1 MKAKKLLSLLLAL
14 IMCAGLVPAQVLAAG
29 NKTIVINTDGVEN
42 GTVEIVSIPDDA
54 TQDGNKITGLTAKTG
69 FISIKATPKEG
80 YEFINWTAR
89 FTMNNGK
96 TWVPKTT
103 PNAHYVLKSGNTF
116 GSNPMEIAPGSVGSA
131 KAYLELTPNFGKPLK
146 LAVES
151 SDPEMGEVVLGPNT
165 GKQLT
170 EKTEKGYVGSYT
182 AGNVEIGYRLKDSEK
197 YQFVGWT
204 IRYTNG
210 ESGIVDD
217 LDEYHYHDLNM
228 AKTTTWPYDKN
239 PWSTDETVVGNTVR
253 DLIDTNKKGIKHDAT
268 ITAVFNDKTS
278 PNYALQDSYWNI
290 RMHVIFQT
298 QTIYYPTITG
308 WDNTT
313 NEVVV
318 EFNDIPAADVLK
330 SANECSIFMPI
341 GKSGNTGKTAPGL
354 AINFTDDAP
363 KYTYKDENK
372 LEYGFGQYT
381 IDDFADVY
389 EIHFNVLDNNGNT
402 KPGVIRLNFKNRGK
416 LTAEHGAVQY
426 LGKQYEN
433 GSVIDFVPDGDGD
446 ATMTAVP
453 EEGYKLLKW
462 IINGAEYPANGNDI
476 TFAVPESTFDI
487 QAVFAAPEFVVAGKT
502 PRFDI
507 RDNLLELTPF
517 VTLATEGTVTGWSND
532 TDEQVVVTFNNVGTL
547 PQYVAAYYRLNK
559 DSYAPDGTSLS
570 FGGRETGEKGS
581 WLSWSR
587 YYYTQLNADDYEIP
601 FTITDKNG
609 FVKRGVIRFERD
621 GKAGIEA
628 EHGSVIYNDT
638 EYTNGQTID
647 VAAGEITLQAK
658 ADEGYAFAG
667 WEIAG
672 KEYSDNPLTIEADG
686 KFFIIKAKFAKLVTV
701 STGEG
706 IVSEGAARF
715 ADDETAESKT
725 VAAGGSVS
733 ITNVPGEKS
742 KFVAW
747 HVEYEKAEGKFMP
760 AEEGRHY
767 ALGAGESLTDGT
779 ITIVA
784 KEYNL
789 RVYPEFERTYSIT
802 LQQAEGGKASFAK
815 PISAIGKDTVSG
827 LTKDS
832 AEVTWEI
839 DSTEAGYKFSS
850 WGIEYFDTA
859 KNEWVTDTTGSSQF
873 ERFNYWTPVNG
884 DGRTQRSMSAKVT
897 KYDLRI
903 TPQFAKGNIVEAVA
917 DPAAGGTAEVTG
929 DADGYFYKYSN
940 SAQLKA
946 TAADGYNFGG
956 WTIEYKQE
964 DGTYAPAELMKQ
976 YSSASGNENT
986 PNMSI
991 NVMGYD
997 LRFTAKFTKQLYVEL
1012 AQGEHGTAEFVG
1024 VTPDADNRVYGPDDS
1039 TGNIVATVKATPEEG
1054 YVFGGWNVVD
1064 AETGNSVMPSE
1075 PGFDFYYEIADGG
1088 TVASNPMGV
1097 GFSKSE
1103 MDRYHV
1109 NLKIKP
1115 VFGKGIKVIVGSDNS
1130 AYGTVTPEGEN
1141 IISGTNGRLDF
1152 SAKPAEG
1159 CMFMGWEVTYADG
1172 TEIPDEEKGNM
1183 FMFNVNTV
1191 NNDETGDNNQLLT
1204 FNCEKDLKLTA
1215 HFVKKGEP
1223 NFVRYNTN
1231 SYHAGCLMMPEST
1244 IYAPGRTVPSS
1255 FTGWSNDLSEP
1266 IVITFNAAAQADKA
1280 VSIFYRYRYTVL
1292 AAPDVSFDF
1301 GEGTEHSNASDSTRS
1316 YKYTFSAEQAATL
1329 YELPFT
1335 ATDANGN
1342 VKKGVIRFTPARRAL
1357 IEAENGAVSYN
1368 DATYAAGSIIDFP
1381 AGEATIT
1388 AAANEGYAFAGWEI
1402 EGVELSEEQ
1411 AKSETI
1417 TFNVP
1422 EKFFTIKARFEVA
1435 AKQLYV
1441 ELAQGEHGTAEFVG
1455 VTPDANNRVYGP
1467 DDSTGNIVATVK
1479 ATPEEGYA
1487 FGGWTIL
1494 NADTGKKAVG
1504 LMGGQYG
1511 NYFLEDGE
1519 SEASNPLR
1527 IGFSKHSSANFHV
1540 NLKLVPVFGKEMKVT
1555 VASDNSEYGT
1565 VTPEGENIVSSVGG
1579 KLDFGAKPAEDCLF
1593 MGWEITYA
1601 DGTEIPEKEKDN
1613 LFSFNTNSTD
1623 NDATGDNNQ
1632 LTIFSCEKDL
1642 KLTAHFVKKGEP
1654 NFVRYNSHKS
1664 DRGSMQAPRV
1674 TVFAPNMTLPSSYT
1688 GWSNDV
1694 SEPIVIIFD
1703 APAMQSKSGLR
1714 LFYRYKSTD
1723 LTAAGVTFNL
1733 GEGTEHDAS
1742 RDTTKY
1748 YVYNITAEEAA
1759 TLYELP
1765 FTATDAN
1772 GNVKKGV
1779 IRFTPARRALI
1790 EAENGAVSYND
1801 ATYAAGSIIDFPA
1814 GEATITAAANEGYAF
1829 AGWEIEGVE
1838 LSEEQ
1843 AKSET
1848 LTFNVPEKF
1857 FTIKAKF
1864 EVENKVNVT
1873 LSVNEATYGTLTS
1886 ESNLTGLKKG
1896 DKVELVAARN
1906 PDGYEDFLLWH
1917 ISGKEGTDYTIDN
1930 DPEVPGKATLTVL
1943 GTKDIS
1949 VMAVFRGKVV
1959 GLQTSG
1965 RKYAIMPVKHG
1976 QRLIITYLGHQ
1987 DVKVGV
1993 TEVTGW
1999 NNNPNETLAVTITL
2013 NGFNDGG
2020 SLVVLKKYM
2029 GMMRDNAPDILA
2041 PGASYVFPDMEDTAG
2056 PVTSIGAMYLHF
2068 TNGWDRT
2075 KTYHFS
2081 IVDESG
2087 NVLKNGTVEFRAKG
2101 LAKIEAENGAVEF
2114 DGTKYNNGEKVYLGT
2129 GSATIT
2135 AAANEG
2141 YAFAGWEIE
2150 GVELS
2155 EEQAKSETLTFTVPE
2170 KFFTIKA
2177 KFEADTTPGIKVTV
2191 KSENTA
2197 KGSAA
2202 ATTDGLD
2209 NFKPNGTSIIEL
2221 SATPAANCTLVGWTV
2236 TDTAS
2241 GEYLDKSLYTLYE
2254 EGENKLLL
2262 AKGVDKDVTVTAYF
2276 ANSTEGVFVMPG
2288 ERLPAFTIT
2297 GKDGTVYTG
2306 AIENWDNNTYNEIV
2320 VTFSGF
2326 GTSDILGQDMLI
2338 TLSNGSSD
2346 VLAPTDLV
2354 MKRTDAGN
2362 GKEEVVRHENDGKV
2376 YYSLSGY
2383 QRESRIPFTFT
2394 DRNGNVKKGTIK
2406 LNLDYRAEVYIVGF
2420 CQPSGD
2426 RLGGYV
2432 LYNGNKYYSGD
2443 VIPFEPDTEG
2453 YVTIT
2458 AVPEEKFANIEYV
2471 FKNWKMDT
2479 VELTAD
2485 EVYANPLKFKPSKE
2499 YCVIQPQF
2507 AGDGRLVVVT
2517 DAENGHAEIK
2527 KNGELVEGGEANGI
2541 AYGTDKLSVEAIPDD
2556 GYVFV
2561 RWQVEMNNSIIDPD
2575 SWVGEKFTED
2585 EQARLLARNTSLSES
2600 DISEAKL
2607 DFTLEG
2613 SGAYGLRLT
2622 PLFGLDAKG
2631 ATITLDNSES
2641 EKGTIS
2647 SEDDLTDV
2655 RWYLPAVTIKAEKK
2669 DGYEFQGWTV
2679 TSTATGK
2686 RLYNGKDYEMV
2697 EVDEYTMTI
2706 RPLRSSTQD
2715 MTVKGIFIDYQPVHG
2730 TVKGHGYAVVYE
2742 GKEYREGDVITFPN
2756 GKGIATLEW
2765 KPDNADTHFVFW
2777 FFSNYVMNNESE
2789 ARRQPRIDVQLLER
2803 DFDIN
2808 VVMGYYVDYRIMC
2821 DGVDIT
2827 NSDDWANS
2835 IGPSIYNLQGR
2846 YGYDISKYPTIDDAI
2861 DNYSEITSSGNHTNY
2876 VAPGDGMI
2884 FWFDE
2889 NFRLGGNV
2897 GDGRVKYVYDSVTT
2911 EPAAEEIGITKELI
2925 DKQYSGRTDK
2935 SDEYRVWA
2943 AYVMPESDITIVINV
2958 RRIGYSQI
2966 TAQPNNTAYGSV
2978 TMSPESTGGD
2988 GYYREGI
2995 YLRINAAAKSGYRF
3009 VKWEEAQ
3016 GSSYL
3021 SEEQKLS
3028 SSLNLRV
3035 GIDSAA
3041 LTAVFEEDTNPVAQA
3056 LNLVVDPAGKAN
3068 VLVNGAKGVTGAFEG
3083 ESVTVSLGDLD
3094 DYYEFDH
3101 WEITRDSSGES
3112 LITSAASYNE
3122 SVTFVVPNGSVSV
3135 KAVLNQRAI
3144 EVTWM
3149 YYVKK
3154 GENSYVSSS
3163 VTTPYMAD
3171 ISIWKNGVYQDPN
3184 SKTTVVKGD
3193 TISFEVKLKDA
3204 NKYILEKIWL
3214 VSSGTMVQNYDDY
3227 NGEYT
3232 VTSWKYK
3239 GKNIYQLTIN
3249 AYFDTNNG
3257 DIQRYNLNVV
3267 QPASGGTIEC
3277 SSVYPLADSIVK
3289 LTAKPEE
3296 NYRLKRWIVT
3306 DEYNNAVDVT
3316 VDDSD
3321 ANSAKFTM
3329 PAADVT
3335 VTAEFEQTD
3344 VRGAEMLAVDIL
3356 SGKGGA
3362 VIASGALAGDAWTVD
3377 LSGVIDKATADGI
3390 PQGTSGLYM
3399 RITANEG
3406 TTVEQVNAFT
3416 GDWSNG
3422 DIACYMPLN
3431 QGVIFIAHNGEQSRN
3446 YTITLAYS
3454 EPGAPELSNGS
3465 AERISDKEANIKFTS
3480 SEGGSCYYVVV
3491 ESGAAEP
3498 AIDTEG
3504 RGMSISAGENTLM
3517 LTNLAKGARDIYIV
3531 VKNASGVAS
3540 KPMKIEIPAFSS
3552 GEEEGEYTISVAEHV
3567 GGTLTPSRTRANEGD
3582 EVTISISAADG
3593 MQMKAGS
3600 LTYTEAIENG
3610 KTVTI
3615 ENGKFTMP
3623 ACDVT
3628 ISCQWEST
3636 ASQPTGGGITGF
3648 VIDGIPGTIDASGN
3662 IVVTMPYKTD
3672 VTALRP
3678 VITGVNIAEMTPASG
3693 EAVDFTKPVIYTVTL
3708 TDGTVK
3714 LYTVTVQLQNAGAAD
3729 ELWDKL
3735 TDPSQ
3740 TLPWWK
3746 YAEQQRNSG
3755 YYPRYW

>member
-29 NKTIVINTDGVEN
+29 NMTLMINTEGIEN
-42 GTVEIVSIPDDA
+42 GTVEIVSIPDGA
-54 TQDGNKITGLTAKTG
+54 TQDGNTVTGLTAKTS
-69 FISIKATPKEG
+69 FVTVKATPKEG
-80 YEFINWTAR
+80 YEFLNWTVKISP
-89 FTMNNGK
+89 NGTK
-96 TWVPKTT
+96 WLSTAK
-103 PNAHYVLKSGNTF
+103 PNSGYVLKSGQTF
-116 GSNPMEIAPGSVGSA
+116 ASNPIEIANGTMA
-131 KAYLELTPNFGKPLK
+131 KFLQLTPNFGIPLK

-170 EKTEKGYVGSYT
+170 EKTEKGYVGSYN

-197 YQFVGWT
+197 YQFVGWA

-210 ESGIVDD
+210 ESGITED
-217 LDEYHYHDLNM
+217 LDPYHYMDLSM
-228 AKTTTWPYDKN
+228 RPTTTWPYDKN
-239 PWSTDETVVGNTVR
+239 PWSKDDTVVGNTVR
-253 DLIDTNKKGIKHDAT
+253 DLISYNRKGIKHDIT
-268 ITAVFNDKTS
+268 ITAMFNDKTS
-278 PNYALQDSYWNI
+278 PNYTLADDNWKIGMTVRPQNGNQS
-290 RMHVIFQT
+290 
-298 QTIYYPTITG
+298 IYSANVTG

-313 NEVVV
+313 NEVVA
-318 EFNDIPAADVLK
+318 EFNGAVTAAELK
-330 SANECSIFMPI
+330 DANTYFISMPI
-341 GKSGNTGKTAPGL
+341 GMDGGTIRTASGLTVE
-354 AINFTDDAP
+354 FTDEKP
-363 KYTYKDENK
+363 GYTYGVGDIQGLSPTTYHVGN
-372 LEYGFGQYT
+372 
-381 IDDFADVY
+381 FADVY

-402 KPGVIRLNFKNRGK
+402 KPGVIRLNLKNRGK

-433 GSVIDFVPDGDGD
+433 GSVIDFVPDGDGE

-547 PQYVAAYYRLNK
+547 PQYVAAYYRLNN

-581 WLSWSR
+581 WLGWSR

-667 WEIAG
+667 WEIGG
-672 KEYSDNPLTIEADG
+672 KEYSNNPLTIEADS

-706 IVSEGAARF
+706 IVSEGVSRF

-725 VAAGGSVS
+725 VAAGESVS
-733 ITNVPGEKS
+733 LTNVPGEKS
-742 KFVAW
+742 KFARW
-747 HVEYEKAEGKFMP
+747 HVDYEKAEGKFMP

-767 ALGAGESLTDGT
+767 TLGEGASYTDGT
-779 ITIVA
+779 ITIVT
-784 KEYNL
+784 KEYNIK
-789 RVYPEFERTYSIT
+789 VYPEFERTYSIT
-802 LQQAEGGKASFAK
+802 LQQAEGGKANFAY
-815 PISAIGKDTVSG
+815 PVIAIGKDAVSG

-832 AEVTWEI
+832 AEVTWELE
-839 DSTEAGYKFSS
+839 STETGYKFTK

-859 KNEWVTDTTGSSQF
+859 KNEWVADPTLAGSF
-873 ERFNYWTPVNG
+873 VTYRFWTPVNG
-884 DGRTQRSMSAKVT
+884 DGRMRPSMSAKVT
-897 KYDLRI
+897 EYDLRI
-903 TPQFAKGNIVEAVA
+903 TPQFSKGLTVEAVA

-929 DADGYFYKYSN
+929 DTDGYFYKN
-940 SAQLKA
+940 QTAKLKA
-946 TAADGYNFGG
+946 AAADGYNFGG

-1054 YVFGGWNVVD
+1054 YVFGGWDVVD

-1316 YKYTFSAEQAATL
+1316 YKYTFSE
-1329 YELPFT
+1329 
-1335 ATDANGN
+1335 
-1342 VKKGVIRFTPARRAL
+1342 
-1357 IEAENGAVSYN
+1357 
-1368 DATYAAGSIIDFP
+1368 
-1381 AGEATIT
+1381 
-1388 AAANEGYAFAGWEI
+1388 
-1402 EGVELSEEQ
+1402 
-1411 AKSETI
+1411 
-1417 TFNVP
+1417 
-1422 EKFFTIKARFEVA
+1422 
-1435 AKQLYV
+1435 
-1441 ELAQGEHGTAEFVG
+1441 
-1455 VTPDANNRVYGP
+1455 
-1467 DDSTGNIVATVK
+1467 
-1479 ATPEEGYA
+1479 
-1487 FGGWTIL
+1487 
-1494 NADTGKKAVG
+1494 
-1504 LMGGQYG
+1504 
-1511 NYFLEDGE
+1511 
-1519 SEASNPLR
+1519 
-1527 IGFSKHSSANFHV
+1527 
-1540 NLKLVPVFGKEMKVT
+1540 
-1555 VASDNSEYGT
+1555 
-1565 VTPEGENIVSSVGG
+1565 
-1579 KLDFGAKPAEDCLF
+1579 
-1593 MGWEITYA
+1593 
-1601 DGTEIPEKEKDN
+1601 
-1613 LFSFNTNSTD
+1613 
-1623 NDATGDNNQ
+1623 
-1632 LTIFSCEKDL
+1632 
-1642 KLTAHFVKKGEP
+1642 
-1654 NFVRYNSHKS
+1654 
-1664 DRGSMQAPRV
+1664 
-1674 TVFAPNMTLPSSYT
+1674 
-1688 GWSNDV
+1688 
-1694 SEPIVIIFD
+1694 
-1703 APAMQSKSGLR
+1703 
-1714 LFYRYKSTD
+1714 
-1723 LTAAGVTFNL
+1723 
-1733 GEGTEHDAS
+1733 
-1742 RDTTKY
+1742 
-1748 YVYNITAEEAA
+1748 EEAA

-1829 AGWEIEGVE
+1829 AGWEIEVVE

-1848 LTFNVPEKF
+1848 LTFTVPEKF
-1857 FTIKAKF
+1857 FTIKARF

-1976 QRLIITYLGHQ
+1976 QKLIITYLGHQ
-1987 DVKVGV
+1987 DMKVGV

-1999 NNNPNETLAVTITL
+1999 NNNPNEPLAVTITL
-2013 NGFNDGG
+2013 NDFFNDSGD
-2020 SLVVLKKYM
+2020 LVVLKKFM
-2029 GMMRDNAPDILA
+2029 GMMRANVPDILA
-2041 PGASYVFPDMEDTAG
+2041 PGASYVFPGMKDTATG
-2056 PVTSIGAMYLHF
+2056 VSAIGMMRMQF
-2068 TNGWDRT
+2068 IDGWDRI

-2101 LAKIEAENGAVEF
+2101 LAKIDAENGAVEF

-2141 YAFAGWEIE
+2141 YTFAGWEIE

-2191 KSENTA
+2191 KSGNAA

-2202 ATTDGLD
+2202 AITEGLD

-2297 GKDGTVYTG
+2297 GKDGTMYTG

-2326 GTSDILGQDMLI
+2326 GTSDILDRDMLI

-2354 MKRTDAGN
+2354 MKRTDAGD
-2362 GKEEVVRHENDGKV
+2362 GKEDVVRHEDGGKV
-2376 YYSLSGY
+2376 YYSLSDY

-2406 LNLDYRAEVYIVGF
+2406 LNLDYRAEVYINGF
-2420 CQPSGD
+2420 CQPAGD

-2443 VIPFEPDTEG
+2443 VIPFEPDAEG

-2458 AVPEEKFANIEYV
+2458 AVPSEKLTNIEYV

-2485 EVYANPLKFKPSKE
+2485 DVYANPLKFKPSKE

-2517 DAENGHAEIK
+2517 DAENGRAEFK
-2527 KNGELVEGGEANGI
+2527 KNGELVEGGEADGI

-2561 RWQVEMNNSIIDPD
+2561 RWQVEMNNSITDPD
-2575 SWVGEKFTED
+2575 LWVGEKFTED

-2600 DISEAKL
+2600 DIREAKL

-2613 SGAYGLRLT
+2613 GIYALRLT

-2715 MTVKGIFIDYQPVHG
+2715 MTVKGIFLEYQPVHG

-2765 KPDNADTHFVFW
+2765 KPDNADAHFVSW

-2943 AYVMPESDITIVINV
+2943 AYVMPESDITIVINI

-2966 TAQPNNTAYGSV
+2966 TAQPNSTAYGSV

-2988 GYYREGI
+2988 GYYREGA

-3028 SSLNLRV
+3028 SSLTIKV
-3035 GIDSAA
+3035 GVDSAA

-3112 LITSAASYNE
+3112 LITSAESYGK
-3122 SVTFVVPNGSVSV
+3122 SVTFVMPNGSVTV
-3135 KAVLNQRAI
+3135 KAVLNAKSVNVAWRFMI
-3144 EVTWM
+3144 
-3149 YYVKK
+3149 KK
-3154 GENSYVSSS
+3154 GENTYVGSSA
-3163 VTTPYMAD
+3163 TTPYMAD

-3184 SKTTVVKGD
+3184 SKITVVKGD
-3193 TISFEVKLKDA
+3193 TISFEVKLKDP

-3214 VSSGTMVQNYDDY
+3214 DLSGTTAKNYYDY
-3227 NGEYT
+3227 KGEYT
-3232 VTSWKYK
+3232 LTSWKHN
-3239 GKNIYQLTIN
+3239 GKAIYQFLIN
-3249 AYFDTNNG
+3249 VGFDMNNG

-3277 SSVYPLADSIVK
+3277 SSVYPLADSVVK

-3335 VTAEFEQTD
+3335 ITAEFEQTD

-3540 KPMKIEIPAFSS
+3540 KPMKIEIPTFSS
-3552 GEEEGEYTISVAEHV
+3552 GEDDGEYTISVAEHV

-3593 MQMKAGS
+3593 MQMKVGS

-3648 VIDGIPGTIDASGN
+3648 VIDGIPGTIDVGGN

>member
-29 NKTIVINTDGVEN
+29 NMTLMINTEGIEN
-42 GTVEIVSIPDDA
+42 GTVEIVSIPDGA
-54 TQDGNKITGLTAKTG
+54 TQDGNTVTGLTAKTS
-69 FISIKATPKEG
+69 FVTVKATPKEG
-80 YEFINWTAR
+80 YEFLNWTVKISP
-89 FTMNNGK
+89 NGTK
-96 TWVPKTT
+96 WLSTAK
-103 PNAHYVLKSGNTF
+103 PNSGYVLKSGQTF
-116 GSNPMEIAPGSVGSA
+116 ASNPIEIANGTMA
-131 KAYLELTPNFGKPLK
+131 KFLQLTPNFGIPLK

-170 EKTEKGYVGSYT
+170 EKTEKGYVGSYN

-197 YQFVGWT
+197 YQFVGWA

-210 ESGIVDD
+210 ESGITED
-217 LDEYHYHDLNM
+217 LDPYHYMDLSM
-228 AKTTTWPYDKN
+228 RPTTTWPYDKN
-239 PWSTDETVVGNTVR
+239 PWSKDDTVVGNTVR
-253 DLIDTNKKGIKHDAT
+253 DLISYNRKGIKHDIT
-268 ITAVFNDKTS
+268 ITAMFNDKTS
-278 PNYALQDSYWNI
+278 PNYTLADDNWKIGMTVRPQNGNQS
-290 RMHVIFQT
+290 
-298 QTIYYPTITG
+298 IYSANVTG

-313 NEVVV
+313 NEVVA
-318 EFNDIPAADVLK
+318 EFNGAVTAAELK
-330 SANECSIFMPI
+330 DANTYFISMPI
-341 GKSGNTGKTAPGL
+341 GMDGGTIRTASGLTVE
-354 AINFTDDAP
+354 FTDEKP
-363 KYTYKDENK
+363 GYTYGVGDIQGLSPTTYHVGN
-372 LEYGFGQYT
+372 
-381 IDDFADVY
+381 FADVY

-402 KPGVIRLNFKNRGK
+402 KPGVIRLNLKNRGK

-433 GSVIDFVPDGDGD
+433 GSVIDFVPDGDGE

-462 IINGAEYPANGNDI
+462 IINGTEYPANGNDI

-667 WEIAG
+667 WEIGG
-672 KEYSDNPLTIEADG
+672 KEYSNNPLTIEADG
-686 KFFIIKAKFAKLVTV
+686 KFFIIKAKFTKLVTV

-725 VAAGGSVS
+725 VAAGESVS
-733 ITNVPGEKS
+733 LTNVPGKKS

-767 ALGAGESLTDGT
+767 TLGEGASYTDGT
-779 ITIVA
+779 ITIVT
-784 KEYNL
+784 KEYNIK
-789 RVYPEFERTYSIT
+789 VYPEFERTYSIT
-802 LQQAEGGKASFAK
+802 LQQAEGGKASFAE
-815 PISAIGKDTVSG
+815 PVSAIGKDAVSG

-832 AEVTWEI
+832 AAVTWEREVE
-839 DSTEAGYKFSS
+839 TGYRFDK

-859 KNEWVTDTTGSSQF
+859 KNEWVADPTGGGSTAIY
-873 ERFNYWTPVNG
+873 RYWTPVNG
-884 DGRTQRSMSAKVT
+884 DGRMRPSMSAKVT
-897 KYDLRI
+897 EYDLRI
-903 TPQFAKGNIVEAVA
+903 TPQFSKGLTVEAVA

-929 DADGYFYKYSN
+929 DTDGYFYKNQY
-940 SAQLKA
+940 AKLKA
-946 TAADGYNFGG
+946 AAADGYNFGG

-964 DGTYAPAELMKQ
+964 DGIYAPAVAGTH
-976 YSSASGNENT
+976 YRAIIGSADTAEITAAVLDHS
-986 PNMSI
+986 
-991 NVMGYD
+991 
-997 LRFTAKFTKQLYVEL
+997 LRFTAKFT
-1012 AQGEHGTAEFVG
+1012 
-1024 VTPDADNRVYGPDDS
+1024 
-1039 TGNIVATVKATPEEG
+1039 
-1054 YVFGGWNVVD
+1054 
-1064 AETGNSVMPSE
+1064 
-1075 PGFDFYYEIADGG
+1075 
-1088 TVASNPMGV
+1088 
-1097 GFSKSE
+1097 
-1103 MDRYHV
+1103 
-1109 NLKIKP
+1109 
-1115 VFGKGIKVIVGSDNS
+1115 
-1130 AYGTVTPEGEN
+1130 
-1141 IISGTNGRLDF
+1141 
-1152 SAKPAEG
+1152 
-1159 CMFMGWEVTYADG
+1159 
-1172 TEIPDEEKGNM
+1172 
-1183 FMFNVNTV
+1183 
-1191 NNDETGDNNQLLT
+1191 
-1204 FNCEKDLKLTA
+1204 
-1215 HFVKKGEP
+1215 
-1223 NFVRYNTN
+1223 
-1231 SYHAGCLMMPEST
+1231 
-1244 IYAPGRTVPSS
+1244 
-1255 FTGWSNDLSEP
+1255 
-1266 IVITFNAAAQADKA
+1266 
-1280 VSIFYRYRYTVL
+1280 
-1292 AAPDVSFDF
+1292 
-1301 GEGTEHSNASDSTRS
+1301 
-1316 YKYTFSAEQAATL
+1316 
-1329 YELPFT
+1329 
-1335 ATDANGN
+1335 
-1342 VKKGVIRFTPARRAL
+1342 
-1357 IEAENGAVSYN
+1357 
-1368 DATYAAGSIIDFP
+1368 
-1381 AGEATIT
+1381 
-1388 AAANEGYAFAGWEI
+1388 
-1402 EGVELSEEQ
+1402 
-1411 AKSETI
+1411 
-1417 TFNVP
+1417 
-1422 EKFFTIKARFEVA
+1422 
-1435 AKQLYV
+1435 KQLYV

-1772 GNVKKGV
+1772 GNVKNGV

-1848 LTFNVPEKF
+1848 ITFNVPEKF
-1857 FTIKAKF
+1857 FTIKARF

-1896 DKVELVAARN
+1896 DKVELIAARN
-1906 PDGYEDFLLWH
+1906 PNGYEDFLLWH

-1943 GTKDIS
+1943 GTKDVS

-1959 GLQTSG
+1959 GLQPSG

-2129 GSATIT
+2129 DSATIT

-2155 EEQAKSETLTFTVPE
+2155 EEQAKSETITFTVPE

-2362 GKEEVVRHENDGKV
+2362 GKEEVVRHEDGGKV

-2443 VIPFEPDTEG
+2443 VIPFEPDAEG

-2517 DAENGHAEIK
+2517 DAENGRAEFK
-2527 KNGELVEGGEANGI
+2527 KNGELVESGEADGI

-2561 RWQVEMNNSIIDPD
+2561 RWQVEMNNSITDPD
-2575 SWVGEKFTED
+2575 LWVGEKFTED

-2600 DISEAKL
+2600 DIREAKL

-2613 SGAYGLRLT
+2613 GIYALRLT

-2715 MTVKGIFIDYQPVHG
+2715 MTVKGIFLEYQPVHG

-2765 KPDNADTHFVFW
+2765 KPDNANAHFVYW

-2803 DFDIN
+2803 DFEIN
-2808 VVMGYYVDYRIMC
+2808 VTMGYQVNYRIMC
-2821 DGVDIT
+2821 DGKDIT
-2827 NSDDWANS
+2827 RSDDWASAGTAN
-2835 IGPSIYNLQGR
+2835 IYALQGL
-2846 YGYDISKYPTIDDAI
+2846 YGYNRSKYPTIDDAI
-2861 DNYSEITSSGNHTNY
+2861 DNYSEIAKAASRSY
-2876 VAPGDGMI
+2876 VIPGDGVI
-2884 FWFDE
+2884 FWLNE
-2889 NFRLGGNV
+2889 NFRLGGAIN
-2897 GDGRVKYVYDSVTT
+2897 GRIKYVYDSITV
-2911 EPAAEEIGITKELI
+2911 EPAAEEIGVTKELI
-2925 DKQYSGRTDK
+2925 DKQYGAYEDK

-2943 AYVMPESDITIVINV
+2943 AYVMPESDITIDINI

-2988 GYYREGI
+2988 GYYREGA

-3035 GIDSAA
+3035 GVDSAA

-3112 LITSAASYNE
+3112 LITSAASYSE
-3122 SVTFVVPNGSVSV
+3122 SLTFVMPNGSVTV
-3135 KAVLNQRAI
+3135 KAVLNAKSVNVAWRFMI
-3144 EVTWM
+3144 
-3149 YYVKK
+3149 KK
-3154 GENSYVSSS
+3154 GENTYVGSSAI
-3163 VTTPYMAD
+3163 TPYMAD
-3171 ISIWKNGVYQDPN
+3171 ISIWKNGVLQDPN
-3184 SKTTVVKGD
+3184 SKITVVKGD
-3193 TISFEVKLKDA
+3193 TISFEVKLKDS

-3214 VSSGTMVQNYDDY
+3214 DSSGATAKTYYDY
-3227 NGEYT
+3227 KGEYT
-3232 VTSWKYK
+3232 VTSWKFR
-3239 GKNIYQLTIN
+3239 GKKIYQLGIN
-3249 AYFDTNNG
+3249 VGFDMNNG

-3277 SSVYPLADSIVK
+3277 NSVYPLADSVVN

-3306 DEYNNAVDVT
+3306 DEYNNAVDVA

-3344 VRGAEMLAVDIL
+3344 VHGAEILAVDIL

-3362 VIASGALAGDAWTVD
+3362 VIASGTLAGDAWTVD

-3416 GDWSNG
+3416 GDWSKG

-3465 AERISDKEANIKFTS
+3465 AERISDKEANIKFTA

-3498 AIDTEG
+3498 SIDTEG

-3582 EVTISISAADG
+3582 EVTVSISAVDG

-3648 VIDGIPGTIDASGN
+3648 VIDGIPGTIDAGGN

-3714 LYTVTVQLQNAGAAD
+3714 LYTVTVQLQNAGAAN

>member
-69 FISIKATPKEG
+69 FVTVKATPKEG
-80 YEFINWTAR
+80 YEFLNWTVKIS
-89 FTMNNGK
+89 TNGTK
-96 TWVPKTT
+96 WLSTAK
-103 PNAHYVLKSGNTF
+103 PNSGYVLKSGQTF
-116 GSNPMEIAPGSVGSA
+116 ASNPIEIANGTMA
-131 KAYLELTPNFGKPLK
+131 KFLQLTPNFGIPLK

-170 EKTEKGYVGSYT
+170 EKTEKGYVGSYN

-197 YQFVGWT
+197 YQFVGWA

-210 ESGIVDD
+210 ESGITED
-217 LDEYHYHDLNM
+217 LDPYHYMDLSM
-228 AKTTTWPYDKN
+228 RPTTTWPYDKN
-239 PWSTDETVVGNTVR
+239 PWSKDDTVVGNTVR
-253 DLIDTNKKGIKHDAT
+253 DLISYNRKGIKHDIT

-278 PNYALQDSYWNI
+278 PNYTLADDNWKIGMTVRPQNGNQS
-290 RMHVIFQT
+290 
-298 QTIYYPTITG
+298 IYSANVTG

-313 NEVVV
+313 NEVVA
-318 EFNDIPAADVLK
+318 EFNGAVTAAELK
-330 SANECSIFMPI
+330 DANTYFISMPI
-341 GKSGNTGKTAPGL
+341 GMDGGTIRTASGLTVE
-354 AINFTDDAP
+354 FTDEKP
-363 KYTYKDENK
+363 GYTYGVGDIQGLSPTTYHVGN
-372 LEYGFGQYT
+372 
-381 IDDFADVY
+381 FADVY

-402 KPGVIRLNFKNRGK
+402 KPGVIRLNLKNRGR

-667 WEIAG
+667 WEIGG
-672 KEYSDNPLTIEADG
+672 KEYSNNPLTIEADG
-686 KFFIIKAKFAKLVTV
+686 KFFIIKAKFTKLVTV

-706 IVSEGAARF
+706 IVSEGVSRF

-725 VAAGGSVS
+725 VAAGESVS
-733 ITNVPGEKS
+733 LTNVPGEKS
-742 KFVAW
+742 KFARW
-747 HVEYEKAEGKFMP
+747 HVDYEKAEGKFMP

-767 ALGAGESLTDGT
+767 TLGEGASYTDGT
-779 ITIVA
+779 ITIVT
-784 KEYNL
+784 KEYNIK
-789 RVYPEFERTYSIT
+789 VYPEFERTYSIT
-802 LQQAEGGKASFAK
+802 LQQAEGGKASFAE
-815 PISAIGKDTVSG
+815 PVSAIGKDAVSG

-832 AEVTWEI
+832 NAVTWEREVE
-839 DSTEAGYKFSS
+839 TGYRFVK

-859 KNEWVTDTTGSSQF
+859 KNEWVADPTGGGSTAIY
-873 ERFNYWTPVNG
+873 RYWTPVNG
-884 DGRTQRSMSAKVT
+884 DGRMRPSMSAKVT
-897 KYDLRI
+897 EYDLRI
-903 TPQFAKGNIVEAVA
+903 TPQFSKGLTVEAVA

-929 DADGYFYKYSN
+929 GTDGYFYKN
-940 SAQLKA
+940 QTAKLKA
-946 TAADGYNFGG
+946 TATDGYAFGG
-956 WTIEYKQE
+956 WTIEYRQE
-964 DGTYAPAELMKQ
+964 DGTYAPAVAGTH
-976 YSSASGNENT
+976 YRAIIGSADTAEITAAVLDHS
-986 PNMSI
+986 
-991 NVMGYD
+991 

-1024 VTPDADNRVYGPDDS
+1024 VTPDANNRVYGPDDS

-1054 YVFGGWNVVD
+1054 YVFGGWDVVD

-1316 YKYTFSAEQAATL
+1316 YKYTFSE
-1329 YELPFT
+1329 
-1335 ATDANGN
+1335 
-1342 VKKGVIRFTPARRAL
+1342 
-1357 IEAENGAVSYN
+1357 
-1368 DATYAAGSIIDFP
+1368 
-1381 AGEATIT
+1381 
-1388 AAANEGYAFAGWEI
+1388 
-1402 EGVELSEEQ
+1402 
-1411 AKSETI
+1411 
-1417 TFNVP
+1417 
-1422 EKFFTIKARFEVA
+1422 
-1435 AKQLYV
+1435 
-1441 ELAQGEHGTAEFVG
+1441 
-1455 VTPDANNRVYGP
+1455 
-1467 DDSTGNIVATVK
+1467 
-1479 ATPEEGYA
+1479 
-1487 FGGWTIL
+1487 
-1494 NADTGKKAVG
+1494 
-1504 LMGGQYG
+1504 
-1511 NYFLEDGE
+1511 
-1519 SEASNPLR
+1519 
-1527 IGFSKHSSANFHV
+1527 
-1540 NLKLVPVFGKEMKVT
+1540 
-1555 VASDNSEYGT
+1555 
-1565 VTPEGENIVSSVGG
+1565 
-1579 KLDFGAKPAEDCLF
+1579 
-1593 MGWEITYA
+1593 
-1601 DGTEIPEKEKDN
+1601 
-1613 LFSFNTNSTD
+1613 
-1623 NDATGDNNQ
+1623 
-1632 LTIFSCEKDL
+1632 
-1642 KLTAHFVKKGEP
+1642 
-1654 NFVRYNSHKS
+1654 
-1664 DRGSMQAPRV
+1664 
-1674 TVFAPNMTLPSSYT
+1674 
-1688 GWSNDV
+1688 
-1694 SEPIVIIFD
+1694 
-1703 APAMQSKSGLR
+1703 
-1714 LFYRYKSTD
+1714 
-1723 LTAAGVTFNL
+1723 
-1733 GEGTEHDAS
+1733 
-1742 RDTTKY
+1742 
-1748 YVYNITAEEAA
+1748 EEAA

-1772 GNVKKGV
+1772 GNVKNGV
-1779 IRFTPARRALI
+1779 IRFAPARRALI

-1848 LTFNVPEKF
+1848 LTFTVPEKF

-1886 ESNLTGLKKG
+1886 ESNLTGLKNG

-2129 GSATIT
+2129 DSATIT

-2177 KFEADTTPGIKVTV
+2177 KFEADATPGIKVTV

-2362 GKEEVVRHENDGKV
+2362 GKEEVVRHEDGGKV
-2376 YYSLSGY
+2376 YYSLSDY

-2406 LNLDYRAEVYIVGF
+2406 LNLDYRAEVYINGF
-2420 CQPSGD
+2420 CQPAGD

-2443 VIPFEPDTEG
+2443 VIPFEPDAEG

-2517 DAENGHAEIK
+2517 DAENGRAEFK
-2527 KNGELVEGGEANGI
+2527 KNGELVEGGEADGI

-2561 RWQVEMNNSIIDPD
+2561 RWQVEMNNSITDPD
-2575 SWVGEKFTED
+2575 LWVGEKFTED

-2600 DISEAKL
+2600 DIREAKL
-2607 DFTLEG
+2607 DFTLEDG
-2613 SGAYGLRLT
+2613 LYALRLT

-2715 MTVKGIFIDYQPVHG
+2715 MTVKGIFPEYQPVHG

-2765 KPDNADTHFVFW
+2765 KPDNANVHFVYW

-2789 ARRQPRIDVQLLER
+2789 ARKQPRIDVQLLER
-2803 DFDIN
+2803 DFEIN
-2808 VVMGYYVDYRIMC
+2808 VVMGYHVDYRIMC

-2827 NSDDWANS
+2827 RSDDWASAGTAN
-2835 IGPSIYNLQGR
+2835 IYTLQGL
-2846 YGYDISKYPTIDDAI
+2846 YGYDRSKYPTIDDAI
-2861 DNYSEITSSGNHTNY
+2861 DNYSEIFKAASRSY
-2876 VAPGDGMI
+2876 VIPGDGVI
-2884 FWFDE
+2884 FWLNE
-2889 NFRLGGNV
+2889 NFRLGGATN
-2897 GDGRVKYVYDSVTT
+2897 GRIKYVYDSITV

-2925 DKQYSGRTDK
+2925 DKQYGAYDDK

-2943 AYVMPESDITIVINV
+2943 AYVMPESDITIDINI

-2966 TAQPNNTAYGSV
+2966 TAQPNNTTYGSV

-2988 GYYREGI
+2988 GYYREGA

-3028 SSLNLRV
+3028 SSLNLKV
-3035 GIDSAA
+3035 GADSAA

-3083 ESVTVSLGDLD
+3083 ESVTVSLGDVD
-3094 DYYEFDH
+3094 DYYAFDH

-3112 LITSAASYNE
+3112 LITSAASYSE
-3122 SVTFVVPNGSVSV
+3122 SLTFVMPNGSVTV
-3135 KAVLNQRAI
+3135 KAVLNAKSVNVSWRFMI
-3144 EVTWM
+3144 
-3149 YYVKK
+3149 KK
-3154 GENSYVSSS
+3154 GENTYVGSSAI
-3163 VTTPYMAD
+3163 TPYMAD
-3171 ISIWKNGVYQDPN
+3171 MSIWKNGVLQDPN
-3184 SKTTVVKGD
+3184 SKITVVKGD
-3193 TISFEVKLKDA
+3193 TISFEVKLKDP

-3214 VSSGTMVQNYDDY
+3214 DLSGTTAKNYYDY
-3227 NGEYT
+3227 KGEYT
-3232 VTSWKYK
+3232 LTSWKHN
-3239 GKNIYQLTIN
+3239 GKAIYQFLIN
-3249 AYFDTNNG
+3249 VGFDMNDG

-3277 SSVYPLADSIVK
+3277 DSVYPLADSVVNLI
-3289 LTAKPEE
+3289 AKPEE

-3306 DEYNNAVDVT
+3306 DEYNNAVEVT

-3377 LSGVIDKATADGI
+3377 LSGVIDKATANGI

-3552 GEEEGEYTISVAEHV
+3552 GEDDGEYTISVAEHV

-3593 MQMKAGS
+3593 MQMKVGS

-3648 VIDGIPGTIDASGN
+3648 VIDGILGTIDASGN

-3678 VITGVNIAEMTPASG
+3678 VITGVNIAKMTPASS

-3714 LYTVTVQLQNAGAAD
+3714 LYTVTVQLHNAGAAN

>member
-14 IMCAGLVPAQVLAAG
+14 IMCAGLVPTQALAAG

-69 FISIKATPKEG
+69 FVTVKATPKEG
-80 YEFINWTAR
+80 YEFLNWTVKIS
-89 FTMNNGK
+89 TNGTK
-96 TWVPKTT
+96 WLSTAK
-103 PNAHYVLKSGNTF
+103 PNSGYVLKSGQTF
-116 GSNPMEIAPGSVGSA
+116 ASNPIEIANGPMA
-131 KAYLELTPNFGKPLK
+131 KFLQLTPNFGIPLK

-170 EKTEKGYVGSYT
+170 EKTEKGYVGSYN

-210 ESGIVDD
+210 ESGITED
-217 LDEYHYHDLNM
+217 LDAYHYMDLSM
-228 AKTTTWPYDKN
+228 RPTTTWPYDQN
-239 PWSTDETVVGNTVR
+239 PWSKDDTVVGNTVR
-253 DLIDTNKKGIKHDAT
+253 DLISYNRKGIKHDIT

-278 PNYALQDSYWNI
+278 PNYTLADDNWKIGMTVRPQNGNQS
-290 RMHVIFQT
+290 
-298 QTIYYPTITG
+298 IYSANVTG

-313 NEVVV
+313 NEVVA
-318 EFNDIPAADVLK
+318 EFNGTVTAAELK
-330 SANECSIFMPI
+330 DANTYFISMPI
-341 GKSGNTGKTAPGL
+341 GMDGGTIRTAPGL
-354 AINFTDDAP
+354 TVEFTDENP
-363 KYTYKDENK
+363 NYTYGIGDTQGLSPDTYHVGN
-372 LEYGFGQYT
+372 
-381 IDDFADVY
+381 FADVY

-433 GSVIDFVPDGDGD
+433 GSVIDFITDSDGE

-462 IINGAEYPANGNDI
+462 IINGTEYPANGNDI

-547 PQYVAAYYRLNK
+547 PRYVAAYYRLNK

-667 WEIAG
+667 WEIGG
-672 KEYSDNPLTIEADG
+672 KEYSNNPLTIEADG

-725 VAAGGSVS
+725 VAAGESVS

-802 LQQAEGGKASFAK
+802 LQQAEGGKASFAE
-815 PISAIGKDTVSG
+815 PVSAIGKDAVSG

-832 AEVTWEI
+832 AAVTWEREVE
-839 DSTEAGYKFSS
+839 TGYRFVK

-859 KNEWVTDTTGSSQF
+859 KNEWVADPTGGGSTAIY
-873 ERFNYWTPVNG
+873 RYWTPVNG
-884 DGRTQRSMSAKVT
+884 DGRMRPSMSAKVT
-897 KYDLRI
+897 EYDLRI
-903 TPQFAKGNIVEAVA
+903 TPQFSKGLTVEAVA

-929 DADGYFYKYSN
+929 DTDGYFYKNQY
-940 SAQLKA
+940 AKLKA
-946 TAADGYNFGG
+946 AAADGYNFGG

-964 DGTYAPAELMKQ
+964 DGIYAPAVAGTH
-976 YSSASGNENT
+976 YRAIIGSADTAEITAAVLDHS
-986 PNMSI
+986 
-991 NVMGYD
+991 

-1024 VTPDADNRVYGPDDS
+1024 VTPDANNRVYGPDDS

-1054 YVFGGWNVVD
+1054 YVFGGWEVVNG
-1064 AETGNSVMPSE
+1064 ETGNSVSPSE
-1075 PGFDFYYEIADGG
+1075 TGYSFHYEIADGG

-1316 YKYTFSAEQAATL
+1316 YKYTFSE
-1329 YELPFT
+1329 
-1335 ATDANGN
+1335 
-1342 VKKGVIRFTPARRAL
+1342 
-1357 IEAENGAVSYN
+1357 
-1368 DATYAAGSIIDFP
+1368 
-1381 AGEATIT
+1381 
-1388 AAANEGYAFAGWEI
+1388 
-1402 EGVELSEEQ
+1402 
-1411 AKSETI
+1411 
-1417 TFNVP
+1417 
-1422 EKFFTIKARFEVA
+1422 
-1435 AKQLYV
+1435 
-1441 ELAQGEHGTAEFVG
+1441 
-1455 VTPDANNRVYGP
+1455 
-1467 DDSTGNIVATVK
+1467 
-1479 ATPEEGYA
+1479 
-1487 FGGWTIL
+1487 
-1494 NADTGKKAVG
+1494 
-1504 LMGGQYG
+1504 
-1511 NYFLEDGE
+1511 
-1519 SEASNPLR
+1519 
-1527 IGFSKHSSANFHV
+1527 
-1540 NLKLVPVFGKEMKVT
+1540 
-1555 VASDNSEYGT
+1555 
-1565 VTPEGENIVSSVGG
+1565 
-1579 KLDFGAKPAEDCLF
+1579 
-1593 MGWEITYA
+1593 
-1601 DGTEIPEKEKDN
+1601 
-1613 LFSFNTNSTD
+1613 
-1623 NDATGDNNQ
+1623 
-1632 LTIFSCEKDL
+1632 
-1642 KLTAHFVKKGEP
+1642 
-1654 NFVRYNSHKS
+1654 
-1664 DRGSMQAPRV
+1664 
-1674 TVFAPNMTLPSSYT
+1674 
-1688 GWSNDV
+1688 
-1694 SEPIVIIFD
+1694 
-1703 APAMQSKSGLR
+1703 
-1714 LFYRYKSTD
+1714 
-1723 LTAAGVTFNL
+1723 
-1733 GEGTEHDAS
+1733 
-1742 RDTTKY
+1742 
-1748 YVYNITAEEAA
+1748 EEAA

-1779 IRFTPARRALI
+1779 IRFAPARRALI
-1790 EAENGAVSYND
+1790 EAENGAVSYNN

-1848 LTFNVPEKF
+1848 LTFTVPEKF

-1886 ESNLTGLKKG
+1886 ESNLTGLKNG

-2114 DGTKYNNGEKVYLGT
+2114 NGTKYNNGEKVYLGT
-2129 GSATIT
+2129 DSATIT

-2362 GKEEVVRHENDGKV
+2362 GKEEVVRHENGGKV

-2443 VIPFEPDTEG
+2443 VIPFEPDAEG

-2499 YCVIQPQF
+2499 YCMIQPQF

-2517 DAENGHAEIK
+2517 DAENGRAEFK

-2561 RWQVEMNNSIIDPD
+2561 RWQVEMNNSITDPD
-2575 SWVGEKFTED
+2575 LWVGEKFTED

-2600 DISEAKL
+2600 DIREAKL

-2613 SGAYGLRLT
+2613 GIYALRLT

-2706 RPLRSSTQD
+2706 RPLRTGTQD
-2715 MTVKGIFIDYQPVHG
+2715 MTVKGIFPEYQPVHG

-2765 KPDNADTHFVFW
+2765 KPDNANAHFVYW
-2777 FFSNYVMNNESE
+2777 FFSDYVMNNESE

-2803 DFDIN
+2803 DFEIN
-2808 VVMGYYVDYRIMC
+2808 VTMGYQVNYRIMC
-2821 DGVDIT
+2821 DGKDIT
-2827 NSDDWANS
+2827 RSDDWASAGTAN
-2835 IGPSIYNLQGR
+2835 IYALQGL
-2846 YGYDISKYPTIDDAI
+2846 YGYNRSKYPTIDDAI
-2861 DNYSEITSSGNHTNY
+2861 DNYSEIFKAASRSY
-2876 VAPGDGMI
+2876 VIPGDGVI
-2884 FWFDE
+2884 FWLNE
-2889 NFRLGGNV
+2889 NFRLGGATN
-2897 GDGRVKYVYDSVTT
+2897 GRIKYVYDSITV

-2925 DKQYSGRTDK
+2925 DKQYGAYDDK

-2943 AYVMPESDITIVINV
+2943 AYVMPESDITIDINV

-3035 GIDSAA
+3035 GVDSAA
-3041 LTAVFEEDTNPVAQA
+3041 LTAVFEEDTNPIAQA

-3112 LITSAASYNE
+3112 LITSAASYSE
-3122 SVTFVVPNGSVSV
+3122 SLTFVMPNGSVTV
-3135 KAVLNQRAI
+3135 KAVLNAKSVNVSWRFMI
-3144 EVTWM
+3144 
-3149 YYVKK
+3149 KK
-3154 GENSYVSSS
+3154 GENTYVGSSAI
-3163 VTTPYMAD
+3163 TPYMAD
-3171 ISIWKNGVYQDPN
+3171 MSIWRNGVLQDPN
-3184 SKTTVVKGD
+3184 SKITVVKGD
-3193 TISFEVKLKDA
+3193 TIGFEVKLKDP

-3214 VSSGTMVQNYDDY
+3214 DLSGTTAKNYYDY
-3227 NGEYT
+3227 KGEYT
-3232 VTSWKYK
+3232 VTSWKFR
-3239 GKNIYQLTIN
+3239 GKKIYQFLIN
-3249 AYFDTNNG
+3249 VGFDMNDG

-3277 SSVYPLADSIVK
+3277 SSVYPLADSVVNLI
-3289 LTAKPEE
+3289 AKPEE

-3306 DEYNNAVDVT
+3306 DEYNNAVEVT

-3344 VRGAEMLAVDIL
+3344 ASGAEILAVDIL

-3362 VIASGALAGDAWTVD
+3362 VIASGTLAGDAWTVD

-3465 AERISDKEANIKFTS
+3465 AERISDKEANIKFTL

-3498 AIDTEG
+3498 TIDTEG

-3552 GEEEGEYTISVAEHV
+3552 GEDDGEYTISVAEHV

-3593 MQMKAGS
+3593 MQMKVGS

-3648 VIDGIPGTIDASGN
+3648 VIDGIPGTIDVGGN

-3678 VITGVNIAEMTPASG
+3678 VITGVNIAEMTPASS

-3714 LYTVTVQLQNAGAAD
+3714 LYTVTVQLHNAGAAD

>member
-69 FISIKATPKEG
+69 FITIKATPKEG

-116 GSNPMEIAPGSVGSA
+116 GSNPLEIAPGSVGSA

-146 LAVES
+146 LAIES

-217 LDEYHYHDLNM
+217 LDVYHYHDLNM

-372 LEYGFGQYT
+372 LEYGFGRYT
-381 IDDFADVY
+381 INDFADVY

-402 KPGVIRLNFKNRGK
+402 KPGVIRLNLKNRGR

-433 GSVIDFVPDGDGD
+433 GSVIDFITDSDGE

-507 RDNLLELTPF
+507 RDNLLTLTPF
-517 VTLATEGTVTGWSND
+517 VDLATEGTVTGWSND

-547 PQYVAAYYRLNK
+547 PQYVAAYYKLNS

-570 FGGRETGEKGS
+570 FGGRETGDKGS

-667 WEIAG
+667 WEIGG
-672 KEYSDNPLTIEADG
+672 KEYSNNPLTIEADS

-706 IVSEGAARF
+706 IVSEGVSRF

-725 VAAGGSVS
+725 VAAGESVS
-733 ITNVPGEKS
+733 LTNVPGEKS
-742 KFVAW
+742 KFARW
-747 HVEYEKAEGKFMP
+747 HVDYEKAEGKFMP

-767 ALGAGESLTDGT
+767 TLGEGASYTDGT
-779 ITIVA
+779 ITIVT
-784 KEYNL
+784 KEYNIK
-789 RVYPEFERTYSIT
+789 VYPEFERTYSIT
-802 LQQAEGGKASFAK
+802 LQQAEGGKASFAE
-815 PISAIGKDTVSG
+815 PVIAIGKDAVSG

-832 AEVTWEI
+832 AAVTWELE
-839 DSTEAGYKFSS
+839 STETGYKFTK
-850 WGIEYFDTA
+850 WGIEYFNTD
-859 KNEWVTDTTGSSQF
+859 KNEWVTDPTGSGSYV
-873 ERFNYWTPVNG
+873 RFDYWTPVNG
-884 DGRTQRSMSAKVT
+884 DGRQLTTMSAQVT

-903 TPQFAKGNIVEAVA
+903 TPQFSKGLTIELVA
-917 DPAAGGTAEVTG
+917 DPAAGGKVEASG
-929 DADGYFYKYSN
+929 DTDGYFYTN
-940 SAQLKA
+940 DMAFVTA
-946 TAADGYNFGG
+946 TANDGYEFNG
-956 WTIEYKQE
+956 WTVEYKQE
-964 DGTYAPAELMKQ
+964 DGTYAPAELAKHYSPFGSLDDADLGVRMKD
-976 YSSASGNENT
+976 YS
-986 PNMSI
+986 
-991 NVMGYD
+991 

-1054 YVFGGWNVVD
+1054 YAFGGWTILNAD
-1064 AETGNSVMPSE
+1064 TGKKAVGLMGKKYINYVL
-1075 PGFDFYYEIADGG
+1075 ADGESA
-1088 TVASNPMGV
+1088 ASNPLNI
-1097 GFSKSE
+1097 GFSNNSNANF
-1103 MDRYHV
+1103 HI
-1109 NLKIKP
+1109 NLKLVP
-1115 VFGKGIKVIVGSDNS
+1115 VFNEAKEIIIVSDNPE
-1130 AYGTVTPEGEN
+1130 YGTVTPDGSTQ
-1141 IISGTNGRLDF
+1141 ISLGGLLDIT
-1152 SAKPAEG
+1152 AKPAEG
-1159 CMFMGWEVTYADG
+1159 CMFMGWEVVYADG
-1172 TEIPDEEKGNM
+1172 SSFSSDKDRGNVYGLKTSLNNTAGETNTIKLYNGEK
-1183 FMFNVNTV
+1183 V
-1191 NNDETGDNNQLLT
+1191 
-1204 FNCEKDLKLTA
+1204 LKVIG
-1215 HFVKKGEP
+1215 HFVKAGDP
-1223 NFVRYNTN
+1223 NFVVYNWNGIKGIMGLPDFAFRQNPPIASN
-1231 SYHAGCLMMPEST
+1231 SIIGWNNNTDEEIVVTFNTAAVEGSMGIGTTYSNGSVLQV
-1244 IYAPGRTVPSS
+1244 APGV
-1255 FTGWSNDLSEP
+1255 
-1266 IVITFNAAAQADKA
+1266 K
-1280 VSIFYRYRYTVL
+1280 
-1292 AAPDVSFDF
+1292 FDF
-1301 GEGTEHSNASDSTRS
+1301 GEGT
-1316 YKYTFSAEQAATL
+1316 YTMAGPNVVYMKEITEEEAATL

-1342 VKKGVIRFTPARRAL
+1342 VKKGVIRFAPARRAL

-1422 EKFFTIKARFEVA
+1422 EKFFTIKAR
-1435 AKQLYV
+1435 
-1441 ELAQGEHGTAEFVG
+1441 
-1455 VTPDANNRVYGP
+1455 
-1467 DDSTGNIVATVK
+1467 
-1479 ATPEEGYA
+1479 
-1487 FGGWTIL
+1487 
-1494 NADTGKKAVG
+1494 
-1504 LMGGQYG
+1504 
-1511 NYFLEDGE
+1511 
-1519 SEASNPLR
+1519 
-1527 IGFSKHSSANFHV
+1527 
-1540 NLKLVPVFGKEMKVT
+1540 
-1555 VASDNSEYGT
+1555 
-1565 VTPEGENIVSSVGG
+1565 
-1579 KLDFGAKPAEDCLF
+1579 
-1593 MGWEITYA
+1593 
-1601 DGTEIPEKEKDN
+1601 
-1613 LFSFNTNSTD
+1613 
-1623 NDATGDNNQ
+1623 
-1632 LTIFSCEKDL
+1632 
-1642 KLTAHFVKKGEP
+1642 
-1654 NFVRYNSHKS
+1654 
-1664 DRGSMQAPRV
+1664 
-1674 TVFAPNMTLPSSYT
+1674 
-1688 GWSNDV
+1688 
-1694 SEPIVIIFD
+1694 
-1703 APAMQSKSGLR
+1703 
-1714 LFYRYKSTD
+1714 
-1723 LTAAGVTFNL
+1723 
-1733 GEGTEHDAS
+1733 
-1742 RDTTKY
+1742 
-1748 YVYNITAEEAA
+1748 
-1759 TLYELP
+1759 
-1765 FTATDAN
+1765 
-1772 GNVKKGV
+1772 
-1779 IRFTPARRALI
+1779 
-1790 EAENGAVSYND
+1790 
-1801 ATYAAGSIIDFPA
+1801 
-1814 GEATITAAANEGYAF
+1814 
-1829 AGWEIEGVE
+1829 
-1838 LSEEQ
+1838 
-1843 AKSET
+1843 
-1848 LTFNVPEKF
+1848 
-1857 FTIKAKF
+1857 F

-1976 QRLIITYLGHQ
+1976 QKLIITYLGPQ
-1987 DVKVGV
+1987 DQKVGV

-1999 NNNPNETLAVTITL
+1999 NNNPNEPLTVTIKLTDKPTG
-2013 NGFNDGG
+2013 NGNAE
-2020 SLVVLKKYM
+2020 LVVLKKFM
-2029 GMMRDNAPDILA
+2029 GMMYANIPDILA
-2041 PGASYVFPDMEDTAG
+2041 PGASYVFPGTVDNAKGTSVVGMMRLQFVDEDW
-2056 PVTSIGAMYLHF
+2056 
-2068 TNGWDRT
+2068 GWT
-2075 KTYHFS
+2075 TYHFS

-2087 NVLKNGTVEFRAKG
+2087 SVLKNGIVEFEYNG

-2129 GSATIT
+2129 DSATIT

-2362 GKEEVVRHENDGKV
+2362 GKEEVVRHENGGKV

-2443 VIPFEPDTEG
+2443 VIPFEPDAEG

-2541 AYGTDKLSVEAIPDD
+2541 AYGTDKLSVEAIPND

-2561 RWQVEMNNSIIDPD
+2561 RWQVEMNNSITDPD
-2575 SWVGEKFTED
+2575 LWVGEKFTEE

-2600 DISEAKL
+2600 DIREAKL

-2613 SGAYGLRLT
+2613 GIYALRLT

-2715 MTVKGIFIDYQPVHG
+2715 MTVKGIFLEYQPVHG

-2765 KPDNADTHFVFW
+2765 KPDNANAHFVYW

-2803 DFDIN
+2803 DFEIN
-2808 VVMGYYVDYRIMC
+2808 VTMGYQVNYRIMC
-2821 DGVDIT
+2821 DGKDIT
-2827 NSDDWANS
+2827 RSDDWASAGTAN
-2835 IGPSIYNLQGR
+2835 IYALQGL
-2846 YGYDISKYPTIDDAI
+2846 YGYNRSKYPTIDDAI
-2861 DNYSEITSSGNHTNY
+2861 DNYSEIAKAASRSY
-2876 VAPGDGMI
+2876 VIPGDGVI
-2884 FWFDE
+2884 FWLNE
-2889 NFRLGGNV
+2889 NFRLGGAIN
-2897 GDGRVKYVYDSVTT
+2897 GRIKYVYDSITV
-2911 EPAAEEIGITKELI
+2911 EPAAEEIGVTKELI
-2925 DKQYSGRTDK
+2925 DKQYGAYEDK

-2943 AYVMPESDITIVINV
+2943 AYVMPESDITIDINI

-3035 GIDSAA
+3035 GVDSAA
-3041 LTAVFEEDTNPVAQA
+3041 LTAVFEEDTNPIAQA

-3112 LITSAASYNE
+3112 LITSAASYSE
-3122 SVTFVVPNGSVSV
+3122 SLTFVMPNGSVTV
-3135 KAVLNQRAI
+3135 KAVLNAKSVNVAWRFMI
-3144 EVTWM
+3144 
-3149 YYVKK
+3149 KK
-3154 GENSYVSSS
+3154 GENTYVGSSA
-3163 VTTPYMAD
+3163 TTPYMAD

-3184 SKTTVVKGD
+3184 SKITVVKGD
-3193 TISFEVKLKDA
+3193 TISFEVKLKDP

-3214 VSSGTMVQNYDDY
+3214 DLSGTTAKNYYDY
-3227 NGEYT
+3227 KGEYT
-3232 VTSWKYK
+3232 LTSWKHN
-3239 GKNIYQLTIN
+3239 GKAIYQFLIN
-3249 AYFDTNNG
+3249 VGFDMNDG

-3277 SSVYPLADSIVK
+3277 DSVYPLADSVVN

-3344 VRGAEMLAVDIL
+3344 ASGAEILAVDIL

-3362 VIASGALAGDAWTVD
+3362 VIASGTLAGDAWTVD

-3552 GEEEGEYTISVAEHV
+3552 GEDDGEYTISVAEHV

-3593 MQMKAGS
+3593 MQMKVGS

-3648 VIDGIPGTIDASGN
+3648 VIDGIPGTIDVGGN

-3678 VITGVNIAEMTPASG
+3678 VITGVNIAEMTPASS

-3714 LYTVTVQLQNAGAAD
+3714 LYTVTVQLHNAGAAD

>member
-14 IMCAGLVPAQVLAAG
+14 IMCAGLVPAQALAAG

-69 FISIKATPKEG
+69 FITIKATPKEG

-89 FTMNNGK
+89 FTMNNGS

-116 GSNPMEIAPGSVGSA
+116 GSNPLEIAPGSVGSA

-217 LDEYHYHDLNM
+217 LDVYHYHDLNM

-363 KYTYKDENK
+363 KYTYKDKNK

-381 IDDFADVY
+381 INDFADVY

-402 KPGVIRLNFKNRGK
+402 KPGVIRLNLKNRGRP
-416 LTAEHGAVQY
+416 TAEHGAVQY

-433 GSVIDFVPDGDGD
+433 GSVIDFITDSDGE

-462 IINGAEYPANGNDI
+462 IINGTEYPANGNDI

-487 QAVFAAPEFVVAGKT
+487 QAVFAAPEFVVAGNT

-507 RDNLLELTPF
+507 RDDLLKFTPF
-517 VTLATEGTVTGWSND
+517 VDLATEGTVTGWSDD

-547 PQYVAAYYRLNK
+547 PQYVAAYYRLNS

-570 FGGRETGEKGS
+570 FDGRETGDKGS

-667 WEIAG
+667 WEIGG
-672 KEYSDNPLTIEADG
+672 KEYSNNPLTIEADG

-706 IVSEGAARF
+706 IVSKGAARF

-725 VAAGGSVS
+725 VAAGESVS

-742 KFVAW
+742 KFARW
-747 HVEYEKAEGKFMP
+747 HVDYEKAEGKFMP

-767 ALGAGESLTDGT
+767 TLGEGASYTDGT
-779 ITIVA
+779 ITIVT
-784 KEYNL
+784 KEYNIK
-789 RVYPEFERTYSIT
+789 VYPEFERTYSIT
-802 LQQAEGGKASFAK
+802 LQQAEGGKASFAE
-815 PISAIGKDTVSG
+815 PVSAIGKDTAAG

-832 AEVTWEI
+832 NAVTWELE
-839 DSTEAGYKFSS
+839 STETGYKFTK
-850 WGIEYFDTA
+850 WGIEYFNTD
-859 KNEWVTDTTGSSQF
+859 KNEWITDPTGSGSYV
-873 ERFNYWTPVNG
+873 RFDYWTPVNG
-884 DGRTQRSMSAKVT
+884 DGRQLTTMSAQVT

-903 TPQFAKGNIVEAVA
+903 TPQFSKGLTIELVA
-917 DPAAGGTAEVTG
+917 DPAAGGKVEASG
-929 DADGYFYKYSN
+929 DTDGYFYTN
-940 SAQLKA
+940 DMAFVTA
-946 TAADGYNFGG
+946 TANDGYEFNG
-956 WTIEYKQE
+956 WTVEYKQE
-964 DGTYAPAELMKQ
+964 DGTYAPAELAKHYSPFGSLDDADLGVRMKD
-976 YSSASGNENT
+976 YS
-986 PNMSI
+986 
-991 NVMGYD
+991 

-1054 YVFGGWNVVD
+1054 YAFGGWIILNAD
-1064 AETGNSVMPSE
+1064 TGKKAVGLMGKKYINYVL
-1075 PGFDFYYEIADGG
+1075 ADGESA
-1088 TVASNPMGV
+1088 ASNPLNI
-1097 GFSKSE
+1097 GFSNNSNANF
-1103 MDRYHV
+1103 HI
-1109 NLKIKP
+1109 NLKLVP
-1115 VFGKGIKVIVGSDNS
+1115 VFNEAKEIIIVSDNPE
-1130 AYGTVTPEGEN
+1130 YGTVTPDGSTQ
-1141 IISGTNGRLDF
+1141 ISLGGLLDIT
-1152 SAKPAEG
+1152 AKPAEG
-1159 CMFMGWEVTYADG
+1159 CMFMGWEVVYADG
-1172 TEIPDEEKGNM
+1172 SSFSSDKDRGNVYGLKTSLNNTAGETNTIKLYNGEK
-1183 FMFNVNTV
+1183 V
-1191 NNDETGDNNQLLT
+1191 
-1204 FNCEKDLKLTA
+1204 LKVIG
-1215 HFVKKGEP
+1215 HFVKAGDP
-1223 NFVRYNTN
+1223 NFVVYNWNGIKGIMGLPDFAFRQNPPIASN
-1231 SYHAGCLMMPEST
+1231 SIVGWNNNTDEEIVVTFNTAAVEGSMGIGTTYSNGSVLQV
-1244 IYAPGRTVPSS
+1244 APGV
-1255 FTGWSNDLSEP
+1255 
-1266 IVITFNAAAQADKA
+1266 K
-1280 VSIFYRYRYTVL
+1280 
-1292 AAPDVSFDF
+1292 FDF
-1301 GEGTEHSNASDSTRS
+1301 GEGT
-1316 YKYTFSAEQAATL
+1316 YTMAGPNVVYMKEITEEEAATL

-1368 DATYAAGSIIDFP
+1368 NATYAAGSIIDFP

-1422 EKFFTIKARFEVA
+1422 EKFFTIKAR
-1435 AKQLYV
+1435 
-1441 ELAQGEHGTAEFVG
+1441 
-1455 VTPDANNRVYGP
+1455 
-1467 DDSTGNIVATVK
+1467 
-1479 ATPEEGYA
+1479 
-1487 FGGWTIL
+1487 
-1494 NADTGKKAVG
+1494 
-1504 LMGGQYG
+1504 
-1511 NYFLEDGE
+1511 
-1519 SEASNPLR
+1519 
-1527 IGFSKHSSANFHV
+1527 
-1540 NLKLVPVFGKEMKVT
+1540 
-1555 VASDNSEYGT
+1555 
-1565 VTPEGENIVSSVGG
+1565 
-1579 KLDFGAKPAEDCLF
+1579 
-1593 MGWEITYA
+1593 
-1601 DGTEIPEKEKDN
+1601 
-1613 LFSFNTNSTD
+1613 
-1623 NDATGDNNQ
+1623 
-1632 LTIFSCEKDL
+1632 
-1642 KLTAHFVKKGEP
+1642 
-1654 NFVRYNSHKS
+1654 
-1664 DRGSMQAPRV
+1664 
-1674 TVFAPNMTLPSSYT
+1674 
-1688 GWSNDV
+1688 
-1694 SEPIVIIFD
+1694 
-1703 APAMQSKSGLR
+1703 
-1714 LFYRYKSTD
+1714 
-1723 LTAAGVTFNL
+1723 
-1733 GEGTEHDAS
+1733 
-1742 RDTTKY
+1742 
-1748 YVYNITAEEAA
+1748 
-1759 TLYELP
+1759 
-1765 FTATDAN
+1765 
-1772 GNVKKGV
+1772 
-1779 IRFTPARRALI
+1779 
-1790 EAENGAVSYND
+1790 
-1801 ATYAAGSIIDFPA
+1801 
-1814 GEATITAAANEGYAF
+1814 
-1829 AGWEIEGVE
+1829 
-1838 LSEEQ
+1838 
-1843 AKSET
+1843 
-1848 LTFNVPEKF
+1848 
-1857 FTIKAKF
+1857 F

-1976 QRLIITYLGHQ
+1976 QKLIITYLGHQ
-1987 DVKVGV
+1987 DMKVGV

-1999 NNNPNETLAVTITL
+1999 NNNPNEPLAVTITL
-2013 NGFNDGG
+2013 NDFFNDSGD
-2020 SLVVLKKYM
+2020 LVVLKKFM
-2029 GMMRDNAPDILA
+2029 GMMRANVPDILA
-2041 PGASYVFPDMEDTAG
+2041 PGASYVFPGMKDTATG
-2056 PVTSIGAMYLHF
+2056 VSAIGMMRMQF
-2068 TNGWDRT
+2068 IDGWDRI

-2155 EEQAKSETLTFTVPE
+2155 EEQAKSETLTFNVPE

-2177 KFEADTTPGIKVTV
+2177 KFEADATPGIKVTV

-2362 GKEEVVRHENDGKV
+2362 GKEEVVRHENGGKV

-2406 LNLDYRAEVYIVGF
+2406 LNLDYRAEVYVKGF

-2432 LYNGNKYYSGD
+2432 LYNGNKYYSDD
-2443 VIPFEPDTEG
+2443 VIPFEPDAEG

-2479 VELTAD
+2479 VKLTED

-2517 DAENGHAEIK
+2517 DAENGRAEFK
-2527 KNGELVEGGEANGI
+2527 KNGELVEGGEADGI

-2561 RWQVEMNNSIIDPD
+2561 RWQVEMNNSITDPD
-2575 SWVGEKFTED
+2575 LWVGEKFTED

-2600 DISEAKL
+2600 DIREAKL

-2613 SGAYGLRLT
+2613 GIYALRLT

-2706 RPLRSSTQD
+2706 RPLRTSTQD
-2715 MTVKGIFIDYQPVHG
+2715 MTVKGIFPEYQPVHG

-2765 KPDNADTHFVFW
+2765 KPDNANAHFVYW
-2777 FFSNYVMNNESE
+2777 FFSDYVMNNESE

-2803 DFDIN
+2803 DFEIN
-2808 VVMGYYVDYRIMC
+2808 VTMGYQVNYRIMC
-2821 DGVDIT
+2821 DGKDIT
-2827 NSDDWANS
+2827 RSDDWASAGTAN
-2835 IGPSIYNLQGR
+2835 IYALQGL
-2846 YGYDISKYPTIDDAI
+2846 YGYNRSKYPTIDDAI
-2861 DNYSEITSSGNHTNY
+2861 DNYSEIAKAASRSY
-2876 VAPGDGMI
+2876 VIPGDGVI
-2884 FWFDE
+2884 FWLNE
-2889 NFRLGGNV
+2889 NFRLGGAIN
-2897 GDGRVKYVYDSVTT
+2897 GRIKYVYDSITV
-2911 EPAAEEIGITKELI
+2911 EPAAEEIGVTKELI
-2925 DKQYSGRTDK
+2925 DKQYGAYEDK

-2966 TAQPNNTAYGSV
+2966 TAQPNNTTYGSV

-2988 GYYREGI
+2988 GYYREGT

-3068 VLVNGAKGVTGAFEG
+3068 VLVNGANGVTGAFEG
-3083 ESVTVSLGDLD
+3083 ESVTVSLSDLD

-3163 VTTPYMAD
+3163 VTAPYMAD
-3171 ISIWKNGVYQDPN
+3171 ISIWKNGVLQDPN
-3184 SKTTVVKGD
+3184 SKITVVKGD
-3193 TISFEVKLKDA
+3193 TIGFEVKLKDA

-3227 NGEYT
+3227 KGEYT
-3232 VTSWKYK
+3232 VTSWKFR
-3239 GKNIYQLTIN
+3239 GKRIYQLAIN
-3249 AYFDTNNG
+3249 VYFDTNNG

-3277 SSVYPLADSIVK
+3277 SSVYPLADSVVK

-3335 VTAEFEQTD
+3335 ITAEFEQTD
-3344 VRGAEMLAVDIL
+3344 ASGAEILAVDIL

-3552 GEEEGEYTISVAEHV
+3552 GEDDGEYTISVAEHV

-3582 EVTISISAADG
+3582 EVTMSISAADG
-3593 MQMKAGS
+3593 MQMKVGS

-3636 ASQPTGGGITGF
+3636 ASQPTGSGITGF

-3714 LYTVTVQLQNAGAAD
+3714 LYTVTVQLHNAGAAN

>member
-69 FISIKATPKEG
+69 FVTVKATPKEG
-80 YEFINWTAR
+80 YEFLNWTVKIS
-89 FTMNNGK
+89 TNGTK
-96 TWVPKTT
+96 WLSTAK
-103 PNAHYVLKSGNTF
+103 PNSGYVLKSGQTF
-116 GSNPMEIAPGSVGSA
+116 ASNPIEIANGTMA
-131 KAYLELTPNFGKPLK
+131 KFLQLTPNFGIPLK

-170 EKTEKGYVGSYT
+170 EKTEKGYVGSYN

-197 YQFVGWT
+197 YQFVGWA

-210 ESGIVDD
+210 ESGITED
-217 LDEYHYHDLNM
+217 LDPYHYMDLSM
-228 AKTTTWPYDKN
+228 RPTTTWPYDKN
-239 PWSTDETVVGNTVR
+239 PWSKDDTVVGNTVR
-253 DLIDTNKKGIKHDAT
+253 DLISYNRKGIKHDIT
-268 ITAVFNDKTS
+268 ITAMFNDKTS
-278 PNYALQDSYWNI
+278 PNYTLADDNWKIGMTVRPQNGNQS
-290 RMHVIFQT
+290 
-298 QTIYYPTITG
+298 IYSANVTG

-313 NEVVV
+313 NEVVA
-318 EFNDIPAADVLK
+318 EFNGAVTAAELK
-330 SANECSIFMPI
+330 DANTYFISMPI
-341 GKSGNTGKTAPGL
+341 GMDGGTIRTASGLTVE
-354 AINFTDDAP
+354 FTDEKP
-363 KYTYKDENK
+363 GYTYGVGDIQGLSPDTYHVGN
-372 LEYGFGQYT
+372 
-381 IDDFADVY
+381 FADVY

-402 KPGVIRLNFKNRGK
+402 KPGVIRLNLKNRGR

-667 WEIAG
+667 WEIGG

-725 VAAGGSVS
+725 VAAGESVS

-802 LQQAEGGKASFAK
+802 LQQAEGGKASFAE
-815 PISAIGKDTVSG
+815 PVSAIGKDAVSG

-832 AEVTWEI
+832 AAVTWEREVE
-839 DSTEAGYKFSS
+839 TGYRFVK

-859 KNEWVTDTTGSSQF
+859 KNEWVADPTGGGSTAIY
-873 ERFNYWTPVNG
+873 RYWTPVNG
-884 DGRTQRSMSAKVT
+884 DGRMRPSMSVKVT
-897 KYDLRI
+897 EYDLRI
-903 TPQFAKGNIVEAVA
+903 TPQFSKGLTVEAVA

-929 DADGYFYKYSN
+929 DTDGYFYKNQY
-940 SAQLKA
+940 AKLKA
-946 TAADGYNFGG
+946 AAADGYSFGG

-964 DGTYAPAELMKQ
+964 DGIYAPAVAGTHYRAVIGSTDTAEITATVLD
-976 YSSASGNENT
+976 YS
-986 PNMSI
+986 
-991 NVMGYD
+991 
-997 LRFTAKFTKQLYVEL
+997 LRFTAKFT
-1012 AQGEHGTAEFVG
+1012 
-1024 VTPDADNRVYGPDDS
+1024 
-1039 TGNIVATVKATPEEG
+1039 
-1054 YVFGGWNVVD
+1054 
-1064 AETGNSVMPSE
+1064 
-1075 PGFDFYYEIADGG
+1075 
-1088 TVASNPMGV
+1088 
-1097 GFSKSE
+1097 
-1103 MDRYHV
+1103 
-1109 NLKIKP
+1109 
-1115 VFGKGIKVIVGSDNS
+1115 
-1130 AYGTVTPEGEN
+1130 
-1141 IISGTNGRLDF
+1141 
-1152 SAKPAEG
+1152 
-1159 CMFMGWEVTYADG
+1159 
-1172 TEIPDEEKGNM
+1172 
-1183 FMFNVNTV
+1183 
-1191 NNDETGDNNQLLT
+1191 
-1204 FNCEKDLKLTA
+1204 
-1215 HFVKKGEP
+1215 
-1223 NFVRYNTN
+1223 
-1231 SYHAGCLMMPEST
+1231 
-1244 IYAPGRTVPSS
+1244 
-1255 FTGWSNDLSEP
+1255 
-1266 IVITFNAAAQADKA
+1266 
-1280 VSIFYRYRYTVL
+1280 
-1292 AAPDVSFDF
+1292 
-1301 GEGTEHSNASDSTRS
+1301 
-1316 YKYTFSAEQAATL
+1316 
-1329 YELPFT
+1329 
-1335 ATDANGN
+1335 
-1342 VKKGVIRFTPARRAL
+1342 
-1357 IEAENGAVSYN
+1357 
-1368 DATYAAGSIIDFP
+1368 
-1381 AGEATIT
+1381 
-1388 AAANEGYAFAGWEI
+1388 
-1402 EGVELSEEQ
+1402 
-1411 AKSETI
+1411 
-1417 TFNVP
+1417 
-1422 EKFFTIKARFEVA
+1422 
-1435 AKQLYV
+1435 KQLYV

-1772 GNVKKGV
+1772 GNVKNGV

-1848 LTFNVPEKF
+1848 ITFNVPEKF
-1857 FTIKAKF
+1857 FTIKARF

-1906 PDGYEDFLLWH
+1906 PNGYEDFLLWH

-1943 GTKDIS
+1943 GTQDIS

-2101 LAKIEAENGAVEF
+2101 LAKIDAENGAVEF

-2129 GSATIT
+2129 DSATIT

-2254 EGENKLLL
+2254 GGENKLLL

-2354 MKRTDAGN
+2354 MKRTDAGD
-2362 GKEEVVRHENDGKV
+2362 GKEEVVRHENGGKV

-2443 VIPFEPDTEG
+2443 VIPFEPDAEG

-2517 DAENGHAEIK
+2517 DAENGRAEFK
-2527 KNGELVEGGEANGI
+2527 KNGELVESGEADGI

-2613 SGAYGLRLT
+2613 GIYALRLT

-2706 RPLRSSTQD
+2706 RPLRTSTQD
-2715 MTVKGIFIDYQPVHG
+2715 MTVKGIFLEYQPVHG

-2765 KPDNADTHFVFW
+2765 KPDNANVHFVYW

-2789 ARRQPRIDVQLLER
+2789 ARKQPRIDVQLLER
-2803 DFDIN
+2803 DFEIN
-2808 VVMGYYVDYRIMC
+2808 VVMGYHVDYRIMC

-2827 NSDDWANS
+2827 RSDDWASAGTAN
-2835 IGPSIYNLQGR
+2835 IYTLQGL
-2846 YGYDISKYPTIDDAI
+2846 YGYDRSKYPTIDDAI
-2861 DNYSEITSSGNHTNY
+2861 DNYSEIFKAASRSY
-2876 VAPGDGMI
+2876 VIPGDGVI
-2884 FWFDE
+2884 FWLNE
-2889 NFRLGGNV
+2889 NFRLGGATN
-2897 GDGRVKYVYDSVTT
+2897 GRIKYVYDSITV

-2925 DKQYSGRTDK
+2925 DKQYGAYDDK

-2943 AYVMPESDITIVINV
+2943 AYVMPESDITIDINI

-2966 TAQPNNTAYGSV
+2966 TAQPNNTTYGSV

-2988 GYYREGI
+2988 GYYREGA

-3035 GIDSAA
+3035 GVDSAA
-3041 LTAVFEEDTNPVAQA
+3041 LTAVFEEDTNPIAQA

-3112 LITSAASYNE
+3112 LITSAASYSE
-3122 SVTFVVPNGSVSV
+3122 SLTFVMPNGSVTV
-3135 KAVLNQRAI
+3135 KAVLNAKSVNVSWRFMI
-3144 EVTWM
+3144 
-3149 YYVKK
+3149 KK
-3154 GENSYVSSS
+3154 GENTYVGSSAI
-3163 VTTPYMAD
+3163 TPYMAD
-3171 ISIWKNGVYQDPN
+3171 MSIWKNGVLQDPN
-3184 SKTTVVKGD
+3184 SKITVVKGD
-3193 TISFEVKLKDA
+3193 TISFEVKLKDP

-3214 VSSGTMVQNYDDY
+3214 DLSGTTAKNYYDY
-3227 NGEYT
+3227 KGEYT
-3232 VTSWKYK
+3232 VTSWKFR
-3239 GKNIYQLTIN
+3239 GKKIYQFLIN
-3249 AYFDTNNG
+3249 VGFDMNDG

-3277 SSVYPLADSIVK
+3277 DSVYPLADSVVNLI
-3289 LTAKPEE
+3289 AKPEE

-3306 DEYNNAVDVT
+3306 DEYNNAVEVT

-3377 LSGVIDKATADGI
+3377 LSGVIDKATANGI

-3552 GEEEGEYTISVAEHV
+3552 GEDDGEYTISVAEHV

-3593 MQMKAGS
+3593 MQMKVGS

-3648 VIDGIPGTIDASGN
+3648 VIDGILGTIDASGN

-3678 VITGVNIAEMTPASG
+3678 VITGVNIAKMTPASS

-3714 LYTVTVQLQNAGAAD
+3714 LYTVTVQLHNAGAAN

>member
-29 NKTIVINTDGVEN
+29 NMTLMINTEGIEN
-42 GTVEIVSIPDDA
+42 GTVEIVSIPDGA
-54 TQDGNKITGLTAKTG
+54 TQDGNTVTGLTAKTS
-69 FISIKATPKEG
+69 FVTVKATPKEG
-80 YEFINWTAR
+80 YEFLNWTVKIS
-89 FTMNNGK
+89 TNGTK
-96 TWVPKTT
+96 WLSTAK
-103 PNAHYVLKSGNTF
+103 PNSGYVLKSGQTF
-116 GSNPMEIAPGSVGSA
+116 ASNPIEIANGTMA
-131 KAYLELTPNFGKPLK
+131 KFLQLTPNFGIPLK

-170 EKTEKGYVGSYT
+170 EKTEKGYVGSYN

-197 YQFVGWT
+197 YQFVGWA

-210 ESGIVDD
+210 ESGITED
-217 LDEYHYHDLNM
+217 LDPYHYMDLSM
-228 AKTTTWPYDKN
+228 RPTTTWPYDKN
-239 PWSTDETVVGNTVR
+239 PWSKDDTVVGNTVR
-253 DLIDTNKKGIKHDAT
+253 DLISYNRKGIKHDIT
-268 ITAVFNDKTS
+268 ITAMFNDKTS
-278 PNYALQDSYWNI
+278 PNYTLADDNWKIGMTVRPQNGNQS
-290 RMHVIFQT
+290 
-298 QTIYYPTITG
+298 IYSANVTG

-313 NEVVV
+313 NEVVA
-318 EFNDIPAADVLK
+318 EFNGAVTAAELK
-330 SANECSIFMPI
+330 DANTYFISMPI
-341 GKSGNTGKTAPGL
+341 GMDGGTIRTAPGL
-354 AINFTDDAP
+354 TVEFTDEKP
-363 KYTYKDENK
+363 GYTYGVGDIQGLSPDTYHVGN
-372 LEYGFGQYT
+372 
-381 IDDFADVY
+381 FADVY

-570 FGGRETGEKGS
+570 FDGRETGEKGS
-581 WLSWSR
+581 WLGWSR

-658 ADEGYAFAG
+658 ADESYAFAG

-725 VAAGGSVS
+725 VAAGESVS

-767 ALGAGESLTDGT
+767 TLGEGASYTDGT

-802 LQQAEGGKASFAK
+802 LQQAEGGKASFAE
-815 PISAIGKDTVSG
+815 PVSAIGKDAVSG

-832 AEVTWEI
+832 AAVTWEREVE
-839 DSTEAGYKFSS
+839 TGYRFVK

-859 KNEWVTDTTGSSQF
+859 KNEWVADPTGGGSTAIY
-873 ERFNYWTPVNG
+873 RYWTPVNG
-884 DGRTQRSMSAKVT
+884 DGRMRPSMSVKVT
-897 KYDLRI
+897 EYDLRI
-903 TPQFAKGNIVEAVA
+903 TPQFSKGLTVEAVA

-929 DADGYFYKYSN
+929 DTDGYFYKNQY
-940 SAQLKA
+940 AKLKA
-946 TAADGYNFGG
+946 AAADGYSFGG

-964 DGTYAPAELMKQ
+964 DGIYAPAVAGTHYRAVIGSTDTAEITATVLD
-976 YSSASGNENT
+976 YS
-986 PNMSI
+986 
-991 NVMGYD
+991 
-997 LRFTAKFTKQLYVEL
+997 LRFTAKFT
-1012 AQGEHGTAEFVG
+1012 
-1024 VTPDADNRVYGPDDS
+1024 
-1039 TGNIVATVKATPEEG
+1039 
-1054 YVFGGWNVVD
+1054 
-1064 AETGNSVMPSE
+1064 
-1075 PGFDFYYEIADGG
+1075 
-1088 TVASNPMGV
+1088 
-1097 GFSKSE
+1097 
-1103 MDRYHV
+1103 
-1109 NLKIKP
+1109 
-1115 VFGKGIKVIVGSDNS
+1115 
-1130 AYGTVTPEGEN
+1130 
-1141 IISGTNGRLDF
+1141 
-1152 SAKPAEG
+1152 
-1159 CMFMGWEVTYADG
+1159 
-1172 TEIPDEEKGNM
+1172 
-1183 FMFNVNTV
+1183 
-1191 NNDETGDNNQLLT
+1191 
-1204 FNCEKDLKLTA
+1204 
-1215 HFVKKGEP
+1215 
-1223 NFVRYNTN
+1223 
-1231 SYHAGCLMMPEST
+1231 
-1244 IYAPGRTVPSS
+1244 
-1255 FTGWSNDLSEP
+1255 
-1266 IVITFNAAAQADKA
+1266 
-1280 VSIFYRYRYTVL
+1280 
-1292 AAPDVSFDF
+1292 
-1301 GEGTEHSNASDSTRS
+1301 
-1316 YKYTFSAEQAATL
+1316 
-1329 YELPFT
+1329 
-1335 ATDANGN
+1335 
-1342 VKKGVIRFTPARRAL
+1342 
-1357 IEAENGAVSYN
+1357 
-1368 DATYAAGSIIDFP
+1368 
-1381 AGEATIT
+1381 
-1388 AAANEGYAFAGWEI
+1388 
-1402 EGVELSEEQ
+1402 
-1411 AKSETI
+1411 
-1417 TFNVP
+1417 
-1422 EKFFTIKARFEVA
+1422 
-1435 AKQLYV
+1435 KQLYV

-1772 GNVKKGV
+1772 GNVKNGV

-1848 LTFNVPEKF
+1848 ITFNVPEKF
-1857 FTIKAKF
+1857 FTIKARF

-1896 DKVELVAARN
+1896 DKVELIAARN
-1906 PDGYEDFLLWH
+1906 PNGYEDFLLWH

-1976 QRLIITYLGHQ
+1976 QKLIITYLGPQ
-1987 DVKVGV
+1987 DQKVGV

-1999 NNNPNETLAVTITL
+1999 NNNPNEPLTVTIKLTNKPTG
-2013 NGFNDGG
+2013 NGNAE
-2020 SLVVLKKYM
+2020 LVVLKKFM
-2029 GMMRDNAPDILA
+2029 GMMYANIPDILA
-2041 PGASYVFPDMEDTAG
+2041 PGASYVFPGTVDNAKGTSVVGMMRLQFIDEDW
-2056 PVTSIGAMYLHF
+2056 
-2068 TNGWDRT
+2068 GWT
-2075 KTYHFS
+2075 TYHFS

-2087 NVLKNGTVEFRAKG
+2087 SVLKNGIVEFEYNG

-2114 DGTKYNNGEKVYLGT
+2114 NGTKYNNGEKVYLGT

-2362 GKEEVVRHENDGKV
+2362 GKEEVVRHENGGKV

-2443 VIPFEPDTEG
+2443 VIPFEPDAEG

-2517 DAENGHAEIK
+2517 DAENGRAEFK
-2527 KNGELVEGGEANGI
+2527 KNGELVESGEADGI

-2613 SGAYGLRLT
+2613 GIYALRLT

-2706 RPLRSSTQD
+2706 RPLRTSTQD
-2715 MTVKGIFIDYQPVHG
+2715 MTVKGIFLEYQPVHG

-2765 KPDNADTHFVFW
+2765 KPDNANVHFVYW

-2789 ARRQPRIDVQLLER
+2789 ARKQPRIDVQLLER
-2803 DFDIN
+2803 DFEIN
-2808 VVMGYYVDYRIMC
+2808 VVMGYHVDYRIMC

-2827 NSDDWANS
+2827 RSDDWASAGTAN
-2835 IGPSIYNLQGR
+2835 IYTLQGL
-2846 YGYDISKYPTIDDAI
+2846 YGYDRSKYPTIDDAI
-2861 DNYSEITSSGNHTNY
+2861 DNYSEIFKAASRSY
-2876 VAPGDGMI
+2876 VIPGDGVI
-2884 FWFDE
+2884 FWLNE
-2889 NFRLGGNV
+2889 NFRLGGATN
-2897 GDGRVKYVYDSVTT
+2897 GRIKYVYDSITV

-2925 DKQYSGRTDK
+2925 DKQYGAYDDK

-2943 AYVMPESDITIVINV
+2943 AYVMPESDITIDINI

-2966 TAQPNNTAYGSV
+2966 TAQPNNTTYGSV

-2988 GYYREGI
+2988 GYYREGA

-3035 GIDSAA
+3035 GVDSAA
-3041 LTAVFEEDTNPVAQA
+3041 LTAVFEEDTNPIAQA

-3112 LITSAASYNE
+3112 LITSAASYSE
-3122 SVTFVVPNGSVSV
+3122 SLTFVMPNGSVTV
-3135 KAVLNQRAI
+3135 KAVLNAKSVNVSWRFMI
-3144 EVTWM
+3144 
-3149 YYVKK
+3149 KK
-3154 GENSYVSSS
+3154 GENTYVGSSAI
-3163 VTTPYMAD
+3163 TPYMAD
-3171 ISIWKNGVYQDPN
+3171 MSIWKNGVLQDPN
-3184 SKTTVVKGD
+3184 SKITVVKGD
-3193 TISFEVKLKDA
+3193 TISFEVKLKDP

-3214 VSSGTMVQNYDDY
+3214 DLSGTTAKNYYDY
-3227 NGEYT
+3227 KGEYT
-3232 VTSWKYK
+3232 VTSWKFR
-3239 GKNIYQLTIN
+3239 GKKIYQFLIN
-3249 AYFDTNNG
+3249 VGFDMNDG

-3277 SSVYPLADSIVK
+3277 SSVYPLADSVVK

-3344 VRGAEMLAVDIL
+3344 ASGAEILAVDIL

-3416 GDWSNG
+3416 GDWSKG

-3465 AERISDKEANIKFTS
+3465 AERISDKEANIKFTA

-3498 AIDTEG
+3498 SIDTEG

-3552 GEEEGEYTISVAEHV
+3552 GEDDGEYTISVAEHV

-3593 MQMKAGS
+3593 MQMKVGS

-3648 VIDGIPGTIDASGN
+3648 VIDGIPGTIDVGGN

-3678 VITGVNIAEMTPASG
+3678 VITGVNIAEMTPASS

-3714 LYTVTVQLQNAGAAD
+3714 IYTATVYVQSGTAAD
-3729 ELWDKL
+3729 QMWGKL
-3735 TDPSQ
+3735 TDFHNQ
-3740 TLPWWK
+3740 VPWWK
-3746 YAEQQRNSG
+3746 YAEHQQSYG
-3755 YYPRYW
+3755 KYPRYW

>member
-42 GTVEIVSIPDDA
+42 GTVEIVSIPDGA
-54 TQDGNKITGLTAKTG
+54 TQDGNKITGLTAETG
-69 FISIKATPKEG
+69 FITIKATPKEG

-89 FTMNNGK
+89 FTMNNGS

-116 GSNPMEIAPGSVGSA
+116 GSNPMEIAPGSMGSA
-131 KAYLELTPNFGKPLK
+131 NAYLELTPNFGIPLK

-170 EKTEKGYVGSYT
+170 EKTEKGYVGSYN

-228 AKTTTWPYDKN
+228 AKTTTWPYDKE

-318 EFNDIPAADVLK
+318 EFNDVPSADVLK
-330 SANECSIFMPI
+330 SAQQCSIYMPI
-341 GKSGNTGKTAPGL
+341 GKSGTTGRTAPGL

-381 IDDFADVY
+381 IDDFADAY

-487 QAVFAAPEFVVAGKT
+487 QAVFAEPEFVVAGKT

-507 RDNLLELTPF
+507 RGNLLELTPF

-547 PQYVAAYYRLNK
+547 PLYVAAYYRLNK

-667 WEIAG
+667 WEIGG
-672 KEYSDNPLTIEADG
+672 KEYSNNPLTIEADG

-725 VAAGGSVS
+725 VAAGESVS
-733 ITNVPGEKS
+733 ITNVPGKKS

-767 ALGAGESLTDGT
+767 TLGNDTSLSDGT

-789 RVYPEFERTYSIT
+789 RVYPEFEPTYSIT

-850 WGIEYFDTA
+850 WGIEYFDTT

-884 DGRTQRSMSAKVT
+884 DGRTQRLMSAKVT

-1024 VTPDADNRVYGPDDS
+1024 VTPDANNRVYGPDDS

-1054 YVFGGWNVVD
+1054 YVFGGWEVVD
-1064 AETGNSVMPSE
+1064 AETGDMMFPSE
-1075 PGFDFYYEIADGG
+1075 PDFDFHYEIADGG
-1088 TVASNPMGV
+1088 TVGSNPMSV

-1103 MDRYHV
+1103 MDSYHV

-1115 VFGKGIKVIVGSDNS
+1115 VFGKGIKVTVGSDNS

-1152 SAKPAEG
+1152 SAKPADG
-1159 CMFMGWEVTYADG
+1159 CLFMGWEVTYADG
-1172 TEIPDEEKGNM
+1172 TAIPDAEKGNM

-1191 NNDETGDNNQLLT
+1191 NNDETGDDNQLT
-1204 FNCEKDLKLTA
+1204 IFECEKDLKLTA

-1223 NFVRYNTN
+1223 NFVRYNSN
-1231 SYHAGCLMMPEST
+1231 KSDRGSMQ
-1244 IYAPGRTVPSS
+1244 APRVTVLAPNMTLPSS
-1255 FTGWSNDLSEP
+1255 YTGWSNDVSEP
-1266 IVITFNAAAQADKA
+1266 IVILFDAPAMQSK
-1280 VSIFYRYRYTVL
+1280 SGLRLFYRYKSTDL
-1292 AAPDVSFDF
+1292 TAAGVTFNL
-1301 GEGTEHSNASDSTRS
+1301 GEGTEHDASRDTT
-1316 YKYTFSAEQAATL
+1316 KYYVYNITAEEAATL

-1342 VKKGVIRFTPARRAL
+1342 VKNGVIRFAPARRAL

-1422 EKFFTIKARFEVA
+1422 EKFFTIKAR
-1435 AKQLYV
+1435 
-1441 ELAQGEHGTAEFVG
+1441 
-1455 VTPDANNRVYGP
+1455 
-1467 DDSTGNIVATVK
+1467 
-1479 ATPEEGYA
+1479 
-1487 FGGWTIL
+1487 
-1494 NADTGKKAVG
+1494 
-1504 LMGGQYG
+1504 
-1511 NYFLEDGE
+1511 
-1519 SEASNPLR
+1519 
-1527 IGFSKHSSANFHV
+1527 
-1540 NLKLVPVFGKEMKVT
+1540 
-1555 VASDNSEYGT
+1555 
-1565 VTPEGENIVSSVGG
+1565 
-1579 KLDFGAKPAEDCLF
+1579 
-1593 MGWEITYA
+1593 
-1601 DGTEIPEKEKDN
+1601 
-1613 LFSFNTNSTD
+1613 
-1623 NDATGDNNQ
+1623 
-1632 LTIFSCEKDL
+1632 
-1642 KLTAHFVKKGEP
+1642 
-1654 NFVRYNSHKS
+1654 
-1664 DRGSMQAPRV
+1664 
-1674 TVFAPNMTLPSSYT
+1674 
-1688 GWSNDV
+1688 
-1694 SEPIVIIFD
+1694 
-1703 APAMQSKSGLR
+1703 
-1714 LFYRYKSTD
+1714 
-1723 LTAAGVTFNL
+1723 
-1733 GEGTEHDAS
+1733 
-1742 RDTTKY
+1742 
-1748 YVYNITAEEAA
+1748 
-1759 TLYELP
+1759 
-1765 FTATDAN
+1765 
-1772 GNVKKGV
+1772 
-1779 IRFTPARRALI
+1779 
-1790 EAENGAVSYND
+1790 
-1801 ATYAAGSIIDFPA
+1801 
-1814 GEATITAAANEGYAF
+1814 
-1829 AGWEIEGVE
+1829 
-1838 LSEEQ
+1838 
-1843 AKSET
+1843 
-1848 LTFNVPEKF
+1848 
-1857 FTIKAKF
+1857 F

-1999 NNNPNETLAVTITL
+1999 NNNPNETLTVTITL

-2029 GMMRDNAPDILA
+2029 GMMRADAPDILA

-2101 LAKIEAENGAVEF
+2101 LAKIDAENGAVEF

-2129 GSATIT
+2129 DSATIT

-2362 GKEEVVRHENDGKV
+2362 GKEEVVRHENGGKV

-2443 VIPFEPDTEG
+2443 VIPFEPDAEG

-2561 RWQVEMNNSIIDPD
+2561 RWQVEKNNSIIDQD
-2575 SWVGEKFTED
+2575 SWVGEKFTEE
-2585 EQARLLARNTSLSES
+2585 EQARLLALVTSLSEN
-2600 DISEAKL
+2600 DIREAKL

-2613 SGAYGLRLT
+2613 GLYALRLT

-2715 MTVKGIFIDYQPVHG
+2715 MTVKGIFLEYQPVHG

-2765 KPDNADTHFVFW
+2765 KPDNADAHFVFW

-2789 ARRQPRIDVQLLER
+2789 ARKQPRIDVQLLER
-2803 DFDIN
+2803 DFEIN
-2808 VVMGYYVDYRIMC
+2808 VVMGYKVNYRIMC

-2827 NSDDWANS
+2827 RNDDWTNT
-2835 IGPSIYNLQGR
+2835 IGPNIYALQGL

-2861 DNYSEITSSGNHTNY
+2861 DNYSEIAKAASHSY
-2876 VAPGDGMI
+2876 VIPGDGVI
-2884 FWFDE
+2884 FWFNE
-2889 NFRLGGNV
+2889 NFRLGGNLIN
-2897 GDGRVKYVYDSVTT
+2897 GRIKYVYDSITT
-2911 EPAAEEIGITKELI
+2911 EPAAEEIGITKRLI
-2925 DKQYSGRTDK
+2925 DKQYGGYEDK

-2943 AYVMPESDITIVINV
+2943 AYVMPESDITIDINI

-2978 TMSPESTGGD
+2978 TMSPKSTGGD
-2988 GYYREGI
+2988 GYYREGA

-3028 SSLNLRV
+3028 SSLNLKV
-3035 GIDSAA
+3035 GADSAA
-3041 LTAVFEEDTNPVAQA
+3041 PTAVFEEDTNPVAQA

-3083 ESVTVSLGDLD
+3083 ESVTVSLGDVD
-3094 DYYEFDH
+3094 DYYAFDH

-3163 VTTPYMAD
+3163 ATTPYMAD
-3171 ISIWKNGVYQDPN
+3171 ISIWKNGVLQDPN
-3184 SKTTVVKGD
+3184 SKITVVKGD
-3193 TISFEVKLKDA
+3193 TIGFEVKLKDA

-3277 SSVYPLADSIVK
+3277 SSVYPLADSVVK
-3289 LTAKPEE
+3289 LTANPEE

-3335 VTAEFEQTD
+3335 ITAEFEQTD

-3552 GEEEGEYTISVAEHV
+3552 GEDDGEYTISVAEHV

-3593 MQMKAGS
+3593 MQMKVGS

-3648 VIDGIPGTIDASGN
+3648 VIDGIPGTIDVGGN

-3678 VITGVNIAEMTPASG
+3678 VITGVNIAEMTPASS

-3714 LYTVTVQLQNAGAAD
+3714 IYTATVYVQSGTAAD
-3729 ELWDKL
+3729 QMWGKL
-3735 TDPSQ
+3735 TDFHNQ
-3740 TLPWWK
+3740 VPWWK
-3746 YAEQQRNSG
+3746 YAEHQQSYG
-3755 YYPRYW
+3755 KYPRYW

>member
-69 FISIKATPKEG
+69 FVTVKATPKEG
-80 YEFINWTAR
+80 YEFLNWTVKIS
-89 FTMNNGK
+89 TNGTK
-96 TWVPKTT
+96 WLSTAK
-103 PNAHYVLKSGNTF
+103 PNSGYVLKSGQTF
-116 GSNPMEIAPGSVGSA
+116 ASNPIEIANGTMA
-131 KAYLELTPNFGKPLK
+131 KFLQLTPNFGIPLK

-170 EKTEKGYVGSYT
+170 EKTEKGYVGSYN

-197 YQFVGWT
+197 YQFVGWA

-210 ESGIVDD
+210 ESGITED
-217 LDEYHYHDLNM
+217 LDPYHYMDLSM
-228 AKTTTWPYDKN
+228 RPTTTWPYDKN
-239 PWSTDETVVGNTVR
+239 PWSKDDTVVGNTVR
-253 DLIDTNKKGIKHDAT
+253 DLISYNRKGIKHDIT
-268 ITAVFNDKTS
+268 ITAMFNDKTS
-278 PNYALQDSYWNI
+278 PNYTLADDNWKIGMTVRPQNGNQS
-290 RMHVIFQT
+290 
-298 QTIYYPTITG
+298 IYSANVTG

-313 NEVVV
+313 NEVVA
-318 EFNDIPAADVLK
+318 EFNGAVTAAELK
-330 SANECSIFMPI
+330 DANTYFISMPI
-341 GKSGNTGKTAPGL
+341 GMDGGTIRTASGLTVE
-354 AINFTDDAP
+354 FTDEKP
-363 KYTYKDENK
+363 GYTYGVGDIQGLSPTTYHVGN
-372 LEYGFGQYT
+372 
-381 IDDFADVY
+381 FADVY

-402 KPGVIRLNFKNRGK
+402 KPGVIRLNLKNRGK

-433 GSVIDFVPDGDGD
+433 GSVIDFVPDGDGE

-547 PQYVAAYYRLNK
+547 PQYVAAYYRLNN

-581 WLSWSR
+581 WLGWSR

-667 WEIAG
+667 WEIGG
-672 KEYSDNPLTIEADG
+672 KEYSNNPLTIEADG
-686 KFFIIKAKFAKLVTV
+686 KFFIIKAKFTKLVTV

-725 VAAGGSVS
+725 VAAGESVS

-767 ALGAGESLTDGT
+767 TLGEGASYTDGT

-789 RVYPEFERTYSIT
+789 RVYPEFEPTYSIT
-802 LQQAEGGKASFAK
+802 LQQAEGGKASFAE
-815 PISAIGKDTVSG
+815 PVSAIGKDAVSG

-832 AEVTWEI
+832 AAVTWEREVE
-839 DSTEAGYKFSS
+839 TGYKFVK

-859 KNEWVTDTTGSSQF
+859 KNEWVADPTGGGSTAIY
-873 ERFNYWTPVNG
+873 RYWTPVNG
-884 DGRTQRSMSAKVT
+884 DGRMRPSMSVKVT
-897 KYDLRI
+897 EYDLRI
-903 TPQFAKGNIVEAVA
+903 TPQFSKGLTVEAVA
-917 DPAAGGTAEVTG
+917 DPAAGGKVEVTG
-929 DADGYFYKYSN
+929 GTDGYFYKNQY
-940 SAQLKA
+940 AKLKA
-946 TAADGYNFGG
+946 AAADGYNFGG

-964 DGTYAPAELMKQ
+964 DGTYAPAVAGTH
-976 YSSASGNENT
+976 YRAIIGSADTAEITAAVLDHS
-986 PNMSI
+986 
-991 NVMGYD
+991 

-1054 YVFGGWNVVD
+1054 YVFGGWDVVD

-1316 YKYTFSAEQAATL
+1316 YKYTFSE
-1329 YELPFT
+1329 
-1335 ATDANGN
+1335 
-1342 VKKGVIRFTPARRAL
+1342 
-1357 IEAENGAVSYN
+1357 
-1368 DATYAAGSIIDFP
+1368 
-1381 AGEATIT
+1381 
-1388 AAANEGYAFAGWEI
+1388 
-1402 EGVELSEEQ
+1402 
-1411 AKSETI
+1411 
-1417 TFNVP
+1417 
-1422 EKFFTIKARFEVA
+1422 
-1435 AKQLYV
+1435 
-1441 ELAQGEHGTAEFVG
+1441 
-1455 VTPDANNRVYGP
+1455 
-1467 DDSTGNIVATVK
+1467 
-1479 ATPEEGYA
+1479 
-1487 FGGWTIL
+1487 
-1494 NADTGKKAVG
+1494 
-1504 LMGGQYG
+1504 
-1511 NYFLEDGE
+1511 
-1519 SEASNPLR
+1519 
-1527 IGFSKHSSANFHV
+1527 
-1540 NLKLVPVFGKEMKVT
+1540 
-1555 VASDNSEYGT
+1555 
-1565 VTPEGENIVSSVGG
+1565 
-1579 KLDFGAKPAEDCLF
+1579 
-1593 MGWEITYA
+1593 
-1601 DGTEIPEKEKDN
+1601 
-1613 LFSFNTNSTD
+1613 
-1623 NDATGDNNQ
+1623 
-1632 LTIFSCEKDL
+1632 
-1642 KLTAHFVKKGEP
+1642 
-1654 NFVRYNSHKS
+1654 
-1664 DRGSMQAPRV
+1664 
-1674 TVFAPNMTLPSSYT
+1674 
-1688 GWSNDV
+1688 
-1694 SEPIVIIFD
+1694 
-1703 APAMQSKSGLR
+1703 
-1714 LFYRYKSTD
+1714 
-1723 LTAAGVTFNL
+1723 
-1733 GEGTEHDAS
+1733 
-1742 RDTTKY
+1742 
-1748 YVYNITAEEAA
+1748 EEAA

-1790 EAENGAVSYND
+1790 EAENGAVSYNN

-1848 LTFNVPEKF
+1848 LTFTVPEKF

-1886 ESNLTGLKKG
+1886 ESNLTGLKNG

-1976 QRLIITYLGHQ
+1976 QKLIITYLGHQ

-2020 SLVVLKKYM
+2020 DLVVLKKYM

-2041 PGASYVFPDMEDTAG
+2041 PGASYVFPGMKDTATG
-2056 PVTSIGAMYLHF
+2056 VSVIGMMRMQF
-2068 TNGWDRT
+2068 TDGWDRT

-2081 IVDESG
+2081 IVDENG

-2101 LAKIEAENGAVEF
+2101 LAKIDAENGAVEF
-2114 DGTKYNNGEKVYLGT
+2114 GGTKYNNGEKVYLGT
-2129 GSATIT
+2129 DSATIT

-2155 EEQAKSETLTFTVPE
+2155 EEQAKSETITFTVPE

-2177 KFEADTTPGIKVTV
+2177 RFEADATPGIKVTV

-2362 GKEEVVRHENDGKV
+2362 GKEEVVRHEDGGKV

-2443 VIPFEPDTEG
+2443 VIPFEPDAEG

-2499 YCVIQPQF
+2499 YCMIQPQF

-2517 DAENGHAEIK
+2517 DAENGRAEFK
-2527 KNGELVEGGEANGI
+2527 KNGELVESGEADGI

-2561 RWQVEMNNSIIDPD
+2561 RWQVEKNYSIIDQD
-2575 SWVGEKFTED
+2575 SWVGEKFTEE
-2585 EQARLLARNTSLSES
+2585 EQARLLALVTSLSEN
-2600 DISEAKL
+2600 DIREAKL

-2613 SGAYGLRLT
+2613 GLYALRLT

-2715 MTVKGIFIDYQPVHG
+2715 MTVKGIFLEYQPVHG

-2765 KPDNADTHFVFW
+2765 KPDNANAHFVYW
-2777 FFSNYVMNNESE
+2777 FFSDYVMNNESE

-2803 DFDIN
+2803 DFEIN
-2808 VVMGYYVDYRIMC
+2808 VVMGYHVDYRIMC

-2827 NSDDWANS
+2827 RSDDWASAGTAN
-2835 IGPSIYNLQGR
+2835 IYALQGL
-2846 YGYDISKYPTIDDAI
+2846 YGYNRSKYPTIDDAI
-2861 DNYSEITSSGNHTNY
+2861 DNYSEIAKAASRSY
-2876 VAPGDGMI
+2876 VIPGDGVI
-2884 FWFDE
+2884 FWLNE
-2889 NFRLGGNV
+2889 NFRLGGAIN
-2897 GDGRVKYVYDSVTT
+2897 GRIKYVYDSITV
-2911 EPAAEEIGITKELI
+2911 EPAAEEIGVTKELI
-2925 DKQYSGRTDK
+2925 DKQYGAYEDK

-3028 SSLNLRV
+3028 SSLNLKV
-3035 GIDSAA
+3035 GADSAA

-3112 LITSAASYNE
+3112 LITSAASYSE
-3122 SVTFVVPNGSVSV
+3122 SLTFVMPNGSVSV

-3144 EVTWM
+3144 EVTYM
-3149 YYVKK
+3149 YYIKR

-3171 ISIWKNGVYQDPN
+3171 ISIWKNGVYQDLN

-3227 NGEYT
+3227 KGEYT
-3232 VTSWKYK
+3232 VTSWKFR
-3239 GKNIYQLTIN
+3239 GKRIYQLAIN
-3249 AYFDTNNG
+3249 VYFDTNDG

-3277 SSVYPLADSIVK
+3277 SSVYPLADSVVK

-3582 EVTISISAADG
+3582 EVTMSISAADG
-3593 MQMKAGS
+3593 MQMKVGS

-3648 VIDGIPGTIDASGN
+3648 VIDGIPGTIDVGGN

-3678 VITGVNIAEMTPASG
+3678 VITGVNIAEMTPASS

>member
-1 MKAKKLLSLLLAL
+1 M
-14 IMCAGLVPAQVLAAG
+14 
-29 NKTIVINTDGVEN
+29 
-42 GTVEIVSIPDDA
+42 
-54 TQDGNKITGLTAKTG
+54 
-69 FISIKATPKEG
+69 
-80 YEFINWTAR
+80 
-89 FTMNNGK
+89 
-96 TWVPKTT
+96 
-103 PNAHYVLKSGNTF
+103 
-116 GSNPMEIAPGSVGSA
+116 
-131 KAYLELTPNFGKPLK
+131 
-146 LAVES
+146 
-151 SDPEMGEVVLGPNT
+151 
-165 GKQLT
+165 
-170 EKTEKGYVGSYT
+170 
-182 AGNVEIGYRLKDSEK
+182 
-197 YQFVGWT
+197 
-204 IRYTNG
+204 
-210 ESGIVDD
+210 
-217 LDEYHYHDLNM
+217 
-228 AKTTTWPYDKN
+228 
-239 PWSTDETVVGNTVR
+239 
-253 DLIDTNKKGIKHDAT
+253 
-268 ITAVFNDKTS
+268 
-278 PNYALQDSYWNI
+278 
-290 RMHVIFQT
+290 
-298 QTIYYPTITG
+298 
-308 WDNTT
+308 
-313 NEVVV
+313 
-318 EFNDIPAADVLK
+318 
-330 SANECSIFMPI
+330 
-341 GKSGNTGKTAPGL
+341 
-354 AINFTDDAP
+354 
-363 KYTYKDENK
+363 
-372 LEYGFGQYT
+372 
-381 IDDFADVY
+381 
-389 EIHFNVLDNNGNT
+389 
-402 KPGVIRLNFKNRGK
+402 
-416 LTAEHGAVQY
+416 
-426 LGKQYEN
+426 
-433 GSVIDFVPDGDGD
+433 
-446 ATMTAVP
+446 
-453 EEGYKLLKW
+453 
-462 IINGAEYPANGNDI
+462 
-476 TFAVPESTFDI
+476 
-487 QAVFAAPEFVVAGKT
+487 
-502 PRFDI
+502 
-507 RDNLLELTPF
+507 
-517 VTLATEGTVTGWSND
+517 
-532 TDEQVVVTFNNVGTL
+532 
-547 PQYVAAYYRLNK
+547 
-559 DSYAPDGTSLS
+559 
-570 FGGRETGEKGS
+570 
-581 WLSWSR
+581 
-587 YYYTQLNADDYEIP
+587 
-601 FTITDKNG
+601 
-609 FVKRGVIRFERD
+609 
-621 GKAGIEA
+621 
-628 EHGSVIYNDT
+628 
-638 EYTNGQTID
+638 
-647 VAAGEITLQAK
+647 
-658 ADEGYAFAG
+658 
-667 WEIAG
+667 
-672 KEYSDNPLTIEADG
+672 
-686 KFFIIKAKFAKLVTV
+686 
-701 STGEG
+701 
-706 IVSEGAARF
+706 
-715 ADDETAESKT
+715 
-725 VAAGGSVS
+725 
-733 ITNVPGEKS
+733 
-742 KFVAW
+742 
-747 HVEYEKAEGKFMP
+747 
-760 AEEGRHY
+760 
-767 ALGAGESLTDGT
+767 
-779 ITIVA
+779 
-784 KEYNL
+784 
-789 RVYPEFERTYSIT
+789 
-802 LQQAEGGKASFAK
+802 
-815 PISAIGKDTVSG
+815 
-827 LTKDS
+827 
-832 AEVTWEI
+832 
-839 DSTEAGYKFSS
+839 
-850 WGIEYFDTA
+850 
-859 KNEWVTDTTGSSQF
+859 
-873 ERFNYWTPVNG
+873 
-884 DGRTQRSMSAKVT
+884 
-897 KYDLRI
+897 
-903 TPQFAKGNIVEAVA
+903 
-917 DPAAGGTAEVTG
+917 
-929 DADGYFYKYSN
+929 
-940 SAQLKA
+940 
-946 TAADGYNFGG
+946 FGG
-956 WTIEYKQE
+956 WE
-964 DGTYAPAELMKQ
+964 
-976 YSSASGNENT
+976 
-986 PNMSI
+986 
-991 NVMGYD
+991 
-997 LRFTAKFTKQLYVEL
+997 
-1012 AQGEHGTAEFVG
+1012 
-1024 VTPDADNRVYGPDDS
+1024 
-1039 TGNIVATVKATPEEG
+1039 
-1054 YVFGGWNVVD
+1054 VVNG
-1064 AETGNSVMPSE
+1064 ETGNSVLPSK
-1075 PGFDFYYEIADGG
+1075 PGYSFYYEIADGG
-1088 TVASNPMGV
+1088 TVASNPMSV
-1097 GFSKSE
+1097 GFSKSG
-1103 MDRYHV
+1103 MDSYHV

-1115 VFGKGIKVIVGSDNS
+1115 VFGKGIKVTVGSDNS

-1152 SAKPAEG
+1152 SAKPADG
-1159 CMFMGWEVTYADG
+1159 CLFMGWEVTYADG
-1172 TEIPDEEKGNM
+1172 TAIPDAEKGNM

-1191 NNDETGDNNQLLT
+1191 DNDETGDNNQLT
-1204 FNCEKDLKLTA
+1204 IFECEKDLKLTA

-1223 NFVRYNTN
+1223 NFVRYNSN
-1231 SYHAGCLMMPEST
+1231 SSYAGSKQIPRAT
-1244 IYAPGRTVPSS
+1244 VFAPGMTLPSS
-1255 FTGWSNDLSEP
+1255 YTGWSNDVSEP
-1266 IVITFNAAAQADKA
+1266 IVITFDAPAMESK
-1280 VSIFYRYRYTVL
+1280 SGLRLFYRFMSTDL
-1292 AAPDVSFDF
+1292 TAAGVTFDL
-1301 GEGTEHSNASDSTRS
+1301 GEGTENSNLSASTKCFI
-1316 YKYTFSAEQAATL
+1316 YYFTEEQAATL

-1342 VKKGVIRFTPARRAL
+1342 VKNGVIRFAPARRAL

-1417 TFNVP
+1417 TF
-1422 EKFFTIKARFEVA
+1422 T
-1435 AKQLYV
+1435 
-1441 ELAQGEHGTAEFVG
+1441 
-1455 VTPDANNRVYGP
+1455 
-1467 DDSTGNIVATVK
+1467 
-1479 ATPEEGYA
+1479 
-1487 FGGWTIL
+1487 
-1494 NADTGKKAVG
+1494 
-1504 LMGGQYG
+1504 
-1511 NYFLEDGE
+1511 
-1519 SEASNPLR
+1519 
-1527 IGFSKHSSANFHV
+1527 
-1540 NLKLVPVFGKEMKVT
+1540 
-1555 VASDNSEYGT
+1555 
-1565 VTPEGENIVSSVGG
+1565 
-1579 KLDFGAKPAEDCLF
+1579 
-1593 MGWEITYA
+1593 
-1601 DGTEIPEKEKDN
+1601 
-1613 LFSFNTNSTD
+1613 
-1623 NDATGDNNQ
+1623 
-1632 LTIFSCEKDL
+1632 
-1642 KLTAHFVKKGEP
+1642 
-1654 NFVRYNSHKS
+1654 
-1664 DRGSMQAPRV
+1664 
-1674 TVFAPNMTLPSSYT
+1674 
-1688 GWSNDV
+1688 
-1694 SEPIVIIFD
+1694 
-1703 APAMQSKSGLR
+1703 
-1714 LFYRYKSTD
+1714 
-1723 LTAAGVTFNL
+1723 
-1733 GEGTEHDAS
+1733 
-1742 RDTTKY
+1742 
-1748 YVYNITAEEAA
+1748 
-1759 TLYELP
+1759 
-1765 FTATDAN
+1765 
-1772 GNVKKGV
+1772 
-1779 IRFTPARRALI
+1779 
-1790 EAENGAVSYND
+1790 
-1801 ATYAAGSIIDFPA
+1801 
-1814 GEATITAAANEGYAF
+1814 
-1829 AGWEIEGVE
+1829 
-1838 LSEEQ
+1838 
-1843 AKSET
+1843 
-1848 LTFNVPEKF
+1848 VPEKF

-1906 PDGYEDFLLWH
+1906 PNGYEDFLLWH

-1999 NNNPNETLAVTITL
+1999 NNNPNEPLAVTITL

-2354 MKRTDAGN
+2354 MKRTDAGD
-2362 GKEEVVRHENDGKV
+2362 GKEEVVRHENGGKV

-2443 VIPFEPDTEG
+2443 VIPFEPDAEG

-2517 DAENGHAEIK
+2517 DAENGRAEFK
-2527 KNGELVEGGEANGI
+2527 KNGELVEGGEADGI

-2561 RWQVEMNNSIIDPD
+2561 RWQVEMNNSITDPD
-2575 SWVGEKFTED
+2575 LWVGEKFTED

-2600 DISEAKL
+2600 DIREAKL

-2613 SGAYGLRLT
+2613 GIYALRLT

-2697 EVDEYTMTI
+2697 EADEYTMTI

-2715 MTVKGIFIDYQPVHG
+2715 MTVKGIFLEYQPVHG

-2765 KPDNADTHFVFW
+2765 KPDNANAHFVYW
-2777 FFSNYVMNNESE
+2777 FFSDYVMNNESE

-2803 DFDIN
+2803 DFEIN
-2808 VVMGYYVDYRIMC
+2808 VTMGYQVNYRIMC

-2827 NSDDWANS
+2827 RSDDWASAGTAN
-2835 IGPSIYNLQGR
+2835 IYTLQGL
-2846 YGYDISKYPTIDDAI
+2846 YGYDRSKYPTIDDAI
-2861 DNYSEITSSGNHTNY
+2861 DNYSEIFKAASRSY
-2876 VAPGDGMI
+2876 VIPGDGVI
-2884 FWFDE
+2884 FWLNE
-2889 NFRLGGNV
+2889 NFRLGGATN
-2897 GDGRVKYVYDSVTT
+2897 GRIKYVYDSITV

-2925 DKQYSGRTDK
+2925 DKQYGAYEDK

-2943 AYVMPESDITIVINV
+2943 AYVMPESDITIDINI

-3028 SSLNLRV
+3028 SSLTIKV
-3035 GIDSAA
+3035 GVDSAA

-3056 LNLVVDPAGKAN
+3056 LNLVVEPEGKAN
-3068 VLVNGAKGVTGAFEG
+3068 VLVNGAKGVAGAFEG

-3112 LITSAASYNE
+3112 LITSAASYGK
-3122 SVTFVVPNGSVSV
+3122 SVTFVVPNSSVTV
-3135 KAVLNQRAI
+3135 KAVLNAKSVNVAWRFMI
-3144 EVTWM
+3144 
-3149 YYVKK
+3149 KK
-3154 GENSYVSSS
+3154 GNNTYVGSSA
-3163 VTTPYMAD
+3163 TTPYMAD
-3171 ISIWKNGVYQDPN
+3171 ISIWKNGVLQDPN
-3184 SKTTVVKGD
+3184 SKITVVKGD
-3193 TISFEVKLKDA
+3193 TISFEVKLKDP

-3214 VSSGTMVQNYDDY
+3214 DLSGTTAKNYYDY
-3227 NGEYT
+3227 KGEYT
-3232 VTSWKYK
+3232 LTSWKHN
-3239 GKNIYQLTIN
+3239 GKAIYQFLIN
-3249 AYFDTNNG
+3249 VGFDMNDG

-3277 SSVYPLADSIVK
+3277 SSVYPLADSVVK

-3335 VTAEFEQTD
+3335 ITAEFEQTD
-3344 VRGAEMLAVDIL
+3344 ASGAEILAVDIL

-3416 GDWSNG
+3416 GDWSKG

-3552 GEEEGEYTISVAEHV
+3552 GEDDGEYTISVAEHV

-3593 MQMKAGS
+3593 MQMKVGS

-3648 VIDGIPGTIDASGN
+3648 VIDGILGTIDASGN

-3678 VITGVNIAEMTPASG
+3678 VITGVNIAKMTPASS

-3714 LYTVTVQLQNAGAAD
+3714 LYTVTVQLHNAGAAN

>member
-42 GTVEIVSIPDDA
+42 GTVEIVSIPDGA
-54 TQDGNKITGLTAKTG
+54 TQEGNKVSGLTARTS
-69 FISIKATPKEG
+69 FITVKATPKEG
-80 YEFINWTAR
+80 YEFLNWTVKIS
-89 FTMNNGK
+89 TNGTNWLSK
-96 TWVPKTT
+96 AM
-103 PNAHYVLKSGNTF
+103 PNAGYVLKSGQTF
-116 GSNPMEIAPGSVGSA
+116 ASNPIEIANGPMA
-131 KAYLELTPNFGKPLK
+131 KFLQLTPNFGIPLK

-170 EKTEKGYVGSYT
+170 EKTEKGYVGSYN

-210 ESGIVDD
+210 ESGITED
-217 LDEYHYHDLNM
+217 LDAYHYMDLSM
-228 AKTTTWPYDKN
+228 RPTTTWPYDQN
-239 PWSTDETVVGNTVR
+239 PWSKDDTVVGNTVR
-253 DLIDTNKKGIKHDAT
+253 DLISYNRKGIKHDIT

-278 PNYALQDSYWNI
+278 PNYTLADDNWKIGMTVRPQNGNQS
-290 RMHVIFQT
+290 
-298 QTIYYPTITG
+298 IYSANVTG

-313 NEVVV
+313 NEVVA
-318 EFNDIPAADVLK
+318 EFNGAVTAAELK
-330 SANECSIFMPI
+330 DANTYFISMPI
-341 GKSGNTGKTAPGL
+341 GMDGGTIRTASGLTVE
-354 AINFTDDAP
+354 FTDEKP
-363 KYTYKDENK
+363 GYTYGVGDIQGLSPDTYHVGN
-372 LEYGFGQYT
+372 
-381 IDDFADVY
+381 FADVY

-507 RDNLLELTPF
+507 RGNLLEFTPF

-547 PQYVAAYYRLNK
+547 PRYVAAYYRLNEV
-559 DSYAPDGTSLS
+559 SYAPDGTSLS

-581 WLSWSR
+581 WFDWSR

-667 WEIAG
+667 WEIGG
-672 KEYSDNPLTIEADG
+672 KEYSNNPLTIEADS

-802 LQQAEGGKASFAK
+802 LQQAEGGKASFAY
-815 PISAIGKDTVSG
+815 PVTAIGKDAVSG

-832 AEVTWEI
+832 AAVTWEREVE
-839 DSTEAGYKFSS
+839 TGYRFDK

-859 KNEWVTDTTGSSQF
+859 KNEWVADPTLAGSF
-873 ERFNYWTPVNG
+873 VTYRFWTPVNG

-897 KYDLRI
+897 EYDLRI

-997 LRFTAKFTKQLYVEL
+997 LRLTAKFTKQLYVEL

-1024 VTPDADNRVYGPDDS
+1024 VTPDAD
-1039 TGNIVATVKATPEEG
+1039 
-1054 YVFGGWNVVD
+1054 
-1064 AETGNSVMPSE
+1064 
-1075 PGFDFYYEIADGG
+1075 
-1088 TVASNPMGV
+1088 
-1097 GFSKSE
+1097 
-1103 MDRYHV
+1103 
-1109 NLKIKP
+1109 
-1115 VFGKGIKVIVGSDNS
+1115 
-1130 AYGTVTPEGEN
+1130 
-1141 IISGTNGRLDF
+1141 
-1152 SAKPAEG
+1152 
-1159 CMFMGWEVTYADG
+1159 
-1172 TEIPDEEKGNM
+1172 
-1183 FMFNVNTV
+1183 
-1191 NNDETGDNNQLLT
+1191 
-1204 FNCEKDLKLTA
+1204 
-1215 HFVKKGEP
+1215 
-1223 NFVRYNTN
+1223 
-1231 SYHAGCLMMPEST
+1231 
-1244 IYAPGRTVPSS
+1244 
-1255 FTGWSNDLSEP
+1255 
-1266 IVITFNAAAQADKA
+1266 
-1280 VSIFYRYRYTVL
+1280 
-1292 AAPDVSFDF
+1292 
-1301 GEGTEHSNASDSTRS
+1301 
-1316 YKYTFSAEQAATL
+1316 
-1329 YELPFT
+1329 
-1335 ATDANGN
+1335 
-1342 VKKGVIRFTPARRAL
+1342 
-1357 IEAENGAVSYN
+1357 
-1368 DATYAAGSIIDFP
+1368 
-1381 AGEATIT
+1381 
-1388 AAANEGYAFAGWEI
+1388 
-1402 EGVELSEEQ
+1402 
-1411 AKSETI
+1411 
-1417 TFNVP
+1417 
-1422 EKFFTIKARFEVA
+1422 
-1435 AKQLYV
+1435 
-1441 ELAQGEHGTAEFVG
+1441 
-1455 VTPDANNRVYGP
+1455 NRVYGP

-1601 DGTEIPEKEKDN
+1601 DGTEIPEKEKGN

-1654 NFVRYNSHKS
+1654 NFVRYNSNKS
-1664 DRGSMQAPRV
+1664 DSGSMQAPRV
-1674 TVFAPNMTLPSSYT
+1674 TVLAPNMTLPSSYT

-1694 SEPIVIIFD
+1694 SEPIVIVFD

-1779 IRFTPARRALI
+1779 IRFAPARRALI

-1848 LTFNVPEKF
+1848 LTFTVPEKF

-1896 DKVELVAARN
+1896 DKVELVATRN

-1959 GLQTSG
+1959 GLQPSS

-1999 NNNPNETLAVTITL
+1999 NNNPNEPLAVTITL
-2013 NGFNDGG
+2013 DGFNDGG

-2101 LAKIEAENGAVEF
+2101 LAKIDAENGAVEF

-2129 GSATIT
+2129 DSATIT

-2155 EEQAKSETLTFTVPE
+2155 EEQAKSETITFTVPE

-2362 GKEEVVRHENDGKV
+2362 GKEEVVRHENGGKV

-2443 VIPFEPDTEG
+2443 VIPFEPDAEG

-2499 YCVIQPQF
+2499 YCMIQPQF

-2517 DAENGHAEIK
+2517 DAENGRAEFK
-2527 KNGELVEGGEANGI
+2527 KNGELVESGEADGI

-2561 RWQVEMNNSIIDPD
+2561 RWQVEMNNSITDPD
-2575 SWVGEKFTED
+2575 LWVGEKFTED

-2600 DISEAKL
+2600 DIREAKL

-2613 SGAYGLRLT
+2613 GIYALRLT

-2641 EKGTIS
+2641 EKGTLS

-2706 RPLRSSTQD
+2706 RPLRTGTQD
-2715 MTVKGIFIDYQPVHG
+2715 MTVKGIFPEYQPVHG

-2765 KPDNADTHFVFW
+2765 KPDNADAHFVSW

-2803 DFDIN
+2803 DFEIN
-2808 VVMGYYVDYRIMC
+2808 VTMGYQVNYRIMC
-2821 DGVDIT
+2821 DGKDIT
-2827 NSDDWANS
+2827 RSDDWASAGTAN
-2835 IGPSIYNLQGR
+2835 IYALQGI
-2846 YGYDISKYPTIDDAI
+2846 YGYNRSKYPTIDDAI
-2861 DNYSEITSSGNHTNY
+2861 DNYSEIAKAASRSY
-2876 VAPGDGMI
+2876 VIPGDGVI
-2884 FWFDE
+2884 FWLNE

-2897 GDGRVKYVYDSVTT
+2897 VNGRVKYVYDSITT
-2911 EPAAEEIGITKELI
+2911 EPAAEEIGITKRLI
-2925 DKQYSGRTDK
+2925 DKQYGAYEDK
-2935 SDEYRVWA
+2935 SDEYRVCA

-2966 TAQPNNTAYGSV
+2966 TAQPNNTTYGSV

-2988 GYYREGI
+2988 GYYREGA

-3083 ESVTVSLGDLD
+3083 ESVTVSLGDVD
-3094 DYYEFDH
+3094 DYYAFDH

-3171 ISIWKNGVYQDPN
+3171 ISIWKNGVLQDPN

-3249 AYFDTNNG
+3249 AYFDMNDG

-3277 SSVYPLADSIVK
+3277 DSVYPLADSVVK

-3306 DEYNNAVDVT
+3306 DEYNNAVEVT

-3344 VRGAEMLAVDIL
+3344 ASGAEILAVDIL

-3362 VIASGALAGDAWTVD
+3362 VIASGTLAGDAWTVD

-3552 GEEEGEYTISVAEHV
+3552 GEDDGEYTISVTEHV

-3593 MQMKAGS
+3593 MQMKVGS

-3648 VIDGIPGTIDASGN
+3648 VIDGIPGTIDVGGN

-3678 VITGVNIAEMTPASG
+3678 VITGVNIAEMTPASS

-3714 LYTVTVQLQNAGAAD
+3714 TYTATVYVQSGTAAD
-3729 ELWDKL
+3729 QMWGKL
-3735 TDPSQ
+3735 TDFHNQ
-3740 TLPWWK
+3740 VPWWK

>member
-29 NKTIVINTDGVEN
+29 NMTLMINTEGIEN
-42 GTVEIVSIPDDA
+42 GTVEIVSIPDGA
-54 TQDGNKITGLTAKTG
+54 TQDGNTVTGLTAKTS
-69 FISIKATPKEG
+69 FVTVKATPKEG
-80 YEFINWTAR
+80 YEFLNWTVKIS
-89 FTMNNGK
+89 TNGTK
-96 TWVPKTT
+96 WLSTAK
-103 PNAHYVLKSGNTF
+103 PNSGYVLKSGQTF
-116 GSNPMEIAPGSVGSA
+116 ASNPIEIANGTMA
-131 KAYLELTPNFGKPLK
+131 KFLQLTPNFGIPLK

-170 EKTEKGYVGSYT
+170 EKTEKGYVGSYN

-210 ESGIVDD
+210 ESGITED
-217 LDEYHYHDLNM
+217 LDAYHYMDLSM
-228 AKTTTWPYDKN
+228 RPTTTWPYDQN
-239 PWSTDETVVGNTVR
+239 PWSKDDTVVGNTVR
-253 DLIDTNKKGIKHDAT
+253 DLISYNRKGIKHDIT

-278 PNYALQDSYWNI
+278 PNYTLADDNWKIGMTVRPQNGNQS
-290 RMHVIFQT
+290 
-298 QTIYYPTITG
+298 IYSANVTG

-313 NEVVV
+313 NEVVA
-318 EFNDIPAADVLK
+318 EFNGAVTAAELK
-330 SANECSIFMPI
+330 DANTYFISMPI
-341 GKSGNTGKTAPGL
+341 GMDGGTIRTASGLTVE
-354 AINFTDDAP
+354 FTDEKP
-363 KYTYKDENK
+363 GYTYGVGDIQGLSPTTYHVGN
-372 LEYGFGQYT
+372 
-381 IDDFADVY
+381 FADVY

-402 KPGVIRLNFKNRGK
+402 KPGVIRLNLKNRGR

-433 GSVIDFVPDGDGD
+433 GSVIDFVPDGDGE

-667 WEIAG
+667 WEIGG
-672 KEYSDNPLTIEADG
+672 KEYSNNPLTIEADG
-686 KFFIIKAKFAKLVTV
+686 KFFIIKAKFTKLVTV

-706 IVSEGAARF
+706 IVSEGVSRF

-725 VAAGGSVS
+725 VAAGESVS
-733 ITNVPGEKS
+733 LTNVPGEKS

-767 ALGAGESLTDGT
+767 TLGEGASYTDGT

-789 RVYPEFERTYSIT
+789 RVYPEFEPTYSIT
-802 LQQAEGGKASFAK
+802 LQQAEGGKASFAE
-815 PISAIGKDTVSG
+815 PVSAIGKDAVSG

-832 AEVTWEI
+832 AAVTWEREVE
-839 DSTEAGYKFSS
+839 TGYKFVK

-859 KNEWVTDTTGSSQF
+859 KNEWVADPTGGGSTAIY
-873 ERFNYWTPVNG
+873 RYWTPVNG
-884 DGRTQRSMSAKVT
+884 DGRMRPSMSAKVT
-897 KYDLRI
+897 EYDLRI
-903 TPQFAKGNIVEAVA
+903 TPQFSKGLTVEAVA
-917 DPAAGGTAEVTG
+917 DPAAGGKVEVTG
-929 DADGYFYKYSN
+929 GTDGYFYKN
-940 SAQLKA
+940 QTAKLKA
-946 TAADGYNFGG
+946 TATDGYAFGG
-956 WTIEYKQE
+956 WTIEYRQE
-964 DGTYAPAELMKQ
+964 DGTYAPAVAGTH
-976 YSSASGNENT
+976 YRAIIGSADTAEITAAVLDHS
-986 PNMSI
+986 
-991 NVMGYD
+991 

-1024 VTPDADNRVYGPDDS
+1024 VTPDAD
-1039 TGNIVATVKATPEEG
+1039 
-1054 YVFGGWNVVD
+1054 
-1064 AETGNSVMPSE
+1064 
-1075 PGFDFYYEIADGG
+1075 
-1088 TVASNPMGV
+1088 
-1097 GFSKSE
+1097 
-1103 MDRYHV
+1103 
-1109 NLKIKP
+1109 
-1115 VFGKGIKVIVGSDNS
+1115 
-1130 AYGTVTPEGEN
+1130 
-1141 IISGTNGRLDF
+1141 
-1152 SAKPAEG
+1152 
-1159 CMFMGWEVTYADG
+1159 
-1172 TEIPDEEKGNM
+1172 
-1183 FMFNVNTV
+1183 
-1191 NNDETGDNNQLLT
+1191 
-1204 FNCEKDLKLTA
+1204 
-1215 HFVKKGEP
+1215 
-1223 NFVRYNTN
+1223 
-1231 SYHAGCLMMPEST
+1231 
-1244 IYAPGRTVPSS
+1244 
-1255 FTGWSNDLSEP
+1255 
-1266 IVITFNAAAQADKA
+1266 
-1280 VSIFYRYRYTVL
+1280 
-1292 AAPDVSFDF
+1292 
-1301 GEGTEHSNASDSTRS
+1301 
-1316 YKYTFSAEQAATL
+1316 
-1329 YELPFT
+1329 
-1335 ATDANGN
+1335 
-1342 VKKGVIRFTPARRAL
+1342 
-1357 IEAENGAVSYN
+1357 
-1368 DATYAAGSIIDFP
+1368 
-1381 AGEATIT
+1381 
-1388 AAANEGYAFAGWEI
+1388 
-1402 EGVELSEEQ
+1402 
-1411 AKSETI
+1411 
-1417 TFNVP
+1417 
-1422 EKFFTIKARFEVA
+1422 
-1435 AKQLYV
+1435 
-1441 ELAQGEHGTAEFVG
+1441 
-1455 VTPDANNRVYGP
+1455 NRVYGP

-1674 TVFAPNMTLPSSYT
+1674 TVLAPNMTLPSSYT

-1694 SEPIVIIFD
+1694 SEPIVIVFD

-1772 GNVKKGV
+1772 GNVKNGV

-1848 LTFNVPEKF
+1848 ITFNVPEKF
-1857 FTIKAKF
+1857 FTIKARF

-1896 DKVELVAARN
+1896 DKVELIAARN
-1906 PDGYEDFLLWH
+1906 PNGYEDFLLWH

-1943 GTKDIS
+1943 GTKDVS

-1959 GLQTSG
+1959 GLQPSG

-2129 GSATIT
+2129 DSATIT

-2177 KFEADTTPGIKVTV
+2177 KFEADATPGIKVTV

-2346 VLAPTDLV
+2346 VLAPTDLA
-2354 MKRTDAGN
+2354 MKRTDAGD
-2362 GKEEVVRHENDGKV
+2362 GKEEVVRHENGGKV

-2443 VIPFEPDTEG
+2443 VIPFEPDAEG

-2517 DAENGHAEIK
+2517 DDENGRAEIK

-2561 RWQVEMNNSIIDPD
+2561 RWQVEKNYSIIDQD
-2575 SWVGEKFTED
+2575 SWVGEKFTEE
-2585 EQARLLARNTSLSES
+2585 EQARLLALVTSLSEN
-2600 DISEAKL
+2600 DIREAKL
-2607 DFTLEG
+2607 DFTLEDG
-2613 SGAYGLRLT
+2613 LYALRLT

-2706 RPLRSSTQD
+2706 RPLRTSTQD
-2715 MTVKGIFIDYQPVHG
+2715 MTVKGIFPEYQPVHG

-2765 KPDNADTHFVFW
+2765 KPDNANAHFVYW
-2777 FFSNYVMNNESE
+2777 FFSDYVMNNESE

-2803 DFDIN
+2803 DFEIN
-2808 VVMGYYVDYRIMC
+2808 VTMGYQVNYRIMC
-2821 DGVDIT
+2821 DGKDIT
-2827 NSDDWANS
+2827 RSDDWASAGTAN
-2835 IGPSIYNLQGR
+2835 IYTLQGL
-2846 YGYDISKYPTIDDAI
+2846 YGYDRSKYPTIDDAI
-2861 DNYSEITSSGNHTNY
+2861 DNYSEIFKAASRSY
-2876 VAPGDGMI
+2876 VIPGDGVI
-2884 FWFDE
+2884 FWLNE
-2889 NFRLGGNV
+2889 NFRLGGATN
-2897 GDGRVKYVYDSVTT
+2897 GRIKYVYDSITV

-2925 DKQYSGRTDK
+2925 DKQYGGYDDK

-2943 AYVMPESDITIVINV
+2943 AYVMPESDITIDINV

-3035 GIDSAA
+3035 GVDSAA
-3041 LTAVFEEDTNPVAQA
+3041 LTAVFEEDTNPIAQA
-3056 LNLVVDPAGKAN
+3056 LNLVVEPAGKAN

-3112 LITSAASYNE
+3112 LITSAASYSE
-3122 SVTFVVPNGSVSV
+3122 SLTFVVPNSPVTV
-3135 KAVLNQRAI
+3135 KAVLNAKSVNVAWRFMI
-3144 EVTWM
+3144 
-3149 YYVKK
+3149 KK
-3154 GENSYVSSS
+3154 GNNTYVGSSA
-3163 VTTPYMAD
+3163 TTPYMAD

-3184 SKTTVVKGD
+3184 SKITVVKGD
-3193 TISFEVKLKDA
+3193 TISFEVKLKDP

-3214 VSSGTMVQNYDDY
+3214 DLSGTTAKNYYDY
-3227 NGEYT
+3227 KGEYT
-3232 VTSWKYK
+3232 LTSWKHN
-3239 GKNIYQLTIN
+3239 GKAIYQFLIN
-3249 AYFDTNNG
+3249 VGFDMNDG

-3277 SSVYPLADSIVK
+3277 SSVYPLADSVVK

-3344 VRGAEMLAVDIL
+3344 ASGAEILAVDIL

-3416 GDWSNG
+3416 GDWSKG

-3465 AERISDKEANIKFTS
+3465 AERISDKEANIKFTL
-3480 SEGGSCYYVVV
+3480 SEDGSCYYVVV

-3582 EVTISISAADG
+3582 EVTVSISAVDG

-3648 VIDGIPGTIDASGN
+3648 VIDGIPGTIDAGGN

>member
-29 NKTIVINTDGVEN
+29 NMTLMINTEGIEN
-42 GTVEIVSIPDDA
+42 GTVEIVSIPDGA
-54 TQDGNKITGLTAKTG
+54 TQEGNKVSGLTAKTG
-69 FISIKATPKEG
+69 FVTVKATPKEG
-80 YEFINWTAR
+80 YEFLNWTVKIS
-89 FTMNNGK
+89 TNGTK
-96 TWVPKTT
+96 WLSTAK
-103 PNAHYVLKSGNTF
+103 PNSGYVLKSGQTF
-116 GSNPMEIAPGSVGSA
+116 ASNPIEIANGTMA
-131 KAYLELTPNFGKPLK
+131 KFLQLTPNFGIPLK

-170 EKTEKGYVGSYT
+170 EKTEKGYVGSYN

-210 ESGIVDD
+210 ESGITED
-217 LDEYHYHDLNM
+217 LDAYHYMDLSM
-228 AKTTTWPYDKN
+228 RPTTTWPYDQN
-239 PWSTDETVVGNTVR
+239 PWSKDDTVVGNTVR
-253 DLIDTNKKGIKHDAT
+253 DLISYNRKGIKHDIT

-278 PNYALQDSYWNI
+278 PNYTLADDNWKIGMTVRPQNGNQS
-290 RMHVIFQT
+290 
-298 QTIYYPTITG
+298 IYSANVTG

-313 NEVVV
+313 NEVVA
-318 EFNDIPAADVLK
+318 EFNGAVTAAELK
-330 SANECSIFMPI
+330 DANTYFISMPI
-341 GKSGNTGKTAPGL
+341 GMDGGTIRTASGLTVE
-354 AINFTDDAP
+354 FTDEKP
-363 KYTYKDENK
+363 GYTYGVGDIQGLSPDTYHVGN
-372 LEYGFGQYT
+372 
-381 IDDFADVY
+381 FADVY

-402 KPGVIRLNFKNRGK
+402 KPGVIRLNLKNRGR

-667 WEIAG
+667 WEIGG

-725 VAAGGSVS
+725 VAAGESVS
-733 ITNVPGEKS
+733 ITNVPGKKS

-767 ALGAGESLTDGT
+767 TLGEGASYTDGT
-779 ITIVA
+779 ITIVT
-784 KEYNL
+784 KEYNIK
-789 RVYPEFERTYSIT
+789 VYPEFERTYSIT
-802 LQQAEGGKASFAK
+802 LQQAEGGKASFAE
-815 PISAIGKDTVSG
+815 PVSAIGKDAVSG

-832 AEVTWEI
+832 AAVTWEREVE
-839 DSTEAGYKFSS
+839 TGYRFDK

-859 KNEWVTDTTGSSQF
+859 KNEWVADPTGGGSTAIY
-873 ERFNYWTPVNG
+873 RYWTPVNG
-884 DGRTQRSMSAKVT
+884 DGRMRPSMSVKVT
-897 KYDLRI
+897 EYDLRI
-903 TPQFAKGNIVEAVA
+903 TPQFSKGLTVEAVA

-929 DADGYFYKYSN
+929 DTDGYFYKNQY
-940 SAQLKA
+940 AKLKA
-946 TAADGYNFGG
+946 AAADGYNFGG

-964 DGTYAPAELMKQ
+964 DGIYAPAVAGTH
-976 YSSASGNENT
+976 YRAIIGSADTAEITAAVLDHS
-986 PNMSI
+986 
-991 NVMGYD
+991 

-1024 VTPDADNRVYGPDDS
+1024 VTPDANNRVYGPDDS

-1054 YVFGGWNVVD
+1054 YAFGGWTILNAD
-1064 AETGNSVMPSE
+1064 TGKKAVGLMGGQYGNYFLEDGESE
-1075 PGFDFYYEIADGG
+1075 
-1088 TVASNPMGV
+1088 ASNPLRI
-1097 GFSKSE
+1097 GFSKHSSANF
-1103 MDRYHV
+1103 HV
-1109 NLKIKP
+1109 NLKLVP
-1115 VFGKGIKVIVGSDNS
+1115 VFGKEMKVTVASDNS

-1316 YKYTFSAEQAATL
+1316 YKYTFSEEEAATL

-1342 VKKGVIRFTPARRAL
+1342 VKKGVIRFAPARRAL

-1422 EKFFTIKARFEVA
+1422 EKFFTIKARFEV
-1435 AKQLYV
+1435 
-1441 ELAQGEHGTAEFVG
+1441 
-1455 VTPDANNRVYGP
+1455 
-1467 DDSTGNIVATVK
+1467 
-1479 ATPEEGYA
+1479 
-1487 FGGWTIL
+1487 
-1494 NADTGKKAVG
+1494 
-1504 LMGGQYG
+1504 
-1511 NYFLEDGE
+1511 
-1519 SEASNPLR
+1519 
-1527 IGFSKHSSANFHV
+1527 
-1540 NLKLVPVFGKEMKVT
+1540 
-1555 VASDNSEYGT
+1555 
-1565 VTPEGENIVSSVGG
+1565 
-1579 KLDFGAKPAEDCLF
+1579 
-1593 MGWEITYA
+1593 
-1601 DGTEIPEKEKDN
+1601 
-1613 LFSFNTNSTD
+1613 
-1623 NDATGDNNQ
+1623 
-1632 LTIFSCEKDL
+1632 
-1642 KLTAHFVKKGEP
+1642 
-1654 NFVRYNSHKS
+1654 
-1664 DRGSMQAPRV
+1664 
-1674 TVFAPNMTLPSSYT
+1674 
-1688 GWSNDV
+1688 
-1694 SEPIVIIFD
+1694 
-1703 APAMQSKSGLR
+1703 
-1714 LFYRYKSTD
+1714 
-1723 LTAAGVTFNL
+1723 
-1733 GEGTEHDAS
+1733 
-1742 RDTTKY
+1742 
-1748 YVYNITAEEAA
+1748 
-1759 TLYELP
+1759 
-1765 FTATDAN
+1765 
-1772 GNVKKGV
+1772 
-1779 IRFTPARRALI
+1779 
-1790 EAENGAVSYND
+1790 
-1801 ATYAAGSIIDFPA
+1801 
-1814 GEATITAAANEGYAF
+1814 
-1829 AGWEIEGVE
+1829 
-1838 LSEEQ
+1838 
-1843 AKSET
+1843 
-1848 LTFNVPEKF
+1848 
-1857 FTIKAKF
+1857 
-1864 EVENKVNVT
+1864 ENKVNVT

-1886 ESNLTGLKKG
+1886 ESNLTGLKEG

-2129 GSATIT
+2129 DSATIT

-2362 GKEEVVRHENDGKV
+2362 GKEEVVRHENGGKV

-2443 VIPFEPDTEG
+2443 VIPFEPDAEG

-2517 DAENGHAEIK
+2517 DAENGRAEFK
-2527 KNGELVEGGEANGI
+2527 KNGELVEGGEADGI

-2561 RWQVEMNNSIIDPD
+2561 RWQVEKNYSIIDQD
-2575 SWVGEKFTED
+2575 SWVGEKFTEE
-2585 EQARLLARNTSLSES
+2585 EQARLLALVTSLSEN
-2600 DISEAKL
+2600 DIREAKL
-2607 DFTLEG
+2607 DFTLEDG
-2613 SGAYGLRLT
+2613 LYALRLT

-2706 RPLRSSTQD
+2706 RPLRTSTQD
-2715 MTVKGIFIDYQPVHG
+2715 MTVKGIFLEYQPVHG

-2765 KPDNADTHFVFW
+2765 KPDNANAHFVYW
-2777 FFSNYVMNNESE
+2777 FFSDYVMNNESE

-2803 DFDIN
+2803 DFEIN
-2808 VVMGYYVDYRIMC
+2808 VTMGYQVNYRIMC
-2821 DGVDIT
+2821 DGKDIT
-2827 NSDDWANS
+2827 RSDDWASAGTAN
-2835 IGPSIYNLQGR
+2835 IYALQGL
-2846 YGYDISKYPTIDDAI
+2846 YGYNRSKYPTIDDAI
-2861 DNYSEITSSGNHTNY
+2861 DNYSEIAKAASRSY
-2876 VAPGDGMI
+2876 VIPGDGVI
-2884 FWFDE
+2884 FWLNE
-2889 NFRLGGNV
+2889 NFRLGGATN
-2897 GDGRVKYVYDSVTT
+2897 GRIKYVYDSITV

-2925 DKQYSGRTDK
+2925 DKQYGGYEDK

-2943 AYVMPESDITIVINV
+2943 AYVMPESDITIDINI

-3035 GIDSAA
+3035 GVDSAA
-3041 LTAVFEEDTNPVAQA
+3041 LTAVFEEDTNPIAQA

-3112 LITSAASYNE
+3112 LITSAASYSE
-3122 SVTFVVPNGSVSV
+3122 SLTFVMPNGSVTV
-3135 KAVLNQRAI
+3135 KAVLNAKSVNVSWRFMI
-3144 EVTWM
+3144 
-3149 YYVKK
+3149 KK
-3154 GENSYVSSS
+3154 GENTYVGSSAI
-3163 VTTPYMAD
+3163 TPYMAD
-3171 ISIWKNGVYQDPN
+3171 MSIWKNGVLQDPN
-3184 SKTTVVKGD
+3184 SKITVVKGD
-3193 TISFEVKLKDA
+3193 TISFEVKLKDP

-3214 VSSGTMVQNYDDY
+3214 DLSGTTAKNYYDY
-3227 NGEYT
+3227 KGEYT
-3232 VTSWKYK
+3232 VTSWKFR
-3239 GKNIYQLTIN
+3239 GKKIYQFLIN
-3249 AYFDTNNG
+3249 VGFDMNDG

-3277 SSVYPLADSIVK
+3277 DSVYPLADSVVNLI
-3289 LTAKPEE
+3289 AKPEE

-3306 DEYNNAVDVT
+3306 DEYNNAVEVT

-3377 LSGVIDKATADGI
+3377 LSGVIDKATANGI

-3552 GEEEGEYTISVAEHV
+3552 GEDDGEYTISVAEHV

-3593 MQMKAGS
+3593 MQMKVGS

-3648 VIDGIPGTIDASGN
+3648 VIDGIPGTIDVGGN

-3678 VITGVNIAEMTPASG
+3678 VITGVNIAEMTPASS

-3714 LYTVTVQLQNAGAAD
+3714 LYTVTVQLHNAGAAD

>member
-69 FISIKATPKEG
+69 FVTVKATPKEG
-80 YEFINWTAR
+80 YEFLNWTVKIS
-89 FTMNNGK
+89 TNGTK
-96 TWVPKTT
+96 WLSTAK
-103 PNAHYVLKSGNTF
+103 PNSGYVLKSGQTF
-116 GSNPMEIAPGSVGSA
+116 ASNPIEIANGTMA
-131 KAYLELTPNFGKPLK
+131 KFLQLTPNFGIPLK

-170 EKTEKGYVGSYT
+170 EKTEKGYVGSYN

-197 YQFVGWT
+197 YQFVGWA

-210 ESGIVDD
+210 ESGITED
-217 LDEYHYHDLNM
+217 LDPYHYMDLSM
-228 AKTTTWPYDKN
+228 RPTTTWPYDKN
-239 PWSTDETVVGNTVR
+239 PWSKDDTVVGNTVR
-253 DLIDTNKKGIKHDAT
+253 DLISYNRKGIKHDIT
-268 ITAVFNDKTS
+268 ITAMFNDKTS
-278 PNYALQDSYWNI
+278 PNYTLADDNWKIGMTVRPQNGNQS
-290 RMHVIFQT
+290 
-298 QTIYYPTITG
+298 IYSANVTG

-313 NEVVV
+313 NEVVA
-318 EFNDIPAADVLK
+318 EFNGAVTAAELK
-330 SANECSIFMPI
+330 DANTYFISMPI
-341 GKSGNTGKTAPGL
+341 GMDGGTIRTASGLTVE
-354 AINFTDDAP
+354 FTDEKP
-363 KYTYKDENK
+363 GYTYGVGDIQGLSPTTYHVGN
-372 LEYGFGQYT
+372 
-381 IDDFADVY
+381 FADVY

-402 KPGVIRLNFKNRGK
+402 KPGVIRLNLKNRGR

-433 GSVIDFVPDGDGD
+433 GSVIDFVPDGDGE

-667 WEIAG
+667 WEIGG
-672 KEYSDNPLTIEADG
+672 KEYSNNPLTIEADG
-686 KFFIIKAKFAKLVTV
+686 KFFIIKAKFTKLVIV

-706 IVSEGAARF
+706 IVSEGVSRF

-725 VAAGGSVS
+725 VAAGESVS
-733 ITNVPGEKS
+733 LTNVPGEKS

-767 ALGAGESLTDGT
+767 TLGEGASYTDGT

-789 RVYPEFERTYSIT
+789 RVYPEFEPTYSIT
-802 LQQAEGGKASFAK
+802 LQQAEGGKASFAE
-815 PISAIGKDTVSG
+815 PVSAIGKDAVSG

-832 AEVTWEI
+832 AAVTWEREVE
-839 DSTEAGYKFSS
+839 TGYKFVK

-859 KNEWVTDTTGSSQF
+859 KNEWVADPTGGGSTAIY
-873 ERFNYWTPVNG
+873 RYWTPVNG
-884 DGRTQRSMSAKVT
+884 DGRMRPSMSAKVT
-897 KYDLRI
+897 EYDLRI
-903 TPQFAKGNIVEAVA
+903 TPQFSKGLTVEAVA
-917 DPAAGGTAEVTG
+917 DPAAGGKVEVTG
-929 DADGYFYKYSN
+929 GTDGYFYKN
-940 SAQLKA
+940 QTAKLKA
-946 TAADGYNFGG
+946 AATDGYAFGG
-956 WTIEYKQE
+956 WTIEYRQE
-964 DGTYAPAELMKQ
+964 DGTYAPAVAGTH
-976 YSSASGNENT
+976 YRAIIGSADTAEITAAVLDHS
-986 PNMSI
+986 
-991 NVMGYD
+991 

-1054 YVFGGWNVVD
+1054 YVFGGWDVVD

-1316 YKYTFSAEQAATL
+1316 YKYTFSEEEAATL

-1342 VKKGVIRFTPARRAL
+1342 VKKGVIRFAPARRAL

-1417 TFNVP
+1417 TFTVP
-1422 EKFFTIKARFEVA
+1422 EKFFTIKAR
-1435 AKQLYV
+1435 
-1441 ELAQGEHGTAEFVG
+1441 
-1455 VTPDANNRVYGP
+1455 
-1467 DDSTGNIVATVK
+1467 
-1479 ATPEEGYA
+1479 
-1487 FGGWTIL
+1487 
-1494 NADTGKKAVG
+1494 
-1504 LMGGQYG
+1504 
-1511 NYFLEDGE
+1511 
-1519 SEASNPLR
+1519 
-1527 IGFSKHSSANFHV
+1527 
-1540 NLKLVPVFGKEMKVT
+1540 
-1555 VASDNSEYGT
+1555 
-1565 VTPEGENIVSSVGG
+1565 
-1579 KLDFGAKPAEDCLF
+1579 
-1593 MGWEITYA
+1593 
-1601 DGTEIPEKEKDN
+1601 
-1613 LFSFNTNSTD
+1613 
-1623 NDATGDNNQ
+1623 
-1632 LTIFSCEKDL
+1632 
-1642 KLTAHFVKKGEP
+1642 
-1654 NFVRYNSHKS
+1654 
-1664 DRGSMQAPRV
+1664 
-1674 TVFAPNMTLPSSYT
+1674 
-1688 GWSNDV
+1688 
-1694 SEPIVIIFD
+1694 
-1703 APAMQSKSGLR
+1703 
-1714 LFYRYKSTD
+1714 
-1723 LTAAGVTFNL
+1723 
-1733 GEGTEHDAS
+1733 
-1742 RDTTKY
+1742 
-1748 YVYNITAEEAA
+1748 
-1759 TLYELP
+1759 
-1765 FTATDAN
+1765 
-1772 GNVKKGV
+1772 
-1779 IRFTPARRALI
+1779 
-1790 EAENGAVSYND
+1790 
-1801 ATYAAGSIIDFPA
+1801 
-1814 GEATITAAANEGYAF
+1814 
-1829 AGWEIEGVE
+1829 
-1838 LSEEQ
+1838 
-1843 AKSET
+1843 
-1848 LTFNVPEKF
+1848 
-1857 FTIKAKF
+1857 F

-1906 PDGYEDFLLWH
+1906 PDGYEDFLLWY
-1917 ISGKEGTDYTIDN
+1917 ISGTEGTDYTIDN

-1976 QRLIITYLGHQ
+1976 QKLIITYLGHQ

-1999 NNNPNETLAVTITL
+1999 NNNPNEPLAVTITL

-2020 SLVVLKKYM
+2020 DLVVLKKYM

-2041 PGASYVFPDMEDTAG
+2041 PGASYVFPGMKDTATG
-2056 PVTSIGAMYLHF
+2056 VSVIGMMRMQF
-2068 TNGWDRT
+2068 IDGWDRT
-2075 KTYHFS
+2075 KTYNFS
-2081 IVDESG
+2081 IVDENG

-2114 DGTKYNNGEKVYLGT
+2114 GGTKYNNGEKVYLGT
-2129 GSATIT
+2129 DSATIT

-2155 EEQAKSETLTFTVPE
+2155 EEQAKSETITFTVPE

-2346 VLAPTDLV
+2346 VLAPTDLA
-2354 MKRTDAGN
+2354 MKRTDAGD
-2362 GKEEVVRHENDGKV
+2362 GKEEVVRHENGGKV

-2406 LNLDYRAEVYIVGF
+2406 LNLDYRAEVYINGF
-2420 CQPSGD
+2420 CQPAGD

-2443 VIPFEPDTEG
+2443 VIPFEPDAEG

-2485 EVYANPLKFKPSKE
+2485 EVYANPLKFKPSRE

-2517 DAENGHAEIK
+2517 DAENGRAEFK
-2527 KNGELVEGGEANGI
+2527 KNGELVEGGEADGI

-2561 RWQVEMNNSIIDPD
+2561 RWQVEMNNSITDPD
-2575 SWVGEKFTED
+2575 LWVGEKFTED

-2600 DISEAKL
+2600 DIREAKL

-2613 SGAYGLRLT
+2613 GIYALRLT

-2641 EKGTIS
+2641 EKGTLS

-2706 RPLRSSTQD
+2706 RPLRTSTQD
-2715 MTVKGIFIDYQPVHG
+2715 MTVKGIFPEYQPVHG

-2765 KPDNADTHFVFW
+2765 KPDNANAHFVYW
-2777 FFSNYVMNNESE
+2777 FFSDYVMNNESE

-2803 DFDIN
+2803 DFEIN
-2808 VVMGYYVDYRIMC
+2808 VTMGYQVNYRIMC
-2821 DGVDIT
+2821 DGKDIT
-2827 NSDDWANS
+2827 RSDDWASAGTAN
-2835 IGPSIYNLQGR
+2835 IYTLQGL
-2846 YGYDISKYPTIDDAI
+2846 YGYDRSKYPTIDDAI
-2861 DNYSEITSSGNHTNY
+2861 DNYSEIFKAASRSY
-2876 VAPGDGMI
+2876 VIPGDGVI
-2884 FWFDE
+2884 FWLNE
-2889 NFRLGGNV
+2889 NFRLGGAIN
-2897 GDGRVKYVYDSVTT
+2897 GRIKYVYDSITV
-2911 EPAAEEIGITKELI
+2911 EPAAEEIGVTKELI
-2925 DKQYSGRTDK
+2925 DKQYGAYEDK

-2988 GYYREGI
+2988 GYYREGA

-3035 GIDSAA
+3035 GVDSAA

-3112 LITSAASYNE
+3112 LITSAASYSE
-3122 SVTFVVPNGSVSV
+3122 SLTFVMPNGSVTV
-3135 KAVLNQRAI
+3135 KAVLNAKSVNVSWRFMI
-3144 EVTWM
+3144 
-3149 YYVKK
+3149 KK
-3154 GENSYVSSS
+3154 GENTYVGSSAI
-3163 VTTPYMAD
+3163 TPYMAD
-3171 ISIWKNGVYQDPN
+3171 MSIWKNGVLQDPN
-3184 SKTTVVKGD
+3184 SKITVVKGD
-3193 TISFEVKLKDA
+3193 TISFEVKLKDP

-3214 VSSGTMVQNYDDY
+3214 DLSGTTAKNYYDY
-3227 NGEYT
+3227 KGEYT
-3232 VTSWKYK
+3232 VTSWKFR
-3239 GKNIYQLTIN
+3239 GKKIYQFLIN
-3249 AYFDTNNG
+3249 VGFDMNDG

-3277 SSVYPLADSIVK
+3277 DSVYPLADSVVNLI
-3289 LTAKPEE
+3289 AKPEE

-3306 DEYNNAVDVT
+3306 DEYNNAVEVT

-3377 LSGVIDKATADGI
+3377 LSGVIDKATANGI

-3552 GEEEGEYTISVAEHV
+3552 GEDDGEYTISVAEHV

-3593 MQMKAGS
+3593 MQMKVGS

-3648 VIDGIPGTIDASGN
+3648 VIDGILGTIDASGN

-3678 VITGVNIAEMTPASG
+3678 VITGVNIAKMTPASS

-3714 LYTVTVQLQNAGAAD
+3714 LYTVTVQLHNAGAAN

>member
-42 GTVEIVSIPDDA
+42 GTVEIVSIPDGA
-54 TQDGNKITGLTAKTG
+54 TQEGNKVSGLTAKTS
-69 FISIKATPKEG
+69 FITVKATPKEG
-80 YEFINWTAR
+80 YELLNWTVKISADGEKW
-89 FTMNNGK
+89 MSNAK
-96 TWVPKTT
+96 
-103 PNAHYVLKSGNTF
+103 PNTGYVLKSGQSLA
-116 GSNPMEIAPGSVGSA
+116 SNPIEIAIGTMPMI
-131 KAYLELTPNFGKPLK
+131 KFLQLTPNFGIPLK

-197 YQFVGWT
+197 YQFVGWA

-210 ESGIVDD
+210 ESGITED
-217 LDEYHYHDLNM
+217 LDSYHYRDLSM
-228 AKTTTWPYDKN
+228 YRTTTWPYDKD
-239 PWSTDETVVGNTVR
+239 PWNTDDTVVPNTVR
-253 DLIDTNKKGIKHDAT
+253 DLISYNRKGIKHDAT

-278 PNYALQDSYWNI
+278 PNYTLADDNWKIAMTVRKGNQS
-290 RMHVIFQT
+290 
-298 QTIYYPTITG
+298 IYSANVTG

-313 NEVVV
+313 NEVVAEFNGAVTAAELKDAKTYFISLPTGKDGNTIRTASGLTV
-318 EFNDIPAADVLK
+318 EFTDENPVYTHGVGD
-330 SANECSIFMPI
+330 SQ
-341 GKSGNTGKTAPGL
+341 GL
-354 AINFTDDAP
+354 AP
-363 KYTYKDENK
+363 YTYHVEN
-372 LEYGFGQYT
+372 
-381 IDDFADVY
+381 FADVY

-402 KPGVIRLNFKNRGK
+402 KPGVIRLNLKNRGR

-433 GSVIDFVPDGDGD
+433 GSAIDFIPDGDGE

-487 QAVFAAPEFVVAGKT
+487 QAVFAAPDFVVAGKT

-507 RDNLLELTPF
+507 RDNLLTLTPF

-547 PQYVAAYYRLNK
+547 PKYVAAYYKLNS

-570 FGGRETGEKGS
+570 FDGRETGDKGS

-672 KEYSDNPLTIEADG
+672 KEYSDNPLTVEADG

-767 ALGAGESLTDGT
+767 TLGNDTSLSDGT

-789 RVYPEFERTYSIT
+789 RVYPEFEPTYSIT
-802 LQQAEGGKASFAK
+802 LQQAEGGKANFAY
-815 PISAIGKDTVSG
+815 PIPAIGKDTVSG

-832 AEVTWEI
+832 AEVTWELE
-839 DSTEAGYKFSS
+839 STEAGYKFSS
-850 WGIEYFDTA
+850 WGIEYFDTT
-859 KNEWVTDTTGSSQF
+859 KNEWVADTTPSGSTVLY
-873 ERFNYWTPVNG
+873 RYWTPVNG
-884 DGRTQRSMSAKVT
+884 DGRRKASMSVKVT
-897 KYDLRI
+897 EYDLRI
-903 TPQFAKGNIVEAVA
+903 TPQIFKGHTVEAVA
-917 DPAAGGTAEVTG
+917 DPAAGGTAEVSG
-929 DADGYFYKYSN
+929 DTNGYFYKN
-940 SAQLKA
+940 ESARLKA
-946 TAADGYNFGG
+946 TANDGYEFNG
-956 WTIEYKQE
+956 WTVEYKQD
-964 DGTYAPAELMKQ
+964 DGTYAPAESLTHYYPM
-976 YSSASGNENT
+976 SGTMNT
-986 PNMSI
+986 VNTT
-991 NVMGYD
+991 VRVLDYD
-997 LRFTAKFTKQLYVEL
+997 LRLTAKFT
-1012 AQGEHGTAEFVG
+1012 
-1024 VTPDADNRVYGPDDS
+1024 
-1039 TGNIVATVKATPEEG
+1039 
-1054 YVFGGWNVVD
+1054 
-1064 AETGNSVMPSE
+1064 
-1075 PGFDFYYEIADGG
+1075 
-1088 TVASNPMGV
+1088 
-1097 GFSKSE
+1097 
-1103 MDRYHV
+1103 
-1109 NLKIKP
+1109 
-1115 VFGKGIKVIVGSDNS
+1115 
-1130 AYGTVTPEGEN
+1130 
-1141 IISGTNGRLDF
+1141 
-1152 SAKPAEG
+1152 
-1159 CMFMGWEVTYADG
+1159 
-1172 TEIPDEEKGNM
+1172 
-1183 FMFNVNTV
+1183 
-1191 NNDETGDNNQLLT
+1191 
-1204 FNCEKDLKLTA
+1204 
-1215 HFVKKGEP
+1215 
-1223 NFVRYNTN
+1223 
-1231 SYHAGCLMMPEST
+1231 
-1244 IYAPGRTVPSS
+1244 
-1255 FTGWSNDLSEP
+1255 
-1266 IVITFNAAAQADKA
+1266 
-1280 VSIFYRYRYTVL
+1280 
-1292 AAPDVSFDF
+1292 
-1301 GEGTEHSNASDSTRS
+1301 
-1316 YKYTFSAEQAATL
+1316 
-1329 YELPFT
+1329 
-1335 ATDANGN
+1335 
-1342 VKKGVIRFTPARRAL
+1342 
-1357 IEAENGAVSYN
+1357 
-1368 DATYAAGSIIDFP
+1368 
-1381 AGEATIT
+1381 
-1388 AAANEGYAFAGWEI
+1388 
-1402 EGVELSEEQ
+1402 
-1411 AKSETI
+1411 
-1417 TFNVP
+1417 
-1422 EKFFTIKARFEVA
+1422 
-1435 AKQLYV
+1435 KQLYV

-1479 ATPEEGYA
+1479 ATPEEGYV
-1487 FGGWTIL
+1487 FGGWEVVNGETGNSVSPSETGYSFHYEI
-1494 NADTGKKAVG
+1494 AD
-1504 LMGGQYG
+1504 GGTV
-1511 NYFLEDGE
+1511 
-1519 SEASNPLR
+1519 ASNPMSV
-1527 IGFSKHSSANFHV
+1527 GFSKSEMDSYHV
-1540 NLKLVPVFGKEMKVT
+1540 NLKIKPVFGKGIKVT
-1555 VASDNSEYGT
+1555 VGSDNSAYGT
-1565 VTPEGENIVSSVGG
+1565 VTPEGENIISGTNG
-1579 KLDFGAKPAEDCLF
+1579 RLDFSAKPADGCLF
-1593 MGWEITYA
+1593 MGWEVTYA
-1601 DGTEIPEKEKDN
+1601 DGTAIPDAEKGN
-1613 LFSFNTNSTD
+1613 MFMFNVNTVD
-1623 NDATGDNNQ
+1623 NDETGDNNQ
-1632 LTIFSCEKDL
+1632 LTIFECEKDL

-1654 NFVRYNSHKS
+1654 NFVRYNSNS
-1664 DRGSMQAPRV
+1664 SYAGSKQIPRV
-1674 TVFAPNMTLPSSYT
+1674 TVFAPGMTLPSSYT

-1694 SEPIVIIFD
+1694 SEPIVITFD
-1703 APAMQSKSGLR
+1703 APAMESKSGLR
-1714 LFYRYKSTD
+1714 LFYRFMSTD
-1723 LTAAGVTFNL
+1723 LTAAGVTFDL
-1733 GEGTEHDAS
+1733 GEGTENSNSSAS
-1742 RDTTKY
+1742 TKCFIY
-1748 YVYNITAEEAA
+1748 YFTEEQAA

-1772 GNVKKGV
+1772 GNVKNGV
-1779 IRFTPARRALI
+1779 IRFAPARRALI

-1848 LTFNVPEKF
+1848 LTFTVPEKF
-1857 FTIKAKF
+1857 FTIKARF

-1896 DKVELVAARN
+1896 DKVELVATRN

-1917 ISGKEGTDYTIDN
+1917 ISGTEGTDYTIDN
-1930 DPEVPGKATLTVL
+1930 DPEVPGRATLTVL

-2101 LAKIEAENGAVEF
+2101 LAKIDAENGAVEF

-2129 GSATIT
+2129 DSATIT

-2155 EEQAKSETLTFTVPE
+2155 EEQAKSETITFTVPE

-2177 KFEADTTPGIKVTV
+2177 RFEADTTPGIKVTV

-2346 VLAPTDLV
+2346 VLAPTDLA
-2354 MKRTDAGN
+2354 MKRTDAGD
-2362 GKEEVVRHENDGKV
+2362 GKEEVVRHENGGKV

-2443 VIPFEPDTEG
+2443 VIPFEPDAEG

-2517 DAENGHAEIK
+2517 DAENGRAEIK

-2561 RWQVEMNNSIIDPD
+2561 RWQVEKNYSIIDQD
-2575 SWVGEKFTED
+2575 SWVGEKFTEE
-2585 EQARLLARNTSLSES
+2585 EQARLLALVTSLSEN
-2600 DISEAKL
+2600 DIREAKL
-2607 DFTLEG
+2607 DFTLEDG
-2613 SGAYGLRLT
+2613 LYALRLT

-2706 RPLRSSTQD
+2706 RPLRTSTQD
-2715 MTVKGIFIDYQPVHG
+2715 MTVKGIFPEYQPVHG

-2765 KPDNADTHFVFW
+2765 KPDNANAHFVYW
-2777 FFSNYVMNNESE
+2777 FFSDYVMNNESE

-2803 DFDIN
+2803 DFEIN
-2808 VVMGYYVDYRIMC
+2808 VTMGYQVNYRIMC
-2821 DGVDIT
+2821 DGKDIT
-2827 NSDDWANS
+2827 RSDDWASAGTAN
-2835 IGPSIYNLQGR
+2835 IYTLQGL
-2846 YGYDISKYPTIDDAI
+2846 YGYDRSKYPTIDDAI
-2861 DNYSEITSSGNHTNY
+2861 DNYSEIFKAASRSY
-2876 VAPGDGMI
+2876 VIPGDGVI
-2884 FWFDE
+2884 FWLNE
-2889 NFRLGGNV
+2889 NFRLGGATN
-2897 GDGRVKYVYDSVTT
+2897 GRIKYVYDSITV
-2911 EPAAEEIGITKELI
+2911 EPAAEEIGVTKELI
-2925 DKQYSGRTDK
+2925 DKQYGAYEDK

-2943 AYVMPESDITIVINV
+2943 AYVMPESDITIDINI

-2966 TAQPNNTAYGSV
+2966 TAQPNNTTYGSV

-2988 GYYREGI
+2988 GYYREGA

-3028 SSLNLRV
+3028 SSLNLKV
-3035 GIDSAA
+3035 GADSAA

-3083 ESVTVSLGDLD
+3083 ESVTVSLGDVD
-3094 DYYEFDH
+3094 DYYAFDH

-3112 LITSAASYNE
+3112 LITSAESYGK
-3122 SVTFVVPNGSVSV
+3122 SVTFVMPNGSVTV
-3135 KAVLNQRAI
+3135 KAVLNAKSVNVAWRFMI
-3144 EVTWM
+3144 
-3149 YYVKK
+3149 KK
-3154 GENSYVSSS
+3154 GENTYVGSSA
-3163 VTTPYMAD
+3163 TTPYMAD

-3184 SKTTVVKGD
+3184 SKITVVKGD
-3193 TISFEVKLKDA
+3193 TISFEVKLKDP

-3214 VSSGTMVQNYDDY
+3214 DLSGTTAKNYYDY
-3227 NGEYT
+3227 KGEYT
-3232 VTSWKYK
+3232 LTSWKHN
-3239 GKNIYQLTIN
+3239 GKAIYQFLIN
-3249 AYFDTNNG
+3249 VGFDMNDG

-3277 SSVYPLADSIVK
+3277 SSVYPLADSVVK

-3335 VTAEFEQTD
+3335 ITAEFEQTD

-3416 GDWSNG
+3416 GDWSKG

-3498 AIDTEG
+3498 TIDTEG

-3552 GEEEGEYTISVAEHV
+3552 GEDDGEYTISVAEHV

-3593 MQMKAGS
+3593 MQMKVGS

-3678 VITGVNIAEMTPASG
+3678 VITGVNIAEMTPASS

-3714 LYTVTVQLQNAGAAD
+3714 LYTVTVQLHNAGAAD

>member
-29 NKTIVINTDGVEN
+29 NMTLMINTEGIEN
-42 GTVEIVSIPDDA
+42 GTVEIVSIPDGA
-54 TQDGNKITGLTAKTG
+54 TQEGNKVSGLTAKTG
-69 FISIKATPKEG
+69 FVTVKATPKEG
-80 YEFINWTAR
+80 YEFLNWTVKIS
-89 FTMNNGK
+89 TNGTK
-96 TWVPKTT
+96 WLSTAK
-103 PNAHYVLKSGNTF
+103 PNSGYVLKSGQTF
-116 GSNPMEIAPGSVGSA
+116 ASNPIEIANGTMA
-131 KAYLELTPNFGKPLK
+131 KFLQLTPNFGIPLK

-170 EKTEKGYVGSYT
+170 EKTEKGYVGSYN

-210 ESGIVDD
+210 ESGITED
-217 LDEYHYHDLNM
+217 LDAYHYMDLSM
-228 AKTTTWPYDKN
+228 RPTTTWPYDQN
-239 PWSTDETVVGNTVR
+239 PWSKDDTVVGNTVR
-253 DLIDTNKKGIKHDAT
+253 DLISYNRKGIKHDIT

-278 PNYALQDSYWNI
+278 PNYTLADDNWKIGMTVRPQNGNQS
-290 RMHVIFQT
+290 
-298 QTIYYPTITG
+298 IYSANVTG

-313 NEVVV
+313 NEVVA
-318 EFNDIPAADVLK
+318 EFNGAVTAAELK
-330 SANECSIFMPI
+330 DANTYFISMPI
-341 GKSGNTGKTAPGL
+341 GMDGGTIRTASGLTVE
-354 AINFTDDAP
+354 FTDEKP
-363 KYTYKDENK
+363 GYTYGVGDIQGLSPDTYHVGN
-372 LEYGFGQYT
+372 
-381 IDDFADVY
+381 FADVY

-402 KPGVIRLNFKNRGK
+402 KPGVIRLNLKNRGR

-433 GSVIDFVPDGDGD
+433 GSVIDFVPDGDGE

-462 IINGAEYPANGNDI
+462 IINGTEYPANGNDI

-547 PQYVAAYYRLNK
+547 PQYVAAYYRLNN

-581 WLSWSR
+581 WLGWSR

-667 WEIAG
+667 WEIGG

-725 VAAGGSVS
+725 VAAGESVS

-742 KFVAW
+742 KFVRW
-747 HVEYEKAEGKFMP
+747 HVDYEKAEGKFMP

-767 ALGAGESLTDGT
+767 TLGEGASYTDGT

-784 KEYNL
+784 KEYNIK
-789 RVYPEFERTYSIT
+789 VYPEFERTYSIT
-802 LQQAEGGKASFAK
+802 LQQAEGGKASFAE
-815 PISAIGKDTVSG
+815 PVSAIGKDAVSG

-832 AEVTWEI
+832 AAVTWEREVE
-839 DSTEAGYKFSS
+839 TGYRFVK

-859 KNEWVTDTTGSSQF
+859 KNEWVADPTGGGSTAIY
-873 ERFNYWTPVNG
+873 RYWTPVNG
-884 DGRTQRSMSAKVT
+884 DGRMRPSMSVKVT
-897 KYDLRI
+897 EYDLRI
-903 TPQFAKGNIVEAVA
+903 TPQFSKGLTVEAVA

-929 DADGYFYKYSN
+929 DTDGYFYKNQY
-940 SAQLKA
+940 AKLKA
-946 TAADGYNFGG
+946 AAADGYNFGG

-964 DGTYAPAELMKQ
+964 DGTYAPAVAGTH
-976 YSSASGNENT
+976 YRAIIGSADTAEITAAVLDHS
-986 PNMSI
+986 
-991 NVMGYD
+991 

-1024 VTPDADNRVYGPDDS
+1024 VTPDANNRVYGPDDS

-1054 YVFGGWNVVD
+1054 YVFGGWEVVNG
-1064 AETGNSVMPSE
+1064 ETGNSVSPSE
-1075 PGFDFYYEIADGG
+1075 TGYSFHYEIADGG
-1088 TVASNPMGV
+1088 TVASNPMSV

-1103 MDRYHV
+1103 MDSYHV

-1115 VFGKGIKVIVGSDNS
+1115 VFGKGIKVTVGSDNS

-1316 YKYTFSAEQAATL
+1316 YKYTFSEEEAATL

-1342 VKKGVIRFTPARRAL
+1342 VKKGVIRFAPARRAL

-1422 EKFFTIKARFEVA
+1422 EKFFTIKARFEV
-1435 AKQLYV
+1435 
-1441 ELAQGEHGTAEFVG
+1441 
-1455 VTPDANNRVYGP
+1455 
-1467 DDSTGNIVATVK
+1467 
-1479 ATPEEGYA
+1479 
-1487 FGGWTIL
+1487 
-1494 NADTGKKAVG
+1494 
-1504 LMGGQYG
+1504 
-1511 NYFLEDGE
+1511 
-1519 SEASNPLR
+1519 
-1527 IGFSKHSSANFHV
+1527 
-1540 NLKLVPVFGKEMKVT
+1540 
-1555 VASDNSEYGT
+1555 
-1565 VTPEGENIVSSVGG
+1565 
-1579 KLDFGAKPAEDCLF
+1579 
-1593 MGWEITYA
+1593 
-1601 DGTEIPEKEKDN
+1601 
-1613 LFSFNTNSTD
+1613 
-1623 NDATGDNNQ
+1623 
-1632 LTIFSCEKDL
+1632 
-1642 KLTAHFVKKGEP
+1642 
-1654 NFVRYNSHKS
+1654 
-1664 DRGSMQAPRV
+1664 
-1674 TVFAPNMTLPSSYT
+1674 
-1688 GWSNDV
+1688 
-1694 SEPIVIIFD
+1694 
-1703 APAMQSKSGLR
+1703 
-1714 LFYRYKSTD
+1714 
-1723 LTAAGVTFNL
+1723 
-1733 GEGTEHDAS
+1733 
-1742 RDTTKY
+1742 
-1748 YVYNITAEEAA
+1748 
-1759 TLYELP
+1759 
-1765 FTATDAN
+1765 
-1772 GNVKKGV
+1772 
-1779 IRFTPARRALI
+1779 
-1790 EAENGAVSYND
+1790 
-1801 ATYAAGSIIDFPA
+1801 
-1814 GEATITAAANEGYAF
+1814 
-1829 AGWEIEGVE
+1829 
-1838 LSEEQ
+1838 
-1843 AKSET
+1843 
-1848 LTFNVPEKF
+1848 
-1857 FTIKAKF
+1857 
-1864 EVENKVNVT
+1864 ENKVNVT

-1896 DKVELVAARN
+1896 DKVELIAARN
-1906 PDGYEDFLLWH
+1906 PNGYEDFLLWH

-1943 GTKDIS
+1943 GTKDVS

-1959 GLQTSG
+1959 GLQPSG

-2129 GSATIT
+2129 DSATITAAANEGYAFAGWEIEGVELSEEQAKSETITFTVPEKFFTIKAKFEVAAKQLYVELAQGEHGTAEFVGVTPDADNRVYGPDDSTGNIVATVKATPEEGYAFGGWTILNADTGKKAVGLMGKKYINYVLADGESAASNPLNIGFSNNSNANFHINLKLVPVFNEAKEIIIVSDNPEYGTVTPDGSTQISLGGSLAITAKPAEGCMFMGWEVVYADGSSFSSDKDRGNVYGLKTSLNNTAGETNTIKLYNGEKVLKVIGHFVKTGDPNFVVYNWNGIKGIMGLPDFAFRQNPPIASNSIVGWNNNTDEEIVVTFNTAAVEGSMGIGTTYSNGSVLQVAPGVKFDFGEGTYTMAGPNVVYMKEITEEEAATLYELPFTATDANGNVKKGVIRFTPARRALIEAENGAVSYNDATYAAGSIIDFPAGEATIT

-2362 GKEEVVRHENDGKV
+2362 GKEEVVRHENGGKV

-2443 VIPFEPDTEG
+2443 VIPFEPDAEG

-2517 DAENGHAEIK
+2517 DAENGRAEFK
-2527 KNGELVEGGEANGI
+2527 KNGELVEGGEADGI

-2561 RWQVEMNNSIIDPD
+2561 RWQVEKNYSIIDQD
-2575 SWVGEKFTED
+2575 SWVGEKFTEE
-2585 EQARLLARNTSLSES
+2585 EQARLLALVTSLSEN
-2600 DISEAKL
+2600 DIREAKL
-2607 DFTLEG
+2607 DFTLEDG
-2613 SGAYGLRLT
+2613 LYALRLT

-2706 RPLRSSTQD
+2706 RPLRTSTQD
-2715 MTVKGIFIDYQPVHG
+2715 MTVKGIFLEYQPVHG

-2765 KPDNADTHFVFW
+2765 KPDNANAHFVYW
-2777 FFSNYVMNNESE
+2777 FFSDYVMNNESE

-2803 DFDIN
+2803 DFEIN
-2808 VVMGYYVDYRIMC
+2808 VTMGYQVNYRIMC
-2821 DGVDIT
+2821 DGKDIT
-2827 NSDDWANS
+2827 RSDDWASAGTAN
-2835 IGPSIYNLQGR
+2835 IYALQGL
-2846 YGYDISKYPTIDDAI
+2846 YGYNRSKYPTIDDAI
-2861 DNYSEITSSGNHTNY
+2861 DNYSEIAKAASRSY
-2876 VAPGDGMI
+2876 VIPGDGVI
-2884 FWFDE
+2884 FWLNE
-2889 NFRLGGNV
+2889 NFRLGGATN
-2897 GDGRVKYVYDSVTT
+2897 GRIKYVYDSITV

-2925 DKQYSGRTDK
+2925 DKQYGGYEDK

-2943 AYVMPESDITIVINV
+2943 AYVMPESDITIDINI

-3035 GIDSAA
+3035 GVDSAA
-3041 LTAVFEEDTNPVAQA
+3041 LTAVFEEDTNPIAQA

-3112 LITSAASYNE
+3112 LITSAASYSE
-3122 SVTFVVPNGSVSV
+3122 SLTFVMPNGSVTV
-3135 KAVLNQRAI
+3135 KAVLNAKSVNVSWRFMI
-3144 EVTWM
+3144 
-3149 YYVKK
+3149 KK
-3154 GENSYVSSS
+3154 GENTYVGSSAI
-3163 VTTPYMAD
+3163 TPYMAD
-3171 ISIWKNGVYQDPN
+3171 MSIWKNGVLQDPN
-3184 SKTTVVKGD
+3184 SKITVVKGD
-3193 TISFEVKLKDA
+3193 TISFEVKLKDP

-3214 VSSGTMVQNYDDY
+3214 DLSGTTAKNYYDY
-3227 NGEYT
+3227 KGEYT
-3232 VTSWKYK
+3232 VTSWKFR
-3239 GKNIYQLTIN
+3239 GKKIYQFLIN
-3249 AYFDTNNG
+3249 VGFDMNDG

-3277 SSVYPLADSIVK
+3277 DSVYPLADSVVNLI
-3289 LTAKPEE
+3289 AKPEE

-3306 DEYNNAVDVT
+3306 DEYNNAVEVT

-3377 LSGVIDKATADGI
+3377 LSGVIDKATANGI

-3552 GEEEGEYTISVAEHV
+3552 GEDDGEYTISVAEHV

-3593 MQMKAGS
+3593 MQMKVGS

-3648 VIDGIPGTIDASGN
+3648 VIDGIPGTIDVGGN

-3678 VITGVNIAEMTPASG
+3678 VITGVNIAEMTPASS

-3714 LYTVTVQLQNAGAAD
+3714 LYTVTVQLHNAGAAD

>member
-69 FISIKATPKEG
+69 FVTVKATPKEG

-89 FTMNNGK
+89 FTMNNGS

-103 PNAHYVLKSGNTF
+103 PNVHYVLKSGNTF
-116 GSNPMEIAPGSVGSA
+116 GSNPMEIAPGSIGSA
-131 KAYLELTPNFGKPLK
+131 KAYLELTPNFGIPLK

-217 LDEYHYHDLNM
+217 LDVYHYHDLGM
-228 AKTTTWPYDKN
+228 SKTTTWPYDKE

-253 DLIDTNKKGIKHDAT
+253 DLIDYNRKGIKHDAT

-354 AINFTDDAP
+354 VISFTDDAP

-381 IDDFADVY
+381 IDDFADAY

-462 IINGAEYPANGNDI
+462 IINGTEYPANGNDI

-547 PQYVAAYYRLNK
+547 PLYVAAYYRLNK

-570 FGGRETGEKGS
+570 FDGRETGEKGS
-581 WLSWSR
+581 WLGWSR

-725 VAAGGSVS
+725 VAAGESVS

-742 KFVAW
+742 KFARW
-747 HVEYEKAEGKFMP
+747 HVDYEKAEGKFMP

-767 ALGAGESLTDGT
+767 TLGNDTSLSDDT

-789 RVYPEFERTYSIT
+789 RVYPEFEPTYSIT
-802 LQQAEGGKASFAK
+802 LQQAEGGKASFAW
-815 PISAIGKDTVSG
+815 PVSAIGKDAVSG

-832 AEVTWEI
+832 NAVTWELE
-839 DSTEAGYKFSS
+839 STETGYRFTK

-859 KNEWVTDTTGSSQF
+859 KNEWVADPTLAGSF
-873 ERFNYWTPVNG
+873 VTYRFWTPVNG

-897 KYDLRI
+897 EYDLRI
-903 TPQFAKGNIVEAVA
+903 TPQFSKGLTVEAVA
-917 DPAAGGTAEVTG
+917 DPAAGGKVEASG
-929 DADGYFYKYSN
+929 DTDGYFYTN
-940 SAQLKA
+940 DMAFVTA
-946 TAADGYNFGG
+946 TANDGYEFNG
-956 WTIEYKQE
+956 WTVEYKQE
-964 DGTYAPAELMKQ
+964 DGTYAPAELAKHYSPFGSLDDADLGVRMKD
-976 YSSASGNENT
+976 YS
-986 PNMSI
+986 
-991 NVMGYD
+991 

-1012 AQGEHGTAEFVG
+1012 AQGEHGTAKFVG
-1024 VTPDADNRVYGPDDS
+1024 VTPDAD
-1039 TGNIVATVKATPEEG
+1039 
-1054 YVFGGWNVVD
+1054 
-1064 AETGNSVMPSE
+1064 
-1075 PGFDFYYEIADGG
+1075 
-1088 TVASNPMGV
+1088 
-1097 GFSKSE
+1097 
-1103 MDRYHV
+1103 
-1109 NLKIKP
+1109 
-1115 VFGKGIKVIVGSDNS
+1115 
-1130 AYGTVTPEGEN
+1130 
-1141 IISGTNGRLDF
+1141 
-1152 SAKPAEG
+1152 
-1159 CMFMGWEVTYADG
+1159 
-1172 TEIPDEEKGNM
+1172 
-1183 FMFNVNTV
+1183 
-1191 NNDETGDNNQLLT
+1191 
-1204 FNCEKDLKLTA
+1204 
-1215 HFVKKGEP
+1215 
-1223 NFVRYNTN
+1223 
-1231 SYHAGCLMMPEST
+1231 
-1244 IYAPGRTVPSS
+1244 
-1255 FTGWSNDLSEP
+1255 
-1266 IVITFNAAAQADKA
+1266 
-1280 VSIFYRYRYTVL
+1280 
-1292 AAPDVSFDF
+1292 
-1301 GEGTEHSNASDSTRS
+1301 
-1316 YKYTFSAEQAATL
+1316 
-1329 YELPFT
+1329 
-1335 ATDANGN
+1335 
-1342 VKKGVIRFTPARRAL
+1342 
-1357 IEAENGAVSYN
+1357 
-1368 DATYAAGSIIDFP
+1368 
-1381 AGEATIT
+1381 
-1388 AAANEGYAFAGWEI
+1388 
-1402 EGVELSEEQ
+1402 
-1411 AKSETI
+1411 
-1417 TFNVP
+1417 
-1422 EKFFTIKARFEVA
+1422 
-1435 AKQLYV
+1435 
-1441 ELAQGEHGTAEFVG
+1441 
-1455 VTPDANNRVYGP
+1455 NRVYGP

-1779 IRFTPARRALI
+1779 IRFAPARRALI

-1848 LTFNVPEKF
+1848 ITFNVPEKF

-1864 EVENKVNVT
+1864 EVAAKQ
-1873 LSVNEATYGTLTS
+1873 LY
-1886 ESNLTGLKKG
+1886 
-1896 DKVELVAARN
+1896 VELAQ
-1906 PDGYEDFLLWH
+1906 GEH
-1917 ISGKEGTDYTIDN
+1917 GTA
-1930 DPEVPGKATLTVL
+1930 E
-1943 GTKDIS
+1943 
-1949 VMAVFRGKVV
+1949 F
-1959 GLQTSG
+1959 
-1965 RKYAIMPVKHG
+1965 
-1976 QRLIITYLGHQ
+1976 
-1987 DVKVGV
+1987 VGV
-1993 TEVTGW
+1993 TPDANNRVYGPDDSTGNIVATVKATPEEGYVFGGWDVVDAETGDMMFPSEPDYNFHYEIADGGTVGSNPMGIGFSKSSFDGFHHSLKITPTFGKGIKVTVDSDNSAYGTVTPEGDNTVSGTNGVLDISAKPADGCLFMGWELTYADGTAIPDAEKVLMFMFTRDTADNDEVGGNKQLTVINCEKDLKLTAHFVKKGEPNFVRYNTDEYNDMGSMVVPEFAHNTARSTKADITGW
-1999 NNNPNETLAVTITL
+1999 SNDLSETIVVTL
-2013 NGFNDGG
+2013 NTIPADTEAGVRVFYRLVYEDLTAAGVTFDFGEGTENDG
-2020 SLVVLKKYM
+2020 SSASSRVFVYYPSEEQLVGLYEL
-2029 GMMRDNAPDILA
+2029 P
-2041 PGASYVFPDMEDTAG
+2041 FTA
-2056 PVTSIGAMYLHF
+2056 TDA
-2068 TNGWDRT
+2068 N
-2075 KTYHFS
+2075 
-2081 IVDESG
+2081 G
-2087 NVLKNGTVEFRAKG
+2087 NVKKGVMRFTPARRA
-2101 LAKIEAENGAVEF
+2101 LIEAENGAVS
-2114 DGTKYNNGEKVYLGT
+2114 YNDATYAAGSVIDFPAGE
-2129 GSATIT
+2129 ATIT

-2177 KFEADTTPGIKVTV
+2177 KFEVDTTPGIKVTV

-2354 MKRTDAGN
+2354 MKRTDAGD
-2362 GKEEVVRHENDGKV
+2362 GKEEVVRHEDGGKV
-2376 YYSLSGY
+2376 YYSLSDY

-2406 LNLDYRAEVYIVGF
+2406 LNLDYRAEVYINGF
-2420 CQPSGD
+2420 CQPAGD

-2443 VIPFEPDTEG
+2443 VIPFEPDAEG

-2485 EVYANPLKFKPSKE
+2485 EVYANPLKFKPSRE

-2517 DAENGHAEIK
+2517 DAENGRAEFK
-2527 KNGELVEGGEANGI
+2527 KNGELVEGGEADGI

-2561 RWQVEMNNSIIDPD
+2561 RWQVEMNNSITDPD
-2575 SWVGEKFTED
+2575 LWVGEKFTED

-2600 DISEAKL
+2600 DIREAKL

-2613 SGAYGLRLT
+2613 GIYALRLT

-2641 EKGTIS
+2641 EKGTLS

-2706 RPLRSSTQD
+2706 RPLRTSTQD
-2715 MTVKGIFIDYQPVHG
+2715 MTVKGIFPEYQPVHG

-2765 KPDNADTHFVFW
+2765 KPDNANAHFVYW
-2777 FFSNYVMNNESE
+2777 SFSDYVMNNESE

-2803 DFDIN
+2803 DFEIN
-2808 VVMGYYVDYRIMC
+2808 VVMGYHVDYRIMC

-2827 NSDDWANS
+2827 RSDDWGNATGTN
-2835 IGPSIYNLQGR
+2835 IYSLQGR
-2846 YGYDISKYPTIDDAI
+2846 ESYDISKYPTIDDAI
-2861 DNYSEITSSGNHTNY
+2861 DNYSEIARNSNSINY
-2876 VAPGDGMI
+2876 AAPGDGVI

-2897 GDGRVKYVYDSVTT
+2897 INGRVKYVYDSITI
-2911 EPAAEEIGITKELI
+2911 EPAAEEIGIAKRLI
-2925 DKQYSGRTDK
+2925 DKQYGGYEDK

-2943 AYVMPESDITIVINV
+2943 AYVMPESDITIVINI
-2958 RRIGYSQI
+2958 RRVSYSQI

-2978 TMSPESTGGD
+2978 TISPEAASGD
-2988 GYYREGI
+2988 GYYKEGT
-2995 YLRINAAAKSGYRF
+2995 YLCINAAAKSGYRF

-3021 SEEQKLS
+3021 SEEQKLN
-3028 SSLNLRV
+3028 SSLNLKV
-3035 GIDSAA
+3035 GADSAA
-3041 LTAVFEEDTNPVAQA
+3041 LTAVFEEDPEPVAQA

-3112 LITSAASYNE
+3112 LITSAASYSE
-3122 SVTFVVPNGSVSV
+3122 SITFVMPNGSVTV
-3135 KAVLNQRAI
+3135 KAVLNERAI
-3144 EVTWM
+3144 GVNWR
-3149 YYVKK
+3149 YWIKK
-3154 GENSYVSSS
+3154 GDNAYTGSS

-3171 ISIWKNGVYQDPN
+3171 ISIWKNGVLQDLN
-3184 SKTTVVKGD
+3184 SKITVVKGD
-3193 TISFEVKLKDA
+3193 TISFEVKLKDP

-3214 VSSGTMVQNYDDY
+3214 VSSNYMVKNYDDY
-3227 NGEYT
+3227 KGEYT
-3232 VTSWKYK
+3232 VTSWKHR
-3239 GKNIYQLTIN
+3239 GKKIYGLTIEV
-3249 AYFDTNNG
+3249 YFDTNNG

-3277 SSVYPLADSIVK
+3277 SSVYPLADSVVK

-3344 VRGAEMLAVDIL
+3344 ASGAEILAVDIL

-3362 VIASGALAGDAWTVD
+3362 VIASGTLAGDAWTVD

-3552 GEEEGEYTISVAEHV
+3552 GEDDGEYTISVAEHV

-3593 MQMKAGS
+3593 MQMKVGS

-3648 VIDGIPGTIDASGN
+3648 VIDGIPGTIDVGGN

>member
-29 NKTIVINTDGVEN
+29 NMTLMINTEGIEN
-42 GTVEIVSIPDDA
+42 GTVEIVSIPDGA
-54 TQDGNKITGLTAKTG
+54 TQDGNTVTGLTAKTS
-69 FISIKATPKEG
+69 FVTVKATPKEG
-80 YEFINWTAR
+80 YEFLNWTVKISP
-89 FTMNNGK
+89 NGTK
-96 TWVPKTT
+96 WLSTAK
-103 PNAHYVLKSGNTF
+103 PNAGYVLKSGQTF
-116 GSNPMEIAPGSVGSA
+116 ASNPIEIANGPMA
-131 KAYLELTPNFGKPLK
+131 KFLQLTPNFGIPLK

-170 EKTEKGYVGSYT
+170 EKTEKGYVGSYN

-210 ESGIVDD
+210 ESGITED
-217 LDEYHYHDLNM
+217 LDAYHYMDLSM
-228 AKTTTWPYDKN
+228 RPTTTWPYDQN
-239 PWSTDETVVGNTVR
+239 PWSKDDTVVGNTVR
-253 DLIDTNKKGIKHDAT
+253 DLISYNRKGIKHDIT

-278 PNYALQDSYWNI
+278 PNYTLADDNWKIGMTVRPQNGNQS
-290 RMHVIFQT
+290 
-298 QTIYYPTITG
+298 IYSANVTG

-313 NEVVV
+313 NEVVA
-318 EFNDIPAADVLK
+318 EFNGAVTAAELK
-330 SANECSIFMPI
+330 DANTYFISMPI
-341 GKSGNTGKTAPGL
+341 GMDGGTIRTAPGL
-354 AINFTDDAP
+354 TVEFTDEKP
-363 KYTYKDENK
+363 GYTYGVGDIQGLSPDTYHVGN
-372 LEYGFGQYT
+372 
-381 IDDFADVY
+381 FADVY

-402 KPGVIRLNFKNRGK
+402 KPGVIRLNLKNRGK

-462 IINGAEYPANGNDI
+462 IINGTEYPANGNDI

-667 WEIAG
+667 WEIGG
-672 KEYSDNPLTIEADG
+672 KEYSNNPLTIEADG

-725 VAAGGSVS
+725 VAAGESVS

-742 KFVAW
+742 KFARW
-747 HVEYEKAEGKFMP
+747 HVDYEKAEGKFMP

-767 ALGAGESLTDGT
+767 TLGNDTSLSDGT

-789 RVYPEFERTYSIT
+789 RVYPEFEPTYSIT
-802 LQQAEGGKASFAK
+802 LQQAEGGKASFAE
-815 PISAIGKDTVSG
+815 PVSAIGKDAVSG

-832 AEVTWEI
+832 AAVTWEREVE
-839 DSTEAGYKFSS
+839 TGYKFDK

-859 KNEWVTDTTGSSQF
+859 KNEWVADPTLAGSF
-873 ERFNYWTPVNG
+873 VTYRFWTPVNG
-884 DGRTQRSMSAKVT
+884 DGRMRPSMSAKVT
-897 KYDLRI
+897 EYDLRI
-903 TPQFAKGNIVEAVA
+903 TPQFSKGLTVEAVA
-917 DPAAGGTAEVTG
+917 DPAAGGKVEVTG
-929 DADGYFYKYSN
+929 GTDGYFYKN
-940 SAQLKA
+940 QTAKLKA
-946 TAADGYNFGG
+946 TATDGYAFGG
-956 WTIEYKQE
+956 WTIEYRQE
-964 DGTYAPAELMKQ
+964 DGTYAPAVAGTH
-976 YSSASGNENT
+976 YRAIIGSADTAEITAAVLDHS
-986 PNMSI
+986 
-991 NVMGYD
+991 

-1054 YVFGGWNVVD
+1054 YVFGGWEVVNG
-1064 AETGNSVMPSE
+1064 ETGDMMFPSE
-1075 PGFDFYYEIADGG
+1075 PDFDFHYEIADGG
-1088 TVASNPMGV
+1088 TVASNPMSV

-1103 MDRYHV
+1103 MDSYHV

-1115 VFGKGIKVIVGSDNS
+1115 VFGKGIKVTVGSDNS

-1152 SAKPAEG
+1152 SAKPADG
-1159 CMFMGWEVTYADG
+1159 CLFMGWEVTYADG
-1172 TEIPDEEKGNM
+1172 TAIPDAEKGNM

-1316 YKYTFSAEQAATL
+1316 YKYTFSEEEAATL

-1342 VKKGVIRFTPARRAL
+1342 VKKGVIRFAPARRAL

-1422 EKFFTIKARFEVA
+1422 EKFFTIKARFEV
-1435 AKQLYV
+1435 
-1441 ELAQGEHGTAEFVG
+1441 
-1455 VTPDANNRVYGP
+1455 
-1467 DDSTGNIVATVK
+1467 
-1479 ATPEEGYA
+1479 
-1487 FGGWTIL
+1487 
-1494 NADTGKKAVG
+1494 
-1504 LMGGQYG
+1504 
-1511 NYFLEDGE
+1511 
-1519 SEASNPLR
+1519 
-1527 IGFSKHSSANFHV
+1527 
-1540 NLKLVPVFGKEMKVT
+1540 
-1555 VASDNSEYGT
+1555 
-1565 VTPEGENIVSSVGG
+1565 
-1579 KLDFGAKPAEDCLF
+1579 
-1593 MGWEITYA
+1593 
-1601 DGTEIPEKEKDN
+1601 
-1613 LFSFNTNSTD
+1613 
-1623 NDATGDNNQ
+1623 
-1632 LTIFSCEKDL
+1632 
-1642 KLTAHFVKKGEP
+1642 
-1654 NFVRYNSHKS
+1654 
-1664 DRGSMQAPRV
+1664 
-1674 TVFAPNMTLPSSYT
+1674 
-1688 GWSNDV
+1688 
-1694 SEPIVIIFD
+1694 
-1703 APAMQSKSGLR
+1703 
-1714 LFYRYKSTD
+1714 
-1723 LTAAGVTFNL
+1723 
-1733 GEGTEHDAS
+1733 
-1742 RDTTKY
+1742 
-1748 YVYNITAEEAA
+1748 
-1759 TLYELP
+1759 
-1765 FTATDAN
+1765 
-1772 GNVKKGV
+1772 
-1779 IRFTPARRALI
+1779 
-1790 EAENGAVSYND
+1790 
-1801 ATYAAGSIIDFPA
+1801 
-1814 GEATITAAANEGYAF
+1814 
-1829 AGWEIEGVE
+1829 
-1838 LSEEQ
+1838 
-1843 AKSET
+1843 
-1848 LTFNVPEKF
+1848 
-1857 FTIKAKF
+1857 
-1864 EVENKVNVT
+1864 ENKVNVT

-1906 PDGYEDFLLWH
+1906 PNGYEDFLLWH

-2101 LAKIEAENGAVEF
+2101 LAKIDAENGAVEF

-2202 ATTDGLD
+2202 ATTNGLD

-2362 GKEEVVRHENDGKV
+2362 GKEEVVRHENGGKV

-2406 LNLDYRAEVYIVGF
+2406 LNLDYRAEVNIVGF

-2443 VIPFEPDTEG
+2443 VIPFEPDAEG

-2458 AVPEEKFANIEYV
+2458 AVPEEKFANIEYM

-2517 DAENGHAEIK
+2517 DAENGRAEFK
-2527 KNGELVEGGEANGI
+2527 KNGELVEGGEADGI

-2561 RWQVEMNNSIIDPD
+2561 RWQVEMNNSITDPD
-2575 SWVGEKFTED
+2575 LWVGEKFTED

-2600 DISEAKL
+2600 DIREAKL

-2613 SGAYGLRLT
+2613 GIYALRLT

-2715 MTVKGIFIDYQPVHG
+2715 MTVKGIFPEYQPVHG

-2765 KPDNADTHFVFW
+2765 KPDNANAHFVYW
-2777 FFSNYVMNNESE
+2777 FFSDYVMNNESE

-2803 DFDIN
+2803 DFEIN
-2808 VVMGYYVDYRIMC
+2808 VTMGYQVNYRIMC
-2821 DGVDIT
+2821 DGKDIT
-2827 NSDDWANS
+2827 RSDDWASAGTAN
-2835 IGPSIYNLQGR
+2835 IYTLQGL
-2846 YGYDISKYPTIDDAI
+2846 YGYNRSKYPTIDDAI
-2861 DNYSEITSSGNHTNY
+2861 DNYSEIAKAASRSY
-2876 VAPGDGMI
+2876 VIPGDGVI
-2884 FWFDE
+2884 FWLNE
-2889 NFRLGGNV
+2889 NFRLGGAIN
-2897 GDGRVKYVYDSVTT
+2897 GRIKYVYDSITV
-2911 EPAAEEIGITKELI
+2911 EPAAEEIGVTKELI
-2925 DKQYSGRTDK
+2925 DKQYGAYEDK

-2943 AYVMPESDITIVINV
+2943 AYVMPESDITIDINI

-2988 GYYREGI
+2988 GYYREGA

-3028 SSLNLRV
+3028 SSLTIKV
-3035 GIDSAA
+3035 GADSAA
-3041 LTAVFEEDTNPVAQA
+3041 LTAVFEEDPEPVAQA

-3083 ESVTVSLGDLD
+3083 ESVTVSLGDVD
-3094 DYYEFDH
+3094 DYYAFDH

-3112 LITSAASYNE
+3112 LITSAASYGK
-3122 SVTFVVPNGSVSV
+3122 SVTFVMPNSPVTV
-3135 KAVLNQRAI
+3135 KAVLNAKSVNVAWRFMI
-3144 EVTWM
+3144 
-3149 YYVKK
+3149 KK
-3154 GENSYVSSS
+3154 GNNTYVGSSA
-3163 VTTPYMAD
+3163 TTPYMAD
-3171 ISIWKNGVYQDPN
+3171 ISIWKNGVLQDPN
-3184 SKTTVVKGD
+3184 SKITVVKGD
-3193 TISFEVKLKDA
+3193 TISFEVKLKDP

-3214 VSSGTMVQNYDDY
+3214 DLSGTTAKNYYDY
-3227 NGEYT
+3227 KGEYT
-3232 VTSWKYK
+3232 LTSWKHN
-3239 GKNIYQLTIN
+3239 GKAIYQFLIN
-3249 AYFDTNNG
+3249 VGFDMNDG

-3277 SSVYPLADSIVK
+3277 SSVYPLADSVVK

-3335 VTAEFEQTD
+3335 ITAEFEQTD
-3344 VRGAEMLAVDIL
+3344 ASGAEILAVDIL

-3552 GEEEGEYTISVAEHV
+3552 GEDDGEYTISVAEHV

-3593 MQMKAGS
+3593 MQMKVGS

-3678 VITGVNIAEMTPASG
+3678 VITGVNIAEMTPASS

-3714 LYTVTVQLQNAGAAD
+3714 LYTVTVQLHNAGAAD

>member
-14 IMCAGLVPAQVLAAG
+14 IMCAGLVPTQALAAG
-29 NKTIVINTDGVEN
+29 NMTLMINTEGIEN
-42 GTVEIVSIPDDA
+42 GTVEIVSIPDGA
-54 TQDGNKITGLTAKTG
+54 TQEGNKVSGLTAKTG
-69 FISIKATPKEG
+69 FVTVKATPKEG
-80 YEFINWTAR
+80 YEFLNWTVKIS
-89 FTMNNGK
+89 TNGTK
-96 TWVPKTT
+96 WLSTAK
-103 PNAHYVLKSGNTF
+103 PNSGYVLKSGQTF
-116 GSNPMEIAPGSVGSA
+116 ASNPIEIANGTMA
-131 KAYLELTPNFGKPLK
+131 KFLQLTPNFGIPLK

-170 EKTEKGYVGSYT
+170 EKTEKGYVGSYN

-210 ESGIVDD
+210 ESGITED
-217 LDEYHYHDLNM
+217 LDAYHYMDLSM
-228 AKTTTWPYDKN
+228 RPTTTWPYDQN
-239 PWSTDETVVGNTVR
+239 PWSKDDTVVGNTVR
-253 DLIDTNKKGIKHDAT
+253 DLISYNRKGIKHDIT

-278 PNYALQDSYWNI
+278 PNYTLADDNWKIGMTVRPQNGNQS
-290 RMHVIFQT
+290 
-298 QTIYYPTITG
+298 IYSANVTG

-313 NEVVV
+313 NEVVA
-318 EFNDIPAADVLK
+318 EFNGAVTAAELK
-330 SANECSIFMPI
+330 DANTYFISMPI
-341 GKSGNTGKTAPGL
+341 GMDGGTIRTASGLTVE
-354 AINFTDDAP
+354 FTDEKP
-363 KYTYKDENK
+363 GYTYGVGDIQGLSPDTYHVGN
-372 LEYGFGQYT
+372 
-381 IDDFADVY
+381 FADVY

-402 KPGVIRLNFKNRGK
+402 KPGVIRLNLKNRGR

-667 WEIAG
+667 WEIGG

-725 VAAGGSVS
+725 VAAGESVS

-802 LQQAEGGKASFAK
+802 LQQAEGGKASFAE
-815 PISAIGKDTVSG
+815 PVSAIGKDAVSG

-832 AEVTWEI
+832 AAVTWEREVE
-839 DSTEAGYKFSS
+839 TGYRFVK

-859 KNEWVTDTTGSSQF
+859 KNEWVADPTGGGSTAIY
-873 ERFNYWTPVNG
+873 RYWTPVNG
-884 DGRTQRSMSAKVT
+884 DGRMRPSMSVKVT
-897 KYDLRI
+897 EYDLRI
-903 TPQFAKGNIVEAVA
+903 TPQFSKGLTVEAVA

-929 DADGYFYKYSN
+929 DTDGYFYKNQY
-940 SAQLKA
+940 AKLKA
-946 TAADGYNFGG
+946 AAADGYSFGG

-964 DGTYAPAELMKQ
+964 DGIYAPAVAGTHYRAVIGSTDTAEITATVLD
-976 YSSASGNENT
+976 YS
-986 PNMSI
+986 
-991 NVMGYD
+991 
-997 LRFTAKFTKQLYVEL
+997 LRFTAKFT
-1012 AQGEHGTAEFVG
+1012 
-1024 VTPDADNRVYGPDDS
+1024 
-1039 TGNIVATVKATPEEG
+1039 
-1054 YVFGGWNVVD
+1054 
-1064 AETGNSVMPSE
+1064 
-1075 PGFDFYYEIADGG
+1075 
-1088 TVASNPMGV
+1088 
-1097 GFSKSE
+1097 
-1103 MDRYHV
+1103 
-1109 NLKIKP
+1109 
-1115 VFGKGIKVIVGSDNS
+1115 
-1130 AYGTVTPEGEN
+1130 
-1141 IISGTNGRLDF
+1141 
-1152 SAKPAEG
+1152 
-1159 CMFMGWEVTYADG
+1159 
-1172 TEIPDEEKGNM
+1172 
-1183 FMFNVNTV
+1183 
-1191 NNDETGDNNQLLT
+1191 
-1204 FNCEKDLKLTA
+1204 
-1215 HFVKKGEP
+1215 
-1223 NFVRYNTN
+1223 
-1231 SYHAGCLMMPEST
+1231 
-1244 IYAPGRTVPSS
+1244 
-1255 FTGWSNDLSEP
+1255 
-1266 IVITFNAAAQADKA
+1266 
-1280 VSIFYRYRYTVL
+1280 
-1292 AAPDVSFDF
+1292 
-1301 GEGTEHSNASDSTRS
+1301 
-1316 YKYTFSAEQAATL
+1316 
-1329 YELPFT
+1329 
-1335 ATDANGN
+1335 
-1342 VKKGVIRFTPARRAL
+1342 
-1357 IEAENGAVSYN
+1357 
-1368 DATYAAGSIIDFP
+1368 
-1381 AGEATIT
+1381 
-1388 AAANEGYAFAGWEI
+1388 
-1402 EGVELSEEQ
+1402 
-1411 AKSETI
+1411 
-1417 TFNVP
+1417 
-1422 EKFFTIKARFEVA
+1422 
-1435 AKQLYV
+1435 KQLYV

-1694 SEPIVIIFD
+1694 SEPIVIVFD

-1733 GEGTEHDAS
+1733 GEGTVHDAS

-1801 ATYAAGSIIDFPA
+1801 ATYAAGSVIDFPA

-1848 LTFNVPEKF
+1848 ITFTVPEKF
-1857 FTIKAKF
+1857 FTIKARF

-2101 LAKIEAENGAVEF
+2101 LAKIDAENGAVEF

-2129 GSATIT
+2129 DSATIT

-2155 EEQAKSETLTFTVPE
+2155 EEQAKSETITFTVPE

-2241 GEYLDKSLYTLYE
+2241 GEYLEKSLYTLYE

-2362 GKEEVVRHENDGKV
+2362 GKEEVVRHENGGKV

-2443 VIPFEPDTEG
+2443 VIPFEPDAEG

-2517 DAENGHAEIK
+2517 DAENGRAEIK

-2561 RWQVEMNNSIIDPD
+2561 RWQVEKNYSIIDQD
-2575 SWVGEKFTED
+2575 SWVGEKFTEE
-2585 EQARLLARNTSLSES
+2585 EQARLLALVTSLSEN
-2600 DISEAKL
+2600 DIREAKL
-2607 DFTLEG
+2607 DFTLEDG
-2613 SGAYGLRLT
+2613 LYALRLT

-2706 RPLRSSTQD
+2706 RPLRTSTQD
-2715 MTVKGIFIDYQPVHG
+2715 MTVKGIFPEYQPVHG

-2765 KPDNADTHFVFW
+2765 KPDNANAHFVYW
-2777 FFSNYVMNNESE
+2777 FFSDYVMNNESE

-2803 DFDIN
+2803 DFEIN
-2808 VVMGYYVDYRIMC
+2808 VTMGYQVNYRIMC
-2821 DGVDIT
+2821 DGKDIT
-2827 NSDDWANS
+2827 RSDDWASAGTAN
-2835 IGPSIYNLQGR
+2835 IYTLQGL
-2846 YGYDISKYPTIDDAI
+2846 YGYDRSKYPTIDDAI
-2861 DNYSEITSSGNHTNY
+2861 DNYSEIFKAASRSY
-2876 VAPGDGMI
+2876 VIPGDGVI
-2884 FWFDE
+2884 FWLNE
-2889 NFRLGGNV
+2889 NFRLGGATN
-2897 GDGRVKYVYDSVTT
+2897 GRIKYVYDSITV
-2911 EPAAEEIGITKELI
+2911 EPAAEEIGVTKELI
-2925 DKQYSGRTDK
+2925 DKQYGAYEDK

-2943 AYVMPESDITIVINV
+2943 AYVMPESDITIDINI

-2966 TAQPNNTAYGSV
+2966 TAQPNNTTYGSV

-2988 GYYREGI
+2988 GYYREGA

-3028 SSLNLRV
+3028 SSLNLKV
-3035 GIDSAA
+3035 GADSAA

-3083 ESVTVSLGDLD
+3083 ESVTVSLGDVD
-3094 DYYEFDH
+3094 DYYAFDH

-3112 LITSAASYNE
+3112 LITSAESYGK
-3122 SVTFVVPNGSVSV
+3122 SVTFVMPNGSVTV
-3135 KAVLNQRAI
+3135 KAVLNAKSVNVAWRFMI
-3144 EVTWM
+3144 
-3149 YYVKK
+3149 KK
-3154 GENSYVSSS
+3154 GENTYVGSSA
-3163 VTTPYMAD
+3163 TTPYMAD

-3184 SKTTVVKGD
+3184 SKITVVKGD
-3193 TISFEVKLKDA
+3193 TISFEVKLKDP

-3214 VSSGTMVQNYDDY
+3214 DLSGTTAKNYYDY
-3227 NGEYT
+3227 KGEYT
-3232 VTSWKYK
+3232 LTSWKHN
-3239 GKNIYQLTIN
+3239 GKAIYQFLIN
-3249 AYFDTNNG
+3249 VGFDMNDG

-3277 SSVYPLADSIVK
+3277 SSVYPLADSVVK

-3335 VTAEFEQTD
+3335 ITAEFEQTD

-3416 GDWSNG
+3416 GDWSKG

-3498 AIDTEG
+3498 TIDTEG

-3552 GEEEGEYTISVAEHV
+3552 GEDDGEYTISVAEHV

-3593 MQMKAGS
+3593 MQMKVGS

-3678 VITGVNIAEMTPASG
+3678 VITGVNIAEMTPASS

-3714 LYTVTVQLQNAGAAD
+3714 LYTVTVQLHNAGAAD

>member
-69 FISIKATPKEG
+69 FVTVKATPKEG
-80 YEFINWTAR
+80 YEFLNWTVKIS
-89 FTMNNGK
+89 TNGTK
-96 TWVPKTT
+96 WLSTAK
-103 PNAHYVLKSGNTF
+103 PNSGYVLKSGQTF
-116 GSNPMEIAPGSVGSA
+116 ASNPIEIANGTMA
-131 KAYLELTPNFGKPLK
+131 KFLQLTPNFGIPLK

-170 EKTEKGYVGSYT
+170 EKTEKGYVGSYN

-197 YQFVGWT
+197 YQFVGWA

-210 ESGIVDD
+210 ESGITED
-217 LDEYHYHDLNM
+217 LDPYHYMDLSM
-228 AKTTTWPYDKN
+228 RPTTTWPYDKN
-239 PWSTDETVVGNTVR
+239 PWSKDDTVVGNTVR
-253 DLIDTNKKGIKHDAT
+253 DLISYNRKGIKHDIT
-268 ITAVFNDKTS
+268 ITAMFNDKTS
-278 PNYALQDSYWNI
+278 PNYTLADDNWKIGMTVRPQNGNQS
-290 RMHVIFQT
+290 
-298 QTIYYPTITG
+298 IYSANVTG

-313 NEVVV
+313 NEVVA
-318 EFNDIPAADVLK
+318 EFNGAVTAAELK
-330 SANECSIFMPI
+330 DANTYFISMPI
-341 GKSGNTGKTAPGL
+341 GMDGGTIRTASGLTVE
-354 AINFTDDAP
+354 FTDEKP
-363 KYTYKDENK
+363 GYTYGVGDIQGLSPTTYHVGN
-372 LEYGFGQYT
+372 
-381 IDDFADVY
+381 FADVY

-402 KPGVIRLNFKNRGK
+402 KPGVIRLNLKNRGR

-433 GSVIDFVPDGDGD
+433 GSVIDFVPDGDGE

-667 WEIAG
+667 WEIGG
-672 KEYSDNPLTIEADG
+672 KEYSNNPLTIEADG
-686 KFFIIKAKFAKLVTV
+686 KFFIIKAKFTKLVTV

-706 IVSEGAARF
+706 IVSEGVSRF

-725 VAAGGSVS
+725 VAAGESVS
-733 ITNVPGEKS
+733 LTNVPGEKS

-767 ALGAGESLTDGT
+767 TLGEGASYTDGT

-789 RVYPEFERTYSIT
+789 RVYPEFEPTYSIT
-802 LQQAEGGKASFAK
+802 LQQAEGGKASFAE
-815 PISAIGKDTVSG
+815 PVSAIGKDAVSG

-832 AEVTWEI
+832 AAVTWEREVE
-839 DSTEAGYKFSS
+839 TGYKFVK

-859 KNEWVTDTTGSSQF
+859 KNEWVADPTGGGSTAIY
-873 ERFNYWTPVNG
+873 RYWTPVNG
-884 DGRTQRSMSAKVT
+884 DGRMRPSMSAKVT
-897 KYDLRI
+897 EYDLRI
-903 TPQFAKGNIVEAVA
+903 TPQFSKGLTVEAVA
-917 DPAAGGTAEVTG
+917 DPAAGGKVEVTG
-929 DADGYFYKYSN
+929 GTDGYFYKN
-940 SAQLKA
+940 QTAKLKA
-946 TAADGYNFGG
+946 TATDGYAFGG
-956 WTIEYKQE
+956 WTIEYRQE
-964 DGTYAPAELMKQ
+964 DGTYAPAVAGTH
-976 YSSASGNENT
+976 YRAIIGSADTAEITAAVLDHS
-986 PNMSI
+986 
-991 NVMGYD
+991 

-1054 YVFGGWNVVD
+1054 YVFGGWEVVNG
-1064 AETGNSVMPSE
+1064 ETGDMMFPSE
-1075 PGFDFYYEIADGG
+1075 PDFDFHYEIADGG
-1088 TVASNPMGV
+1088 TVASNPMSV

-1103 MDRYHV
+1103 MDSYHV

-1115 VFGKGIKVIVGSDNS
+1115 VFGKGIKVTVGSDNS

-1152 SAKPAEG
+1152 SAKPADG
-1159 CMFMGWEVTYADG
+1159 CLFMGWEVTYADG
-1172 TEIPDEEKGNM
+1172 TAIPDAEKGNM

-1191 NNDETGDNNQLLT
+1191 NNDETGDDNQLT
-1204 FNCEKDLKLTA
+1204 IFECEKDLKLTA

-1223 NFVRYNTN
+1223 NFVRYNTD
-1231 SYHAGCLMMPEST
+1231 SYHAGCRMPLEIDLSDKTST
-1244 IYAPGRTVPSS
+1244 RIYPSS
-1255 FTGWSNDLSEP
+1255 VTGWSNDLSELF
-1266 IVITFNAAAQADKA
+1266 VITFDVAAPADES
-1280 VSIFYRYRYTVL
+1280 VRICYRYRFTDL
-1292 AAPDVSFDF
+1292 AAPDVSFDY
-1301 GEGTEHSNASDSTRS
+1301 GEGTEKGSSTGGS
-1316 YKYTFSAEQAATL
+1316 TIGYNYYFTEEQAATL

-1368 DATYAAGSIIDFP
+1368 
-1381 AGEATIT
+1381 
-1388 AAANEGYAFAGWEI
+1388 N
-1402 EGVELSEEQ
+1402 
-1411 AKSETI
+1411 
-1417 TFNVP
+1417 
-1422 EKFFTIKARFEVA
+1422 
-1435 AKQLYV
+1435 
-1441 ELAQGEHGTAEFVG
+1441 
-1455 VTPDANNRVYGP
+1455 
-1467 DDSTGNIVATVK
+1467 
-1479 ATPEEGYA
+1479 
-1487 FGGWTIL
+1487 
-1494 NADTGKKAVG
+1494 
-1504 LMGGQYG
+1504 
-1511 NYFLEDGE
+1511 
-1519 SEASNPLR
+1519 
-1527 IGFSKHSSANFHV
+1527 
-1540 NLKLVPVFGKEMKVT
+1540 
-1555 VASDNSEYGT
+1555 
-1565 VTPEGENIVSSVGG
+1565 
-1579 KLDFGAKPAEDCLF
+1579 
-1593 MGWEITYA
+1593 
-1601 DGTEIPEKEKDN
+1601 
-1613 LFSFNTNSTD
+1613 
-1623 NDATGDNNQ
+1623 
-1632 LTIFSCEKDL
+1632 
-1642 KLTAHFVKKGEP
+1642 
-1654 NFVRYNSHKS
+1654 
-1664 DRGSMQAPRV
+1664 
-1674 TVFAPNMTLPSSYT
+1674 
-1688 GWSNDV
+1688 
-1694 SEPIVIIFD
+1694 
-1703 APAMQSKSGLR
+1703 
-1714 LFYRYKSTD
+1714 
-1723 LTAAGVTFNL
+1723 
-1733 GEGTEHDAS
+1733 
-1742 RDTTKY
+1742 
-1748 YVYNITAEEAA
+1748 
-1759 TLYELP
+1759 
-1765 FTATDAN
+1765 
-1772 GNVKKGV
+1772 
-1779 IRFTPARRALI
+1779 
-1790 EAENGAVSYND
+1790 

-1848 LTFNVPEKF
+1848 LTFTVPEKF
-1857 FTIKAKF
+1857 FTIKARF
-1864 EVENKVNVT
+1864 EAENKVNVT

-1976 QRLIITYLGHQ
+1976 QKLIITYLGPQ
-1987 DVKVGV
+1987 DQKVGV

-1999 NNNPNETLAVTITL
+1999 NNNPNEPLTVTIKLTNKPTG
-2013 NGFNDGG
+2013 NGNAE
-2020 SLVVLKKYM
+2020 LVVLKKFM
-2029 GMMRDNAPDILA
+2029 GMMYANIPDILA
-2041 PGASYVFPDMEDTAG
+2041 PGASYVFPGTVDNAKGTSVVGMMRLQFIDEDW
-2056 PVTSIGAMYLHF
+2056 
-2068 TNGWDRT
+2068 GWT
-2075 KTYHFS
+2075 TYHFS

-2087 NVLKNGTVEFRAKG
+2087 SVLKNGIVEFEYNG
-2101 LAKIEAENGAVEF
+2101 LVKIEAENGAVEF
-2114 DGTKYNNGEKVYLGT
+2114 NGTKYNNGEKVYLGT

-2362 GKEEVVRHENDGKV
+2362 GKEEVVRHENGGKV

-2443 VIPFEPDTEG
+2443 VIPFEPDAEG

-2517 DAENGHAEIK
+2517 DAENGRAEFK
-2527 KNGELVEGGEANGI
+2527 KNGELVESGEADGI

-2613 SGAYGLRLT
+2613 GIYALRLT

-2706 RPLRSSTQD
+2706 RPLRTSTQD
-2715 MTVKGIFIDYQPVHG
+2715 MTVKGIFLEYQPVHG

-2765 KPDNADTHFVFW
+2765 KPDNANVHFVYW

-2789 ARRQPRIDVQLLER
+2789 ARKQPRIDVQLLER
-2803 DFDIN
+2803 DFEIN
-2808 VVMGYYVDYRIMC
+2808 VVMGYHVDYRIMC

-2827 NSDDWANS
+2827 RSDDWASAGTAN
-2835 IGPSIYNLQGR
+2835 IYTLQGL
-2846 YGYDISKYPTIDDAI
+2846 YGYDRSKYPTIDDAI
-2861 DNYSEITSSGNHTNY
+2861 DNYSEIFKAASRSY
-2876 VAPGDGMI
+2876 VIPGDGVI
-2884 FWFDE
+2884 FWLNE
-2889 NFRLGGNV
+2889 NFRLGGATN
-2897 GDGRVKYVYDSVTT
+2897 GRIKYVYDSITV

-2925 DKQYSGRTDK
+2925 DKQYGAYDDK

-2943 AYVMPESDITIVINV
+2943 AYVMPESDITIDINI

-2966 TAQPNNTAYGSV
+2966 TAQPNNTTYGSV

-2988 GYYREGI
+2988 GYYREGA

-3035 GIDSAA
+3035 GVDSAA
-3041 LTAVFEEDTNPVAQA
+3041 LTAVFEEDTNPIAQA

-3112 LITSAASYNE
+3112 LITSAASYSE
-3122 SVTFVVPNGSVSV
+3122 SLTFVMPNGSVTV
-3135 KAVLNQRAI
+3135 KAVLNAKSVNVSWRFMI
-3144 EVTWM
+3144 
-3149 YYVKK
+3149 KK
-3154 GENSYVSSS
+3154 GENTYVGSSAI
-3163 VTTPYMAD
+3163 TPYMAD
-3171 ISIWKNGVYQDPN
+3171 MSIWKNGVLQDPN
-3184 SKTTVVKGD
+3184 SKITVVKGD
-3193 TISFEVKLKDA
+3193 TISFEVKLKDP

-3214 VSSGTMVQNYDDY
+3214 DLSGTTAKNYYDY
-3227 NGEYT
+3227 KGEYT
-3232 VTSWKYK
+3232 VTSWKFR
-3239 GKNIYQLTIN
+3239 GKKIYQFLIN
-3249 AYFDTNNG
+3249 VGFDMNDG

-3277 SSVYPLADSIVK
+3277 DSVYPLADSVVNLI
-3289 LTAKPEE
+3289 AKPEE

-3306 DEYNNAVDVT
+3306 DEYNNAVEVT

-3377 LSGVIDKATADGI
+3377 LSGVIDKATANGI

-3552 GEEEGEYTISVAEHV
+3552 GEDDGEYTISVAEHV

-3593 MQMKAGS
+3593 MQMKVGS

-3648 VIDGIPGTIDASGN
+3648 VIDGILGTIDASGN

-3678 VITGVNIAEMTPASG
+3678 VITGVNIAKMTPASS

-3714 LYTVTVQLQNAGAAD
+3714 LYTVTVQLHNAGAAN

>member
-29 NKTIVINTDGVEN
+29 NMTLMINTEGIEN
-42 GTVEIVSIPDDA
+42 GTVEIVSIPDGA
-54 TQDGNKITGLTAKTG
+54 TQDGNTVTGLTAKTS
-69 FISIKATPKEG
+69 FVTVKATPKEG
-80 YEFINWTAR
+80 YEFLNWTVKISP
-89 FTMNNGK
+89 NGK
-96 TWVPKTT
+96 NWLSKAM
-103 PNAHYVLKSGNTF
+103 PNAGYVLKSGQTF
-116 GSNPMEIAPGSVGSA
+116 ASNPIEIANGTMA
-131 KAYLELTPNFGKPLK
+131 KFLQLTPNFGLPLK

-170 EKTEKGYVGSYT
+170 EKTEKGYVGSYN

-217 LDEYHYHDLNM
+217 LDVYHYHDLGM
-228 AKTTTWPYDKN
+228 SKTTTWPYDKN

-253 DLIDTNKKGIKHDAT
+253 DLIDYNRKGIKHDAT

-290 RMHVIFQT
+290 RMYVILQSQT
-298 QTIYYPTITG
+298 VYYPTITG

-318 EFNDIPAADVLK
+318 EFNDVPSADVLK
-330 SANECSIFMPI
+330 SAQQCHIYMPI
-341 GKSGNTGKTAPGL
+341 GKSGTTGITAPGL

-381 IDDFADVY
+381 IDDFADAY

-462 IINGAEYPANGNDI
+462 IINGTEYPANGNDI

-570 FGGRETGEKGS
+570 FDGRETEEKGS
-581 WLSWSR
+581 WLGWSR

-667 WEIAG
+667 WEIGG

-725 VAAGGSVS
+725 VAAGESVS
-733 ITNVPGEKS
+733 LTNVPGKKS

-767 ALGAGESLTDGT
+767 TLGNDTSLSDGT

-789 RVYPEFERTYSIT
+789 RVYPEFEPTYSIT
-802 LQQAEGGKASFAK
+802 LQQAEGGKASFAE
-815 PISAIGKDTVSG
+815 PVSAIGKDAVSG

-832 AEVTWEI
+832 AAVTWEREVE
-839 DSTEAGYKFSS
+839 TGYRFDK

-859 KNEWVTDTTGSSQF
+859 KNEWVADPTLAGSF
-873 ERFNYWTPVNG
+873 VTYRFWTPVNG
-884 DGRTQRSMSAKVT
+884 DGRMRPSMSAKVT
-897 KYDLRI
+897 EYDLRI
-903 TPQFAKGNIVEAVA
+903 TPQFSKGLTVEAVA

-946 TAADGYNFGG
+946 TAADGYAFGG

-964 DGTYAPAELMKQ
+964 DGTYAPAVAGTH
-976 YSSASGNENT
+976 YRAIIGSADTAEITATVLDHS
-986 PNMSI
+986 
-991 NVMGYD
+991 

-1054 YVFGGWNVVD
+1054 Y
-1064 AETGNSVMPSE
+1064 
-1075 PGFDFYYEIADGG
+1075 
-1088 TVASNPMGV
+1088 
-1097 GFSKSE
+1097 
-1103 MDRYHV
+1103 
-1109 NLKIKP
+1109 
-1115 VFGKGIKVIVGSDNS
+1115 
-1130 AYGTVTPEGEN
+1130 
-1141 IISGTNGRLDF
+1141 
-1152 SAKPAEG
+1152 
-1159 CMFMGWEVTYADG
+1159 
-1172 TEIPDEEKGNM
+1172 
-1183 FMFNVNTV
+1183 
-1191 NNDETGDNNQLLT
+1191 
-1204 FNCEKDLKLTA
+1204 
-1215 HFVKKGEP
+1215 
-1223 NFVRYNTN
+1223 
-1231 SYHAGCLMMPEST
+1231 
-1244 IYAPGRTVPSS
+1244 
-1255 FTGWSNDLSEP
+1255 
-1266 IVITFNAAAQADKA
+1266 
-1280 VSIFYRYRYTVL
+1280 
-1292 AAPDVSFDF
+1292 
-1301 GEGTEHSNASDSTRS
+1301 
-1316 YKYTFSAEQAATL
+1316 
-1329 YELPFT
+1329 
-1335 ATDANGN
+1335 
-1342 VKKGVIRFTPARRAL
+1342 
-1357 IEAENGAVSYN
+1357 
-1368 DATYAAGSIIDFP
+1368 
-1381 AGEATIT
+1381 
-1388 AAANEGYAFAGWEI
+1388 
-1402 EGVELSEEQ
+1402 
-1411 AKSETI
+1411 
-1417 TFNVP
+1417 
-1422 EKFFTIKARFEVA
+1422 
-1435 AKQLYV
+1435 
-1441 ELAQGEHGTAEFVG
+1441 
-1455 VTPDANNRVYGP
+1455 
-1467 DDSTGNIVATVK
+1467 
-1479 ATPEEGYA
+1479 A

-1504 LMGGQYG
+1504 LMGGQYS

-1519 SEASNPLR
+1519 NEASNPLR

-1555 VASDNSEYGT
+1555 IASDNSEYGT

-1601 DGTEIPEKEKDN
+1601 DGTEIPEKEKGN

-1654 NFVRYNSHKS
+1654 NFVRYNSNKS
-1664 DRGSMQAPRV
+1664 DSGSMQAPRV

-1703 APAMQSKSGLR
+1703 APAMKSQSGLR

-1723 LTAAGVTFNL
+1723 LTAAGVTFDL
-1733 GEGTEHDAS
+1733 GEGTVHDAS

-1790 EAENGAVSYND
+1790 EAENGAVSYNN

-1848 LTFNVPEKF
+1848 LTFTVPEKF

-1864 EVENKVNVT
+1864 EAENKVNVT

-1886 ESNLTGLKKG
+1886 ESNLTGLKNG

-1976 QRLIITYLGHQ
+1976 QKLIITYLGHQ

-2013 NGFNDGG
+2013 NDFINDSGD
-2020 SLVVLKKYM
+2020 LVVLKKFM
-2029 GMMRDNAPDILA
+2029 GMMRANVPDILA
-2041 PGASYVFPDMEDTAG
+2041 PGASYVFPGMKDTATG
-2056 PVTSIGAMYLHF
+2056 VSAIGMMRMQF
-2068 TNGWDRT
+2068 IDGWDRI

-2087 NVLKNGTVEFRAKG
+2087 NVLKNGTVEFKAKG

-2129 GSATIT
+2129 DSATIT

-2221 SATPAANCTLVGWTV
+2221 SATPAANYTLVGWTV

-2362 GKEEVVRHENDGKV
+2362 GKEEVVRHENGGKV

-2443 VIPFEPDTEG
+2443 VIPFEPDAEG

-2517 DAENGHAEIK
+2517 DAENGRAEFK
-2527 KNGELVEGGEANGI
+2527 KNGELVEGGEADGI

-2561 RWQVEMNNSIIDPD
+2561 RWQVEMNNSITDPD
-2575 SWVGEKFTED
+2575 LWVGEKFTED

-2600 DISEAKL
+2600 DIREAKL

-2613 SGAYGLRLT
+2613 GIYALRLT

-2715 MTVKGIFIDYQPVHG
+2715 MTVKGIFLEYQPVYG

-2765 KPDNADTHFVFW
+2765 KPDNANVHFVYW

-2789 ARRQPRIDVQLLER
+2789 ARKQPRIDVQLLER
-2803 DFDIN
+2803 DFEIN
-2808 VVMGYYVDYRIMC
+2808 VVMGYHVDYRIMC

-2827 NSDDWANS
+2827 RSDDWASAGTAN
-2835 IGPSIYNLQGR
+2835 IYTLQGL
-2846 YGYDISKYPTIDDAI
+2846 YGYDRSKYPTIDDAI
-2861 DNYSEITSSGNHTNY
+2861 DNYSEIFKAASRSY
-2876 VAPGDGMI
+2876 VIPGDGVI
-2884 FWFDE
+2884 FWLNE
-2889 NFRLGGNV
+2889 NFRLGGATN
-2897 GDGRVKYVYDSVTT
+2897 GRIKYVYDSITV

-2925 DKQYSGRTDK
+2925 DKQYGAYDDK

-2943 AYVMPESDITIVINV
+2943 AYVMPESDITIDINI

-2966 TAQPNNTAYGSV
+2966 TAQPNNTTYGSV

-2988 GYYREGI
+2988 GYYREGA

-3035 GIDSAA
+3035 GVDSAA
-3041 LTAVFEEDTNPVAQA
+3041 LTAVFEEDTNPIAQA

-3112 LITSAASYNE
+3112 LITSAASYSE
-3122 SVTFVVPNGSVSV
+3122 SLTFVMPNGSVTV
-3135 KAVLNQRAI
+3135 KAVLNAKSVNVAWRFMI
-3144 EVTWM
+3144 
-3149 YYVKK
+3149 KK
-3154 GENSYVSSS
+3154 GENTYVGSSAI
-3163 VTTPYMAD
+3163 TPYMAD
-3171 ISIWKNGVYQDPN
+3171 ISIWKNGVLQDQN
-3184 SKTTVVKGD
+3184 SKITVVKGD
-3193 TISFEVKLKDA
+3193 TISFEVKLKDP

-3214 VSSGTMVQNYDDY
+3214 DLSGTTAKNYYDY
-3227 NGEYT
+3227 KGEYT
-3232 VTSWKYK
+3232 VTSWKFR
-3239 GKNIYQLTIN
+3239 GKKIYQFLIN
-3249 AYFDTNNG
+3249 VGFDMNDG

-3277 SSVYPLADSIVK
+3277 SSVYPLADSVVK

-3335 VTAEFEQTD
+3335 ITAEFEQTD

-3465 AERISDKEANIKFTS
+3465 AERISDKEANIKFTA

-3582 EVTISISAADG
+3582 EVTVSISAVDG

-3648 VIDGIPGTIDASGN
+3648 VIDGIPGTIDAGGN

-3729 ELWDKL
+3729 QMWEKL
-3735 TDPSQ
+3735 TDFYNQ
-3740 TLPWWK
+3740 VPWWK
-3746 YAEQQRNSG
+3746 YAEHQQSYG
-3755 YYPRYW
+3755 KYPRYW

>member
-29 NKTIVINTDGVEN
+29 NMTLMINTEGIEN
-42 GTVEIVSIPDDA
+42 GTVEIVSIPDGA
-54 TQDGNKITGLTAKTG
+54 TQDGNTVTGLTARTS
-69 FISIKATPKEG
+69 FITVKATPKEG
-80 YEFINWTAR
+80 YEFLNWTVKIS
-89 FTMNNGK
+89 TNGTK
-96 TWVPKTT
+96 WLSTAK
-103 PNAHYVLKSGNTF
+103 PNSGYVLKSGQTF
-116 GSNPMEIAPGSVGSA
+116 ASNPIEIANGTMA
-131 KAYLELTPNFGKPLK
+131 KFLQLTPNFGIPLK

-217 LDEYHYHDLNM
+217 LDVYHYHDLGM
-228 AKTTTWPYDKN
+228 SKTTTWPYDKE

-253 DLIDTNKKGIKHDAT
+253 DLIDYNRKGIKHDAT

-354 AINFTDDAP
+354 VISFTDDAP

-381 IDDFADVY
+381 IDDFADAY

-462 IINGAEYPANGNDI
+462 IINDTEYPANGNDI

-507 RDNLLELTPF
+507 RDDLLKITPF

-547 PQYVAAYYRLNK
+547 PRYVAAYYRLNK

-570 FGGRETGEKGS
+570 FGGRETGDEGS
-581 WLSWSR
+581 WFSLSR

-609 FVKRGVIRFERD
+609 FVKCGVIRFERD
-621 GKAGIEA
+621 GKVGIEA

-667 WEIAG
+667 WEIGG
-672 KEYSDNPLTIEADG
+672 KEYSNNPLTIEADG

-767 ALGAGESLTDGT
+767 ALGAGESLTDGI

-850 WGIEYFDTA
+850 WGIEYFDTT

-1054 YVFGGWNVVD
+1054 YVFGGWDVVD

-1316 YKYTFSAEQAATL
+1316 YKYTFSE
-1329 YELPFT
+1329 
-1335 ATDANGN
+1335 
-1342 VKKGVIRFTPARRAL
+1342 
-1357 IEAENGAVSYN
+1357 
-1368 DATYAAGSIIDFP
+1368 
-1381 AGEATIT
+1381 
-1388 AAANEGYAFAGWEI
+1388 
-1402 EGVELSEEQ
+1402 
-1411 AKSETI
+1411 
-1417 TFNVP
+1417 
-1422 EKFFTIKARFEVA
+1422 
-1435 AKQLYV
+1435 
-1441 ELAQGEHGTAEFVG
+1441 
-1455 VTPDANNRVYGP
+1455 
-1467 DDSTGNIVATVK
+1467 
-1479 ATPEEGYA
+1479 
-1487 FGGWTIL
+1487 
-1494 NADTGKKAVG
+1494 
-1504 LMGGQYG
+1504 
-1511 NYFLEDGE
+1511 
-1519 SEASNPLR
+1519 
-1527 IGFSKHSSANFHV
+1527 
-1540 NLKLVPVFGKEMKVT
+1540 
-1555 VASDNSEYGT
+1555 
-1565 VTPEGENIVSSVGG
+1565 
-1579 KLDFGAKPAEDCLF
+1579 
-1593 MGWEITYA
+1593 
-1601 DGTEIPEKEKDN
+1601 
-1613 LFSFNTNSTD
+1613 
-1623 NDATGDNNQ
+1623 
-1632 LTIFSCEKDL
+1632 
-1642 KLTAHFVKKGEP
+1642 
-1654 NFVRYNSHKS
+1654 
-1664 DRGSMQAPRV
+1664 
-1674 TVFAPNMTLPSSYT
+1674 
-1688 GWSNDV
+1688 
-1694 SEPIVIIFD
+1694 
-1703 APAMQSKSGLR
+1703 
-1714 LFYRYKSTD
+1714 
-1723 LTAAGVTFNL
+1723 
-1733 GEGTEHDAS
+1733 
-1742 RDTTKY
+1742 
-1748 YVYNITAEEAA
+1748 EEAA

-1772 GNVKKGV
+1772 GNVKNGV
-1779 IRFTPARRALI
+1779 IRFAPARRALI

-1848 LTFNVPEKF
+1848 LTF
-1857 FTIKAKF
+1857 
-1864 EVENKVNVT
+1864 
-1873 LSVNEATYGTLTS
+1873 
-1886 ESNLTGLKKG
+1886 
-1896 DKVELVAARN
+1896 
-1906 PDGYEDFLLWH
+1906 
-1917 ISGKEGTDYTIDN
+1917 
-1930 DPEVPGKATLTVL
+1930 
-1943 GTKDIS
+1943 
-1949 VMAVFRGKVV
+1949 
-1959 GLQTSG
+1959 
-1965 RKYAIMPVKHG
+1965 
-1976 QRLIITYLGHQ
+1976 
-1987 DVKVGV
+1987 
-1993 TEVTGW
+1993 
-1999 NNNPNETLAVTITL
+1999 
-2013 NGFNDGG
+2013 
-2020 SLVVLKKYM
+2020 
-2029 GMMRDNAPDILA
+2029 
-2041 PGASYVFPDMEDTAG
+2041 
-2056 PVTSIGAMYLHF
+2056 
-2068 TNGWDRT
+2068 
-2075 KTYHFS
+2075 
-2081 IVDESG
+2081 
-2087 NVLKNGTVEFRAKG
+2087 
-2101 LAKIEAENGAVEF
+2101 
-2114 DGTKYNNGEKVYLGT
+2114 
-2129 GSATIT
+2129 
-2135 AAANEG
+2135 
-2141 YAFAGWEIE
+2141 
-2150 GVELS
+2150 
-2155 EEQAKSETLTFTVPE
+2155 TVPE

-2191 KSENTA
+2191 KSENVA

-2202 ATTDGLD
+2202 AITEGLD

-2241 GEYLDKSLYTLYE
+2241 GEYIDKSLYTLYE

-2362 GKEEVVRHENDGKV
+2362 GKEEVVRHENGGKV

-2443 VIPFEPDTEG
+2443 VIPFEPDAEG

-2517 DAENGHAEIK
+2517 DAENGRAEFK
-2527 KNGELVEGGEANGI
+2527 KNGELVEGGEADGI

-2561 RWQVEMNNSIIDPD
+2561 RWQVEMNNSITDPD
-2575 SWVGEKFTED
+2575 LWVGEKFTED

-2600 DISEAKL
+2600 DIREAKL

-2613 SGAYGLRLT
+2613 GIYALRLT

-2715 MTVKGIFIDYQPVHG
+2715 MTVKGIFPEYQPVHG

-2765 KPDNADTHFVFW
+2765 KPDNANAHFVYW
-2777 FFSNYVMNNESE
+2777 FFSDYVMNNESE

-2803 DFDIN
+2803 DFEIN
-2808 VVMGYYVDYRIMC
+2808 VTMGYQVNYRIMC
-2821 DGVDIT
+2821 DGKDIT
-2827 NSDDWANS
+2827 RSDDWASAGTAN
-2835 IGPSIYNLQGR
+2835 IYALQGL
-2846 YGYDISKYPTIDDAI
+2846 YGYNRSKYPTIDDAI
-2861 DNYSEITSSGNHTNY
+2861 DNYSEIAKAASRSY
-2876 VAPGDGMI
+2876 VIPGDGVI
-2884 FWFDE
+2884 FWLNE
-2889 NFRLGGNV
+2889 NFRLGGAIN
-2897 GDGRVKYVYDSVTT
+2897 GRIKYVYDSITV
-2911 EPAAEEIGITKELI
+2911 EPAAEEIGVTKELI
-2925 DKQYSGRTDK
+2925 DKQYGGYEDK

-2943 AYVMPESDITIVINV
+2943 AYVMPESDITIDINI

-3144 EVTWM
+3144 EVTYM
-3149 YYVKK
+3149 YYIKR

-3171 ISIWKNGVYQDPN
+3171 ISIWRNGVLQDPN
-3184 SKTTVVKGD
+3184 SKITVVKGD

-3277 SSVYPLADSIVK
+3277 DSVYPLADSVVNLI
-3289 LTAKPEE
+3289 AKPEE

-3344 VRGAEMLAVDIL
+3344 ASGAEILAVDIL

-3362 VIASGALAGDAWTVD
+3362 VIAPGTLAGDAWTVD

-3431 QGVIFIAHNGEQSRN
+3431 QSVIFIAHNGEQSRN

-3498 AIDTEG
+3498 TIDTEG

-3552 GEEEGEYTISVAEHV
+3552 GEDEGEYTISVAEHI

-3582 EVTISISAADG
+3582 EVTVSISAADG

-3648 VIDGIPGTIDASGN
+3648 VIDGIPGTIDVGGN
-3662 IVVTMPYKTD
+3662 IIVTMPYKTD

-3678 VITGVNIAEMTPASG
+3678 VITGVNIAKMTPASG

-3746 YAEQQRNSG
+3746 YAEHQQSYG
-3755 YYPRYW
+3755 KYPRYW

>member
-14 IMCAGLVPAQVLAAG
+14 IMCAGLVPTQALAAG
-29 NKTIVINTDGVEN
+29 NMTLMINTEGIEN
-42 GTVEIVSIPDDA
+42 GTVEIVSIPDGA
-54 TQDGNKITGLTAKTG
+54 TQEGNKVSGLTAKTG
-69 FISIKATPKEG
+69 FVTVKATPKEG
-80 YEFINWTAR
+80 YEFLNWTVKIS
-89 FTMNNGK
+89 TNGTK
-96 TWVPKTT
+96 WLSTAK
-103 PNAHYVLKSGNTF
+103 PNSGYVLKSGQTF
-116 GSNPMEIAPGSVGSA
+116 ASNPIEIANGTMA
-131 KAYLELTPNFGKPLK
+131 KFLQLTPNFGIPLK

-170 EKTEKGYVGSYT
+170 EKTEKGYVGSYN

-210 ESGIVDD
+210 ESGITED
-217 LDEYHYHDLNM
+217 LDAYHYMDLSM
-228 AKTTTWPYDKN
+228 RPTTTWPYDQN
-239 PWSTDETVVGNTVR
+239 PWSKDDTVVGNTVR
-253 DLIDTNKKGIKHDAT
+253 DLISYNRKGIKHDIT
-268 ITAVFNDKTS
+268 ITAMFNDKTS
-278 PNYALQDSYWNI
+278 PNYTLADDNWKIGMTVRPQNGNQS
-290 RMHVIFQT
+290 
-298 QTIYYPTITG
+298 IYSANVTG

-313 NEVVV
+313 NEVVA
-318 EFNDIPAADVLK
+318 EFNGAVTAAELK
-330 SANECSIFMPI
+330 DANTYFISMPI
-341 GKSGNTGKTAPGL
+341 GMDGGTIRTASGLTVE
-354 AINFTDDAP
+354 FTDEKP
-363 KYTYKDENK
+363 GYTYGVGDIQGLPPDTYHVGN
-372 LEYGFGQYT
+372 
-381 IDDFADVY
+381 FADVY

-462 IINGAEYPANGNDI
+462 IINDVEYPANGNDI

-507 RDNLLELTPF
+507 RDDLLKLTPL
-517 VTLATEGTVTGWSND
+517 VKLATEGTVTGWSND

-547 PQYVAAYYRLNK
+547 PQYVAAYYRLNEV
-559 DSYAPDGTSLS
+559 SYAPDGTSLS

-581 WLSWSR
+581 WLGWSR

-802 LQQAEGGKASFAK
+802 LQQAEGGKASFAE
-815 PISAIGKDTVSG
+815 PVSAIGKDAVSG

-832 AEVTWEI
+832 AAVTWEREVE
-839 DSTEAGYKFSS
+839 TGYKFVK

-859 KNEWVTDTTGSSQF
+859 KNEWVADPTGGGSTAIY
-873 ERFNYWTPVNG
+873 RYWTPVNG
-884 DGRTQRSMSAKVT
+884 DGRMRPSMSVKVT
-897 KYDLRI
+897 EYDLRI
-903 TPQFAKGNIVEAVA
+903 TPQFSKGLTVEAVA
-917 DPAAGGTAEVTG
+917 DPAAGGKVEVTG
-929 DADGYFYKYSN
+929 GTDGYFYKNQY
-940 SAQLKA
+940 AKLKA
-946 TAADGYNFGG
+946 AAADGYNFGG

-964 DGTYAPAELMKQ
+964 DGIYAPAVAGTH
-976 YSSASGNENT
+976 YRAIIGSADTAEITAAVLDHS
-986 PNMSI
+986 
-991 NVMGYD
+991 

-1054 YVFGGWNVVD
+1054 YVFGGWEVVNG
-1064 AETGNSVMPSE
+1064 ETGNSVSPSKT
-1075 PGFDFYYEIADGG
+1075 GYSFHYEIADGG
-1088 TVASNPMGV
+1088 TVASNPMSV

-1103 MDRYHV
+1103 MDSYHV

-1115 VFGKGIKVIVGSDNS
+1115 VFGKGIKVTVGSDNS

-1152 SAKPAEG
+1152 SAKPADG
-1159 CMFMGWEVTYADG
+1159 CLFMGWEVTYADG

-1316 YKYTFSAEQAATL
+1316 YKYTFSE
-1329 YELPFT
+1329 
-1335 ATDANGN
+1335 
-1342 VKKGVIRFTPARRAL
+1342 
-1357 IEAENGAVSYN
+1357 
-1368 DATYAAGSIIDFP
+1368 
-1381 AGEATIT
+1381 
-1388 AAANEGYAFAGWEI
+1388 
-1402 EGVELSEEQ
+1402 
-1411 AKSETI
+1411 
-1417 TFNVP
+1417 
-1422 EKFFTIKARFEVA
+1422 
-1435 AKQLYV
+1435 
-1441 ELAQGEHGTAEFVG
+1441 
-1455 VTPDANNRVYGP
+1455 
-1467 DDSTGNIVATVK
+1467 
-1479 ATPEEGYA
+1479 
-1487 FGGWTIL
+1487 
-1494 NADTGKKAVG
+1494 
-1504 LMGGQYG
+1504 
-1511 NYFLEDGE
+1511 
-1519 SEASNPLR
+1519 
-1527 IGFSKHSSANFHV
+1527 
-1540 NLKLVPVFGKEMKVT
+1540 
-1555 VASDNSEYGT
+1555 
-1565 VTPEGENIVSSVGG
+1565 
-1579 KLDFGAKPAEDCLF
+1579 
-1593 MGWEITYA
+1593 
-1601 DGTEIPEKEKDN
+1601 
-1613 LFSFNTNSTD
+1613 
-1623 NDATGDNNQ
+1623 
-1632 LTIFSCEKDL
+1632 
-1642 KLTAHFVKKGEP
+1642 
-1654 NFVRYNSHKS
+1654 
-1664 DRGSMQAPRV
+1664 
-1674 TVFAPNMTLPSSYT
+1674 
-1688 GWSNDV
+1688 
-1694 SEPIVIIFD
+1694 
-1703 APAMQSKSGLR
+1703 
-1714 LFYRYKSTD
+1714 
-1723 LTAAGVTFNL
+1723 
-1733 GEGTEHDAS
+1733 
-1742 RDTTKY
+1742 
-1748 YVYNITAEEAA
+1748 EEAA

-1790 EAENGAVSYND
+1790 EAENGAVSYNN

-1848 LTFNVPEKF
+1848 LTFTVPEKF

-1864 EVENKVNVT
+1864 EAENKVNVT

-1976 QRLIITYLGHQ
+1976 QKLIITYLGHQ
-1987 DVKVGV
+1987 DMKVGV

-1999 NNNPNETLAVTITL
+1999 NNNPNEPLAVTITL
-2013 NGFNDGG
+2013 NDFINDGG
-2020 SLVVLKKYM
+2020 DLVVLKKYM

-2041 PGASYVFPDMEDTAG
+2041 PGASYVFPGMKDTATG
-2056 PVTSIGAMYLHF
+2056 VSVIGMMRMQF
-2068 TNGWDRT
+2068 TDGWDRT
-2075 KTYHFS
+2075 KTYNFS

-2129 GSATIT
+2129 DSATIT

-2241 GEYLDKSLYTLYE
+2241 GEYLDKSLYTMYE

-2346 VLAPTDLV
+2346 VLAPTDLA
-2354 MKRTDAGN
+2354 MKRTDAGD
-2362 GKEEVVRHENDGKV
+2362 GKEEVVRHEDGGKV

-2443 VIPFEPDTEG
+2443 VIPFEPDAEG

-2517 DAENGHAEIK
+2517 DAENGRAEFK
-2527 KNGELVEGGEANGI
+2527 KNGELVEGGEADGI

-2561 RWQVEMNNSIIDPD
+2561 RWQVEMNNSITDPD

-2600 DISEAKL
+2600 DIREAKL

-2613 SGAYGLRLT
+2613 GIYALRLT

-2706 RPLRSSTQD
+2706 RPLRTSTQD

-2765 KPDNADTHFVFW
+2765 KPDNANAHFVYW
-2777 FFSNYVMNNESE
+2777 FFSDYVMNNESE

-2803 DFDIN
+2803 DFEIN
-2808 VVMGYYVDYRIMC
+2808 VTMGYQVNYRIMC
-2821 DGVDIT
+2821 DGKDIT
-2827 NSDDWANS
+2827 RSDDWASAGTAN
-2835 IGPSIYNLQGR
+2835 IYALQGL
-2846 YGYDISKYPTIDDAI
+2846 YGYNRSKYPTIDDAI
-2861 DNYSEITSSGNHTNY
+2861 DNYSEIAKAASRSY
-2876 VAPGDGMI
+2876 VIPGDGVI
-2884 FWFDE
+2884 FWLNE
-2889 NFRLGGNV
+2889 NFRLGGAIN
-2897 GDGRVKYVYDSVTT
+2897 GRIKYVYDSITV
-2911 EPAAEEIGITKELI
+2911 EPAAEEIGVTKELI
-2925 DKQYSGRTDK
+2925 DKQYGAYEDK

-2988 GYYREGI
+2988 GYYREGA

-3028 SSLNLRV
+3028 SSLNLKV

-3041 LTAVFEEDTNPVAQA
+3041 LTAVFEEDTNPIAQA

-3112 LITSAASYNE
+3112 LITSAASYSE
-3122 SVTFVVPNGSVSV
+3122 SLTFVMPNGSVTV
-3135 KAVLNQRAI
+3135 KAVLNAKSVNVSWRFMI
-3144 EVTWM
+3144 
-3149 YYVKK
+3149 KK
-3154 GENSYVSSS
+3154 GENTYVGSSAI
-3163 VTTPYMAD
+3163 TPYMAD
-3171 ISIWKNGVYQDPN
+3171 MSIWKNGVLQDPN
-3184 SKTTVVKGD
+3184 SKITVVKGD
-3193 TISFEVKLKDA
+3193 TISFEVKLKDP

-3214 VSSGTMVQNYDDY
+3214 DLSGTTAKNYYDY
-3227 NGEYT
+3227 KGEYT
-3232 VTSWKYK
+3232 VTSWKFR
-3239 GKNIYQLTIN
+3239 GKKIYQFLIN
-3249 AYFDTNNG
+3249 VGFDMNDG

-3277 SSVYPLADSIVK
+3277 DSVYPLADSVVK

-3306 DEYNNAVDVT
+3306 DEYNNAVEVT

-3344 VRGAEMLAVDIL
+3344 ASGAEILAVDIL

-3362 VIASGALAGDAWTVD
+3362 VIASGTLAGDAWTVD

-3552 GEEEGEYTISVAEHV
+3552 GEDDGEYTISVAEHV

-3593 MQMKAGS
+3593 MQMKVGS

-3648 VIDGIPGTIDASGN
+3648 VIDGIPGTIDVGGN

-3714 LYTVTVQLQNAGAAD
+3714 LYTVTVQLHNAGAAN

>member
-14 IMCAGLVPAQVLAAG
+14 IMCAGLVPTQALAAG
-29 NKTIVINTDGVEN
+29 NMTLMINTEGIEN
-42 GTVEIVSIPDDA
+42 GTVEIVSIPDGA
-54 TQDGNKITGLTAKTG
+54 TQEGNKVSGLTAKTG
-69 FISIKATPKEG
+69 FVTVKATPKEG
-80 YEFINWTAR
+80 YEFLNWTVKIS
-89 FTMNNGK
+89 TNGTK
-96 TWVPKTT
+96 WLSTAK
-103 PNAHYVLKSGNTF
+103 PNSGYVLKSGQTF
-116 GSNPMEIAPGSVGSA
+116 ASNPIEIANGTMA
-131 KAYLELTPNFGKPLK
+131 KFLQLTPNFGIPLK

-170 EKTEKGYVGSYT
+170 EKTEKGYVGSYN

-197 YQFVGWT
+197 YQFVGWA

-210 ESGIVDD
+210 ESGITED
-217 LDEYHYHDLNM
+217 LDPYHYMDLSM
-228 AKTTTWPYDKN
+228 RPTTTWPYDKN
-239 PWSTDETVVGNTVR
+239 PWSKDDTVVGNTVR
-253 DLIDTNKKGIKHDAT
+253 DLISYNRKGIKHDIT
-268 ITAVFNDKTS
+268 ITAMFNDKTS
-278 PNYALQDSYWNI
+278 PNYTLADDNWKIGMTVRPQNGNQS
-290 RMHVIFQT
+290 
-298 QTIYYPTITG
+298 IYSANVTG

-313 NEVVV
+313 NEVVA
-318 EFNDIPAADVLK
+318 EFNGAVTAAELK
-330 SANECSIFMPI
+330 DANTYFISMPI
-341 GKSGNTGKTAPGL
+341 GMDGGTIRTASGLTVE
-354 AINFTDDAP
+354 FTDEKP
-363 KYTYKDENK
+363 GYTYGVGDIQGLSPDTYHVGN
-372 LEYGFGQYT
+372 
-381 IDDFADVY
+381 FADVY

-462 IINGAEYPANGNDI
+462 IINGTEYPANGNDI

-667 WEIAG
+667 WEIGG
-672 KEYSDNPLTIEADG
+672 KEYSNNPLTIEADG

-725 VAAGGSVS
+725 VAAGESVS
-733 ITNVPGEKS
+733 LTNVPGEKS
-742 KFVAW
+742 KFVRW
-747 HVEYEKAEGKFMP
+747 HVDYEKAEGKFMP

-767 ALGAGESLTDGT
+767 TLGDDTSLSDGT

-789 RVYPEFERTYSIT
+789 RVYPEFEPTYSIT
-802 LQQAEGGKASFAK
+802 LQQAEGGKASFAW
-815 PISAIGKDTVSG
+815 PVSAIGKDAVSG

-832 AEVTWEI
+832 NAVTWELE
-839 DSTEAGYKFSS
+839 STETGYRFVK

-859 KNEWVTDTTGSSQF
+859 KNEWVADPTLAGSF
-873 ERFNYWTPVNG
+873 VTYRFWTPVNG

-897 KYDLRI
+897 EYDLRI
-903 TPQFAKGNIVEAVA
+903 TPQFSKGLTVEAVA
-917 DPAAGGTAEVTG
+917 DPAAGGKVEASG
-929 DADGYFYKYSN
+929 DTDGYFYTN
-940 SAQLKA
+940 DMAFVTA
-946 TAADGYNFGG
+946 TANDGYEFNG
-956 WTIEYKQE
+956 WTVEYKQE
-964 DGTYAPAELMKQ
+964 DGTYAPAELAKHYSPFGSLDDADLGVRMKD
-976 YSSASGNENT
+976 YS
-986 PNMSI
+986 
-991 NVMGYD
+991 

-1024 VTPDADNRVYGPDDS
+1024 VTPDAD
-1039 TGNIVATVKATPEEG
+1039 
-1054 YVFGGWNVVD
+1054 
-1064 AETGNSVMPSE
+1064 
-1075 PGFDFYYEIADGG
+1075 
-1088 TVASNPMGV
+1088 
-1097 GFSKSE
+1097 
-1103 MDRYHV
+1103 
-1109 NLKIKP
+1109 
-1115 VFGKGIKVIVGSDNS
+1115 
-1130 AYGTVTPEGEN
+1130 
-1141 IISGTNGRLDF
+1141 
-1152 SAKPAEG
+1152 
-1159 CMFMGWEVTYADG
+1159 
-1172 TEIPDEEKGNM
+1172 
-1183 FMFNVNTV
+1183 
-1191 NNDETGDNNQLLT
+1191 
-1204 FNCEKDLKLTA
+1204 
-1215 HFVKKGEP
+1215 
-1223 NFVRYNTN
+1223 
-1231 SYHAGCLMMPEST
+1231 
-1244 IYAPGRTVPSS
+1244 
-1255 FTGWSNDLSEP
+1255 
-1266 IVITFNAAAQADKA
+1266 
-1280 VSIFYRYRYTVL
+1280 
-1292 AAPDVSFDF
+1292 
-1301 GEGTEHSNASDSTRS
+1301 
-1316 YKYTFSAEQAATL
+1316 
-1329 YELPFT
+1329 
-1335 ATDANGN
+1335 
-1342 VKKGVIRFTPARRAL
+1342 
-1357 IEAENGAVSYN
+1357 
-1368 DATYAAGSIIDFP
+1368 
-1381 AGEATIT
+1381 
-1388 AAANEGYAFAGWEI
+1388 
-1402 EGVELSEEQ
+1402 
-1411 AKSETI
+1411 
-1417 TFNVP
+1417 
-1422 EKFFTIKARFEVA
+1422 
-1435 AKQLYV
+1435 
-1441 ELAQGEHGTAEFVG
+1441 
-1455 VTPDANNRVYGP
+1455 NRVYGP

-1772 GNVKKGV
+1772 GNVKNGV
-1779 IRFTPARRALI
+1779 IRFAPARRALI
-1790 EAENGAVSYND
+1790 EAENGAVSYNN

-1848 LTFNVPEKF
+1848 ITFNVPEKF
-1857 FTIKAKF
+1857 FTIKARF

-1896 DKVELVAARN
+1896 DKVELVATRN

-1917 ISGKEGTDYTIDN
+1917 ISGTEGTDYTIDN
-1930 DPEVPGKATLTVL
+1930 DPEVPGRATLTVL

-2075 KTYHFS
+2075 KTYNFS
-2081 IVDESG
+2081 IVDENG

-2129 GSATIT
+2129 DSATIT

-2362 GKEEVVRHENDGKV
+2362 GKEEVVRHENGGKV

-2443 VIPFEPDTEG
+2443 VIPFEPDAEG

-2517 DAENGHAEIK
+2517 DAENGRAEFK
-2527 KNGELVEGGEANGI
+2527 KNGELVEGGDADGI

-2561 RWQVEMNNSIIDPD
+2561 RWQVEMNNSITDPD
-2575 SWVGEKFTED
+2575 LWVGEKFTED

-2600 DISEAKL
+2600 DIREAKL

-2613 SGAYGLRLT
+2613 GIYALRLT

-2706 RPLRSSTQD
+2706 RPLRTSTQD
-2715 MTVKGIFIDYQPVHG
+2715 MTVKGIFPEYQPVHG

-2765 KPDNADTHFVFW
+2765 KPDNANAHFVYW
-2777 FFSNYVMNNESE
+2777 FFSDYVMNNESE

-2803 DFDIN
+2803 DFEIN
-2808 VVMGYYVDYRIMC
+2808 VTMGYQVNYRIMC
-2821 DGVDIT
+2821 DGKDIT
-2827 NSDDWANS
+2827 RSDDWASAGTAN
-2835 IGPSIYNLQGR
+2835 IYTLQGL
-2846 YGYDISKYPTIDDAI
+2846 YGYDRSKYPTIDDAI
-2861 DNYSEITSSGNHTNY
+2861 DNYSEIFKAASRSY
-2876 VAPGDGMI
+2876 VIPGDGVI
-2884 FWFDE
+2884 FWLNE
-2889 NFRLGGNV
+2889 NFRLGGATN
-2897 GDGRVKYVYDSVTT
+2897 GRIKYVYDSITV
-2911 EPAAEEIGITKELI
+2911 EPAAEEIGVTKELI
-2925 DKQYSGRTDK
+2925 DKQYGGYDDK

-2943 AYVMPESDITIVINV
+2943 AYVMPESDITIDINV

-3028 SSLNLRV
+3028 SSLTIKV
-3035 GIDSAA
+3035 GADSAA
-3041 LTAVFEEDTNPVAQA
+3041 LTAVFEEDPEPVAQA

-3068 VLVNGAKGVTGAFEG
+3068 VLVNGANGVTGAFEG
-3083 ESVTVSLGDLD
+3083 ESITVSLGDLD
-3094 DYYEFDH
+3094 DDYRFDH

-3112 LITSAASYNE
+3112 LITSAASYGK
-3122 SVTFVVPNGSVSV
+3122 SVTFVMPNSPVTV
-3135 KAVLNQRAI
+3135 KAVLNAKSVNVAWRFMI
-3144 EVTWM
+3144 
-3149 YYVKK
+3149 KK
-3154 GENSYVSSS
+3154 GNNTYVGSSA
-3163 VTTPYMAD
+3163 TTPYMAD

-3184 SKTTVVKGD
+3184 SKITVVKGD
-3193 TISFEVKLKDA
+3193 TISFEVKLKDP

-3214 VSSGTMVQNYDDY
+3214 DLSGTTAKNYYDY
-3227 NGEYT
+3227 KGEYT
-3232 VTSWKYK
+3232 LTSWKHN
-3239 GKNIYQLTIN
+3239 GKAIYQFLIN
-3249 AYFDTNNG
+3249 VGFDMNDG

-3277 SSVYPLADSIVK
+3277 SSVYPLADSVVK

-3335 VTAEFEQTD
+3335 ITAEFEQTD

-3465 AERISDKEANIKFTS
+3465 AERISDKEANIKFTL

-3552 GEEEGEYTISVAEHV
+3552 GEDDGEYTISVAEHV

-3593 MQMKAGS
+3593 MQMKVGS

>member
-29 NKTIVINTDGVEN
+29 NMTLMINTEGIEN
-42 GTVEIVSIPDDA
+42 GTVEIVSIPDGA
-54 TQDGNKITGLTAKTG
+54 TQDGNTVTGLTAKTS
-69 FISIKATPKEG
+69 FVTVKATPKEG
-80 YEFINWTAR
+80 YEFLNWTVKISP
-89 FTMNNGK
+89 NGK
-96 TWVPKTT
+96 KWLSTAK
-103 PNAHYVLKSGNTF
+103 PNSGYVLKSGQTF
-116 GSNPMEIAPGSVGSA
+116 ASNPIEIANGPMA
-131 KAYLELTPNFGKPLK
+131 KFLQLTPNFGIPLK

-170 EKTEKGYVGSYT
+170 EKTEKGYVGSYN

-210 ESGIVDD
+210 ESGITED
-217 LDEYHYHDLNM
+217 LDAYHYMDLSM
-228 AKTTTWPYDKN
+228 RPTTTWPYDQN
-239 PWSTDETVVGNTVR
+239 PWSKDDTVVGNTVR
-253 DLIDTNKKGIKHDAT
+253 DLISYNRKGIKHDIT

-278 PNYALQDSYWNI
+278 PNYTLADDNWKIGMTVRPQNGNQS
-290 RMHVIFQT
+290 
-298 QTIYYPTITG
+298 IYSANVTG

-313 NEVVV
+313 NEVVA
-318 EFNDIPAADVLK
+318 EFNGAVTAAELK
-330 SANECSIFMPI
+330 DANTYFISMPI
-341 GKSGNTGKTAPGL
+341 GMDGGTIRTAPGL
-354 AINFTDDAP
+354 TVEFTDENP
-363 KYTYKDENK
+363 NYTYGIGDTQGLSPDTYHVGN
-372 LEYGFGQYT
+372 
-381 IDDFADVY
+381 FADVY

-426 LGKQYEN
+426 FGKQYEN

-462 IINGAEYPANGNDI
+462 IINDVEYPANGNDI

-570 FGGRETGEKGS
+570 FDGRETGEKGS

-667 WEIAG
+667 WEIGG
-672 KEYSDNPLTIEADG
+672 KEYSNNPLTIEADG

-725 VAAGGSVS
+725 VAAGESVS

-742 KFVAW
+742 KFVRW
-747 HVEYEKAEGKFMP
+747 HVDYEKAEGKFMP

-767 ALGAGESLTDGT
+767 TLGEGASYTDGT

-784 KEYNL
+784 KEYNIK
-789 RVYPEFERTYSIT
+789 VYPEFERTYSIT
-802 LQQAEGGKASFAK
+802 LQQAEGGKASFAE
-815 PISAIGKDTVSG
+815 PVSAIGKDAVSG

-832 AEVTWEI
+832 AAVTWEREVE
-839 DSTEAGYKFSS
+839 TGYRFVK

-859 KNEWVTDTTGSSQF
+859 KNEWVADPTGGGSTAIY
-873 ERFNYWTPVNG
+873 RYWTPVNG
-884 DGRTQRSMSAKVT
+884 DGRMRPSMSVKVT
-897 KYDLRI
+897 EYDLRI
-903 TPQFAKGNIVEAVA
+903 TPQFSKGLTVEAVA

-929 DADGYFYKYSN
+929 DTDGYFYKNQY
-940 SAQLKA
+940 AKLKA
-946 TAADGYNFGG
+946 AAADGYNFGG

-964 DGTYAPAELMKQ
+964 DGIYAPAVAGTH
-976 YSSASGNENT
+976 YRAIIGSADTAEITAAVLDHS
-986 PNMSI
+986 
-991 NVMGYD
+991 

-1024 VTPDADNRVYGPDDS
+1024 VTPDANNRVYGPDDS

-1054 YVFGGWNVVD
+1054 YVFGGWEVVD
-1064 AETGNSVMPSE
+1064 AETGDMMFPSE
-1075 PGFDFYYEIADGG
+1075 PDFDFHYEIADGG

-1115 VFGKGIKVIVGSDNS
+1115 VFGKGIKVTVGSDNS

-1152 SAKPAEG
+1152 SAKPADG
-1159 CMFMGWEVTYADG
+1159 CLFMGWEVTYADG
-1172 TEIPDEEKGNM
+1172 TAIPDAEKGNM

-1191 NNDETGDNNQLLT
+1191 NNDETGDDNQLSI
-1204 FNCEKDLKLTA
+1204 FECEKDLKLTA

-1223 NFVRYNTN
+1223 NFVRYNTD
-1231 SYHAGCLMMPEST
+1231 SYHAGCRMPLEIDLSDKTST
-1244 IYAPGRTVPSS
+1244 RIYPSS
-1255 FTGWSNDLSEP
+1255 VTGWSNDLSELF
-1266 IVITFNAAAQADKA
+1266 VITFDVAAPADES
-1280 VSIFYRYRYTVL
+1280 VMICYRYRFTDL
-1292 AAPDVSFDF
+1292 AAPDVSFDY
-1301 GEGTEHSNASDSTRS
+1301 GEGTEKGSSTGGS
-1316 YKYTFSAEQAATL
+1316 TIGYNYYFTEEQAATL

-1422 EKFFTIKARFEVA
+1422 EKFFTIKARFEV
-1435 AKQLYV
+1435 
-1441 ELAQGEHGTAEFVG
+1441 
-1455 VTPDANNRVYGP
+1455 
-1467 DDSTGNIVATVK
+1467 
-1479 ATPEEGYA
+1479 
-1487 FGGWTIL
+1487 
-1494 NADTGKKAVG
+1494 
-1504 LMGGQYG
+1504 
-1511 NYFLEDGE
+1511 
-1519 SEASNPLR
+1519 
-1527 IGFSKHSSANFHV
+1527 
-1540 NLKLVPVFGKEMKVT
+1540 
-1555 VASDNSEYGT
+1555 
-1565 VTPEGENIVSSVGG
+1565 
-1579 KLDFGAKPAEDCLF
+1579 
-1593 MGWEITYA
+1593 
-1601 DGTEIPEKEKDN
+1601 
-1613 LFSFNTNSTD
+1613 
-1623 NDATGDNNQ
+1623 
-1632 LTIFSCEKDL
+1632 
-1642 KLTAHFVKKGEP
+1642 
-1654 NFVRYNSHKS
+1654 
-1664 DRGSMQAPRV
+1664 
-1674 TVFAPNMTLPSSYT
+1674 
-1688 GWSNDV
+1688 
-1694 SEPIVIIFD
+1694 
-1703 APAMQSKSGLR
+1703 
-1714 LFYRYKSTD
+1714 
-1723 LTAAGVTFNL
+1723 
-1733 GEGTEHDAS
+1733 
-1742 RDTTKY
+1742 
-1748 YVYNITAEEAA
+1748 
-1759 TLYELP
+1759 
-1765 FTATDAN
+1765 
-1772 GNVKKGV
+1772 
-1779 IRFTPARRALI
+1779 
-1790 EAENGAVSYND
+1790 
-1801 ATYAAGSIIDFPA
+1801 
-1814 GEATITAAANEGYAF
+1814 
-1829 AGWEIEGVE
+1829 
-1838 LSEEQ
+1838 
-1843 AKSET
+1843 
-1848 LTFNVPEKF
+1848 
-1857 FTIKAKF
+1857 
-1864 EVENKVNVT
+1864 ENKVNVT

-1896 DKVELVAARN
+1896 DKVELIAARN
-1906 PDGYEDFLLWH
+1906 PNGYEDFLLWH

-1959 GLQTSG
+1959 GLQGSG

-2129 GSATIT
+2129 DSATIT

-2346 VLAPTDLV
+2346 VLAPTDLA
-2354 MKRTDAGN
+2354 MKRTDAGD
-2362 GKEEVVRHENDGKV
+2362 GKEEVVRHENGGKV

-2443 VIPFEPDTEG
+2443 VIPFEPDAEG

-2517 DAENGHAEIK
+2517 DAENGRAEIK

-2561 RWQVEMNNSIIDPD
+2561 RWQVEKNYSIIDQD

-2613 SGAYGLRLT
+2613 GIYALRLT

-2706 RPLRSSTQD
+2706 RPLRTGTQD
-2715 MTVKGIFIDYQPVHG
+2715 MTVKGIFPEYQPVHG

-2765 KPDNADTHFVFW
+2765 KPDNANAHFVYW
-2777 FFSNYVMNNESE
+2777 SFSDYVMNNESE

-2803 DFDIN
+2803 DFEIN
-2808 VVMGYYVDYRIMC
+2808 VVMGYHVDYRIMC

-2827 NSDDWANS
+2827 RSDDWGNATGTN
-2835 IGPSIYNLQGR
+2835 IYSLQGR
-2846 YGYDISKYPTIDDAI
+2846 ESYDISKYPTIDDAI
-2861 DNYSEITSSGNHTNY
+2861 DNYSEIARNSNSINY
-2876 VAPGDGMI
+2876 AAPGDGVI

-2897 GDGRVKYVYDSVTT
+2897 INGRVKYVYDSITI
-2911 EPAAEEIGITKELI
+2911 EPAAEEIGIAKRLI
-2925 DKQYSGRTDK
+2925 DKQYGGYEDK

-2943 AYVMPESDITIVINV
+2943 AYVMPESDITIVINI
-2958 RRIGYSQI
+2958 RRVSYSQI

-2978 TMSPESTGGD
+2978 TISPEAASGD
-2988 GYYREGI
+2988 GYYKEGI

-3021 SEEQKLS
+3021 SEEQKLN
-3028 SSLNLRV
+3028 SSLNLKV
-3035 GIDSAA
+3035 GADSAA

-3112 LITSAASYNE
+3112 LITSAASYSE
-3122 SVTFVVPNGSVSV
+3122 SLTFVMPNGSVSV

-3144 EVTWM
+3144 EVTYM
-3149 YYVKK
+3149 YYIKR

-3171 ISIWKNGVYQDPN
+3171 ISIWKNGVYQDLN

-3227 NGEYT
+3227 KGEYT
-3232 VTSWKYK
+3232 VTSWKFR
-3239 GKNIYQLTIN
+3239 GKRIYQLAIN
-3249 AYFDTNNG
+3249 VYFDTNDG

-3277 SSVYPLADSIVK
+3277 SSVYPLADSVVK

-3362 VIASGALAGDAWTVD
+3362 VIASGTLAGDAWTVD

-3552 GEEEGEYTISVAEHV
+3552 GEDDGEYTISVAEHV

-3582 EVTISISAADG
+3582 EVTMSISAADG
-3593 MQMKAGS
+3593 MQMKVGS

-3648 VIDGIPGTIDASGN
+3648 VIDGIPGTIDVGGN

-3714 LYTVTVQLQNAGAAD
+3714 LYTVTVQLHNAGAAD

>member
-29 NKTIVINTDGVEN
+29 NMTLMINTEGIEN
-42 GTVEIVSIPDDA
+42 GTVEIVSIPDGA
-54 TQDGNKITGLTAKTG
+54 TQDGNTVTGLTAKTS
-69 FISIKATPKEG
+69 FVTVKATPKEG
-80 YEFINWTAR
+80 YEFLNWTVKISP
-89 FTMNNGK
+89 NGK
-96 TWVPKTT
+96 KWLSTAK
-103 PNAHYVLKSGNTF
+103 PNSGYVLKSGQTF
-116 GSNPMEIAPGSVGSA
+116 ASNPIEIANGPMA
-131 KAYLELTPNFGKPLK
+131 KFLQLTPNFGIPLK

-170 EKTEKGYVGSYT
+170 EKTEKGYVGSYN

-210 ESGIVDD
+210 ESGITED
-217 LDEYHYHDLNM
+217 LDAYHYMDLSM
-228 AKTTTWPYDKN
+228 RPTTTWPYDQN
-239 PWSTDETVVGNTVR
+239 PWSKDDTVVGNTVR
-253 DLIDTNKKGIKHDAT
+253 DLISYNRKGIKHDIT
-268 ITAVFNDKTS
+268 ITAMFNDKTS
-278 PNYALQDSYWNI
+278 PNYTLADDNWKIGMTVRPQNGNQS
-290 RMHVIFQT
+290 
-298 QTIYYPTITG
+298 IYSANVTG

-313 NEVVV
+313 NEVVA
-318 EFNDIPAADVLK
+318 EFNGAVTAAELK
-330 SANECSIFMPI
+330 DANTYFISMPI
-341 GKSGNTGKTAPGL
+341 GMDGGTIRTASGLTVE
-354 AINFTDDAP
+354 FTDEKP
-363 KYTYKDENK
+363 GYTYGVGDIQGLSPTTYHVGN
-372 LEYGFGQYT
+372 
-381 IDDFADVY
+381 FADVY

-402 KPGVIRLNFKNRGK
+402 KPGVIRLNLKNRGK

-426 LGKQYEN
+426 LGKQYED

-487 QAVFAAPEFVVAGKT
+487 QAVFAAPEFVVAGNT

-507 RDNLLELTPF
+507 RDNLLTLTPF
-517 VTLATEGTVTGWSND
+517 VDLATEGTVTGWSND

-547 PQYVAAYYRLNK
+547 PQYVAAYYKLNSV
-559 DSYAPDGTSLS
+559 SYAPDGTSLS
-570 FGGRETGEKGS
+570 FGGRETGDKGS

-667 WEIAG
+667 WEIGG
-672 KEYSDNPLTIEADG
+672 KEYSNNPLTIEADG
-686 KFFIIKAKFAKLVTV
+686 KFFIIKAKFAKLITV

-725 VAAGGSVS
+725 VAAGESVS
-733 ITNVPGEKS
+733 ITNVPGKKS

-767 ALGAGESLTDGT
+767 TLGDDTSLSDGT

-789 RVYPEFERTYSIT
+789 RVYPEFEPTYSIT
-802 LQQAEGGKASFAK
+802 LQQAEGGKASFAE
-815 PISAIGKDTVSG
+815 PVSAIGKDAVSG

-850 WGIEYFDTA
+850 WGIEYFDTT

-1054 YVFGGWNVVD
+1054 Y
-1064 AETGNSVMPSE
+1064 
-1075 PGFDFYYEIADGG
+1075 
-1088 TVASNPMGV
+1088 
-1097 GFSKSE
+1097 
-1103 MDRYHV
+1103 
-1109 NLKIKP
+1109 
-1115 VFGKGIKVIVGSDNS
+1115 
-1130 AYGTVTPEGEN
+1130 
-1141 IISGTNGRLDF
+1141 
-1152 SAKPAEG
+1152 
-1159 CMFMGWEVTYADG
+1159 
-1172 TEIPDEEKGNM
+1172 
-1183 FMFNVNTV
+1183 
-1191 NNDETGDNNQLLT
+1191 
-1204 FNCEKDLKLTA
+1204 
-1215 HFVKKGEP
+1215 
-1223 NFVRYNTN
+1223 
-1231 SYHAGCLMMPEST
+1231 
-1244 IYAPGRTVPSS
+1244 
-1255 FTGWSNDLSEP
+1255 
-1266 IVITFNAAAQADKA
+1266 
-1280 VSIFYRYRYTVL
+1280 
-1292 AAPDVSFDF
+1292 
-1301 GEGTEHSNASDSTRS
+1301 
-1316 YKYTFSAEQAATL
+1316 
-1329 YELPFT
+1329 
-1335 ATDANGN
+1335 
-1342 VKKGVIRFTPARRAL
+1342 
-1357 IEAENGAVSYN
+1357 
-1368 DATYAAGSIIDFP
+1368 
-1381 AGEATIT
+1381 
-1388 AAANEGYAFAGWEI
+1388 
-1402 EGVELSEEQ
+1402 
-1411 AKSETI
+1411 
-1417 TFNVP
+1417 
-1422 EKFFTIKARFEVA
+1422 
-1435 AKQLYV
+1435 
-1441 ELAQGEHGTAEFVG
+1441 
-1455 VTPDANNRVYGP
+1455 
-1467 DDSTGNIVATVK
+1467 
-1479 ATPEEGYA
+1479 A

-1504 LMGGQYG
+1504 LMGGQYS

-1790 EAENGAVSYND
+1790 EAENGAVSYNG

-1848 LTFNVPEKF
+1848 LTFTVPEKF

-1873 LSVNEATYGTLTS
+1873 LSVNETTYGTLTS

-1896 DKVELVAARN
+1896 DKVELVATRN

-1943 GTKDIS
+1943 GTKDVS

-1965 RKYAIMPVKHG
+1965 RNYAIMPVKHG
-1976 QRLIITYLGHQ
+1976 QKLIITYLGPQ
-1987 DVKVGV
+1987 DQKVGV

-1999 NNNPNETLAVTITL
+1999 NNNPNEPLTVTIKLTNKPTG
-2013 NGFNDGG
+2013 NGDAE
-2020 SLVVLKKYM
+2020 LVVLKKFM
-2029 GMMRDNAPDILA
+2029 GMMYANIPDILA
-2041 PGASYVFPDMEDTAG
+2041 PGASYVFPDMVDNAKGTSVVGMMRLQFVDEDW
-2056 PVTSIGAMYLHF
+2056 
-2068 TNGWDRT
+2068 GWT
-2075 KTYHFS
+2075 TYHFS

-2087 NVLKNGTVEFRAKG
+2087 NVLKNGIVEFEYNG

-2114 DGTKYNNGEKVYLGT
+2114 GGTKYNNGEKVYLGT

-2141 YAFAGWEIE
+2141 YTFAGWEIE
-2150 GVELS
+2150 GVELT

-2177 KFEADTTPGIKVTV
+2177 RFEADTTPGIKVTV
-2191 KSENTA
+2191 KSENAA

-2202 ATTDGLD
+2202 AMTEGLD

-2354 MKRTDAGN
+2354 MKRTDAGD
-2362 GKEEVVRHENDGKV
+2362 GKEEVVRHENGGKV

-2443 VIPFEPDTEG
+2443 VIPFEPDAEG

-2517 DAENGHAEIK
+2517 DAENGRAEFK
-2527 KNGELVEGGEANGI
+2527 KNGELVESGEADGI

-2575 SWVGEKFTED
+2575 SWVGEKFTEE

-2706 RPLRSSTQD
+2706 RPLRSSTKD

-2765 KPDNADTHFVFW
+2765 KSDNANAHFVYW
-2777 FFSNYVMNNESE
+2777 FFSDYVMNNESE

-2803 DFDIN
+2803 DFEIN
-2808 VVMGYYVDYRIMC
+2808 VTMGYHVDYRIMC

-2889 NFRLGGNV
+2889 NFRLGGAIN
-2897 GDGRVKYVYDSVTT
+2897 GRIKYVYDSITV
-2911 EPAAEEIGITKELI
+2911 EPAAEEIGVTKELI
-2925 DKQYSGRTDK
+2925 DKQYGAYEDK

-2966 TAQPNNTAYGSV
+2966 TAQPNNTTYGSV

-3028 SSLNLRV
+3028 SSLTIKV
-3035 GIDSAA
+3035 GVDSAA

-3112 LITSAASYNE
+3112 LITSAASYSE
-3122 SVTFVVPNGSVSV
+3122 SLTFVMPNGSVSV

-3144 EVTWM
+3144 EVTYM
-3149 YYVKK
+3149 YYIKR

-3171 ISIWKNGVYQDPN
+3171 ISIWKNGVYQDLN

-3227 NGEYT
+3227 KGEYT
-3232 VTSWKYK
+3232 VTSWKFR
-3239 GKNIYQLTIN
+3239 GKRIYQLAIN
-3249 AYFDTNNG
+3249 VYFDTNDG

-3277 SSVYPLADSIVK
+3277 SSVYPLADSVVK

-3344 VRGAEMLAVDIL
+3344 ASGAEILAVDIL

-3552 GEEEGEYTISVAEHV
+3552 GEDDGEYTISVAEHV

-3582 EVTISISAADG
+3582 EVTMSISAADG
-3593 MQMKAGS
+3593 MQMKVGS

-3648 VIDGIPGTIDASGN
+3648 VIDGIPGTIDAGGN

-3714 LYTVTVQLQNAGAAD
+3714 IYTATVYVQSGTAAD
-3729 ELWDKL
+3729 QMWGKL
-3735 TDPSQ
+3735 TDFHNQ
-3740 TLPWWK
+3740 VPWWK
-3746 YAEQQRNSG
+3746 YAEHQQSYG
-3755 YYPRYW
+3755 KYPRYW

>member
-29 NKTIVINTDGVEN
+29 NMTLMINTEGIEN
-42 GTVEIVSIPDDA
+42 GTVEIVSIPDGA
-54 TQDGNKITGLTAKTG
+54 TQDGNTVTGLTAKTS
-69 FISIKATPKEG
+69 FVTVKATPKEG
-80 YEFINWTAR
+80 YEFLNWTVKISP
-89 FTMNNGK
+89 NGK
-96 TWVPKTT
+96 KWLSTAK
-103 PNAHYVLKSGNTF
+103 PNSGYVLKSGQTF
-116 GSNPMEIAPGSVGSA
+116 ASNPIEIANGPMA
-131 KAYLELTPNFGKPLK
+131 KFLQLTPNFGIPLK

-170 EKTEKGYVGSYT
+170 EKTEKGYVGSYN

-210 ESGIVDD
+210 ESGITED
-217 LDEYHYHDLNM
+217 LDAYHYMDLSM
-228 AKTTTWPYDKN
+228 RPTTTWPYDQN
-239 PWSTDETVVGNTVR
+239 PWSKDDTVVGNTVR
-253 DLIDTNKKGIKHDAT
+253 DLISYNRKGIKHDIT

-278 PNYALQDSYWNI
+278 PNYTLADDNWKIGMTVRPQNGNQS
-290 RMHVIFQT
+290 
-298 QTIYYPTITG
+298 IYSANVTG

-313 NEVVV
+313 NEVVA
-318 EFNDIPAADVLK
+318 EFNGAVTAAELK
-330 SANECSIFMPI
+330 DANTYFISMPI
-341 GKSGNTGKTAPGL
+341 GMDGGTIRTASGLTVE
-354 AINFTDDAP
+354 FTDEKP
-363 KYTYKDENK
+363 GYTYGVGDIQGLSPDTYHVGN
-372 LEYGFGQYT
+372 
-381 IDDFADVY
+381 FADVY

-667 WEIAG
+667 WEIGG
-672 KEYSDNPLTIEADG
+672 KEYSNNPLTIEADG

-802 LQQAEGGKASFAK
+802 LQQAEGGKASFAE
-815 PISAIGKDTVSG
+815 PVSAIGKDTVSG

-832 AEVTWEI
+832 AAVTWEREVE
-839 DSTEAGYKFSS
+839 TGYKFDK
-850 WGIEYFDTA
+850 WGIEYFDTD
-859 KNEWVTDTTGSSQF
+859 KNEWVADPTLAGSF
-873 ERFNYWTPVNG
+873 VTYRFWTPVNG
-884 DGRTQRSMSAKVT
+884 DGRRRPSMSAKVT
-897 KYDLRI
+897 EYDLRI
-903 TPQFAKGNIVEAVA
+903 TPQFSKGLTVEAVA

-929 DADGYFYKYSN
+929 DTDGYFYKNQY
-940 SAQLKA
+940 AKLKA
-946 TAADGYNFGG
+946 AAADGYNFGG

-964 DGTYAPAELMKQ
+964 DGIYAPAVAGTH
-976 YSSASGNENT
+976 YRAIIGSADTAEITAAVLDHS
-986 PNMSI
+986 
-991 NVMGYD
+991 

-1024 VTPDADNRVYGPDDS
+1024 VTPDAD
-1039 TGNIVATVKATPEEG
+1039 
-1054 YVFGGWNVVD
+1054 
-1064 AETGNSVMPSE
+1064 
-1075 PGFDFYYEIADGG
+1075 
-1088 TVASNPMGV
+1088 
-1097 GFSKSE
+1097 
-1103 MDRYHV
+1103 
-1109 NLKIKP
+1109 
-1115 VFGKGIKVIVGSDNS
+1115 
-1130 AYGTVTPEGEN
+1130 
-1141 IISGTNGRLDF
+1141 
-1152 SAKPAEG
+1152 
-1159 CMFMGWEVTYADG
+1159 
-1172 TEIPDEEKGNM
+1172 
-1183 FMFNVNTV
+1183 
-1191 NNDETGDNNQLLT
+1191 
-1204 FNCEKDLKLTA
+1204 
-1215 HFVKKGEP
+1215 
-1223 NFVRYNTN
+1223 
-1231 SYHAGCLMMPEST
+1231 
-1244 IYAPGRTVPSS
+1244 
-1255 FTGWSNDLSEP
+1255 
-1266 IVITFNAAAQADKA
+1266 
-1280 VSIFYRYRYTVL
+1280 
-1292 AAPDVSFDF
+1292 
-1301 GEGTEHSNASDSTRS
+1301 
-1316 YKYTFSAEQAATL
+1316 
-1329 YELPFT
+1329 
-1335 ATDANGN
+1335 
-1342 VKKGVIRFTPARRAL
+1342 
-1357 IEAENGAVSYN
+1357 
-1368 DATYAAGSIIDFP
+1368 
-1381 AGEATIT
+1381 
-1388 AAANEGYAFAGWEI
+1388 
-1402 EGVELSEEQ
+1402 
-1411 AKSETI
+1411 
-1417 TFNVP
+1417 
-1422 EKFFTIKARFEVA
+1422 
-1435 AKQLYV
+1435 
-1441 ELAQGEHGTAEFVG
+1441 
-1455 VTPDANNRVYGP
+1455 NRVYGP

-1694 SEPIVIIFD
+1694 SEPIVIVFD
-1703 APAMQSKSGLR
+1703 APAMQSKSGFR

-1733 GEGTEHDAS
+1733 GEGTVHDAS

-1772 GNVKKGV
+1772 GNVKNGV
-1779 IRFTPARRALI
+1779 IRFAPARRALI

-1848 LTFNVPEKF
+1848 ITFNVPEKF
-1857 FTIKAKF
+1857 FTIKARF

-1896 DKVELVAARN
+1896 DKVELIAARN
-1906 PDGYEDFLLWH
+1906 PNGYEDFLLWH

-1943 GTKDIS
+1943 GTKDVS

-1959 GLQTSG
+1959 GLQPSG

-2129 GSATIT
+2129 DSATIT

-2346 VLAPTDLV
+2346 VLAPTDLA
-2354 MKRTDAGN
+2354 MKRTDAGD
-2362 GKEEVVRHENDGKV
+2362 GKEEVVRHENGGKV

-2443 VIPFEPDTEG
+2443 VIPFEPDAEG

-2517 DAENGHAEIK
+2517 DAENGRAEIK

-2561 RWQVEMNNSIIDPD
+2561 RWQVEKNYSIIDQD
-2575 SWVGEKFTED
+2575 SWVGEKFTEE
-2585 EQARLLARNTSLSES
+2585 EQARLLALVTSLSEN
-2600 DISEAKL
+2600 DIREAKL
-2607 DFTLEG
+2607 DFTLEDG
-2613 SGAYGLRLT
+2613 LYALRLT

-2706 RPLRSSTQD
+2706 RPLRTSTQD
-2715 MTVKGIFIDYQPVHG
+2715 MTVKGIFPEYQPVHG

-2765 KPDNADTHFVFW
+2765 KPDNANAHFVYW
-2777 FFSNYVMNNESE
+2777 FFSDYVMNNESE

-2803 DFDIN
+2803 DFEIN
-2808 VVMGYYVDYRIMC
+2808 VTMGYQVNYRIMC
-2821 DGVDIT
+2821 DGKDIT
-2827 NSDDWANS
+2827 RSDDWASAGTAN
-2835 IGPSIYNLQGR
+2835 IYTLQGL
-2846 YGYDISKYPTIDDAI
+2846 YGYDRSKYPTIDDAI
-2861 DNYSEITSSGNHTNY
+2861 DNYSEIFKAASRSY
-2876 VAPGDGMI
+2876 VIPGDGVI
-2884 FWFDE
+2884 FWLNE
-2889 NFRLGGNV
+2889 NFRLGGATN
-2897 GDGRVKYVYDSVTT
+2897 GRIKYVYDSITV

-2925 DKQYSGRTDK
+2925 DKQYGGYDDK

-2943 AYVMPESDITIVINV
+2943 AYVMPESDITIDINV

-3035 GIDSAA
+3035 GVDSAA

-3083 ESVTVSLGDLD
+3083 ESVTVSLGDVD
-3094 DYYEFDH
+3094 DYYAFDH

-3122 SVTFVVPNGSVSV
+3122 SVTFVVPNSSVTV
-3135 KAVLNQRAI
+3135 KAVLNAKSVNVAWRFMI
-3144 EVTWM
+3144 
-3149 YYVKK
+3149 KK
-3154 GENSYVSSS
+3154 GENTYVGSSA
-3163 VTTPYMAD
+3163 TTPYMAD

-3184 SKTTVVKGD
+3184 SKITVVKGD
-3193 TISFEVKLKDA
+3193 TISFEVKLKDP

-3214 VSSGTMVQNYDDY
+3214 DLSGTTAKNYYDY
-3227 NGEYT
+3227 KGEYT
-3232 VTSWKYK
+3232 LTSWKHN
-3239 GKNIYQLTIN
+3239 GKAIYQFLIN
-3249 AYFDTNNG
+3249 VGFDMNDG

-3277 SSVYPLADSIVK
+3277 SSVYPLADSVVK

-3335 VTAEFEQTD
+3335 ITAEFEQTD
-3344 VRGAEMLAVDIL
+3344 ASGAEILAVDIL

-3465 AERISDKEANIKFTS
+3465 AERISDKEANIKFTL
-3480 SEGGSCYYVVV
+3480 SEDGSCYYVVV

-3552 GEEEGEYTISVAEHV
+3552 GEDDGEYTISVAEHV

-3593 MQMKAGS
+3593 MQMKVGS

-3678 VITGVNIAEMTPASG
+3678 VITGVNIAEMTPASS

-3714 LYTVTVQLQNAGAAD
+3714 LYTVTVQLHNAGAAD

>member
-42 GTVEIVSIPDDA
+42 GTVEIVSIPDGA
-54 TQDGNKITGLTAKTG
+54 TQDGNKITGLTAETG
-69 FISIKATPKEG
+69 FITIKATPKEG

-96 TWVPKTT
+96 TWVPKTA

-116 GSNPMEIAPGSVGSA
+116 GSNPMEIAPGSIGSA
-131 KAYLELTPNFGKPLK
+131 KAYLELTPNFGIPLK

-217 LDEYHYHDLNM
+217 LDVYHYHDLGM
-228 AKTTTWPYDKN
+228 SKTTTWPYDKE

-253 DLIDTNKKGIKHDAT
+253 DLIDYNRKGIKHDAT

-354 AINFTDDAP
+354 VISFTDDAP

-507 RDNLLELTPF
+507 RDDLLKVTLF
-517 VTLATEGTVTGWSND
+517 VNLATEGTVTGWSND

-547 PQYVAAYYRLNK
+547 PKYVAAYYRLNEV
-559 DSYAPDGTSLS
+559 SYAPEGTSLS
-570 FGGRETGEKGS
+570 FGGRETGDKGS
-581 WLSWSR
+581 WFGRSR

-601 FTITDKNG
+601 FTITDRNG

-725 VAAGGSVS
+725 VAAGESVS
-733 ITNVPGEKS
+733 ITNVPGKKS

-767 ALGAGESLTDGT
+767 TLGDDTSLSDGT

-784 KEYNL
+784 KEYNIK
-789 RVYPEFERTYSIT
+789 VYPEFERTYSIT
-802 LQQAEGGKASFAK
+802 LQQAEGGKASFAE
-815 PISAIGKDTVSG
+815 PVSAIGKDAVSG

-832 AEVTWEI
+832 AAVTWEREVE
-839 DSTEAGYKFSS
+839 TGYRFDK

-859 KNEWVTDTTGSSQF
+859 KNEWVADPTGGGSTAIY
-873 ERFNYWTPVNG
+873 RYWTPVNG
-884 DGRTQRSMSAKVT
+884 DGRMRPSMSVKVT
-897 KYDLRI
+897 EYDLRI
-903 TPQFAKGNIVEAVA
+903 TPQFSKGLTVEAVA

-929 DADGYFYKYSN
+929 DTDGYFYKNQY
-940 SAQLKA
+940 AKLKA
-946 TAADGYNFGG
+946 AAADGYNFGG

-964 DGTYAPAELMKQ
+964 DGTYAPAVAGTH
-976 YSSASGNENT
+976 YRAIIGSADTAEITAAVLDHS
-986 PNMSI
+986 
-991 NVMGYD
+991 

-1024 VTPDADNRVYGPDDS
+1024 VTPDANNRVYGPDDS

-1054 YVFGGWNVVD
+1054 YVFGGWEVVNG
-1064 AETGNSVMPSE
+1064 ETGNSVSPSE
-1075 PGFDFYYEIADGG
+1075 TGYSFHYEIADGG
-1088 TVASNPMGV
+1088 TVASNPMSV

-1103 MDRYHV
+1103 MDSYHV

-1115 VFGKGIKVIVGSDNS
+1115 VFGKGIKVTVGSDNS

-1316 YKYTFSAEQAATL
+1316 YKYTFSE
-1329 YELPFT
+1329 
-1335 ATDANGN
+1335 
-1342 VKKGVIRFTPARRAL
+1342 
-1357 IEAENGAVSYN
+1357 
-1368 DATYAAGSIIDFP
+1368 
-1381 AGEATIT
+1381 
-1388 AAANEGYAFAGWEI
+1388 
-1402 EGVELSEEQ
+1402 
-1411 AKSETI
+1411 
-1417 TFNVP
+1417 
-1422 EKFFTIKARFEVA
+1422 
-1435 AKQLYV
+1435 
-1441 ELAQGEHGTAEFVG
+1441 
-1455 VTPDANNRVYGP
+1455 
-1467 DDSTGNIVATVK
+1467 
-1479 ATPEEGYA
+1479 
-1487 FGGWTIL
+1487 
-1494 NADTGKKAVG
+1494 
-1504 LMGGQYG
+1504 
-1511 NYFLEDGE
+1511 
-1519 SEASNPLR
+1519 
-1527 IGFSKHSSANFHV
+1527 
-1540 NLKLVPVFGKEMKVT
+1540 
-1555 VASDNSEYGT
+1555 
-1565 VTPEGENIVSSVGG
+1565 
-1579 KLDFGAKPAEDCLF
+1579 
-1593 MGWEITYA
+1593 
-1601 DGTEIPEKEKDN
+1601 
-1613 LFSFNTNSTD
+1613 
-1623 NDATGDNNQ
+1623 
-1632 LTIFSCEKDL
+1632 
-1642 KLTAHFVKKGEP
+1642 
-1654 NFVRYNSHKS
+1654 
-1664 DRGSMQAPRV
+1664 
-1674 TVFAPNMTLPSSYT
+1674 
-1688 GWSNDV
+1688 
-1694 SEPIVIIFD
+1694 
-1703 APAMQSKSGLR
+1703 
-1714 LFYRYKSTD
+1714 
-1723 LTAAGVTFNL
+1723 
-1733 GEGTEHDAS
+1733 
-1742 RDTTKY
+1742 
-1748 YVYNITAEEAA
+1748 EEAA

-1779 IRFTPARRALI
+1779 IRFAPARRALI
-1790 EAENGAVSYND
+1790 EAENGAVSYNN

-1848 LTFNVPEKF
+1848 LTFTVPEKF
-1857 FTIKAKF
+1857 FTIKARF

-2155 EEQAKSETLTFTVPE
+2155 EEQAKSETITFTVPE

-2362 GKEEVVRHENDGKV
+2362 GKEEVVRHENGGKV

-2443 VIPFEPDTEG
+2443 VIPFEPDAEG

-2517 DAENGHAEIK
+2517 DAENGRAEFK
-2527 KNGELVEGGEANGI
+2527 KNGELVEGGEADGI

-2561 RWQVEMNNSIIDPD
+2561 RWQVEMNNSITDPD
-2575 SWVGEKFTED
+2575 LWVGEKFTED

-2600 DISEAKL
+2600 DIREAKL

-2613 SGAYGLRLT
+2613 GIYALRLT

-2715 MTVKGIFIDYQPVHG
+2715 MTVKGIFLEYQPVYG

-2765 KPDNADTHFVFW
+2765 KPDNANAHFVYW

-2803 DFDIN
+2803 DFEIN
-2808 VVMGYYVDYRIMC
+2808 VTMGYQVNYRIMC

-2827 NSDDWANS
+2827 RSDDWASAGTAN
-2835 IGPSIYNLQGR
+2835 IYTLQGL
-2846 YGYDISKYPTIDDAI
+2846 YGYDRSKYPTIDDAI
-2861 DNYSEITSSGNHTNY
+2861 DNYSEIAKAASRSY
-2876 VAPGDGMI
+2876 VIPGDGVI
-2884 FWFDE
+2884 FWLNE
-2889 NFRLGGNV
+2889 NFRLGGAIN
-2897 GDGRVKYVYDSVTT
+2897 GRIKYVYDSITV
-2911 EPAAEEIGITKELI
+2911 EPAAEEIGVTKELI
-2925 DKQYSGRTDK
+2925 DKQYGAYEDK

-3035 GIDSAA
+3035 GVDSAA
-3041 LTAVFEEDTNPVAQA
+3041 LTAVFEEDTNPIAQA

-3171 ISIWKNGVYQDPN
+3171 ISIWKNGVLQDPN

-3227 NGEYT
+3227 KGEYT
-3232 VTSWKYK
+3232 VTSWKFR
-3239 GKNIYQLTIN
+3239 GKRIYQLAIN
-3249 AYFDTNNG
+3249 VYFDTNDG

-3277 SSVYPLADSIVK
+3277 SSVYPLADSVVK

-3335 VTAEFEQTD
+3335 ITAEFEQTD
-3344 VRGAEMLAVDIL
+3344 VRGAEILAVDIL

-3552 GEEEGEYTISVAEHV
+3552 GEDDGEYTISVAEHV

-3593 MQMKAGS
+3593 MQMKVGS

-3648 VIDGIPGTIDASGN
+3648 VIDGIPGTIDVGGN

-3746 YAEQQRNSG
+3746 YAEHQQSYG
-3755 YYPRYW
+3755 KYPRYW

>member
-14 IMCAGLVPAQVLAAG
+14 IMCAGLVPTQALAAG
-29 NKTIVINTDGVEN
+29 NMTLMINTEGIEN
-42 GTVEIVSIPDDA
+42 GTVEIVSIPDGA
-54 TQDGNKITGLTAKTG
+54 TQEGNKVSGLTAKTG
-69 FISIKATPKEG
+69 FVTVKATPKEG
-80 YEFINWTAR
+80 YEFLNWTVKIS
-89 FTMNNGK
+89 TNGTK
-96 TWVPKTT
+96 WLSTAK
-103 PNAHYVLKSGNTF
+103 PNSGYVLKSGQTF
-116 GSNPMEIAPGSVGSA
+116 ASNPIEIANGTMA
-131 KAYLELTPNFGKPLK
+131 KFLQLTPNFGIPLK

-170 EKTEKGYVGSYT
+170 EKTEKGYVGSYN

-210 ESGIVDD
+210 ESGITED
-217 LDEYHYHDLNM
+217 LDAYHYMDLSM
-228 AKTTTWPYDKN
+228 RPTTTWPYDQN
-239 PWSTDETVVGNTVR
+239 PWSKDDTVVGNTVR
-253 DLIDTNKKGIKHDAT
+253 DLISYNRKGIKHDIT

-278 PNYALQDSYWNI
+278 PNYTLADDNWKIGMTVRPQNGNQS
-290 RMHVIFQT
+290 
-298 QTIYYPTITG
+298 IYSANVTG

-313 NEVVV
+313 NEVVA
-318 EFNDIPAADVLK
+318 EFNGAVTAAELK
-330 SANECSIFMPI
+330 DANTYFISMPI
-341 GKSGNTGKTAPGL
+341 GMDGGTIRTASGLTVE
-354 AINFTDDAP
+354 FTDEKP
-363 KYTYKDENK
+363 GYTYGVGDIQGLSPDTYHVGN
-372 LEYGFGQYT
+372 
-381 IDDFADVY
+381 FADVY

-402 KPGVIRLNFKNRGK
+402 KPGVIRLNLKNRGR

-667 WEIAG
+667 WEIGG

-725 VAAGGSVS
+725 VAAGESVS

-802 LQQAEGGKASFAK
+802 LQQAEGGKASFAE
-815 PISAIGKDTVSG
+815 PVSAIGKDAVSG

-832 AEVTWEI
+832 AAVTWEREVE
-839 DSTEAGYKFSS
+839 TGYRFVK

-859 KNEWVTDTTGSSQF
+859 KNEWVADPTGGGSTAIY
-873 ERFNYWTPVNG
+873 RYWTPVNG
-884 DGRTQRSMSAKVT
+884 DGRMRPSMSVKVT
-897 KYDLRI
+897 EYDLRI
-903 TPQFAKGNIVEAVA
+903 TPQFSKGLTVEAVA

-929 DADGYFYKYSN
+929 DTDGYFYKNQY
-940 SAQLKA
+940 AKLKA
-946 TAADGYNFGG
+946 AAADGYSFGG

-964 DGTYAPAELMKQ
+964 DGIYAPAVAGTHYRAVIGSTDTAEITATVLD
-976 YSSASGNENT
+976 YS
-986 PNMSI
+986 
-991 NVMGYD
+991 
-997 LRFTAKFTKQLYVEL
+997 LRFTAKFT
-1012 AQGEHGTAEFVG
+1012 
-1024 VTPDADNRVYGPDDS
+1024 
-1039 TGNIVATVKATPEEG
+1039 
-1054 YVFGGWNVVD
+1054 
-1064 AETGNSVMPSE
+1064 
-1075 PGFDFYYEIADGG
+1075 
-1088 TVASNPMGV
+1088 
-1097 GFSKSE
+1097 
-1103 MDRYHV
+1103 
-1109 NLKIKP
+1109 
-1115 VFGKGIKVIVGSDNS
+1115 
-1130 AYGTVTPEGEN
+1130 
-1141 IISGTNGRLDF
+1141 
-1152 SAKPAEG
+1152 
-1159 CMFMGWEVTYADG
+1159 
-1172 TEIPDEEKGNM
+1172 
-1183 FMFNVNTV
+1183 
-1191 NNDETGDNNQLLT
+1191 
-1204 FNCEKDLKLTA
+1204 
-1215 HFVKKGEP
+1215 
-1223 NFVRYNTN
+1223 
-1231 SYHAGCLMMPEST
+1231 
-1244 IYAPGRTVPSS
+1244 
-1255 FTGWSNDLSEP
+1255 
-1266 IVITFNAAAQADKA
+1266 
-1280 VSIFYRYRYTVL
+1280 
-1292 AAPDVSFDF
+1292 
-1301 GEGTEHSNASDSTRS
+1301 
-1316 YKYTFSAEQAATL
+1316 
-1329 YELPFT
+1329 
-1335 ATDANGN
+1335 
-1342 VKKGVIRFTPARRAL
+1342 
-1357 IEAENGAVSYN
+1357 
-1368 DATYAAGSIIDFP
+1368 
-1381 AGEATIT
+1381 
-1388 AAANEGYAFAGWEI
+1388 
-1402 EGVELSEEQ
+1402 
-1411 AKSETI
+1411 
-1417 TFNVP
+1417 
-1422 EKFFTIKARFEVA
+1422 
-1435 AKQLYV
+1435 KQLYV

-1694 SEPIVIIFD
+1694 SEPIVIVFD

-1733 GEGTEHDAS
+1733 GEGTVHDAS

-1801 ATYAAGSIIDFPA
+1801 ATYAAGSVIDFPA

-1848 LTFNVPEKF
+1848 ITFTVPEKF
-1857 FTIKAKF
+1857 FTIKARF

-2101 LAKIEAENGAVEF
+2101 LAKIDAENGAVEF

-2129 GSATIT
+2129 DSATIT

-2155 EEQAKSETLTFTVPE
+2155 EEQAKSETITFTVPE

-2362 GKEEVVRHENDGKV
+2362 GKEEVVRHENGGKV

-2443 VIPFEPDTEG
+2443 VIPFEPDAEG

-2517 DAENGHAEIK
+2517 DAENGRAEIK

-2561 RWQVEMNNSIIDPD
+2561 RWQVEKNYSIIDQD
-2575 SWVGEKFTED
+2575 SWVGEKFTEE
-2585 EQARLLARNTSLSES
+2585 EQARLLALVTSLSEN
-2600 DISEAKL
+2600 DIREAKL
-2607 DFTLEG
+2607 DFTLEDG
-2613 SGAYGLRLT
+2613 LYALRLT

-2706 RPLRSSTQD
+2706 RPLRTSTQD
-2715 MTVKGIFIDYQPVHG
+2715 MTVKGIFPEYQPVHG

-2765 KPDNADTHFVFW
+2765 KPDNANAHFVYW
-2777 FFSNYVMNNESE
+2777 FFSDYVMNNESE

-2803 DFDIN
+2803 DFEIN
-2808 VVMGYYVDYRIMC
+2808 VTMGYQVNYRIMC
-2821 DGVDIT
+2821 DGKDIT
-2827 NSDDWANS
+2827 RSDDWASAGTAN
-2835 IGPSIYNLQGR
+2835 IYTLQGL
-2846 YGYDISKYPTIDDAI
+2846 YGYDRSKYPTIDDAI
-2861 DNYSEITSSGNHTNY
+2861 DNYSEIFKAASRSY
-2876 VAPGDGMI
+2876 VIPGDGVI
-2884 FWFDE
+2884 FWLNE
-2889 NFRLGGNV
+2889 NFRLGGATN
-2897 GDGRVKYVYDSVTT
+2897 GRIKYVYDSITV
-2911 EPAAEEIGITKELI
+2911 EPAAEEIGVTKELI
-2925 DKQYSGRTDK
+2925 DKQYGAYEDK

-2943 AYVMPESDITIVINV
+2943 AYVMPESDITIDINI

-2966 TAQPNNTAYGSV
+2966 TAQPNNTTYGSV

-2988 GYYREGI
+2988 GYYREGA

-3028 SSLNLRV
+3028 SSLNLKV
-3035 GIDSAA
+3035 GADSAA

-3083 ESVTVSLGDLD
+3083 ESVTVSLGDVD
-3094 DYYEFDH
+3094 DYYAFDH

-3112 LITSAASYNE
+3112 LITSAESYGK
-3122 SVTFVVPNGSVSV
+3122 SVTFVMPNGSVTV
-3135 KAVLNQRAI
+3135 KAVLNAKSVNVAWRFMI
-3144 EVTWM
+3144 
-3149 YYVKK
+3149 KK
-3154 GENSYVSSS
+3154 GENTYVGSSA
-3163 VTTPYMAD
+3163 TTPYMAD

-3184 SKTTVVKGD
+3184 SKITVVKGD
-3193 TISFEVKLKDA
+3193 TISFEVKLKDP

-3214 VSSGTMVQNYDDY
+3214 DLSGTTAKNYYDY
-3227 NGEYT
+3227 KGEYT
-3232 VTSWKYK
+3232 LTSWKHN
-3239 GKNIYQLTIN
+3239 GKAIYQFLIN
-3249 AYFDTNNG
+3249 VGFDMNDG

-3277 SSVYPLADSIVK
+3277 SSVYPLADSVVK

-3335 VTAEFEQTD
+3335 ITAEFEQTD

-3416 GDWSNG
+3416 GDWSKG

-3498 AIDTEG
+3498 TIDTEG

-3552 GEEEGEYTISVAEHV
+3552 GEDDGEYTISVAEHV

-3593 MQMKAGS
+3593 MQMKVGS

-3678 VITGVNIAEMTPASG
+3678 VITGVNIAEMTPASS

-3714 LYTVTVQLQNAGAAD
+3714 LYTVTVQLHNAGAAD

>member
-14 IMCAGLVPAQVLAAG
+14 IMCAGLVPTQALAAG
-29 NKTIVINTDGVEN
+29 NMTLMINTEGIEN
-42 GTVEIVSIPDDA
+42 GTVEIVSIPDGA
-54 TQDGNKITGLTAKTG
+54 TQEGNKVSGLTAKTG
-69 FISIKATPKEG
+69 FVTVKATPKEG
-80 YEFINWTAR
+80 YEFLNWTVKIS
-89 FTMNNGK
+89 TNGTK
-96 TWVPKTT
+96 WLSTAK
-103 PNAHYVLKSGNTF
+103 PNSGYVLKSGQTF
-116 GSNPMEIAPGSVGSA
+116 ASNPIEIANGTMA
-131 KAYLELTPNFGKPLK
+131 KFLQLTPNFGIPLK

-170 EKTEKGYVGSYT
+170 EKTEKGYVGSYN

-210 ESGIVDD
+210 ESGITED
-217 LDEYHYHDLNM
+217 LDAYHYMDLSM
-228 AKTTTWPYDKN
+228 RPTTTWPYDQN
-239 PWSTDETVVGNTVR
+239 PWSKDDTVVGNTVR
-253 DLIDTNKKGIKHDAT
+253 DLISYNRKGIKHDIT

-278 PNYALQDSYWNI
+278 PNYTLADDNWKIGMTVRPQNGNQS
-290 RMHVIFQT
+290 
-298 QTIYYPTITG
+298 IYSANVTG

-313 NEVVV
+313 NEVVA
-318 EFNDIPAADVLK
+318 EFNGAVTAAELK
-330 SANECSIFMPI
+330 DANTYFISMPI
-341 GKSGNTGKTAPGL
+341 GMDGGTIRTAPGL
-354 AINFTDDAP
+354 TVEFTDEKP
-363 KYTYKDENK
+363 GYTYGVGDIQGLSPDTYHVGN
-372 LEYGFGQYT
+372 
-381 IDDFADVY
+381 FADVY

-725 VAAGGSVS
+725 VAAGESVS
-733 ITNVPGEKS
+733 ITNVPGKKS

-767 ALGAGESLTDGT
+767 TLGDDTSLSDGT

-784 KEYNL
+784 KEYNIK
-789 RVYPEFERTYSIT
+789 VYPEFERTYSIT
-802 LQQAEGGKASFAK
+802 LQQAEGGKASFAE
-815 PISAIGKDTVSG
+815 PVSAIGKDAVSG

-832 AEVTWEI
+832 AAVTWEREVE
-839 DSTEAGYKFSS
+839 TGYRFDK

-859 KNEWVTDTTGSSQF
+859 KNEWVADPTGGGSTAIY
-873 ERFNYWTPVNG
+873 RYWTPVNG
-884 DGRTQRSMSAKVT
+884 DGRMRPSMSVKVT
-897 KYDLRI
+897 EYDLRI
-903 TPQFAKGNIVEAVA
+903 TPQFSKGLTVEAVA

-929 DADGYFYKYSN
+929 DTDGYFYKNQY
-940 SAQLKA
+940 AKLKA
-946 TAADGYNFGG
+946 AAADGYNFGG

-964 DGTYAPAELMKQ
+964 DGTYAPAVAGTH
-976 YSSASGNENT
+976 YRAIIGSADTAEITAAVLDHS
-986 PNMSI
+986 
-991 NVMGYD
+991 

-1024 VTPDADNRVYGPDDS
+1024 VTPDANNRVYGPDDS

-1054 YVFGGWNVVD
+1054 YVFGGWEVVNG
-1064 AETGNSVMPSE
+1064 ETGNSVSPSE
-1075 PGFDFYYEIADGG
+1075 TGYSFHYEIADGG
-1088 TVASNPMGV
+1088 TVASNPMSV

-1103 MDRYHV
+1103 MDSYHV

-1115 VFGKGIKVIVGSDNS
+1115 VFGKGIKVTVGSDNS

-1316 YKYTFSAEQAATL
+1316 YKYTFSE
-1329 YELPFT
+1329 
-1335 ATDANGN
+1335 
-1342 VKKGVIRFTPARRAL
+1342 
-1357 IEAENGAVSYN
+1357 
-1368 DATYAAGSIIDFP
+1368 
-1381 AGEATIT
+1381 
-1388 AAANEGYAFAGWEI
+1388 
-1402 EGVELSEEQ
+1402 
-1411 AKSETI
+1411 
-1417 TFNVP
+1417 
-1422 EKFFTIKARFEVA
+1422 
-1435 AKQLYV
+1435 
-1441 ELAQGEHGTAEFVG
+1441 
-1455 VTPDANNRVYGP
+1455 
-1467 DDSTGNIVATVK
+1467 
-1479 ATPEEGYA
+1479 
-1487 FGGWTIL
+1487 
-1494 NADTGKKAVG
+1494 
-1504 LMGGQYG
+1504 
-1511 NYFLEDGE
+1511 
-1519 SEASNPLR
+1519 
-1527 IGFSKHSSANFHV
+1527 
-1540 NLKLVPVFGKEMKVT
+1540 
-1555 VASDNSEYGT
+1555 
-1565 VTPEGENIVSSVGG
+1565 
-1579 KLDFGAKPAEDCLF
+1579 
-1593 MGWEITYA
+1593 
-1601 DGTEIPEKEKDN
+1601 
-1613 LFSFNTNSTD
+1613 
-1623 NDATGDNNQ
+1623 
-1632 LTIFSCEKDL
+1632 
-1642 KLTAHFVKKGEP
+1642 
-1654 NFVRYNSHKS
+1654 
-1664 DRGSMQAPRV
+1664 
-1674 TVFAPNMTLPSSYT
+1674 
-1688 GWSNDV
+1688 
-1694 SEPIVIIFD
+1694 
-1703 APAMQSKSGLR
+1703 
-1714 LFYRYKSTD
+1714 
-1723 LTAAGVTFNL
+1723 
-1733 GEGTEHDAS
+1733 
-1742 RDTTKY
+1742 
-1748 YVYNITAEEAA
+1748 EEAA

-1779 IRFTPARRALI
+1779 IRFAPARRALI
-1790 EAENGAVSYND
+1790 EAENGAVSYNN

-1848 LTFNVPEKF
+1848 LTFTVPEKF
-1857 FTIKAKF
+1857 FTIKARF

-2362 GKEEVVRHENDGKV
+2362 GKEEVVRHENGGKV

-2443 VIPFEPDTEG
+2443 VIPFEPDAEG

-2517 DAENGHAEIK
+2517 DAENGRAEFK
-2527 KNGELVEGGEANGI
+2527 KNGELVEGGEADGI

-2561 RWQVEMNNSIIDPD
+2561 RWQVEKNYSIIDQD
-2575 SWVGEKFTED
+2575 SWVGEKFTEE
-2585 EQARLLARNTSLSES
+2585 EQARLLALVTSLSEN
-2600 DISEAKL
+2600 DIREAKL
-2607 DFTLEG
+2607 DFTLEDG
-2613 SGAYGLRLT
+2613 LYALRLT

-2706 RPLRSSTQD
+2706 RPLRTSTQD
-2715 MTVKGIFIDYQPVHG
+2715 MTVKGIFLEYQPVYG

-2765 KPDNADTHFVFW
+2765 KPDNANAHFVYW
-2777 FFSNYVMNNESE
+2777 FFSDYVMNNESE

-2803 DFDIN
+2803 DFEIN
-2808 VVMGYYVDYRIMC
+2808 VTMGYQVNYRIMC
-2821 DGVDIT
+2821 DGKDIT
-2827 NSDDWANS
+2827 RSDDWASAGTAN
-2835 IGPSIYNLQGR
+2835 IYALQGL
-2846 YGYDISKYPTIDDAI
+2846 YGYNRSKYPTIDDAI
-2861 DNYSEITSSGNHTNY
+2861 DNYSEIFKAASRSY
-2876 VAPGDGMI
+2876 VIPGDGVI
-2884 FWFDE
+2884 FWLNE
-2889 NFRLGGNV
+2889 NFRLGGATN
-2897 GDGRVKYVYDSVTT
+2897 GRIKYVYDSITV

-2925 DKQYSGRTDK
+2925 DKQYGAYDDK

-2943 AYVMPESDITIVINV
+2943 AYVMPESDITIDINI

-2966 TAQPNNTAYGSV
+2966 TAQPNNTTYGSV

-2988 GYYREGI
+2988 GYYREGA

-3035 GIDSAA
+3035 GVDSAA
-3041 LTAVFEEDTNPVAQA
+3041 LTAVFEEDTNPIAQA

-3112 LITSAASYNE
+3112 LITSAASYSE
-3122 SVTFVVPNGSVSV
+3122 SLTFVMPNGSVTV
-3135 KAVLNQRAI
+3135 KAVLNAKSVNVAWRFMI
-3144 EVTWM
+3144 
-3149 YYVKK
+3149 KK
-3154 GENSYVSSS
+3154 GENTYVGSSAI
-3163 VTTPYMAD
+3163 TPYMAD
-3171 ISIWKNGVYQDPN
+3171 ISIWKNGVLQDQN
-3184 SKTTVVKGD
+3184 SKITVVKGD
-3193 TISFEVKLKDA
+3193 TISFEVKLKDP

-3214 VSSGTMVQNYDDY
+3214 DLSGTTAKNYYDY
-3227 NGEYT
+3227 KGEYT
-3232 VTSWKYK
+3232 VTSWKFR
-3239 GKNIYQLTIN
+3239 GKKIYQFLIN
-3249 AYFDTNNG
+3249 VGFDMNDG

-3277 SSVYPLADSIVK
+3277 SSVYPLADSVVNLI
-3289 LTAKPEE
+3289 AKPEE

-3306 DEYNNAVDVT
+3306 DEYNNAVEVT

-3344 VRGAEMLAVDIL
+3344 ASGAEILAVDIL

-3362 VIASGALAGDAWTVD
+3362 VIASGTLAGDAWTVD

-3552 GEEEGEYTISVAEHV
+3552 GEDDGEYTISVAEHV

-3593 MQMKAGS
+3593 MQMKVGS

-3648 VIDGIPGTIDASGN
+3648 VIDGIPGTIDVGGN

-3678 VITGVNIAEMTPASG
+3678 VITGVNIAKMTPASS

-3714 LYTVTVQLQNAGAAD
+3714 LYTVTVQLHNAGAAN

>member
-42 GTVEIVSIPDDA
+42 GTVEIVSIPDGA

-69 FISIKATPKEG
+69 FITIKATPKEG

-89 FTMNNGK
+89 FTMNNGS

-103 PNAHYVLKSGNTF
+103 PNVHYVLKSGNTF
-116 GSNPMEIAPGSVGSA
+116 GSNPMEIAPGSIGSA
-131 KAYLELTPNFGKPLK
+131 KAYLELTPNFGIPLK

-217 LDEYHYHDLNM
+217 LDVYHYHDLGM
-228 AKTTTWPYDKN
+228 SKTTTWPYDKE

-253 DLIDTNKKGIKHDAT
+253 DLIDYNRKGIKHDAT

-354 AINFTDDAP
+354 VISFTDDAP

-381 IDDFADVY
+381 IDDFADAY

-433 GSVIDFVPDGDGD
+433 GSVIDFVPDGDGE

-462 IINGAEYPANGNDI
+462 IINGTEHPANGNDI

-507 RDNLLELTPF
+507 RDNLLTLTPF
-517 VTLATEGTVTGWSND
+517 VDLATEGTVTGWSND

-547 PQYVAAYYRLNK
+547 PQYVAAYYRLNN

-667 WEIAG
+667 WEIGG

-725 VAAGGSVS
+725 VAAGESVS
-733 ITNVPGEKS
+733 ITNVPGKKS

-789 RVYPEFERTYSIT
+789 RVYPEFEPTYSIT
-802 LQQAEGGKASFAK
+802 LQQAEGGKASFAE
-815 PISAIGKDTVSG
+815 PVSAIGKDAVSG

-832 AEVTWEI
+832 NAVTWELE
-839 DSTEAGYKFSS
+839 STETGYRFVK

-859 KNEWVTDTTGSSQF
+859 KNEWVADPTLAGSF
-873 ERFNYWTPVNG
+873 VTYRFWTPVNG

-897 KYDLRI
+897 EYDLRI
-903 TPQFAKGNIVEAVA
+903 TPQFSKGLTVEAVA
-917 DPAAGGTAEVTG
+917 DPAAGGKVEASG
-929 DADGYFYKYSN
+929 DTDGYFYTN
-940 SAQLKA
+940 DMAFVTA
-946 TAADGYNFGG
+946 TANDGYEFNG
-956 WTIEYKQE
+956 WTVEYKQD
-964 DGTYAPAELMKQ
+964 DGTYAPAELAKHYSPFGSLDDADLGVRMKD
-976 YSSASGNENT
+976 YS
-986 PNMSI
+986 
-991 NVMGYD
+991 

-1054 YVFGGWNVVD
+1054 YVFGGWEVVNG
-1064 AETGNSVMPSE
+1064 ETGNSVSPSE
-1075 PGFDFYYEIADGG
+1075 TGYSFHYEIADGG
-1088 TVASNPMGV
+1088 TVASNPMSV

-1103 MDRYHV
+1103 MDSYHV

-1115 VFGKGIKVIVGSDNS
+1115 VFGKGIKVTVGSDNS

-1316 YKYTFSAEQAATL
+1316 YKYTFSE
-1329 YELPFT
+1329 
-1335 ATDANGN
+1335 
-1342 VKKGVIRFTPARRAL
+1342 
-1357 IEAENGAVSYN
+1357 
-1368 DATYAAGSIIDFP
+1368 
-1381 AGEATIT
+1381 
-1388 AAANEGYAFAGWEI
+1388 
-1402 EGVELSEEQ
+1402 
-1411 AKSETI
+1411 
-1417 TFNVP
+1417 
-1422 EKFFTIKARFEVA
+1422 
-1435 AKQLYV
+1435 
-1441 ELAQGEHGTAEFVG
+1441 
-1455 VTPDANNRVYGP
+1455 
-1467 DDSTGNIVATVK
+1467 
-1479 ATPEEGYA
+1479 
-1487 FGGWTIL
+1487 
-1494 NADTGKKAVG
+1494 
-1504 LMGGQYG
+1504 
-1511 NYFLEDGE
+1511 
-1519 SEASNPLR
+1519 
-1527 IGFSKHSSANFHV
+1527 
-1540 NLKLVPVFGKEMKVT
+1540 
-1555 VASDNSEYGT
+1555 
-1565 VTPEGENIVSSVGG
+1565 
-1579 KLDFGAKPAEDCLF
+1579 
-1593 MGWEITYA
+1593 
-1601 DGTEIPEKEKDN
+1601 
-1613 LFSFNTNSTD
+1613 
-1623 NDATGDNNQ
+1623 
-1632 LTIFSCEKDL
+1632 
-1642 KLTAHFVKKGEP
+1642 
-1654 NFVRYNSHKS
+1654 
-1664 DRGSMQAPRV
+1664 
-1674 TVFAPNMTLPSSYT
+1674 
-1688 GWSNDV
+1688 
-1694 SEPIVIIFD
+1694 
-1703 APAMQSKSGLR
+1703 
-1714 LFYRYKSTD
+1714 
-1723 LTAAGVTFNL
+1723 
-1733 GEGTEHDAS
+1733 
-1742 RDTTKY
+1742 
-1748 YVYNITAEEAA
+1748 EEAA

-1779 IRFTPARRALI
+1779 IRFAPARRALI
-1790 EAENGAVSYND
+1790 EAENGAVSYNN

-1848 LTFNVPEKF
+1848 LTFTVPEKF
-1857 FTIKAKF
+1857 FTIKARF

-2155 EEQAKSETLTFTVPE
+2155 EEQAKSETITFTVPE

-2362 GKEEVVRHENDGKV
+2362 GKEEVVRHENGGKV

-2443 VIPFEPDTEG
+2443 VIPFEPDAEG

-2499 YCVIQPQF
+2499 YCMIQPQF

-2517 DAENGHAEIK
+2517 DAENGRAEFK
-2527 KNGELVEGGEANGI
+2527 KNGELVESGEANGI

-2561 RWQVEMNNSIIDPD
+2561 RWQVEKNYSIIDQD
-2575 SWVGEKFTED
+2575 SWVGEKFTEE
-2585 EQARLLARNTSLSES
+2585 EQARLLALVTSLSEN
-2600 DISEAKL
+2600 DIREAKL
-2607 DFTLEG
+2607 DFTLEDG
-2613 SGAYGLRLT
+2613 LYALRLT

-2697 EVDEYTMTI
+2697 EADEYTMTI
-2706 RPLRSSTQD
+2706 RPLRTSTQD
-2715 MTVKGIFIDYQPVHG
+2715 MTVKGIFPEYQPVHG

-2765 KPDNADTHFVFW
+2765 KPDNANAHFVYW
-2777 FFSNYVMNNESE
+2777 FFSDYVMNNESE

-2803 DFDIN
+2803 DFEIN
-2808 VVMGYYVDYRIMC
+2808 VTMGYQVNYRIMC
-2821 DGVDIT
+2821 DGKDIT
-2827 NSDDWANS
+2827 RSDDWASAGTAN
-2835 IGPSIYNLQGR
+2835 IYALQGL
-2846 YGYDISKYPTIDDAI
+2846 YGYNRSKYPTIDDAI
-2861 DNYSEITSSGNHTNY
+2861 DNYSEIAKAASRSY
-2876 VAPGDGMI
+2876 VIPGDGVI
-2884 FWFDE
+2884 FWLNE
-2889 NFRLGGNV
+2889 NFRLGGAIN
-2897 GDGRVKYVYDSVTT
+2897 GRIKYVYDSITV
-2911 EPAAEEIGITKELI
+2911 EPAAEEIGVTKELI
-2925 DKQYSGRTDK
+2925 DKQYGAYEDK

-3028 SSLNLRV
+3028 SSLTIKV
-3035 GIDSAA
+3035 GVDSAA

-3056 LNLVVDPAGKAN
+3056 LNLVVEPAGKAN
-3068 VLVNGAKGVTGAFEG
+3068 VLVNGTKGVTGAFEG
-3083 ESVTVSLGDLD
+3083 ESVTVSLGDVD
-3094 DYYEFDH
+3094 DYYAFDH

-3112 LITSAASYNE
+3112 LITSAASYSE
-3122 SVTFVVPNGSVSV
+3122 SLTFVMPNGSVTV
-3135 KAVLNQRAI
+3135 KAVLNAKSVNVSWRFMI
-3144 EVTWM
+3144 
-3149 YYVKK
+3149 KK
-3154 GENSYVSSS
+3154 GENTYVGSSA
-3163 VTTPYMAD
+3163 TTPYMAD
-3171 ISIWKNGVYQDPN
+3171 MSIWKNGVLQDPN
-3184 SKTTVVKGD
+3184 SKITVVKGD
-3193 TISFEVKLKDA
+3193 TISFEVKLKDP

-3214 VSSGTMVQNYDDY
+3214 DLSGTTAKNYYDY
-3227 NGEYT
+3227 KGEYT
-3232 VTSWKYK
+3232 LTSWKHN
-3239 GKNIYQLTIN
+3239 GKAIYQFLIN
-3249 AYFDTNNG
+3249 VGFDMNDG

-3277 SSVYPLADSIVK
+3277 SSVYPLADSVVK

-3306 DEYNNAVDVT
+3306 DEYNNAVDVA

-3344 VRGAEMLAVDIL
+3344 VHGAEILAVDIL

-3362 VIASGALAGDAWTVD
+3362 VIASGTLAGDAWTVD

-3582 EVTISISAADG
+3582 EVTMSISAADG

-3648 VIDGIPGTIDASGN
+3648 VIDGIPGTIDVGGN

-3678 VITGVNIAEMTPASG
+3678 VITGVNIAKMTPASS

-3714 LYTVTVQLQNAGAAD
+3714 LYTVTVQLHNAGAAN

>member
-14 IMCAGLVPAQVLAAG
+14 IMCAGLVPTQALAAG
-29 NKTIVINTDGVEN
+29 NMTLMINTEGIEN
-42 GTVEIVSIPDDA
+42 GTVEIVSIPDGA
-54 TQDGNKITGLTAKTG
+54 TQEGNKVSGLTAKTG
-69 FISIKATPKEG
+69 FVTVKATPKEG
-80 YEFINWTAR
+80 YEFLNWTVKIS
-89 FTMNNGK
+89 TNGTK
-96 TWVPKTT
+96 WLSTAK
-103 PNAHYVLKSGNTF
+103 PNSGYVLKSGQTF
-116 GSNPMEIAPGSVGSA
+116 ASNPIEIANGTMA
-131 KAYLELTPNFGKPLK
+131 KFLQLTPNFGIPLK

-170 EKTEKGYVGSYT
+170 EKTEKGYVGSYN

-210 ESGIVDD
+210 ESGITED
-217 LDEYHYHDLNM
+217 LDPYHYMDLSM
-228 AKTTTWPYDKN
+228 RPTTTWPYDKN
-239 PWSTDETVVGNTVR
+239 PWSKDDTVVGNTVR
-253 DLIDTNKKGIKHDAT
+253 DLISYNRKGIKHDIT
-268 ITAVFNDKTS
+268 ITAMFNDKTS
-278 PNYALQDSYWNI
+278 PNYTLADDNWKIGMTVRPQNGNQS
-290 RMHVIFQT
+290 
-298 QTIYYPTITG
+298 IYSANVTG

-313 NEVVV
+313 NEVVA
-318 EFNDIPAADVLK
+318 EFNGAVTAAELK
-330 SANECSIFMPI
+330 DANTYFISMPI
-341 GKSGNTGKTAPGL
+341 GMDGGTIRTASGLTVE
-354 AINFTDDAP
+354 FTDEKP
-363 KYTYKDENK
+363 GYTYGVGDIQGLSPDTYHVGN
-372 LEYGFGQYT
+372 
-381 IDDFADVY
+381 FADVY

-667 WEIAG
+667 WEIGG

-686 KFFIIKAKFAKLVTV
+686 KFFIIKAKFTKLVTV

-725 VAAGGSVS
+725 VAAGESVS

-742 KFVAW
+742 KFARW
-747 HVEYEKAEGKFMP
+747 HVDYEKAEGKFMP

-767 ALGAGESLTDGT
+767 TLGEGASYTDGT

-789 RVYPEFERTYSIT
+789 RVYPEFEPTYSIT
-802 LQQAEGGKASFAK
+802 LQQAEGGKASFAE
-815 PISAIGKDTVSG
+815 PVSAIGKDAVSG

-832 AEVTWEI
+832 AAVTWEREVE
-839 DSTEAGYKFSS
+839 TGYRFDK

-859 KNEWVTDTTGSSQF
+859 KNEWVADPTGGGSTAIY
-873 ERFNYWTPVNG
+873 RYWTPVNG
-884 DGRTQRSMSAKVT
+884 DGRMRPSMSVKVT
-897 KYDLRI
+897 EYDLRI
-903 TPQFAKGNIVEAVA
+903 TPQFSKGLTVEAVA

-929 DADGYFYKYSN
+929 DTDGYFYKNQY
-940 SAQLKA
+940 AKLKA
-946 TAADGYNFGG
+946 AAADGYNFGG

-964 DGTYAPAELMKQ
+964 DGIYAPAVAGTH
-976 YSSASGNENT
+976 YRAIIGSADTAEITAAVLDHS
-986 PNMSI
+986 
-991 NVMGYD
+991 

-1054 YVFGGWNVVD
+1054 YVFGGWDVVD

-1316 YKYTFSAEQAATL
+1316 YKYTFSEEEAATL

-1342 VKKGVIRFTPARRAL
+1342 VKKGVIRFAPARRAL

-1422 EKFFTIKARFEVA
+1422 EKFFTIKARFEV
-1435 AKQLYV
+1435 
-1441 ELAQGEHGTAEFVG
+1441 
-1455 VTPDANNRVYGP
+1455 
-1467 DDSTGNIVATVK
+1467 
-1479 ATPEEGYA
+1479 
-1487 FGGWTIL
+1487 
-1494 NADTGKKAVG
+1494 
-1504 LMGGQYG
+1504 
-1511 NYFLEDGE
+1511 
-1519 SEASNPLR
+1519 
-1527 IGFSKHSSANFHV
+1527 
-1540 NLKLVPVFGKEMKVT
+1540 
-1555 VASDNSEYGT
+1555 
-1565 VTPEGENIVSSVGG
+1565 
-1579 KLDFGAKPAEDCLF
+1579 
-1593 MGWEITYA
+1593 
-1601 DGTEIPEKEKDN
+1601 
-1613 LFSFNTNSTD
+1613 
-1623 NDATGDNNQ
+1623 
-1632 LTIFSCEKDL
+1632 
-1642 KLTAHFVKKGEP
+1642 
-1654 NFVRYNSHKS
+1654 
-1664 DRGSMQAPRV
+1664 
-1674 TVFAPNMTLPSSYT
+1674 
-1688 GWSNDV
+1688 
-1694 SEPIVIIFD
+1694 
-1703 APAMQSKSGLR
+1703 
-1714 LFYRYKSTD
+1714 
-1723 LTAAGVTFNL
+1723 
-1733 GEGTEHDAS
+1733 
-1742 RDTTKY
+1742 
-1748 YVYNITAEEAA
+1748 
-1759 TLYELP
+1759 
-1765 FTATDAN
+1765 
-1772 GNVKKGV
+1772 
-1779 IRFTPARRALI
+1779 
-1790 EAENGAVSYND
+1790 
-1801 ATYAAGSIIDFPA
+1801 
-1814 GEATITAAANEGYAF
+1814 
-1829 AGWEIEGVE
+1829 
-1838 LSEEQ
+1838 
-1843 AKSET
+1843 
-1848 LTFNVPEKF
+1848 
-1857 FTIKAKF
+1857 
-1864 EVENKVNVT
+1864 ENKVNVT

-1896 DKVELVAARN
+1896 DKVELIAARN
-1906 PDGYEDFLLWH
+1906 PNGYEDFLLWH

-2041 PGASYVFPDMEDTAG
+2041 PGASYVFPGMEDTAG

-2101 LAKIEAENGAVEF
+2101 LAKIDAENGAVEF

-2362 GKEEVVRHENDGKV
+2362 GKEEVVRHENGGKV

-2443 VIPFEPDTEG
+2443 VIPFEPDAEG

-2517 DAENGHAEIK
+2517 DAENGRAEFK
-2527 KNGELVEGGEANGI
+2527 KNGELVEGGEADGI

-2561 RWQVEMNNSIIDPD
+2561 RWQVEMNNSITDPD
-2575 SWVGEKFTED
+2575 LWVGEKFTED

-2600 DISEAKL
+2600 DIREAKL

-2613 SGAYGLRLT
+2613 GIYALRLT

-2715 MTVKGIFIDYQPVHG
+2715 MTVKGIFLEYQPVHG

-2765 KPDNADTHFVFW
+2765 KPDNANAHFVYW
-2777 FFSNYVMNNESE
+2777 FFSDYVMNNESE

-2803 DFDIN
+2803 DFEIN
-2808 VVMGYYVDYRIMC
+2808 VTMGYQVNYRIMC
-2821 DGVDIT
+2821 DGKDIT
-2827 NSDDWANS
+2827 RSDDWASAGTAN
-2835 IGPSIYNLQGR
+2835 IYALQGL
-2846 YGYDISKYPTIDDAI
+2846 YGYNRSKYPTIDDAI
-2861 DNYSEITSSGNHTNY
+2861 DNYSEIAKAASRSY
-2876 VAPGDGMI
+2876 VIPGDGVI
-2884 FWFDE
+2884 FWLNE
-2889 NFRLGGNV
+2889 NFRLGGAIN
-2897 GDGRVKYVYDSVTT
+2897 GRIKYVYDSITV
-2911 EPAAEEIGITKELI
+2911 EPAAEEIGVTKELI
-2925 DKQYSGRTDK
+2925 DKQYGAYEDK

-2943 AYVMPESDITIVINV
+2943 AYVMPESDITIDINI

-2966 TAQPNNTAYGSV
+2966 TAQPNNTTYGSV

-2988 GYYREGI
+2988 GYYREGA

-3035 GIDSAA
+3035 GVDSAA
-3041 LTAVFEEDTNPVAQA
+3041 LTAVFEEDTNPIAQA

-3112 LITSAASYNE
+3112 LITSAASYSE
-3122 SVTFVVPNGSVSV
+3122 SLTFVMPNGSVTV
-3135 KAVLNQRAI
+3135 KAVLNAKSVNVSWRFMI
-3144 EVTWM
+3144 
-3149 YYVKK
+3149 KK
-3154 GENSYVSSS
+3154 GENTYVGSSAI
-3163 VTTPYMAD
+3163 TPYMAD
-3171 ISIWKNGVYQDPN
+3171 MSIWKNGVYQDPN
-3184 SKTTVVKGD
+3184 SKITVVKGD
-3193 TISFEVKLKDA
+3193 TISFEVKLKDP

-3214 VSSGTMVQNYDDY
+3214 DLSGTTAKNYYDY
-3227 NGEYT
+3227 KGEYT
-3232 VTSWKYK
+3232 VTSWKFR
-3239 GKNIYQLTIN
+3239 GKKIYQFLIN
-3249 AYFDTNNG
+3249 VGFDMNDG

-3277 SSVYPLADSIVK
+3277 SSVYPLADSVVNLI
-3289 LTAKPEE
+3289 AKPEE

-3306 DEYNNAVDVT
+3306 DEYNNAVDVA

-3344 VRGAEMLAVDIL
+3344 ASGAEILAVDIL

-3362 VIASGALAGDAWTVD
+3362 VIASGTLAGDAWTVD

-3498 AIDTEG
+3498 SIDTEG

-3582 EVTISISAADG
+3582 EVTVSISAVDG

-3648 VIDGIPGTIDASGN
+3648 VIDGIPGTIDVGGN

-3678 VITGVNIAEMTPASG
+3678 VITGVNIAKMTPASS

-3714 LYTVTVQLQNAGAAD
+3714 LYTVTVQLHNAGAAN

>member
-29 NKTIVINTDGVEN
+29 NMTLMINTEGIEN
-42 GTVEIVSIPDDA
+42 GTVEIVSIPDGA
-54 TQDGNKITGLTAKTG
+54 TQDGNTVTGLTAKTS
-69 FISIKATPKEG
+69 FVTVKATPKEG
-80 YEFINWTAR
+80 YEFLNWTVKIS
-89 FTMNNGK
+89 TNGK
-96 TWVPKTT
+96 KWLSTAK
-103 PNAHYVLKSGNTF
+103 PNSGYVLKSGQTF
-116 GSNPMEIAPGSVGSA
+116 ASNPIEIANGPMA
-131 KAYLELTPNFGKPLK
+131 KFLQLTPNFGIPLK

-170 EKTEKGYVGSYT
+170 EKTEKGYVGSYN

-210 ESGIVDD
+210 ESGITED
-217 LDEYHYHDLNM
+217 LDAYHYMDLSM
-228 AKTTTWPYDKN
+228 RPTTTWPYDQN
-239 PWSTDETVVGNTVR
+239 PWSKDDTVVGNTVR
-253 DLIDTNKKGIKHDAT
+253 DLISYNRKGIKHDIT

-278 PNYALQDSYWNI
+278 PNYTLADDNWKIGMTVRPQNGNQS
-290 RMHVIFQT
+290 
-298 QTIYYPTITG
+298 IYSANVTG

-313 NEVVV
+313 NEVVA
-318 EFNDIPAADVLK
+318 EFNGAVTAAELK
-330 SANECSIFMPI
+330 DANTYFISMPI
-341 GKSGNTGKTAPGL
+341 GMDGGTIRTASGLTVE
-354 AINFTDDAP
+354 FTDEKP
-363 KYTYKDENK
+363 GYTYGVGDIQGLSPDTYHVGN
-372 LEYGFGQYT
+372 
-381 IDDFADVY
+381 FADVY

-667 WEIAG
+667 WEIGG
-672 KEYSDNPLTIEADG
+672 KEYSNNPLTIEADG

-725 VAAGGSVS
+725 VAAGESVS
-733 ITNVPGEKS
+733 LTNVPGKKS

-802 LQQAEGGKASFAK
+802 LQQAEGGKANFAY
-815 PISAIGKDTVSG
+815 PIPAIGKDTVSG

-832 AEVTWEI
+832 AEVTWELE
-839 DSTEAGYKFSS
+839 STEAGYKFSS
-850 WGIEYFDTA
+850 WGIEYFDTT
-859 KNEWVTDTTGSSQF
+859 KNEWVADTTPSGSTVLY
-873 ERFNYWTPVNG
+873 RYWTPVNG
-884 DGRTQRSMSAKVT
+884 DGRRKASMSVKVT
-897 KYDLRI
+897 EYDLRI
-903 TPQFAKGNIVEAVA
+903 TPQIFKGHTVEAVA
-917 DPAAGGTAEVTG
+917 DPAAGGTAEVSG
-929 DADGYFYKYSN
+929 DTNGYFYKN
-940 SAQLKA
+940 ESARLKA
-946 TAADGYNFGG
+946 TANDGYEFNG
-956 WTIEYKQE
+956 WTVEYKQE
-964 DGTYAPAELMKQ
+964 DGTYAPAESLTHYYPM
-976 YSSASGNENT
+976 SGTMNT
-986 PNMSI
+986 VNTT
-991 NVMGYD
+991 VRVLDYD
-997 LRFTAKFTKQLYVEL
+997 LRLTAKFT
-1012 AQGEHGTAEFVG
+1012 
-1024 VTPDADNRVYGPDDS
+1024 
-1039 TGNIVATVKATPEEG
+1039 
-1054 YVFGGWNVVD
+1054 
-1064 AETGNSVMPSE
+1064 
-1075 PGFDFYYEIADGG
+1075 
-1088 TVASNPMGV
+1088 
-1097 GFSKSE
+1097 
-1103 MDRYHV
+1103 
-1109 NLKIKP
+1109 
-1115 VFGKGIKVIVGSDNS
+1115 
-1130 AYGTVTPEGEN
+1130 
-1141 IISGTNGRLDF
+1141 
-1152 SAKPAEG
+1152 
-1159 CMFMGWEVTYADG
+1159 
-1172 TEIPDEEKGNM
+1172 
-1183 FMFNVNTV
+1183 
-1191 NNDETGDNNQLLT
+1191 
-1204 FNCEKDLKLTA
+1204 
-1215 HFVKKGEP
+1215 
-1223 NFVRYNTN
+1223 
-1231 SYHAGCLMMPEST
+1231 
-1244 IYAPGRTVPSS
+1244 
-1255 FTGWSNDLSEP
+1255 
-1266 IVITFNAAAQADKA
+1266 
-1280 VSIFYRYRYTVL
+1280 
-1292 AAPDVSFDF
+1292 
-1301 GEGTEHSNASDSTRS
+1301 
-1316 YKYTFSAEQAATL
+1316 
-1329 YELPFT
+1329 
-1335 ATDANGN
+1335 
-1342 VKKGVIRFTPARRAL
+1342 
-1357 IEAENGAVSYN
+1357 
-1368 DATYAAGSIIDFP
+1368 
-1381 AGEATIT
+1381 
-1388 AAANEGYAFAGWEI
+1388 
-1402 EGVELSEEQ
+1402 
-1411 AKSETI
+1411 
-1417 TFNVP
+1417 
-1422 EKFFTIKARFEVA
+1422 
-1435 AKQLYV
+1435 KQLYV

-1527 IGFSKHSSANFHV
+1527 IGFSNNSNANFHI

-1601 DGTEIPEKEKDN
+1601 DGTEIPEIEKDN

-1694 SEPIVIIFD
+1694 SEPIVIVFD

-1790 EAENGAVSYND
+1790 EAENGAVSYNN

-1848 LTFNVPEKF
+1848 LTFTVPEKF
-1857 FTIKAKF
+1857 FTIKARF
-1864 EVENKVNVT
+1864 EAENKVNVT

-1976 QRLIITYLGHQ
+1976 QKLIITYLGPQ
-1987 DVKVGV
+1987 DQKVGV

-1999 NNNPNETLAVTITL
+1999 NNNPNEPLTVTIKLTNKPTG
-2013 NGFNDGG
+2013 NGNAE
-2020 SLVVLKKYM
+2020 LVVLKKFM
-2029 GMMRDNAPDILA
+2029 GMMYANIPDILA
-2041 PGASYVFPDMEDTAG
+2041 PGASYVFPGTVDNAKGTSVVGMMRLQFIDEDW
-2056 PVTSIGAMYLHF
+2056 
-2068 TNGWDRT
+2068 GWT
-2075 KTYHFS
+2075 TYHFS

-2087 NVLKNGTVEFRAKG
+2087 SVLKNGIVEFEYNG

-2114 DGTKYNNGEKVYLGT
+2114 NGTKYNNGEKVYLGT

-2362 GKEEVVRHENDGKV
+2362 GKEEVVRHENGGKV

-2443 VIPFEPDTEG
+2443 VIPFEPDAEG

-2517 DAENGHAEIK
+2517 DAENGRAEFK
-2527 KNGELVEGGEANGI
+2527 KNGELVESGEADGI

-2613 SGAYGLRLT
+2613 GIYALRLT

-2706 RPLRSSTQD
+2706 RPLRTSTQD
-2715 MTVKGIFIDYQPVHG
+2715 MTVKGIFLEYQPVHG

-2765 KPDNADTHFVFW
+2765 KPDNANVHFVYW

-2789 ARRQPRIDVQLLER
+2789 ARKQPRIDVQLLER
-2803 DFDIN
+2803 DFEIN
-2808 VVMGYYVDYRIMC
+2808 VVMGYHVDYRIMC

-2827 NSDDWANS
+2827 RSDDWASAGTAN
-2835 IGPSIYNLQGR
+2835 IYTLQGL
-2846 YGYDISKYPTIDDAI
+2846 YGYDRSKYPTIDDAI
-2861 DNYSEITSSGNHTNY
+2861 DNYSEIFKAASRSY
-2876 VAPGDGMI
+2876 VIPGDGVI
-2884 FWFDE
+2884 FWLNE
-2889 NFRLGGNV
+2889 NFRLGGATN
-2897 GDGRVKYVYDSVTT
+2897 GRIKYVYDSITV

-2925 DKQYSGRTDK
+2925 DKQYGAYDDK

-2943 AYVMPESDITIVINV
+2943 AYVMPESDITIDINI

-2966 TAQPNNTAYGSV
+2966 TAQPNNTTYGSV

-2988 GYYREGI
+2988 GYYREGA

-3035 GIDSAA
+3035 GVDSAA
-3041 LTAVFEEDTNPVAQA
+3041 LTAVFEEDTNPIAQA

-3112 LITSAASYNE
+3112 LITSAASYSE
-3122 SVTFVVPNGSVSV
+3122 SLTFVMPNGSVTV
-3135 KAVLNQRAI
+3135 KAVLNAKSVNVSWRFMI
-3144 EVTWM
+3144 
-3149 YYVKK
+3149 KK
-3154 GENSYVSSS
+3154 GENTYVGSSAI
-3163 VTTPYMAD
+3163 TPYMAD
-3171 ISIWKNGVYQDPN
+3171 MSIWKNGVLQDPN
-3184 SKTTVVKGD
+3184 SKITVVKGD
-3193 TISFEVKLKDA
+3193 TISFEVKLKDP

-3214 VSSGTMVQNYDDY
+3214 DLSGTTAKNYYDY
-3227 NGEYT
+3227 KGEYT
-3232 VTSWKYK
+3232 VTSWKFR
-3239 GKNIYQLTIN
+3239 GKKIYQFLIN
-3249 AYFDTNNG
+3249 VGFDMNDG

-3277 SSVYPLADSIVK
+3277 DSVYPLADSVVNLI
-3289 LTAKPEE
+3289 AKPEE

-3377 LSGVIDKATADGI
+3377 LSGVIDKATANGI

-3552 GEEEGEYTISVAEHV
+3552 GEDDGEYTISVAEHV

-3593 MQMKAGS
+3593 MQMKVGS

-3648 VIDGIPGTIDASGN
+3648 VIDGILGTIDASGN

-3678 VITGVNIAEMTPASG
+3678 VITGVNIAKMTPASS

-3714 LYTVTVQLQNAGAAD
+3714 LYTVTVQLHNAGAAN

>member
-29 NKTIVINTDGVEN
+29 NMTLMINTEGIEN
-42 GTVEIVSIPDDA
+42 GTVEIVSIPDGA
-54 TQDGNKITGLTAKTG
+54 TQDGNTVTGLTAKTS
-69 FISIKATPKEG
+69 FVTVKATPKEG
-80 YEFINWTAR
+80 YEFLNWTVKISP
-89 FTMNNGK
+89 NGTK
-96 TWVPKTT
+96 WLSTAK
-103 PNAHYVLKSGNTF
+103 PNSGYVLKSGQTF
-116 GSNPMEIAPGSVGSA
+116 ASNPIEIANGTMA
-131 KAYLELTPNFGKPLK
+131 KYLQLTPNFGIPLK

-170 EKTEKGYVGSYT
+170 EKTERGYVGSYN

-217 LDEYHYHDLNM
+217 LDVYHYHDLGM
-228 AKTTTWPYDKN
+228 SKTTTWPYDKE

-253 DLIDTNKKGIKHDAT
+253 DLIDYNRKGIKHDAT

-354 AINFTDDAP
+354 VISFTDDAP

-381 IDDFADVY
+381 IDDFADAY

-433 GSVIDFVPDGDGD
+433 GSVIDFITDSDGD

-462 IINGAEYPANGNDI
+462 IINGTEYPANGNDI

-686 KFFIIKAKFAKLVTV
+686 KFFIIKAKFTKLVTV

-725 VAAGGSVS
+725 VAAGESVS
-733 ITNVPGEKS
+733 ITNVPGKKS

-767 ALGAGESLTDGT
+767 TLGEGASYTDGT

-789 RVYPEFERTYSIT
+789 RVYPEFEPTYSIT
-802 LQQAEGGKASFAK
+802 LQQAEGGKASFAE
-815 PISAIGKDTVSG
+815 PVSAIGKDAVSG

-832 AEVTWEI
+832 NAVTWELE
-839 DSTEAGYKFSS
+839 STETGYRFVK

-859 KNEWVTDTTGSSQF
+859 KNEWVADPTLAGSF
-873 ERFNYWTPVNG
+873 VTYRFWTPVNG

-897 KYDLRI
+897 EYDLRI
-903 TPQFAKGNIVEAVA
+903 TPQFSKGLTVEAVA
-917 DPAAGGTAEVTG
+917 DPAAGGKVEASG
-929 DADGYFYKYSN
+929 DTDGYFYTN
-940 SAQLKA
+940 DMAFVTA
-946 TAADGYNFGG
+946 TANDGYEFNG
-956 WTIEYKQE
+956 WTVEYKQD
-964 DGTYAPAELMKQ
+964 DGTYAPAELAKHYSPFGSLDDADLGVRMKD
-976 YSSASGNENT
+976 YS
-986 PNMSI
+986 
-991 NVMGYD
+991 

-1054 YVFGGWNVVD
+1054 YVFGGWEVVNG
-1064 AETGNSVMPSE
+1064 ETGNSVSPSK
-1075 PGFDFYYEIADGG
+1075 PGYSFYYEIADGG
-1088 TVASNPMGV
+1088 TVASNPMSV

-1103 MDRYHV
+1103 MDSYHV

-1152 SAKPAEG
+1152 SAKPAED
-1159 CMFMGWEVTYADG
+1159 CLFMGWEVTYADG

-1316 YKYTFSAEQAATL
+1316 YKYTFSEEEAATL

-1422 EKFFTIKARFEVA
+1422 EKFFTIKARFEVENKVNVTLGVNEA
-1435 AKQLYV
+1435 TYGTLTSESNLTGLKKGDKV
-1441 ELAQGEHGTAEFVG
+1441 ELVAARNPDGYEDFLLWHISGTEGTDYTIDNDPEVPGKATLTVLGTKDISVMAVFRGKVVGLQTSGRKYAIMPVKHGQRLIITYLGHQDVKVG
-1455 VTPDANNRVYGP
+1455 VTEVTGWNNNPNETLAVTITLNGFNDGGSLVVLKKYMGMMRDNAPDILAPGASYVFPDMEDTAGP
-1467 DDSTGNIVATVK
+1467 VTSIGAMYLHFTNGWDRTKTYHFSIVDESGNV
-1479 ATPEEGYA
+1479 
-1487 FGGWTIL
+1487 
-1494 NADTGKKAVG
+1494 
-1504 LMGGQYG
+1504 
-1511 NYFLEDGE
+1511 
-1519 SEASNPLR
+1519 
-1527 IGFSKHSSANFHV
+1527 
-1540 NLKLVPVFGKEMKVT
+1540 LK
-1555 VASDNSEYGT
+1555 NGT
-1565 VTPEGENIVSSVGG
+1565 VE
-1579 KLDFGAKPAEDCLF
+1579 FRAK
-1593 MGWEITYA
+1593 
-1601 DGTEIPEKEKDN
+1601 
-1613 LFSFNTNSTD
+1613 
-1623 NDATGDNNQ
+1623 
-1632 LTIFSCEKDL
+1632 
-1642 KLTAHFVKKGEP
+1642 
-1654 NFVRYNSHKS
+1654 
-1664 DRGSMQAPRV
+1664 
-1674 TVFAPNMTLPSSYT
+1674 
-1688 GWSNDV
+1688 
-1694 SEPIVIIFD
+1694 
-1703 APAMQSKSGLR
+1703 GLA
-1714 LFYRYKSTD
+1714 K
-1723 LTAAGVTFNL
+1723 
-1733 GEGTEHDAS
+1733 
-1742 RDTTKY
+1742 
-1748 YVYNITAEEAA
+1748 
-1759 TLYELP
+1759 
-1765 FTATDAN
+1765 
-1772 GNVKKGV
+1772 
-1779 IRFTPARRALI
+1779 I
-1790 EAENGAVSYND
+1790 EAENGAVEFDSTKYNN
-1801 ATYAAGSIIDFPA
+1801 
-1814 GEATITAAANEGYAF
+1814 GEKVYLGTDSATITAAANEGYAF

-1848 LTFNVPEKF
+1848 LTFTVPEKF

-1886 ESNLTGLKKG
+1886 ESNLTGLKNG

-2114 DGTKYNNGEKVYLGT
+2114 NGTKYNNGEKVYLGT

-2362 GKEEVVRHENDGKV
+2362 GKEEVVRHENGGKV

-2443 VIPFEPDTEG
+2443 VIPFEPDAEG

-2499 YCVIQPQF
+2499 YCMIQPQF

-2517 DAENGHAEIK
+2517 DAENGRAEFK
-2527 KNGELVEGGEANGI
+2527 KNGELVEGGEADGI

-2561 RWQVEMNNSIIDPD
+2561 RWQVEMNNSITDPD
-2575 SWVGEKFTED
+2575 LWVGEKFTED

-2600 DISEAKL
+2600 DIREAKL

-2613 SGAYGLRLT
+2613 GIYALRLT

-2706 RPLRSSTQD
+2706 RPLRTSTQD
-2715 MTVKGIFIDYQPVHG
+2715 MTVKGIFPEYQPVHG

-2765 KPDNADTHFVFW
+2765 KPDNANAHFVYW
-2777 FFSNYVMNNESE
+2777 FFSDYVMNNESE

-2803 DFDIN
+2803 DFEIN
-2808 VVMGYYVDYRIMC
+2808 VTMGYQVNYRIMC
-2821 DGVDIT
+2821 DGKDIT
-2827 NSDDWANS
+2827 RSDDWASAGTAN
-2835 IGPSIYNLQGR
+2835 IYALQGL
-2846 YGYDISKYPTIDDAI
+2846 YGYNRSKYPTIDDAI
-2861 DNYSEITSSGNHTNY
+2861 DNYSEIAKAASRSY
-2876 VAPGDGMI
+2876 VIPGDGVI
-2884 FWFDE
+2884 FWLNE
-2889 NFRLGGNV
+2889 NFRLGGAIN
-2897 GDGRVKYVYDSVTT
+2897 GRIKYVYDSITV
-2911 EPAAEEIGITKELI
+2911 EPAAEEIGVTKELI
-2925 DKQYSGRTDK
+2925 DKQYGAYEDK

-3035 GIDSAA
+3035 GVDSAA

-3083 ESVTVSLGDLD
+3083 ESVTVSLGDVD
-3094 DYYEFDH
+3094 DYYAFDH

-3163 VTTPYMAD
+3163 VTAPYMAD
-3171 ISIWKNGVYQDPN
+3171 ISIWRNGVLQDPN
-3184 SKTTVVKGD
+3184 SKITVVKGD
-3193 TISFEVKLKDA
+3193 TIGFEVKLKDA

-3232 VTSWKYK
+3232 VTSWKFR
-3239 GKNIYQLTIN
+3239 GKRIYQLAIN
-3249 AYFDTNNG
+3249 VYFDTNDG

-3277 SSVYPLADSIVK
+3277 GSVYPLADSVVN

-3296 NYRLKRWIVT
+3296 NYKLKRWIVT
-3306 DEYNNAVDVT
+3306 DEYNNAVDVA

-3344 VRGAEMLAVDIL
+3344 VHGAEILAVDIL

-3362 VIASGALAGDAWTVD
+3362 VIASGTLAGDAWTVD

-3491 ESGAAEP
+3491 ESGTAEP

-3552 GEEEGEYTISVAEHV
+3552 GEDDGEYTISVAEHV

-3593 MQMKAGS
+3593 MQMKVGS

-3662 IVVTMPYKTD
+3662 IVVTMPYKTN

>member
-69 FISIKATPKEG
+69 FVTVKATPKEG
-80 YEFINWTAR
+80 YEFLNWTVKIS
-89 FTMNNGK
+89 TNGTK
-96 TWVPKTT
+96 WLSTAK
-103 PNAHYVLKSGNTF
+103 PNSGYVLKSGQTF
-116 GSNPMEIAPGSVGSA
+116 ASNPIEIANGTMA
-131 KAYLELTPNFGKPLK
+131 KFLQLTPNFGIPLK

-170 EKTEKGYVGSYT
+170 EKTEKGYVGSYN

-197 YQFVGWT
+197 YQFVGWA

-210 ESGIVDD
+210 ESGITED
-217 LDEYHYHDLNM
+217 LDPYHYMDLSM
-228 AKTTTWPYDKN
+228 RPTTTWPYDKN
-239 PWSTDETVVGNTVR
+239 PWSKDDTVVGNTVR
-253 DLIDTNKKGIKHDAT
+253 DLISYNRKGIKHDIT
-268 ITAVFNDKTS
+268 ITAMFNDKTS
-278 PNYALQDSYWNI
+278 PNYTLADDNWKIGMTVRPQNGNQS
-290 RMHVIFQT
+290 
-298 QTIYYPTITG
+298 IYSANVTG

-313 NEVVV
+313 NEVVA
-318 EFNDIPAADVLK
+318 EFNGAVTAAELK
-330 SANECSIFMPI
+330 DANTYFISMPI
-341 GKSGNTGKTAPGL
+341 GMDGGTIRTASGLTVE
-354 AINFTDDAP
+354 FTDEKP
-363 KYTYKDENK
+363 GYTYGVGDIQGLSPTTYHVGN
-372 LEYGFGQYT
+372 
-381 IDDFADVY
+381 FADVY

-402 KPGVIRLNFKNRGK
+402 KPGVIRLNLKNRGR

-433 GSVIDFVPDGDGD
+433 GSVIDFVPDGDGE

-667 WEIAG
+667 WEIGG
-672 KEYSDNPLTIEADG
+672 KEYSNNPLTIEADG
-686 KFFIIKAKFAKLVTV
+686 KFFIIKAKFTKLVTV

-706 IVSEGAARF
+706 IVSEGVSRF

-725 VAAGGSVS
+725 VAAGESVS
-733 ITNVPGEKS
+733 LTNVPGEKS

-767 ALGAGESLTDGT
+767 TLGEGASYTDGT

-784 KEYNL
+784 KEYNIK
-789 RVYPEFERTYSIT
+789 VYPEFEPTYSIT
-802 LQQAEGGKASFAK
+802 LQQAEGGKASFAE
-815 PISAIGKDTVSG
+815 PVSAIGKDAVSG

-832 AEVTWEI
+832 AAVTWEREVE
-839 DSTEAGYKFSS
+839 TGYKFVK

-859 KNEWVTDTTGSSQF
+859 KNEWVADPTGGGSTAIY
-873 ERFNYWTPVNG
+873 RYWTPVNG
-884 DGRTQRSMSAKVT
+884 DGRMRPSMSVKVT
-897 KYDLRI
+897 EYDLRI
-903 TPQFAKGNIVEAVA
+903 TPQFSKGLTVEAVA

-929 DADGYFYKYSN
+929 DTDGYFYKNQY
-940 SAQLKA
+940 AKLKA
-946 TAADGYNFGG
+946 AAADGYNFGG

-964 DGTYAPAELMKQ
+964 DGIYAPAVAGTH
-976 YSSASGNENT
+976 YRAIIGSADTAEITAAVLDHS
-986 PNMSI
+986 
-991 NVMGYD
+991 

-1024 VTPDADNRVYGPDDS
+1024 VTPDANNRVYGPDDS

-1054 YVFGGWNVVD
+1054 YAFGGWTILNAD
-1064 AETGNSVMPSE
+1064 TGKKAVGLMGGQYGNYFLEDGESE
-1075 PGFDFYYEIADGG
+1075 
-1088 TVASNPMGV
+1088 ASNPLRI
-1097 GFSKSE
+1097 GFSKHSSANF
-1103 MDRYHV
+1103 HI
-1109 NLKIKP
+1109 NLKLVP
-1115 VFGKGIKVIVGSDNS
+1115 VFGKEMKVTVASDNS

-1316 YKYTFSAEQAATL
+1316 YKYTFSE
-1329 YELPFT
+1329 
-1335 ATDANGN
+1335 
-1342 VKKGVIRFTPARRAL
+1342 
-1357 IEAENGAVSYN
+1357 
-1368 DATYAAGSIIDFP
+1368 
-1381 AGEATIT
+1381 
-1388 AAANEGYAFAGWEI
+1388 
-1402 EGVELSEEQ
+1402 
-1411 AKSETI
+1411 
-1417 TFNVP
+1417 
-1422 EKFFTIKARFEVA
+1422 
-1435 AKQLYV
+1435 
-1441 ELAQGEHGTAEFVG
+1441 
-1455 VTPDANNRVYGP
+1455 
-1467 DDSTGNIVATVK
+1467 
-1479 ATPEEGYA
+1479 
-1487 FGGWTIL
+1487 
-1494 NADTGKKAVG
+1494 
-1504 LMGGQYG
+1504 
-1511 NYFLEDGE
+1511 
-1519 SEASNPLR
+1519 
-1527 IGFSKHSSANFHV
+1527 
-1540 NLKLVPVFGKEMKVT
+1540 
-1555 VASDNSEYGT
+1555 
-1565 VTPEGENIVSSVGG
+1565 
-1579 KLDFGAKPAEDCLF
+1579 
-1593 MGWEITYA
+1593 
-1601 DGTEIPEKEKDN
+1601 
-1613 LFSFNTNSTD
+1613 
-1623 NDATGDNNQ
+1623 
-1632 LTIFSCEKDL
+1632 
-1642 KLTAHFVKKGEP
+1642 
-1654 NFVRYNSHKS
+1654 
-1664 DRGSMQAPRV
+1664 
-1674 TVFAPNMTLPSSYT
+1674 
-1688 GWSNDV
+1688 
-1694 SEPIVIIFD
+1694 
-1703 APAMQSKSGLR
+1703 
-1714 LFYRYKSTD
+1714 
-1723 LTAAGVTFNL
+1723 
-1733 GEGTEHDAS
+1733 
-1742 RDTTKY
+1742 
-1748 YVYNITAEEAA
+1748 EEAA

-1790 EAENGAVSYND
+1790 EAENGAVSYNN

-1848 LTFNVPEKF
+1848 LTFTVPEKF
-1857 FTIKAKF
+1857 FTIKARF

-1959 GLQTSG
+1959 GLQPSS

-2020 SLVVLKKYM
+2020 DLVVLKKYM

-2041 PGASYVFPDMEDTAG
+2041 PGASYVFPGMKDTATG
-2056 PVTSIGAMYLHF
+2056 VSVIGMMRMQF
-2068 TNGWDRT
+2068 TDGWDRT

-2114 DGTKYNNGEKVYLGT
+2114 NGTKYNNGEKVYLGT

-2362 GKEEVVRHENDGKV
+2362 GKEEVVRHENGGKV

-2443 VIPFEPDTEG
+2443 VIPFEPDAEG

-2479 VELTAD
+2479 VKLTAD

-2517 DAENGHAEIK
+2517 DAENGRAEIK

-2561 RWQVEMNNSIIDPD
+2561 RWQVEKNYSIIDQD
-2575 SWVGEKFTED
+2575 SWVGEKFTEE
-2585 EQARLLARNTSLSES
+2585 EQARLLALVTSLSEN
-2600 DISEAKL
+2600 DIREAKL
-2607 DFTLEG
+2607 DFTLEDG
-2613 SGAYGLRLT
+2613 LYALRLT

-2706 RPLRSSTQD
+2706 RPLRTGTQD
-2715 MTVKGIFIDYQPVHG
+2715 MTVKGIFPEYQPVHG

-2765 KPDNADTHFVFW
+2765 KPDDANAHFVYW
-2777 FFSNYVMNNESE
+2777 FFSDYVMNNESE

-2803 DFDIN
+2803 DFEIN
-2808 VVMGYYVDYRIMC
+2808 VTMGYQVNYRIMC
-2821 DGVDIT
+2821 DGKDIT
-2827 NSDDWANS
+2827 RSDDWASAGTAN
-2835 IGPSIYNLQGR
+2835 IYALQGL
-2846 YGYDISKYPTIDDAI
+2846 YGYNRSKYPTIDDAI
-2861 DNYSEITSSGNHTNY
+2861 DNYSEIAKAASRSY
-2876 VAPGDGMI
+2876 VIPGDGVI
-2884 FWFDE
+2884 FWLNE
-2889 NFRLGGNV
+2889 NFRLGGAIN
-2897 GDGRVKYVYDSVTT
+2897 GRIKYVYDSITV
-2911 EPAAEEIGITKELI
+2911 EPAAEEIGVTKELI
-2925 DKQYSGRTDK
+2925 DKQYGAYEDK

-3028 SSLNLRV
+3028 SSLNLKV
-3035 GIDSAA
+3035 GADSAA

-3083 ESVTVSLGDLD
+3083 ESVTVSLGDVD
-3094 DYYEFDH
+3094 DYYAFDH

-3135 KAVLNQRAI
+3135 KAVLNAKSVNVSWRFMI
-3144 EVTWM
+3144 
-3149 YYVKK
+3149 KK
-3154 GENSYVSSS
+3154 GENTYVGSSAI
-3163 VTTPYMAD
+3163 TPYMAD
-3171 ISIWKNGVYQDPN
+3171 MSIWKNGVLQDPN
-3184 SKTTVVKGD
+3184 SKITVVKGD
-3193 TISFEVKLKDA
+3193 TISFEVKLKDP

-3214 VSSGTMVQNYDDY
+3214 DLSGTTAKNYYDY
-3227 NGEYT
+3227 KGEYT
-3232 VTSWKYK
+3232 VTSWKFR
-3239 GKNIYQLTIN
+3239 GKKIYQFLIN
-3249 AYFDTNNG
+3249 VGFDMNDG

-3277 SSVYPLADSIVK
+3277 DSVYPLADSVVNLI
-3289 LTAKPEE
+3289 AKPEE

-3306 DEYNNAVDVT
+3306 DEYNNAVEVT

-3377 LSGVIDKATADGI
+3377 LSGVIDKATANGI

-3552 GEEEGEYTISVAEHV
+3552 GEDDGEYTISVAEHV

-3593 MQMKAGS
+3593 MQMKVGS

-3648 VIDGIPGTIDASGN
+3648 VIDGILGTIDASGN

-3678 VITGVNIAEMTPASG
+3678 VITGVNIAKMTPASS

-3714 LYTVTVQLQNAGAAD
+3714 LYTVTVQLHNAGAAN

>member
-29 NKTIVINTDGVEN
+29 NMTLMINTEGIEN
-42 GTVEIVSIPDDA
+42 GTVEIVSIPDGA
-54 TQDGNKITGLTAKTG
+54 TQDGNTVTGLTAKTS
-69 FISIKATPKEG
+69 FVTVKATPKEG
-80 YEFINWTAR
+80 YEFLNWTVKISP
-89 FTMNNGK
+89 NGTK
-96 TWVPKTT
+96 WLSTAK
-103 PNAHYVLKSGNTF
+103 PNSGYVLKSGQTF
-116 GSNPMEIAPGSVGSA
+116 ASNPIEIANGTMA
-131 KAYLELTPNFGKPLK
+131 KFLQLTPNFGIPLK

-170 EKTEKGYVGSYT
+170 EKTEKGYVGSYN

-197 YQFVGWT
+197 YQFVGWA

-210 ESGIVDD
+210 ESGITED
-217 LDEYHYHDLNM
+217 LDPYHYMDLSM
-228 AKTTTWPYDKN
+228 RPTTTWPYDKN
-239 PWSTDETVVGNTVR
+239 PWSKDDTVVGNTVR
-253 DLIDTNKKGIKHDAT
+253 DLISYNRKGIKHDIT
-268 ITAVFNDKTS
+268 ITAMFNDKTS
-278 PNYALQDSYWNI
+278 PNYTLADDNWKIGMTVRPQNGNQS
-290 RMHVIFQT
+290 
-298 QTIYYPTITG
+298 IYSANVTG

-313 NEVVV
+313 NEVVA
-318 EFNDIPAADVLK
+318 EFNGAVTAAELK
-330 SANECSIFMPI
+330 DANTYFISMPI
-341 GKSGNTGKTAPGL
+341 GMDGGTIRTASGLTVE
-354 AINFTDDAP
+354 FTDEKP
-363 KYTYKDENK
+363 GYTYGVGDIQGLSPTTYHVGN
-372 LEYGFGQYT
+372 
-381 IDDFADVY
+381 FADVY

-402 KPGVIRLNFKNRGK
+402 KPGVIRLNLKNRGK

-433 GSVIDFVPDGDGD
+433 GSVIDFVPDGDGE

-570 FGGRETGEKGS
+570 FDGRETGEKGS

-725 VAAGGSVS
+725 VAAGESVS
-733 ITNVPGEKS
+733 ITNVPGKKS

-767 ALGAGESLTDGT
+767 TLGNDTSLSDGT

-789 RVYPEFERTYSIT
+789 RVYPEFEPTYSIT
-802 LQQAEGGKASFAK
+802 LQQAEGGKASFAE
-815 PISAIGKDTVSG
+815 PVSAIGKDAVSG

-832 AEVTWEI
+832 AAVTWEREVE
-839 DSTEAGYKFSS
+839 TGYRFVK

-859 KNEWVTDTTGSSQF
+859 KNEWVADPTGGGSTAIY
-873 ERFNYWTPVNG
+873 RYWTPVNG
-884 DGRTQRSMSAKVT
+884 DGRMRPSMSVKVT
-897 KYDLRI
+897 EYDLRI
-903 TPQFAKGNIVEAVA
+903 TPQFSKGLTVEAVA

-929 DADGYFYKYSN
+929 DTDGYFYKNQY
-940 SAQLKA
+940 AKLKA
-946 TAADGYNFGG
+946 AATDGYAFGG

-964 DGTYAPAELMKQ
+964 DGTYAPAVAGTH
-976 YSSASGNENT
+976 YRAIIGSADTAEITAAVLDHS
-986 PNMSI
+986 
-991 NVMGYD
+991 

-1054 YVFGGWNVVD
+1054 YVFGGWDVVD

-1316 YKYTFSAEQAATL
+1316 YKYTFSE
-1329 YELPFT
+1329 
-1335 ATDANGN
+1335 
-1342 VKKGVIRFTPARRAL
+1342 
-1357 IEAENGAVSYN
+1357 
-1368 DATYAAGSIIDFP
+1368 
-1381 AGEATIT
+1381 
-1388 AAANEGYAFAGWEI
+1388 
-1402 EGVELSEEQ
+1402 
-1411 AKSETI
+1411 
-1417 TFNVP
+1417 
-1422 EKFFTIKARFEVA
+1422 
-1435 AKQLYV
+1435 
-1441 ELAQGEHGTAEFVG
+1441 
-1455 VTPDANNRVYGP
+1455 
-1467 DDSTGNIVATVK
+1467 
-1479 ATPEEGYA
+1479 
-1487 FGGWTIL
+1487 
-1494 NADTGKKAVG
+1494 
-1504 LMGGQYG
+1504 
-1511 NYFLEDGE
+1511 
-1519 SEASNPLR
+1519 
-1527 IGFSKHSSANFHV
+1527 
-1540 NLKLVPVFGKEMKVT
+1540 
-1555 VASDNSEYGT
+1555 
-1565 VTPEGENIVSSVGG
+1565 
-1579 KLDFGAKPAEDCLF
+1579 
-1593 MGWEITYA
+1593 
-1601 DGTEIPEKEKDN
+1601 
-1613 LFSFNTNSTD
+1613 
-1623 NDATGDNNQ
+1623 
-1632 LTIFSCEKDL
+1632 
-1642 KLTAHFVKKGEP
+1642 
-1654 NFVRYNSHKS
+1654 
-1664 DRGSMQAPRV
+1664 
-1674 TVFAPNMTLPSSYT
+1674 
-1688 GWSNDV
+1688 
-1694 SEPIVIIFD
+1694 
-1703 APAMQSKSGLR
+1703 
-1714 LFYRYKSTD
+1714 
-1723 LTAAGVTFNL
+1723 
-1733 GEGTEHDAS
+1733 
-1742 RDTTKY
+1742 
-1748 YVYNITAEEAA
+1748 EEAA

-1772 GNVKKGV
+1772 GNVKNGV
-1779 IRFTPARRALI
+1779 IRFAPARRALI
-1790 EAENGAVSYND
+1790 EAENGAVSYNN

-1848 LTFNVPEKF
+1848 LTFTVPEKF
-1857 FTIKAKF
+1857 FTIKARF

-1930 DPEVPGKATLTVL
+1930 DLEVPGKATLTVL
-1943 GTKDIS
+1943 GTQDIS

-1959 GLQTSG
+1959 GLQASG

-2087 NVLKNGTVEFRAKG
+2087 SVLKNGTVEFRAKG
-2101 LAKIEAENGAVEF
+2101 LAKIDAENGAVEF
-2114 DGTKYNNGEKVYLGT
+2114 GGTKYNNGEKVYLGT
-2129 GSATIT
+2129 DSATIT

-2155 EEQAKSETLTFTVPE
+2155 EEQAKSETITFTVPE

-2362 GKEEVVRHENDGKV
+2362 GKEEVVRHENGGKV

-2443 VIPFEPDTEG
+2443 VIPFEPDAEG

-2517 DAENGHAEIK
+2517 DAENGRAEFK
-2527 KNGELVEGGEANGI
+2527 KNGELVEGGEADGI

-2561 RWQVEMNNSIIDPD
+2561 RWQVEMNNSITDPD
-2575 SWVGEKFTED
+2575 LWVGEKFTED

-2600 DISEAKL
+2600 DIREAKL

-2613 SGAYGLRLT
+2613 GIYALRLT

-2706 RPLRSSTQD
+2706 RPLRTSTQD
-2715 MTVKGIFIDYQPVHG
+2715 MTVKGIFLEYQPVHG

-2765 KPDNADTHFVFW
+2765 KPDNANAHFVYW
-2777 FFSNYVMNNESE
+2777 FFSDYVMNNESE

-2803 DFDIN
+2803 DFEIN
-2808 VVMGYYVDYRIMC
+2808 VTMGYQVNYRIMC
-2821 DGVDIT
+2821 DGKDIT
-2827 NSDDWANS
+2827 RSDDWASAGTAN
-2835 IGPSIYNLQGR
+2835 IYALQGL
-2846 YGYDISKYPTIDDAI
+2846 YGYNRSKYPTIDDAI
-2861 DNYSEITSSGNHTNY
+2861 DNYSEIAKAASRSY
-2876 VAPGDGMI
+2876 VIPGDGVI
-2884 FWFDE
+2884 FWLNE
-2889 NFRLGGNV
+2889 NFRLGGAIN
-2897 GDGRVKYVYDSVTT
+2897 GRIKYVYDSITV
-2911 EPAAEEIGITKELI
+2911 EPAAEEIGVTKELI
-2925 DKQYSGRTDK
+2925 DKQYGAYEDK

-2966 TAQPNNTAYGSV
+2966 TAQPNNTTYGSV

-2988 GYYREGI
+2988 GYYREGA

-3112 LITSAASYNE
+3112 LITSAASYSE
-3122 SVTFVVPNGSVSV
+3122 SLTFVMPNGSVSV

-3144 EVTWM
+3144 EVTYM
-3149 YYVKK
+3149 YYIKR

-3171 ISIWKNGVYQDPN
+3171 ISIWKNGVLQDPN
-3184 SKTTVVKGD
+3184 SKITVVKGD

-3277 SSVYPLADSIVK
+3277 SSVYPLADSVVK

-3335 VTAEFEQTD
+3335 ITAEFEQTD

-3552 GEEEGEYTISVAEHV
+3552 GEDDGEYTISVAEHV

-3582 EVTISISAADG
+3582 EVTMSISAADG
-3593 MQMKAGS
+3593 MQMKVGS

-3648 VIDGIPGTIDASGN
+3648 VIDGILGTIDASGN

-3714 LYTVTVQLQNAGAAD
+3714 LYTVTVQLHNAGAAN

>member
-29 NKTIVINTDGVEN
+29 NMTLMINTEGIEN
-42 GTVEIVSIPDDA
+42 GTVEIVSIPDGA
-54 TQDGNKITGLTAKTG
+54 TQEGNKVSGLTAKTG
-69 FISIKATPKEG
+69 FVTVKATPKEG
-80 YEFINWTAR
+80 YEFLNWTVKIS
-89 FTMNNGK
+89 TNGTK
-96 TWVPKTT
+96 WLSTAK
-103 PNAHYVLKSGNTF
+103 PNSGYVLKSGQTF
-116 GSNPMEIAPGSVGSA
+116 ASNPIEIANGTMA
-131 KAYLELTPNFGKPLK
+131 KFLQLTPNFGIPLK

-165 GKQLT
+165 CKQLT
-170 EKTEKGYVGSYT
+170 EKTEKGYVGSYN

-210 ESGIVDD
+210 ESGITED
-217 LDEYHYHDLNM
+217 LDAYHYMDLSM
-228 AKTTTWPYDKN
+228 RPTTTWPYDQN
-239 PWSTDETVVGNTVR
+239 PWSKDDTVVGNTVR
-253 DLIDTNKKGIKHDAT
+253 DLISYNRKGIKHDIT

-278 PNYALQDSYWNI
+278 PNYTLADDNWKIGMTVRPQNGNQS
-290 RMHVIFQT
+290 
-298 QTIYYPTITG
+298 IYSANVTG

-313 NEVVV
+313 NEVVA
-318 EFNDIPAADVLK
+318 EFNGAVTAAELK
-330 SANECSIFMPI
+330 DANTYFISMPI
-341 GKSGNTGKTAPGL
+341 GMDGGTIRTASGLTVE
-354 AINFTDDAP
+354 FTDEKP
-363 KYTYKDENK
+363 GYTYGVGDIQGLSPDTYHVGN
-372 LEYGFGQYT
+372 
-381 IDDFADVY
+381 FADVY

-402 KPGVIRLNFKNRGK
+402 KPGVIRLNLKNRGR

-667 WEIAG
+667 WEIGG

-725 VAAGGSVS
+725 VAAGESVS
-733 ITNVPGEKS
+733 ITNVPGKKS

-767 ALGAGESLTDGT
+767 TLGEGASYTDGT
-779 ITIVA
+779 ITIVT
-784 KEYNL
+784 KEYNIK
-789 RVYPEFERTYSIT
+789 VYPEFERTYSIT
-802 LQQAEGGKASFAK
+802 LQQAEGGKASFAE
-815 PISAIGKDTVSG
+815 PVSAIGKDAVSG

-832 AEVTWEI
+832 AAVTWEREVE
-839 DSTEAGYKFSS
+839 TGYRFDK

-859 KNEWVTDTTGSSQF
+859 KNEWVADPTGGGSTAIY
-873 ERFNYWTPVNG
+873 RYWTPVNG
-884 DGRTQRSMSAKVT
+884 DGRMRPSMSVKVT
-897 KYDLRI
+897 EYDLRI
-903 TPQFAKGNIVEAVA
+903 TPQFSKGLTVEAVA
-917 DPAAGGTAEVTG
+917 DPAAGGKVEASG
-929 DADGYFYKYSN
+929 DTDGYFYTN
-940 SAQLKA
+940 DMAFVTA
-946 TAADGYNFGG
+946 TANDGYEFNG
-956 WTIEYKQE
+956 WTVEYKQE
-964 DGTYAPAELMKQ
+964 DGTYAPAELAKHYSPFGSLDDADLGVRMKD
-976 YSSASGNENT
+976 YS
-986 PNMSI
+986 
-991 NVMGYD
+991 

-1024 VTPDADNRVYGPDDS
+1024 VTPDAD
-1039 TGNIVATVKATPEEG
+1039 
-1054 YVFGGWNVVD
+1054 
-1064 AETGNSVMPSE
+1064 
-1075 PGFDFYYEIADGG
+1075 
-1088 TVASNPMGV
+1088 
-1097 GFSKSE
+1097 
-1103 MDRYHV
+1103 
-1109 NLKIKP
+1109 
-1115 VFGKGIKVIVGSDNS
+1115 
-1130 AYGTVTPEGEN
+1130 
-1141 IISGTNGRLDF
+1141 
-1152 SAKPAEG
+1152 
-1159 CMFMGWEVTYADG
+1159 
-1172 TEIPDEEKGNM
+1172 
-1183 FMFNVNTV
+1183 
-1191 NNDETGDNNQLLT
+1191 
-1204 FNCEKDLKLTA
+1204 
-1215 HFVKKGEP
+1215 
-1223 NFVRYNTN
+1223 
-1231 SYHAGCLMMPEST
+1231 
-1244 IYAPGRTVPSS
+1244 
-1255 FTGWSNDLSEP
+1255 
-1266 IVITFNAAAQADKA
+1266 
-1280 VSIFYRYRYTVL
+1280 
-1292 AAPDVSFDF
+1292 
-1301 GEGTEHSNASDSTRS
+1301 
-1316 YKYTFSAEQAATL
+1316 
-1329 YELPFT
+1329 
-1335 ATDANGN
+1335 
-1342 VKKGVIRFTPARRAL
+1342 
-1357 IEAENGAVSYN
+1357 
-1368 DATYAAGSIIDFP
+1368 
-1381 AGEATIT
+1381 
-1388 AAANEGYAFAGWEI
+1388 
-1402 EGVELSEEQ
+1402 
-1411 AKSETI
+1411 
-1417 TFNVP
+1417 
-1422 EKFFTIKARFEVA
+1422 
-1435 AKQLYV
+1435 
-1441 ELAQGEHGTAEFVG
+1441 
-1455 VTPDANNRVYGP
+1455 NRVYGP

-1779 IRFTPARRALI
+1779 IRFAPARRALI

-1848 LTFNVPEKF
+1848 ITFNVPEKFFTIKARFEVAAKQLYVELAQGEHGTAEFVGVTPDANNRVYGPDDSTGNIVATVKATPEEGYVFGGWEVVDAETGDMMFPSEPDFDFHYEIADGGTVGSNPMGIGFSKSSFDGFHHSLKITPTFGKGIKVTVDSDNSAYGTVTPEGDNTVSGTNGVLDISAKPADGCLFMGWELTYADGTAIPDAEKVLMFMFTRDTADNDEVGGNKQLTVINCEKDLKLTAHFVKKGEPNFVRYNTDEYNDMGSMVVPEFAHNTARSTKADITGWSNDLSETIVVTLNTIPADTEAGVRVFYRLVYEDLTAAGVTFDFGEGTENDGSSASSRVFVYYPSEEQLVGLYELPFTATDANGNVKKGVIRFAPARRALIEAENGAVSYNNATYAAGSIIDFPAGEATITAAANEGYAFAGWEIEGVELSEEQAKSETITFNVPEKF

-1864 EVENKVNVT
+1864 EAENKVNVT

-2101 LAKIEAENGAVEF
+2101 LAKIDAENGAVEF

-2129 GSATIT
+2129 DSATIT

-2155 EEQAKSETLTFTVPE
+2155 EEQAKSETITFTVPE

-2362 GKEEVVRHENDGKV
+2362 GKEEVVRHENGGKV

-2443 VIPFEPDTEG
+2443 VIPFEPDAEG

-2517 DAENGHAEIK
+2517 DAENGRAEFK
-2527 KNGELVEGGEANGI
+2527 KNGELVEGGEADGI

-2561 RWQVEMNNSIIDPD
+2561 RWQVEKNYSIIDQD
-2575 SWVGEKFTED
+2575 SWVGEKFTEE
-2585 EQARLLARNTSLSES
+2585 EQARLLALVTSLSEN
-2600 DISEAKL
+2600 DIREAKL
-2607 DFTLEG
+2607 DFTLEDG
-2613 SGAYGLRLT
+2613 LYALRLT

-2706 RPLRSSTQD
+2706 RPLRTSTQD
-2715 MTVKGIFIDYQPVHG
+2715 MTVKGIFLEYQPVHG

-2765 KPDNADTHFVFW
+2765 KPDNANAHFVYW
-2777 FFSNYVMNNESE
+2777 FFSDYVMNNESE

-2803 DFDIN
+2803 DFEIN
-2808 VVMGYYVDYRIMC
+2808 VTMGYQVNYRIMC
-2821 DGVDIT
+2821 DGKDIT
-2827 NSDDWANS
+2827 RSDDWASAGTAN
-2835 IGPSIYNLQGR
+2835 IYALQGL
-2846 YGYDISKYPTIDDAI
+2846 YGYNRSKYPTIDDAI
-2861 DNYSEITSSGNHTNY
+2861 DNYSEIAKAASRSY
-2876 VAPGDGMI
+2876 VIPGDGVI
-2884 FWFDE
+2884 FWLNE
-2889 NFRLGGNV
+2889 NFRLGGATN
-2897 GDGRVKYVYDSVTT
+2897 GRIKYVYDSITV

-2925 DKQYSGRTDK
+2925 DKQYGGYEDK

-2943 AYVMPESDITIVINV
+2943 AYVMPESDITIDINI

-3035 GIDSAA
+3035 GVDSAA
-3041 LTAVFEEDTNPVAQA
+3041 LTAVFEEDTNPIAQA

-3112 LITSAASYNE
+3112 LITSAASYSE
-3122 SVTFVVPNGSVSV
+3122 SLTFVMPNGSVTV
-3135 KAVLNQRAI
+3135 KAVLNAKSVNVSWRFMI
-3144 EVTWM
+3144 
-3149 YYVKK
+3149 KK
-3154 GENSYVSSS
+3154 GENTYVGSSAI
-3163 VTTPYMAD
+3163 TPYMAD
-3171 ISIWKNGVYQDPN
+3171 MSIWKNGVLQDPN
-3184 SKTTVVKGD
+3184 SKITVVKGD
-3193 TISFEVKLKDA
+3193 TISFEVKLKDP

-3214 VSSGTMVQNYDDY
+3214 DLSGTTAKNYYDY
-3227 NGEYT
+3227 KGEYT
-3232 VTSWKYK
+3232 VTSWKFR
-3239 GKNIYQLTIN
+3239 GKKIYQFLIN
-3249 AYFDTNNG
+3249 VGFDMNDG

-3277 SSVYPLADSIVK
+3277 DSVYPLADSVVNLI
-3289 LTAKPEE
+3289 AKPEE

-3306 DEYNNAVDVT
+3306 DEYNNAVEVT

-3377 LSGVIDKATADGI
+3377 LSGVIDKATANGI

-3552 GEEEGEYTISVAEHV
+3552 GEDDGEYTISVAEHV

-3593 MQMKAGS
+3593 MQMKVGS

-3648 VIDGIPGTIDASGN
+3648 VIDGIPGTIDVGGN

-3678 VITGVNIAEMTPASG
+3678 VITGVNIAEMTPASS

-3714 LYTVTVQLQNAGAAD
+3714 LYTVTVQLHNAGAAD

>member
-14 IMCAGLVPAQVLAAG
+14 IMCAGLVPTQALAAG
-29 NKTIVINTDGVEN
+29 NMTLMINTEGIEN
-42 GTVEIVSIPDDA
+42 GTVEIVSIPDGA
-54 TQDGNKITGLTAKTG
+54 TQEGNKVSGLTAKTG
-69 FISIKATPKEG
+69 FVTVKATPKEG
-80 YEFINWTAR
+80 YEFLNWTVKIS
-89 FTMNNGK
+89 TNGTK
-96 TWVPKTT
+96 WLSTAK
-103 PNAHYVLKSGNTF
+103 PNSGYVLKSGQTF
-116 GSNPMEIAPGSVGSA
+116 ASNPIEIANGTMA
-131 KAYLELTPNFGKPLK
+131 KFLQLTPNFGIPLK

-170 EKTEKGYVGSYT
+170 EKTEKGYVGSYN

-197 YQFVGWT
+197 YQFVGWA

-210 ESGIVDD
+210 ESGITED
-217 LDEYHYHDLNM
+217 LDPYHYMDLSM
-228 AKTTTWPYDKN
+228 RPTTTWPYDKN
-239 PWSTDETVVGNTVR
+239 PWSKDDTVVGNTVR
-253 DLIDTNKKGIKHDAT
+253 DLISYNRKGIKHDIT
-268 ITAVFNDKTS
+268 ITAMFNDKTS
-278 PNYALQDSYWNI
+278 PNYTLADDNWKIGMTVRPQNGNQS
-290 RMHVIFQT
+290 
-298 QTIYYPTITG
+298 IYSANVTG

-313 NEVVV
+313 NEVVA
-318 EFNDIPAADVLK
+318 EFNGAVTAAELK
-330 SANECSIFMPI
+330 DANTYFISMPI
-341 GKSGNTGKTAPGL
+341 GMDGGTIRTASGLTVE
-354 AINFTDDAP
+354 FTDEKP
-363 KYTYKDENK
+363 GYTYGVGDIQGLSPDTYHVGN
-372 LEYGFGQYT
+372 
-381 IDDFADVY
+381 FADVY

-462 IINGAEYPANGNDI
+462 IINGTEYPANGNDI

-667 WEIAG
+667 WEIGG
-672 KEYSDNPLTIEADG
+672 KEYSNNPLTIEADG

-725 VAAGGSVS
+725 VAAGESVS
-733 ITNVPGEKS
+733 ITNVPGKKS

-767 ALGAGESLTDGT
+767 TLGNDTSLSDGT

-789 RVYPEFERTYSIT
+789 RVYPEFEPTYSIT
-802 LQQAEGGKASFAK
+802 LQQAEGGKASFAE
-815 PISAIGKDTVSG
+815 PVSAIGKDAVSG

-832 AEVTWEI
+832 AAVTWEREVE
-839 DSTEAGYKFSS
+839 TGYRFVK

-859 KNEWVTDTTGSSQF
+859 KNEWVTDPTGGGSTAIY
-873 ERFNYWTPVNG
+873 RYWTPVNG
-884 DGRTQRSMSAKVT
+884 DGRMRPSMSVKVT
-897 KYDLRI
+897 EYDLRI
-903 TPQFAKGNIVEAVA
+903 TPQFSKGLTVEAVA

-929 DADGYFYKYSN
+929 DTDGYFYKNQY
-940 SAQLKA
+940 AKLKA
-946 TAADGYNFGG
+946 AAADGYNFGG

-964 DGTYAPAELMKQ
+964 DGTYAPAVAGTH
-976 YSSASGNENT
+976 YRAIIGSADTAEITAAVLDHS
-986 PNMSI
+986 
-991 NVMGYD
+991 

-1054 YVFGGWNVVD
+1054 YVFGGWEVVNG
-1064 AETGNSVMPSE
+1064 ETGNSVSPSE
-1075 PGFDFYYEIADGG
+1075 TGYSFHYEIADGG
-1088 TVASNPMGV
+1088 TVASNPMSV

-1103 MDRYHV
+1103 MDSYHV

-1115 VFGKGIKVIVGSDNS
+1115 VFGKGIKVTVGSDNS

-1152 SAKPAEG
+1152 SAKPADG
-1159 CMFMGWEVTYADG
+1159 CLFMGWEVTYADG
-1172 TEIPDEEKGNM
+1172 TAIPDAEKGNM

-1191 NNDETGDNNQLLT
+1191 DNDETGDDNQLT
-1204 FNCEKDLKLTA
+1204 IFECEKDLKLTA

-1223 NFVRYNTN
+1223 NFVRYNSN
-1231 SYHAGCLMMPEST
+1231 SSYAGSKQIPRVT
-1244 IYAPGRTVPSS
+1244 VFAPGMTLPSS
-1255 FTGWSNDLSEP
+1255 YTGWSNDVSEP
-1266 IVITFNAAAQADKA
+1266 IVITFDAPAMESK
-1280 VSIFYRYRYTVL
+1280 SGLRLFYRFMSTDL
-1292 AAPDVSFDF
+1292 TAAGVTFDL
-1301 GEGTEHSNASDSTRS
+1301 GEGTENSNSSASTKCFI
-1316 YKYTFSAEQAATL
+1316 YYFTEEQAATL

-1368 DATYAAGSIIDFP
+1368 DATYAAGSVIDFP
-1381 AGEATIT
+1381 AGE
-1388 AAANEGYAFAGWEI
+1388 
-1402 EGVELSEEQ
+1402 
-1411 AKSETI
+1411 
-1417 TFNVP
+1417 
-1422 EKFFTIKARFEVA
+1422 
-1435 AKQLYV
+1435 
-1441 ELAQGEHGTAEFVG
+1441 
-1455 VTPDANNRVYGP
+1455 
-1467 DDSTGNIVATVK
+1467 
-1479 ATPEEGYA
+1479 
-1487 FGGWTIL
+1487 
-1494 NADTGKKAVG
+1494 
-1504 LMGGQYG
+1504 
-1511 NYFLEDGE
+1511 
-1519 SEASNPLR
+1519 
-1527 IGFSKHSSANFHV
+1527 
-1540 NLKLVPVFGKEMKVT
+1540 
-1555 VASDNSEYGT
+1555 
-1565 VTPEGENIVSSVGG
+1565 
-1579 KLDFGAKPAEDCLF
+1579 
-1593 MGWEITYA
+1593 
-1601 DGTEIPEKEKDN
+1601 
-1613 LFSFNTNSTD
+1613 
-1623 NDATGDNNQ
+1623 
-1632 LTIFSCEKDL
+1632 
-1642 KLTAHFVKKGEP
+1642 
-1654 NFVRYNSHKS
+1654 
-1664 DRGSMQAPRV
+1664 
-1674 TVFAPNMTLPSSYT
+1674 
-1688 GWSNDV
+1688 
-1694 SEPIVIIFD
+1694 
-1703 APAMQSKSGLR
+1703 
-1714 LFYRYKSTD
+1714 
-1723 LTAAGVTFNL
+1723 
-1733 GEGTEHDAS
+1733 
-1742 RDTTKY
+1742 
-1748 YVYNITAEEAA
+1748 
-1759 TLYELP
+1759 
-1765 FTATDAN
+1765 
-1772 GNVKKGV
+1772 
-1779 IRFTPARRALI
+1779 
-1790 EAENGAVSYND
+1790 
-1801 ATYAAGSIIDFPA
+1801 
-1814 GEATITAAANEGYAF
+1814 
-1829 AGWEIEGVE
+1829 
-1838 LSEEQ
+1838 
-1843 AKSET
+1843 
-1848 LTFNVPEKF
+1848 
-1857 FTIKAKF
+1857 
-1864 EVENKVNVT
+1864 
-1873 LSVNEATYGTLTS
+1873 
-1886 ESNLTGLKKG
+1886 
-1896 DKVELVAARN
+1896 
-1906 PDGYEDFLLWH
+1906 
-1917 ISGKEGTDYTIDN
+1917 
-1930 DPEVPGKATLTVL
+1930 
-1943 GTKDIS
+1943 
-1949 VMAVFRGKVV
+1949 
-1959 GLQTSG
+1959 
-1965 RKYAIMPVKHG
+1965 
-1976 QRLIITYLGHQ
+1976 
-1987 DVKVGV
+1987 
-1993 TEVTGW
+1993 
-1999 NNNPNETLAVTITL
+1999 
-2013 NGFNDGG
+2013 
-2020 SLVVLKKYM
+2020 
-2029 GMMRDNAPDILA
+2029 
-2041 PGASYVFPDMEDTAG
+2041 
-2056 PVTSIGAMYLHF
+2056 
-2068 TNGWDRT
+2068 
-2075 KTYHFS
+2075 
-2081 IVDESG
+2081 
-2087 NVLKNGTVEFRAKG
+2087 
-2101 LAKIEAENGAVEF
+2101 
-2114 DGTKYNNGEKVYLGT
+2114 
-2129 GSATIT
+2129 ATIT

-2362 GKEEVVRHENDGKV
+2362 GKEEVVRHENGGKV

-2443 VIPFEPDTEG
+2443 VIPFEPDAEG

-2517 DAENGHAEIK
+2517 DAENGRAEFK
-2527 KNGELVEGGEANGI
+2527 KNGELVEGGDADGI

-2561 RWQVEMNNSIIDPD
+2561 RWQVEMNNSITDPD
-2575 SWVGEKFTED
+2575 LWVGEKFTED

-2600 DISEAKL
+2600 DIREAKL

-2613 SGAYGLRLT
+2613 GIYALRLT

-2706 RPLRSSTQD
+2706 RPLRTSTQD
-2715 MTVKGIFIDYQPVHG
+2715 MTVKGIFPEYQPVHG

-2765 KPDNADTHFVFW
+2765 KPDNANAHFVYW
-2777 FFSNYVMNNESE
+2777 FFSDYVMNNESE

-2803 DFDIN
+2803 DFEIN
-2808 VVMGYYVDYRIMC
+2808 VTMGYQVNYRIMC
-2821 DGVDIT
+2821 DGKDIT
-2827 NSDDWANS
+2827 RSDDWASAGTAN
-2835 IGPSIYNLQGR
+2835 IYTLQGL
-2846 YGYDISKYPTIDDAI
+2846 YGYDRSKYPTIDDAI
-2861 DNYSEITSSGNHTNY
+2861 DNYSEIFKAASRSY
-2876 VAPGDGMI
+2876 VIPGDGVI
-2884 FWFDE
+2884 FWLNE
-2889 NFRLGGNV
+2889 NFRLGGATN
-2897 GDGRVKYVYDSVTT
+2897 GRIKYVYDSITV
-2911 EPAAEEIGITKELI
+2911 EPAAEEIGVTKELI
-2925 DKQYSGRTDK
+2925 DKQYGGYDDK

-2943 AYVMPESDITIVINV
+2943 AYVMPESDITIDINV

-3028 SSLNLRV
+3028 SSLTIKV
-3035 GIDSAA
+3035 GADSAA
-3041 LTAVFEEDTNPVAQA
+3041 LTAVFEEDPEPVAQA

-3068 VLVNGAKGVTGAFEG
+3068 VLVNGANGVTGAFEG
-3083 ESVTVSLGDLD
+3083 ESITVSLGDLD
-3094 DYYEFDH
+3094 DDYRFDH

-3112 LITSAASYNE
+3112 LITSAASYGK
-3122 SVTFVVPNGSVSV
+3122 SVTFVMPNSPVTV
-3135 KAVLNQRAI
+3135 KAVLNAKSVNVAWRFMI
-3144 EVTWM
+3144 
-3149 YYVKK
+3149 KK
-3154 GENSYVSSS
+3154 GNNTYVGSSA
-3163 VTTPYMAD
+3163 TTPYMAD

-3184 SKTTVVKGD
+3184 SKITVVKGD
-3193 TISFEVKLKDA
+3193 TISFEVKLKDP

-3214 VSSGTMVQNYDDY
+3214 DLSGTTAKNYYDY
-3227 NGEYT
+3227 KGEYT
-3232 VTSWKYK
+3232 LTSWKHN
-3239 GKNIYQLTIN
+3239 GKAIYQFLIN
-3249 AYFDTNNG
+3249 VGFDMNDG

-3277 SSVYPLADSIVK
+3277 SSVYPLADSVVK

-3335 VTAEFEQTD
+3335 ITAEFEQTD

-3465 AERISDKEANIKFTS
+3465 AERISDKEANIKFTL

-3552 GEEEGEYTISVAEHV
+3552 GEDDGEYTISVAEHV

-3593 MQMKAGS
+3593 MQMKVGS